1 MRKFSKSKKA
11 AILASIMG
19 GWMIGGSAFAANL
32 LITVPSNYGASNM
45 TAITG
50 SRVTD
55 KVDSKANVAVIE
67 SLNKDPG
74 TYSFV
79 LDGKSMFLLRQY
91 NYSTVDLIPSKVIGA
106 DTTWSKDEVYPSGI
120 ITKGAN
126 PHSAAGYNGYIYV
139 GDYDLGTI
147 GVVKYDKNVLTEEV
161 SKSRNLMEDLN
172 TYCGMSYSSPGWVH
186 GEGMVVKNGQLYV
199 VVSINPKGGYDPY
212 DDSIIMQYQIK
223 DDGSL
228 EYVNY
233 TCSARNPDSVKLN
246 NYNDILLHT
255 GIGGYQYVGHGNSE
269 SAITLATINNNVLN
283 QESKSVVLPENVKS
297 NGLDFRDMTVWP
309 NGTAYILAYNL
320 ATGGGG
326 SNLKVYK
333 TTVANLSSDNP
344 VNWEIVVEGNT
355 EGGGNTGVGT
365 GWFNKLFAEYYT
377 KRVWGEFGNNIVVY
391 TDGAVKPTYT
401 WSAYTLAGNTSYH
414 TFNSVS
420 LLSGDT
426 VFGNKALLT
435 TSREEG
441 LTSPSVTTTKVIN
454 INANSKTGDYFQR
467 ISGTDA
473 DSSVYSGVSSD
484 NSVYTFTADKTISLK
499 PNAWK
504 TQADLSN
511 NILAAVYAHDGND
524 VTVNAGSNTLQLQVQ
539 NGVATPVGVYAG
551 NGKSVTINAGK
562 LNIITIGAVNGNSLN
577 NAIMNDAGKSDA
589 SKITVNGD
597 VNISMNGS
605 YGGNGVAVQKTDR
618 WGEASYASDVAN
630 TITINGNLTIK
641 GADNETWGIPINA
654 DNVLSRFN
662 NAGIL
667 TQVEN
672 SRVDVS
678 GTADMD
684 VYGNGITTNAKNST
698 VSIGGGEINVPK
710 GMNYGYYTLGAY
722 QGTINVNTGKDGAA
736 AGNNSVKLG
745 GDIFALSTG
754 TVNVALTTGDSYLRG
769 IVDNGGTVN
778 MWLQNGASWINQAN
792 NTRYAQDNEDV
803 GSNGASHISKLTG
816 GSAGAAGVIF
826 QKSDSKNITI
836 DKYSGNTMVIY
847 EHDNSNP
854 EKILGGNFTVKT
866 AESGSAVA
874 LRTDSDGVNTS
885 SEATVNKVLDALAN
899 KLYYTDYVSGNR
911 NLDGQVQIAEGLT
924 AASAAKY
931 VGSVKYNDTTGQGS
945 LGEKISVQTE
955 TPEGDNS
962 DADKNFLVEKGDWHG
977 NNSGDNVNL
986 TLKDKASWSGDNIGS
1001 NMVVNAAD
1009 SVWTGDNKGAGTN
1022 VTLNASAWNGKNDGS
1037 KAVVTLKNK
1046 ASWSGD
1052 SSGSDLQLNLDDS
1065 DYNGNISGDRSS
1077 VTLGNGSNWEGNSS
1091 GKDAVININ
1100 NGSSWSGNVSGSG
1113 STLNM
1118 HGDNLWQV
1126 KGDNVLDSFNAGSIS
1141 KMRKAAAVASGSGAT
1156 VDMTDATAGNLT
1168 INKYNGKATFV
1179 YKHDANDVTKINGG
1193 DITIGAAT
1201 SSSGITLLTDSN
1213 GLETTNKYAIND
1225 ALNAL
1230 ANKLYYTGYLNGEKN
1245 LDGYVKIAEGLTSV
1259 SATKFAGNIGY
1270 DSKTGQGSLDKATV
1284 DYGTSIPNVQ
1294 SKTDFTTVVTGD
1306 YVTDKEYRDAGVLPD
1321 INNIY
1326 NFTKDA
1332 TTITTDSSAI
1342 TTAKDTTLKLNSHD
1356 MTITANSGDGIATT
1370 GGTLT
1375 VQDAGNFVVTGA
1387 KAINA
1392 NNSKVDITAVN
1403 ATLNGDV
1410 STNNAVTIKATK
1422 AAKVNGAVSADGA
1435 NAAVTIDSADTTI
1448 GSNVTANG
1456 KGAKVTAKN
1465 LSKLDGDVVTDA
1477 DGSVELNFKEGAS
1490 WTGDNSGNT
1499 TMSLSKGTWN
1509 GANNGKLNATL
1520 TNGTTW
1526 TGDSSGAGST
1536 IKLDASTWNGA
1547 NSGANADITLNN
1559 GASWSKGNT
1568 ADGVT
1573 VKADKAAWTGANGG
1587 AKANITLTN
1596 ASTWN
1601 GANTGA
1607 NAKVNLTD
1615 SSWTGDN
1622 SGSGL
1627 SLTANNSKWNGST
1640 SAAGSATLTNG
1651 SIWTGASANADFSLT
1666 LNGST
1671 WNNSGASSLKNFAGT
1686 NGIVDMSNAAASVTI
1701 GSYSGDATV
1710 IYKHNSNNPG
1720 EVYGGN
1726 FTVNSAENGS
1736 KITML
1741 TDNTGVDTTDED
1753 KINEALDALAGKLFY
1768 LGAVGGAESNLNGT
1782 VKIAEGLTAASVAK
1796 QTAGIVY
1803 DKTTGQ
1809 GSADHKTVTPG
1820 PVYPSEQDR
1829 TAFVT
1834 SITGEH
1840 LTDKEYRKAGV
1851 LSNTVDNNIYNFTKD
1866 ATTITTDSSAI
1877 TTAKDTTLKL
1887 NSHDMTITANSGDGI
1902 ATTGGTLT
1910 VQDAGNFV
1918 VTGAKAI
1925 NANNSK
1931 VDITAVNA
1939 TLNGDVTT
1947 NNTVMLKATK
1957 AAKVNGAVSA
1967 DGANSNVSISGTAS
1981 AAITGAVNANGA
1993 NAAVTIDSAD
2003 TTIGSD
2009 ITANGKGAKVTA
2021 KNLSKL
2027 DGNVATDADGNVEL
2041 NFKEGASWSG
2051 DNSGNTTMSL
2061 SKGTWSGANTGK
2073 LNVTL
2078 TNGTT
2083 WNGDSSGAGSTI
2095 KLDASTWSGANSG
2108 ADADIT
2114 LNNGASWSKGNTA
2127 DGVTVKADKAAWT
2140 GANGGAKANITL
2152 TNASTWNGANTGA
2165 NAKVNLTDSSWTGD
2179 NSGAGLSLTAN
2190 NSKWNGSTSTA
2201 GSATLT
2207 NGSIWTGASTSA
2219 DFALT
2224 LNGSTWNNSG
2234 ASSLKSFSGT
2244 NGIVDMTNTAASVT
2258 IGSYSGD
2265 ATVIYKHNS
2274 SNPGE
2279 VYGGNFTVTKA
2290 AANSK
2295 ISMLTDNTGVDTTD
2309 EDKINEA
2316 LDALAGKLF
2325 YLGAVGGAES
2335 NLNGTVKIAEGLTAA
2350 SVAKQTAGIV
2360 YDKTTGQG
2368 SADHKTVTPGP
2379 VYPSEQDRTAFVTSI
2394 TGEHLTD
2401 KEYRKAGVLSNTVD
2415 NNIYNF
2421 TKDATTI
2428 TTDSSAITTTK
2439 DTTLKLNSHDLTIT
2453 ANSGDGI
2460 ATTGGTL
2467 TVQNVGNFAVTGA
2480 KAINANNS
2488 KVDITAVNATLNGDV
2503 STNNVVN
2510 IKATKAAKVNGAV
2523 AADGANS
2530 NVSISG
2536 TASAA
2541 ISGAV
2546 SAVGANAAVTV
2557 DSADTTIGSDITANG
2572 KGAKVT
2578 AKNLSKLDGDVATD
2592 ADGSVELNFKEG
2604 ASWSGDNSGNTTMS
2618 LSKGTWNGANTG
2630 KLNAT
2635 LTNGTT
2641 WNGDSSGAGSTIKLD
2656 ASTWS
2661 GANSGANTDITLS
2674 NGASW
2679 TKGNTADGV
2688 TVKAEKATWTGA
2700 NGGAKA
2706 NITLTNASTWN
2717 GANTGANAI
2726 VNLIDSSWTGDN
2738 SGAGLSLTANNSKW
2752 NGSTNAAGSATLT
2765 NGSIWTGAST
2775 SADFSLTLNG
2785 STWNNSGA
2793 SSLKSFSGTNGI
2805 VDMTNAAA
2813 SVTIGSYSGDAT
2825 VIYKH
2830 NSSNPGEVYGGNFTV
2845 NSAKNGSKITML
2857 TDNTG
2862 VDTTDEDK
2870 INEALDALVGK
2881 LFYLGAI
2888 GGAENNLNGTVKIAE
2903 GLTAASAAKQTAGI
2917 VYDKTTGQ
2925 GSADHKTVTPGPVYP
2940 TEQDRTAFVTSITGE
2955 HLTDKEYRKAGV
2967 LSNTVD
2973 NNIYNF
2979 TKDATTITTDSSA
2992 ITTAKDTTLKL
3003 NSHDMTI
3010 TANSGDGIATTGG
3023 TLTVQDA
3030 GIFAVTGAKAI
3041 NANNSKVDITAVN
3054 ATLNGDVT
3062 TNNAVTIKATKAAK
3076 VNGAVSADG
3085 ANSNVSISGT
3095 ASAAITG
3102 AVNANG
3108 ANAAVTIDSADT
3120 TIGSDITANGK
3131 GAKVIAKNL
3140 SRLDGDVTTDADGSV
3155 ELGFKEGAS
3164 WTGDNGGNTTMSL
3177 SKGTWN
3183 GANNGKLNA
3192 TLTNGTTWTGDSS
3205 GAGSTIKLDASSW
3218 SGANSGAN
3226 ADITLSNGAS
3236 WTKGNTAD
3244 GVAVKA
3250 DKASWTGA
3258 NGGAKTNITLTN
3270 SVSWN
3275 GANTGSNATVN
3286 MTDSSWTGDNSGAGL
3301 SLTANNSK
3309 WNGSTSAAGS
3319 ATLTNGSIWTGAS
3332 TNADFAL
3339 TLNGSTW
3346 NNSGASS
3353 LKSFAGTNGI
3363 VDMTNAAA
3371 SVTIGSYSGDATVIY
3386 KHNSS
3391 NPSEVY
3397 GGNFTVTKAATN
3409 SKITMLT
3416 DNTGVDTTD
3425 EDKINEALDALAGRL
3440 FYLGAVGGA
3449 ENNLNGTVKI
3459 AEGLTAASVAKQ
3471 TAGIVYDKTTGQGSA
3486 DHKTVTPGP
3495 VYPSEQDR
3503 TAFVTSITGE
3513 HLTDKEYR
3521 KAGVLSNTVD
3531 NNIYNFTKDATT
3543 ITTAGSAITTAK
3555 DTTLKLNSHDMTITA
3570 NSGDGI
3576 ATTGGKLTV
3585 QDAGDFAV
3593 TGAKAINANNSK
3605 VDITAVNAT
3614 LNGDVSTNNAVMLKA
3629 TKAAKVNGAVA
3640 ANGANSNVSIS
3651 GEATTITGAVAADG
3665 ANSNVSISGTASAAI
3680 SGAVNA
3686 VGANAAVTID
3696 SADTTIGSDIT
3707 ANGKGAKVTAKNLSK
3722 LDGNVAT
3729 DADGSVELNFKEGA
3743 SWTGDN
3749 AGNTTMSLSKGTWN
3763 GDNTGKLNATL
3774 TNGTTWIGDSSG
3786 AGSTIKLDAS
3796 TWNGANSGANADITL
3811 NNGASWS
3818 KGNTA
3823 DGVTVKADKAA
3834 WTGANGGAKANIT
3847 LTNASTWNGANTGA
3861 NATVNLTDSSWT
3873 GDNSGAGLSLTANN
3887 SKWNGNTSAAGSATL
3902 TNGSIWTGASTNAD
3916 FALTLNGSTW
3926 NNSGASSLKNF
3937 AATNGIVDMTNAA
3950 ASVTIGSYSGDA
3962 TVIYKHN
3969 SSNPGEVYGGNFTVN
3984 SAKNGSKIT
3993 MLTDNT
3999 GVDTTDEDKI
4009 NEALDALAG
4018 KLFYL
4023 GAIGGA
4029 ENNLNGTVKIAEGLT
4044 ATSVAKQTAGIVYDK
4059 TTGQGS
4065 ADHKTVMPGPV
4076 YPTEQ
4081 DRTAFVTSITGEHF
4095 TDKEYRKAGV
4105 LSNTVDN
4112 NIYNFTKDATTI
4124 TTDSSA
4130 ITTAK
4135 DTTLKLNSH
4144 DMTITAN
4151 SGDGIA
4157 TTGGTLTVQDAGN
4170 FAVTGAKAIN
4180 ANNSKVDITAVNAT
4194 LNGDVTTNNIV
4205 TIKATKA
4212 AKVNGAVSANGTNA
4226 AVTIDSAD
4234 TTIGSDITANG
4245 KGAKVIAKN
4254 LSRLDG
4260 DVATDADGSVELNFK
4275 EGASWTGNNSG
4286 NTTMSLSKGTWN
4298 GANTGKLN
4306 ATLTNGTSWTGDSS
4320 GAGSTIKLD
4329 ASSWS
4334 GANSGANAD
4343 ITLTNGA
4350 SWTKGNT
4357 ADGVTVKADKAAW
4370 TGANGGAKANITL
4383 TNASTWNGANTG
4395 ANAIVNLTDSSWSGD
4410 NSGAGLSL
4418 TANNSKWNGSTS
4430 TAGSATLTN
4439 GSIWNGASTSADFA
4453 LTLNGSTWNNSGA
4466 SSLKSFN
4473 GTNGIVDMTNAAASV
4488 TIGSYSGDATVIY
4501 KHNSSNPGEVY
4512 GGNFTVNKAAANSK
4526 ITMLTDRS
4534 GVDFSD
4540 EDSIANAL
4548 NALANKLYYTGYITG
4563 ERNLTGYVKL
4573 AEGLTA
4579 SSIIKQTGDIAY
4591 DKTTGQGS
4599 LKDGSVTP
4607 NVTYP
4612 EAQTKDNFTSQITG
4626 EWKQDKEYKL
4636 AGVLHT
4642 DNAVY
4647 DFSKDRS
4654 IITTAGTSVGAGR
4667 DLQLQLNNKSMSL
4680 NSGADAVKADAITI
4694 AFKNLDKLDIKAA
4707 GQALVAENGGK
4718 IILHNTGAVTADSA
4732 FVANGAGSGIKA
4744 DGLTNITVGSG
4755 DAVKADAGSIEL
4767 AGSTVKGDVT
4777 ADNKGK
4783 ISINANNNAAGSIL
4797 TDITGNVLATAG
4809 SSVDIGLGTAD
4820 SKLTGDVSTAGDAVI
4835 NIYADMGIWTGN
4847 ADGDNVNLHLNS
4859 SKAQWNNIGNSKL
4872 RSLKGNGGI
4881 INQTDANAGNIDV
4894 GDYSGNVVVNYK
4906 HTADKDTASNTLNNI
4921 KFGGGSLN
4929 IDKAAEGSSITL
4941 RTDNSDNLSYTETDN
4956 IEKLFRELSK
4966 KLYYADAG
4974 SNPDNLSGHVEIAEG
4989 LTKVKVYGDINYGEH
5004 GQGNYKDGSIKR
5016 TDPEI
5021 IYGSSETAMMRG
5033 AKSAMASTALL
5044 WRSENSDMLQRMG
5057 DVRLDNEESGLWA
5070 RYYGG
5075 KNSFDAKNTKY
5086 STSFNAYQ
5094 LGYDKQLDN
5103 NKLFGAAVSYN
5114 KGKNTYEMGGHGD
5127 GKAVSLSVYG
5137 SWNSDK
5143 GHYADVIVKGGKLD
5157 NDYTVYNDM
5166 GHKLEGDYDTWGLSL
5181 SAEYGRRMQMQNG
5194 FYIDPSVQFTVGR
5207 VAGADYSAASDFLDS
5222 KGLKK
5227 DMYVSQDAFTSAIG
5241 RIGLG
5246 MGKTTDKAMFY
5257 TKFALAHEFSG
5268 DFTTTFAA
5276 ENEPTSST
5284 AVDFGGTWFEWQLG
5298 GSMKVNDNS
5307 YVYATFEK
5315 KFGGDTGSN
5324 DWRLDAGL
5332 RWSF

>member
-67 SLNKDPG
+67 SLNRDPG

-126 PHSAAGYNGYIYV
+126 PHSAVGYNGYIYV

-147 GVVKYDKNVLTEEV
+147 GIVKYDKNVLTEEV

-199 VVSINPKGGYDPY
+199 VVSINPNGGQNSY

-255 GIGGYQYVGHGNSE
+255 GIGGYQYVGQGNSE

-283 QESKSVVLPENVKS
+283 QASKSVVLPENVKS

-344 VNWEIVVEGNT
+344 VDWEIVVEGNT

-391 TDGAVKPTYT
+391 TDGASKPTYT
-401 WSAYTLAGNTSYH
+401 WSAYTLAGNTTYH

-441 LTSPSVTTTKVIN
+441 LTSPSVTTTKIVN
-454 INANSKTGDYFQR
+454 INANSKTGDYFQH

-473 DSSVYSGVSSD
+473 DSSIYSGVSSD

-539 NGVATPVGVYAG
+539 NSVATPVGVYAG

-577 NAIMNDAGKSDA
+577 NAIMNDAGKSAA

-630 TITINGNLTIK
+630 TITINGNLTVK
-641 GADNETWGIPINA
+641 GSDSETWGIPINA

-667 TQVEN
+667 AQVEN

-722 QGTINVNTGKDGAA
+722 QGTINVNTGKDGTA

-745 GDIFALSTG
+745 GDIFALKTG
-754 TVNVALTTGDSYLRG
+754 TVNVALTTDDSYLRG

-826 QKSDSKNITI
+826 QKSGSKDITI

-854 EKILGGNFTVKT
+854 ENILGGNFTVKT
-866 AESGSAVA
+866 AETGSAVA
-874 LRTDSDGVNTS
+874 LRTDSSGVNTS

-899 KLYYTDYVSGNR
+899 KLYYTDYVNGSR

-931 VGSVKYNDTTGQGS
+931 VSSVKYSDTTGQGS

-955 TPEGDNS
+955 TPEGDNT
-962 DADKNFLVEKGDWHG
+962 DADRNFLVEKGDWHG

-986 TLKDKASWSGDNIGS
+986 ALKDKASWTGNNSGS
-1001 NMVVNAAD
+1001 NMVVNATD
-1009 SVWTGDNKGAGTN
+1009 SAWTGDNKGTGINA
-1022 VTLNASAWNGKNDGS
+1022 TLNASDWNGKNDGS

-1046 ASWSGD
+1046 ASWTGD
-1052 SSGSDLQLNLDDS
+1052 SSGSDLQLTLDDS
-1065 DYNGNISGDRSS
+1065 DYNGNISGESSS
-1077 VTLGNGSNWEGNSS
+1077 VTLNNGSSWEGNSS
-1091 GKDAVININ
+1091 GRDVAVNIN
-1100 NGSSWSGNVSGSG
+1100 NGSSWSGNVIGSG

-1118 HGDNLWQV
+1118 HGDSLWKL

-1141 KMRKAAAVASGSGAT
+1141 KMRKAAAVAAGGGT
-1156 VDMTDATAGNLT
+1156 IVDMTDATAGNLT

-1179 YKHDANDVTKINGG
+1179 YQHDVNDVTKINGG
-1193 DITIGAAT
+1193 DITIGTAT
-1201 SSSGITLLTDSN
+1201 TGSGITLLTDSN

-1245 LDGYVKIAEGLTSV
+1245 LDGYVKIAEGLTSA

-1270 DSKTGQGSLDKATV
+1270 DSKTGQGSLDKETV

-1294 SKTDFTTVVTGD
+1294 AKTDFKSTVTGD

-1321 INNIY
+1321 TDNIY

-1332 TTITTDSSAI
+1332 TTITTAGSAV
-1342 TTAKDTTLKLNSHD
+1342 TTAKDTTLKLNNND
-1356 MTITANSGDGIATT
+1356 LTITANSGDGIATT

-1375 VQDAGNFVVTGA
+1375 VQNAGNFAVTGA

-1410 STNNAVTIKATK
+1410 STNNVVNIKATK
-1422 AAKVNGAVSADGA
+1422 AAKVNGAVSANGVNSSVSINGGEATTVTGAVNADGA

-1448 GSNVTANG
+1448 GSDVTANG

-1465 LSKLDGDVVTDA
+1465 IGKLDGDVATDA
-1477 DGSVELNFKEGAS
+1477 DGSVELNFKESAS
-1490 WTGDNSGNT
+1490 WTGDNAGNT
-1499 TMSLSKGTWN
+1499 TMSLSKGSWN
-1509 GANNGKLNATL
+1509 GANTGKLNATL
-1520 TNGTTW
+1520 TNGTSW

-1536 IKLDASTWNGA
+1536 IKLDGSAWSGA

-1596 ASTWN
+1596 GASWN
-1601 GANTGA
+1601 GANTGN
-1607 NAKVNLTD
+1607 NATVNLTD
-1615 SSWTGDN
+1615 S
-1622 SGSGL
+1622 
-1627 SLTANNSKWNGST
+1627 
-1640 SAAGSATLTNG
+1640 
-1651 SIWTGASANADFSLT
+1651 
-1666 LNGST
+1666 
-1671 WNNSGASSLKNFAGT
+1671 
-1686 NGIVDMSNAAASVTI
+1686 
-1701 GSYSGDATV
+1701 
-1710 IYKHNSNNPG
+1710 
-1720 EVYGGN
+1720 
-1726 FTVNSAENGS
+1726 
-1736 KITML
+1736 
-1741 TDNTGVDTTDED
+1741 
-1753 KINEALDALAGKLFY
+1753 
-1768 LGAVGGAESNLNGT
+1768 
-1782 VKIAEGLTAASVAK
+1782 
-1796 QTAGIVY
+1796 
-1803 DKTTGQ
+1803 
-1809 GSADHKTVTPG
+1809 
-1820 PVYPSEQDR
+1820 R
-1829 TAFVT
+1829 
-1834 SITGEH
+1834 
-1840 LTDKEYRKAGV
+1840 
-1851 LSNTVDNNIYNFTKD
+1851 
-1866 ATTITTDSSAI
+1866 
-1877 TTAKDTTLKL
+1877 
-1887 NSHDMTITANSGDGI
+1887 
-1902 ATTGGTLT
+1902 
-1910 VQDAGNFV
+1910 
-1918 VTGAKAI
+1918 
-1925 NANNSK
+1925 
-1931 VDITAVNA
+1931 
-1939 TLNGDVTT
+1939 
-1947 NNTVMLKATK
+1947 
-1957 AAKVNGAVSA
+1957 
-1967 DGANSNVSISGTAS
+1967 
-1981 AAITGAVNANGA
+1981 
-1993 NAAVTIDSAD
+1993 
-2003 TTIGSD
+2003 
-2009 ITANGKGAKVTA
+2009 
-2021 KNLSKL
+2021 
-2027 DGNVATDADGNVEL
+2027 
-2041 NFKEGASWSG
+2041 WSG
-2051 DNSGNTTMSL
+2051 DNSG
-2061 SKGTWSGANTGK
+2061 
-2073 LNVTL
+2073 V
-2078 TNGTT
+2078 
-2083 WNGDSSGAGSTI
+2083 
-2095 KLDASTWSGANSG
+2095 
-2108 ADADIT
+2108 
-2114 LNNGASWSKGNTA
+2114 
-2127 DGVTVKADKAAWT
+2127 
-2140 GANGGAKANITL
+2140 
-2152 TNASTWNGANTGA
+2152 
-2165 NAKVNLTDSSWTGD
+2165 
-2179 NSGAGLSLTAN
+2179 GLSLTAD
-2190 NSKWNGSTSTA
+2190 NSKWNGNANAA
-2201 GSATLT
+2201 GSAVLT
-2207 NGSIWTGASTSA
+2207 NGSIWTGASTS
-2219 DFALT
+2219 
-2224 LNGSTWNNSG
+2224 G
-2234 ASSLKSFSGT
+2234 
-2244 NGIVDMTNTAASVT
+2244 
-2258 IGSYSGD
+2258 
-2265 ATVIYKHNS
+2265 
-2274 SNPGE
+2274 
-2279 VYGGNFTVTKA
+2279 
-2290 AANSK
+2290 
-2295 ISMLTDNTGVDTTD
+2295 
-2309 EDKINEA
+2309 
-2316 LDALAGKLF
+2316 
-2325 YLGAVGGAES
+2325 
-2335 NLNGTVKIAEGLTAA
+2335 
-2350 SVAKQTAGIV
+2350 
-2360 YDKTTGQG
+2360 
-2368 SADHKTVTPGP
+2368 
-2379 VYPSEQDRTAFVTSI
+2379 
-2394 TGEHLTD
+2394 
-2401 KEYRKAGVLSNTVD
+2401 
-2415 NNIYNF
+2415 
-2421 TKDATTI
+2421 
-2428 TTDSSAITTTK
+2428 
-2439 DTTLKLNSHDLTIT
+2439 
-2453 ANSGDGI
+2453 
-2460 ATTGGTL
+2460 
-2467 TVQNVGNFAVTGA
+2467 
-2480 KAINANNS
+2480 
-2488 KVDITAVNATLNGDV
+2488 
-2503 STNNVVN
+2503 
-2510 IKATKAAKVNGAV
+2510 
-2523 AADGANS
+2523 
-2530 NVSISG
+2530 
-2536 TASAA
+2536 
-2541 ISGAV
+2541 
-2546 SAVGANAAVTV
+2546 
-2557 DSADTTIGSDITANG
+2557 
-2572 KGAKVT
+2572 
-2578 AKNLSKLDGDVATD
+2578 
-2592 ADGSVELNFKEG
+2592 
-2604 ASWSGDNSGNTTMS
+2604 
-2618 LSKGTWNGANTG
+2618 
-2630 KLNAT
+2630 
-2635 LTNGTT
+2635 
-2641 WNGDSSGAGSTIKLD
+2641 
-2656 ASTWS
+2656 
-2661 GANSGANTDITLS
+2661 
-2674 NGASW
+2674 
-2679 TKGNTADGV
+2679 
-2688 TVKAEKATWTGA
+2688 
-2700 NGGAKA
+2700 
-2706 NITLTNASTWN
+2706 
-2717 GANTGANAI
+2717 
-2726 VNLIDSSWTGDN
+2726 
-2738 SGAGLSLTANNSKW
+2738 
-2752 NGSTNAAGSATLT
+2752 
-2765 NGSIWTGAST
+2765 
-2775 SADFSLTLNG
+2775 DFSLTLNG

-2793 SSLKSFSGTNGI
+2793 SSLKSFNGTNGI

-2870 INEALDALVGK
+2870 INEALNALAGK
-2881 LFYLGAI
+2881 LFYTGAVGGAENNLNGTVKIAEGLTATSVAKQTAGIVYDKTTGQGSADHKTVTPGPVYPTEQDRTAFVTSITGEHLTDKEYRKAGVLSNTVDNNIYNFTKDATTITTAGSAVTTAKDTTLKLNNNDMTITANGGDGIATTGGTLTVKDAGSLTVNGAKAINANNSKVEITAVNAMLNGDVTTNNTVTIKVAKAAKVNGAVSANGANSSVSINGGEATTVTGAVSADGANAAVTIDSADTIIGNDITANGKGAKVTAKNIGKLDGDVATDADGSVELTFKEGAAWSGDNAGNTTMSLSKGSWNGANTGKLNATLTNGTTWTGDSSGAGSMIKLDASTWNGANSGANANVTLTNGASWSKGNTADGVTVKADKSTWTGANGGAKANITLSNSASWTGTNTGNNATISLTDSSWSGDNSGAGLSLTANNSKWNGNANAAGSATLTNGSSWTGASTSADFALTLNGSTWNNSGTSSLKSFNATNGIVDMTNAAASVTIGSYSGDATVIYKHNSSNPAEVYGGNFTVNNAKNGSKITMLTDNTGVDTTDEDKINEALDALAGKLFYTGAI

-2903 GLTAASAAKQTAGI
+2903 GLTATSVAKQTAGIVYDKTTGQGSADHKTVTPGPVYPTEQDRTAFVTSITGEHLTDKEYRKAGVLSNTVDNNIYNFTKDATTITTAGSAVTTAKDTTLKLNNNDMTITANSGDGIATTGGKLTVQNAGSLTVSGAKAINANNSKVDITAVNATLNGDVSTNNVVNIKATKAAKVNGAVSASGANSSVSISGTASAAISGAVSADGANAAVTIDSADTTIGSDITANGKGAKVTAKNLSKLYGDVTTDADGSVELNFREGASWTGDNSGNTTMSLSKGTWDGANTGKLNATLTNGTSWTGDSSGAGSIIKLDGSAWSGANSGAKANITLTNSASWTGANTGNDATISLTDSSWSGDNSGAGLSLTADNSKWNGSTSAAGSATLTNGSIWNGASTSADFALTLNGSTWNNSGASSLKSFTATNGIVDMTNAAASVTIGSYSGDATVIYKHNSSDPGEVYGGNFTVTSAKNGSKITMLTDNTGVDTTDEDKINEALDALAGKLFYTGAIGGAENNLNGTVKIAEGLTATSVAKQTAGI

-3003 NSHDMTI
+3003 NNHDMTI
-3010 TANSGDGIATTGG
+3010 TANGGDGIATTGG

-3030 GIFAVTGAKAI
+3030 GSLTVNGAKAI

-3054 ATLNGDVT
+3054 ATLNGDVS
-3062 TNNAVTIKATKAAK
+3062 TNNVVNIKVTKATK
-3076 VNGAVSADG
+3076 VNGAVSASG
-3085 ANSNVSISGT
+3085 ANSSVSINGT
-3095 ASAAITG
+3095 ASAAISG
-3102 AVNANG
+3102 AVSAVG
-3108 ANAAVTIDSADT
+3108 ANAVVTVDSADT

-3131 GAKVIAKNL
+3131 GAKVTAKNL
-3140 SRLDGDVTTDADGSV
+3140 SKLDGDVATDADGSV
-3155 ELGFKEGAS
+3155 ELNFKEGAS
-3164 WTGDNGGNTTMSL
+3164 WTGDNSGNTTMSLSKGSWNGANTGKLNAILTNGTSWTGDSSGAGSTIKLDASSWSGMNSGANANVTLTNGASWSKGNTADGVTVKADKSTWTGVNSGANTNITLTNATTWTGANNGANATVNLTDSNWSGDNSGANVTITANNSKWNGNANAAGSAVLINGSVWTGASTSGDFSLTLNNSTWNNSGASSLKSFTGTNGVVDMTNAAAGVTIGSYSGDATVIYKHNSSNPAEVYGGNFTVNKAAANSKITMLTDNTGVDTTDEDKINEALDALAGKLFYTGAIGGAENNLNGTVKIAEGLTATSVAKQTAGIVYDKTTGQGSADHKTVTPGPVYPTEQDRTAFVTSITGEHLTDKEYRKAGVLSNTVDNNIYNFTKDATTITTDSSVVTTAKDTTLKLNNHDLTITANGGDGIATIGGTLTVQGAGSLTVSGAKAINANNSKVDITAVNATLNGDVSTNNVVNIKATKAAKVNGAVSANGANAAVMIDSADTTIGSAITANGKGAKVTAKNLSKLDGDVTTDADSSVELNFKEGASWTGDNAGNTTMSL

-3183 GANNGKLNA
+3183 GANTGKLNA
-3192 TLTNGTTWTGDSS
+3192 MLTNGTTWTGDSS
-3205 GAGSTIKLDASSW
+3205 GAGSTIKLDASTW
-3218 SGANSGAN
+3218 NGANSGAN
-3226 ADITLSNGAS
+3226 TNITLTNSAS
-3236 WTKGNTAD
+3236 WSKGNTAD
-3244 GVAVKA
+3244 GVTVKA
-3250 DKASWTGA
+3250 DKSTWTGVNSGA
-3258 NGGAKTNITLTN
+3258 NANITLTN
-3270 SVSWN
+3270 ATTWTGANN
-3275 GANTGSNATVN
+3275 GANATVN
-3286 MTDSSWTGDNSGAGL
+3286 LTDSNWSGDNSGANVTI
-3301 SLTANNSK
+3301 TANNSK
-3309 WNGSTSAAGS
+3309 WNGNANAAGS
-3319 ATLTNGSIWTGAS
+3319 ATLTNGSSWTGAS
-3332 TNADFAL
+3332 TSADFAL

-3346 NNSGASS
+3346 NNSGTSS
-3353 LKSFAGTNGI
+3353 LKSFNATNGI

-3391 NPSEVY
+3391 NPAEVY
-3397 GGNFTVTKAATN
+3397 GGNFTVNNAKN
-3409 SKITMLT
+3409 GSKITMLT

-3425 EDKINEALDALAGRL
+3425 EDKINEALDALAGKL
-3440 FYLGAVGGA
+3440 FYTGAIGGA

-3459 AEGLTAASVAKQ
+3459 AEGLTATSVAKQ

-3495 VYPSEQDR
+3495 VYPTEQDR

-3555 DTTLKLNSHDMTITA
+3555 DTTLKLNNHDLTITA
-3570 NSGDGI
+3570 NGGDGI
-3576 ATTGGKLTV
+3576 ATTGGTLTV
-3585 QDAGDFAV
+3585 QDAGSLTV
-3593 TGAKAINANNSK
+3593 NGAKAINANNSK

-3614 LNGDVSTNNAVMLKA
+3614 LNGDVSTNNVVNIKA
-3629 TKAAKVNGAVA
+3629 TKAAKVNGAVS
-3640 ANGANSNVSIS
+3640 AN
-3651 GEATTITGAVAADG
+3651 
-3665 ANSNVSISGTASAAI
+3665 
-3680 SGAVNA
+3680 
-3686 VGANAAVTID
+3686 GANAAVTID

-3707 ANGKGAKVTAKNLSK
+3707 ANGNGAKVTVKNLSK
-3722 LDGNVAT
+3722 LNGDVAT

-3749 AGNTTMSLSKGTWN
+3749 S
-3763 GDNTGKLNATL
+3763 
-3774 TNGTTWIGDSSG
+3774 
-3786 AGSTIKLDAS
+3786 
-3796 TWNGANSGANADITL
+3796 
-3811 NNGASWS
+3811 
-3818 KGNTA
+3818 GNTA
-3823 DGVTVKADKAA
+3823 
-3834 WTGANGGAKANIT
+3834 
-3847 LTNASTWNGANTGA
+3847 
-3861 NATVNLTDSSWT
+3861 
-3873 GDNSGAGLSLTANN
+3873 
-3887 SKWNGNTSAAGSATL
+3887 
-3902 TNGSIWTGASTNAD
+3902 
-3916 FALTLNGSTW
+3916 
-3926 NNSGASSLKNF
+3926 
-3937 AATNGIVDMTNAA
+3937 
-3950 ASVTIGSYSGDA
+3950 
-3962 TVIYKHN
+3962 
-3969 SSNPGEVYGGNFTVN
+3969 
-3984 SAKNGSKIT
+3984 
-3993 MLTDNT
+3993 
-3999 GVDTTDEDKI
+3999 
-4009 NEALDALAG
+4009 
-4018 KLFYL
+4018 
-4023 GAIGGA
+4023 
-4029 ENNLNGTVKIAEGLT
+4029 
-4044 ATSVAKQTAGIVYDK
+4044 
-4059 TTGQGS
+4059 
-4065 ADHKTVMPGPV
+4065 
-4076 YPTEQ
+4076 
-4081 DRTAFVTSITGEHF
+4081 
-4095 TDKEYRKAGV
+4095 
-4105 LSNTVDN
+4105 
-4112 NIYNFTKDATTI
+4112 
-4124 TTDSSA
+4124 
-4130 ITTAK
+4130 
-4135 DTTLKLNSH
+4135 
-4144 DMTITAN
+4144 
-4151 SGDGIA
+4151 
-4157 TTGGTLTVQDAGN
+4157 
-4170 FAVTGAKAIN
+4170 
-4180 ANNSKVDITAVNAT
+4180 
-4194 LNGDVTTNNIV
+4194 
-4205 TIKATKA
+4205 
-4212 AKVNGAVSANGTNA
+4212 
-4226 AVTIDSAD
+4226 
-4234 TTIGSDITANG
+4234 
-4245 KGAKVIAKN
+4245 
-4254 LSRLDG
+4254 
-4260 DVATDADGSVELNFK
+4260 
-4275 EGASWTGNNSG
+4275 
-4286 NTTMSLSKGTWN
+4286 MSLSKGTWN

-4306 ATLTNGTSWTGDSS
+4306 ATLTNGTTWTGDSS

-4329 ASSWS
+4329 ASTWT
-4334 GANSGANAD
+4334 GANSGTNAN
-4343 ITLTNGA
+4343 ITLSNSA
-4350 SWTKGNT
+4350 S
-4357 ADGVTVKADKAAW
+4357 W
-4370 TGANGGAKANITL
+4370 TGANTGS
-4383 TNASTWNGANTG
+4383 NAT
-4395 ANAIVNLTDSSWSGD
+4395 VNLTDSSWSGD

-4579 SSIIKQTGDIAY
+4579 SSVIKQTGDIAY

-4694 AFKNLDKLDIKAA
+4694 EFKNLDKLDIKAA

-5207 VAGADYSAASDFLDS
+5207 IAGADYSAASDFLDS

-5324 DWRLDAGL
+5324 DWQLDAGL

>member
-11 AILASIMG
+11 AILASVMG

-454 INANSKTGDYFQR
+454 ININANSKTGDYFQR

-473 DSSVYSGVSSD
+473 DSSVYRGVSSD

-551 NGKSVTINAGK
+551 NGKNVTINAGK

-630 TITINGNLTIK
+630 TITINGNLTVK
-641 GADNETWGIPINA
+641 GADSETWGIPVNA

-667 TQVEN
+667 AQVEN

-684 VYGNGITTNAKNST
+684 VYGNGITTNAKNCT

-722 QGTINVNTGKDGAA
+722 QGTINVNTGKDGAT
-736 AGNNSVKLG
+736 AGSNSVKLG
-745 GDIFALSTG
+745 GDIFALPTG

-803 GSNGASHISKLTG
+803 GSNGASHISKLIG
-816 GSAGAAGVIF
+816 GNTGAAGVIF
-826 QKSDSKNITI
+826 QKSDSKDITI

-854 EKILGGNFTVKT
+854 ENILGGNFTVKT

-899 KLYYTDYVSGNR
+899 KLYYTDYVSGSR

-931 VGSVKYNDTTGQGS
+931 VGSVKYSDTTGQGS

-986 TLKDKASWSGDNIGS
+986 TLKDKASWSGDNSGS

-1118 HGDNLWQV
+1118 HGDSLWQL
-1126 KGDNVLDSFNAGSIS
+1126 KGDNVLDGFNAGSVS
-1141 KMRKAAAVASGSGAT
+1141 KMRKAAAVAAGGGTT

-1179 YKHDANDVTKINGG
+1179 YQHDVNDVTKINGG
-1193 DITIGAAT
+1193 DITIGTAT
-1201 SSSGITLLTDSN
+1201 TGSGITLLTDSN

-1245 LDGYVKIAEGLTSV
+1245 LDGYVKIAEGLTSA

-1270 DSKTGQGSLDKATV
+1270 DSKTGQGSLDKETV

-1294 SKTDFTTVVTGD
+1294 SKTDFKSTVTGD

-1321 INNIY
+1321 TDNIY

-1332 TTITTDSSAI
+1332 TTITTAGSAI

-1410 STNNAVTIKATK
+1410 STNNVVTIKATK

-1465 LSKLDGDVVTDA
+1465 LSKLDGDVATDD

-1536 IKLDASTWNGA
+1536 IKLDASSWSGM
-1547 NSGANADITLNN
+1547 NSGANANVTLNN

-1568 ADGVT
+1568 TDGVT

-1607 NAKVNLTD
+1607 NATVNLID

-1622 SGSGL
+1622 SGAGL

-1651 SIWTGASANADFSLT
+1651 SIWTGAS
-1666 LNGST
+1666 
-1671 WNNSGASSLKNFAGT
+1671 T
-1686 NGIVDMSNAAASVTI
+1686 N
-1701 GSYSGDATV
+1701 
-1710 IYKHNSNNPG
+1710 
-1720 EVYGGN
+1720 
-1726 FTVNSAENGS
+1726 
-1736 KITML
+1736 
-1741 TDNTGVDTTDED
+1741 
-1753 KINEALDALAGKLFY
+1753 
-1768 LGAVGGAESNLNGT
+1768 
-1782 VKIAEGLTAASVAK
+1782 
-1796 QTAGIVY
+1796 
-1803 DKTTGQ
+1803 
-1809 GSADHKTVTPG
+1809 
-1820 PVYPSEQDR
+1820 
-1829 TAFVT
+1829 
-1834 SITGEH
+1834 
-1840 LTDKEYRKAGV
+1840 
-1851 LSNTVDNNIYNFTKD
+1851 
-1866 ATTITTDSSAI
+1866 
-1877 TTAKDTTLKL
+1877 
-1887 NSHDMTITANSGDGI
+1887 
-1902 ATTGGTLT
+1902 
-1910 VQDAGNFV
+1910 
-1918 VTGAKAI
+1918 
-1925 NANNSK
+1925 
-1931 VDITAVNA
+1931 
-1939 TLNGDVTT
+1939 
-1947 NNTVMLKATK
+1947 
-1957 AAKVNGAVSA
+1957 
-1967 DGANSNVSISGTAS
+1967 
-1981 AAITGAVNANGA
+1981 
-1993 NAAVTIDSAD
+1993 
-2003 TTIGSD
+2003 
-2009 ITANGKGAKVTA
+2009 
-2021 KNLSKL
+2021 
-2027 DGNVATDADGNVEL
+2027 
-2041 NFKEGASWSG
+2041 
-2051 DNSGNTTMSL
+2051 
-2061 SKGTWSGANTGK
+2061 
-2073 LNVTL
+2073 
-2078 TNGTT
+2078 
-2083 WNGDSSGAGSTI
+2083 
-2095 KLDASTWSGANSG
+2095 
-2108 ADADIT
+2108 
-2114 LNNGASWSKGNTA
+2114 
-2127 DGVTVKADKAAWT
+2127 
-2140 GANGGAKANITL
+2140 
-2152 TNASTWNGANTGA
+2152 
-2165 NAKVNLTDSSWTGD
+2165 
-2179 NSGAGLSLTAN
+2179 
-2190 NSKWNGSTSTA
+2190 
-2201 GSATLT
+2201 
-2207 NGSIWTGASTSA
+2207 A

-2224 LNGSTWNNSG
+2224 LNGSIWNNSG
-2234 ASSLKSFSGT
+2234 ASSLKSFAGT
-2244 NGIVDMTNTAASVT
+2244 NGIVDMTNAAASVT

-2295 ISMLTDNTGVDTTD
+2295 ITMLTDNTGVDTTD

-2325 YLGAVGGAES
+2325 YLGAIGGAES

-2717 GANTGANAI
+2717 GTNTGSNAT
-2726 VNLIDSSWTGDN
+2726 VNMTDSSWTGDN

-2765 NGSIWTGAST
+2765 NGSIWTGASAN
-2775 SADFSLTLNG
+2775 ADFS
-2785 STWNNSGA
+2785 
-2793 SSLKSFSGTNGI
+2793 
-2805 VDMTNAAA
+2805 
-2813 SVTIGSYSGDAT
+2813 
-2825 VIYKH
+2825 
-2830 NSSNPGEVYGGNFTV
+2830 
-2845 NSAKNGSKITML
+2845 
-2857 TDNTG
+2857 
-2862 VDTTDEDK
+2862 
-2870 INEALDALVGK
+2870 
-2881 LFYLGAI
+2881 
-2888 GGAENNLNGTVKIAE
+2888 
-2903 GLTAASAAKQTAGI
+2903 
-2917 VYDKTTGQ
+2917 
-2925 GSADHKTVTPGPVYP
+2925 
-2940 TEQDRTAFVTSITGE
+2940 
-2955 HLTDKEYRKAGV
+2955 
-2967 LSNTVD
+2967 
-2973 NNIYNF
+2973 
-2979 TKDATTITTDSSA
+2979 
-2992 ITTAKDTTLKL
+2992 
-3003 NSHDMTI
+3003 
-3010 TANSGDGIATTGG
+3010 
-3023 TLTVQDA
+3023 
-3030 GIFAVTGAKAI
+3030 
-3041 NANNSKVDITAVN
+3041 
-3054 ATLNGDVT
+3054 
-3062 TNNAVTIKATKAAK
+3062 
-3076 VNGAVSADG
+3076 
-3085 ANSNVSISGT
+3085 
-3095 ASAAITG
+3095 
-3102 AVNANG
+3102 
-3108 ANAAVTIDSADT
+3108 
-3120 TIGSDITANGK
+3120 
-3131 GAKVIAKNL
+3131 
-3140 SRLDGDVTTDADGSV
+3140 
-3155 ELGFKEGAS
+3155 
-3164 WTGDNGGNTTMSL
+3164 
-3177 SKGTWN
+3177 
-3183 GANNGKLNA
+3183 
-3192 TLTNGTTWTGDSS
+3192 
-3205 GAGSTIKLDASSW
+3205 
-3218 SGANSGAN
+3218 
-3226 ADITLSNGAS
+3226 
-3236 WTKGNTAD
+3236 
-3244 GVAVKA
+3244 
-3250 DKASWTGA
+3250 
-3258 NGGAKTNITLTN
+3258 
-3270 SVSWN
+3270 
-3275 GANTGSNATVN
+3275 
-3286 MTDSSWTGDNSGAGL
+3286 
-3301 SLTANNSK
+3301 
-3309 WNGSTSAAGS
+3309 
-3319 ATLTNGSIWTGAS
+3319 
-3332 TNADFAL
+3332 
-3339 TLNGSTW
+3339 
-3346 NNSGASS
+3346 
-3353 LKSFAGTNGI
+3353 
-3363 VDMTNAAA
+3363 
-3371 SVTIGSYSGDATVIY
+3371 
-3386 KHNSS
+3386 
-3391 NPSEVY
+3391 
-3397 GGNFTVTKAATN
+3397 
-3409 SKITMLT
+3409 
-3416 DNTGVDTTD
+3416 
-3425 EDKINEALDALAGRL
+3425 
-3440 FYLGAVGGA
+3440 
-3449 ENNLNGTVKI
+3449 
-3459 AEGLTAASVAKQ
+3459 
-3471 TAGIVYDKTTGQGSA
+3471 
-3486 DHKTVTPGP
+3486 
-3495 VYPSEQDR
+3495 
-3503 TAFVTSITGE
+3503 
-3513 HLTDKEYR
+3513 
-3521 KAGVLSNTVD
+3521 
-3531 NNIYNFTKDATT
+3531 
-3543 ITTAGSAITTAK
+3543 
-3555 DTTLKLNSHDMTITA
+3555 
-3570 NSGDGI
+3570 
-3576 ATTGGKLTV
+3576 
-3585 QDAGDFAV
+3585 
-3593 TGAKAINANNSK
+3593 
-3605 VDITAVNAT
+3605 
-3614 LNGDVSTNNAVMLKA
+3614 
-3629 TKAAKVNGAVA
+3629 
-3640 ANGANSNVSIS
+3640 
-3651 GEATTITGAVAADG
+3651 
-3665 ANSNVSISGTASAAI
+3665 
-3680 SGAVNA
+3680 
-3686 VGANAAVTID
+3686 
-3696 SADTTIGSDIT
+3696 
-3707 ANGKGAKVTAKNLSK
+3707 
-3722 LDGNVAT
+3722 
-3729 DADGSVELNFKEGA
+3729 
-3743 SWTGDN
+3743 
-3749 AGNTTMSLSKGTWN
+3749 
-3763 GDNTGKLNATL
+3763 
-3774 TNGTTWIGDSSG
+3774 
-3786 AGSTIKLDAS
+3786 
-3796 TWNGANSGANADITL
+3796 
-3811 NNGASWS
+3811 
-3818 KGNTA
+3818 
-3823 DGVTVKADKAA
+3823 
-3834 WTGANGGAKANIT
+3834 
-3847 LTNASTWNGANTGA
+3847 
-3861 NATVNLTDSSWT
+3861 
-3873 GDNSGAGLSLTANN
+3873 
-3887 SKWNGNTSAAGSATL
+3887 
-3902 TNGSIWTGASTNAD
+3902 
-3916 FALTLNGSTW
+3916 LTLNGSTW

-4029 ENNLNGTVKIAEGLT
+4029 ESNLNGTVKIAEGLT
-4044 ATSVAKQTAGIVYDK
+4044 AASVAKQTAGIVYDK

-4065 ADHKTVMPGPV
+4065 ADHKTVTPGPV
-4076 YPTEQ
+4076 YPSEQ
-4081 DRTAFVTSITGEHF
+4081 DRTAFVTSITGEHL

-4170 FAVTGAKAIN
+4170 FVVTGAKAINANNSKVDITAVNATLNGDVSTNNVVTIKATKAAKVNGAVSADGANAAVTIDSADTTIGSNVTANGKGAKVTAKNLSKLDGDVTTDGNGSVELGFKEGASWTGDNAGNTTMSLSKGTWNGDNTGKLNATLTNGTTWNGDSSGADSTIKLDASTWSGANSGANTDITLSNGASWTKGNTADGVTVKADKASWTGANGGAKANITLTNASTWNGTNTGSNATVNMTDSSWTGDNSGAGLSLTANNSKWNGSTSTAGSATLTNGSIWTGVSTSADFALTLNGSAWNNSGASSLKNFAATNGIVDMTNAAASVTIGSYSGDATVIYKHNSSNPGEVYGGNFTVNSAKNGSKITMLTDNTGVDTTDEDKINEALDALAGKLFYLGAIGGAESNLNGTVKIAEGLTAASVAKQTAGIVYDKTTGQGSADHKTVTPGPVYPTEQDRTAFVTSITGKHLTDKEYRKAGVLSNTVDNNIYNFTKDATTITTDSSAITTAKDTTLKLNSYDMTITANSGDGIATSGGTLTVQDAGNFAVTGAKAIN

-4194 LNGDVTTNNIV
+4194 LNGDVTTNNAV
-4205 TIKATKA
+4205 KIKATKA
-4212 AKVNGAVSANGTNA
+4212 AKVNGAVSASGVNSNVSINGTASAAISGTVNAVGANA

-4234 TTIGSDITANG
+4234 TTIGSNVTANG
-4245 KGAKVIAKN
+4245 KGAKVTAKN
-4254 LSRLDG
+4254 LSKLDG

-4275 EGASWTGNNSG
+4275 EGASWTGDNSG
-4286 NTTMSLSKGTWN
+4286 NTTMSLSKGTWNGANNGKLNATLTNGTTWTGDSSGAGSTIKLDASTWSGANSGANTDITLSNGASWTKGNTADGVAVEADKASWTGANGGAKANITLTNASTWNGANTGANATVNLIDSSWTGDNSGAGLSLTANNSKWNGSTSAAGSATLTNGSIWTGASTNADFALTLNGSIWNNSGASSLKSFAGTNGIVDMTNAAASVTIGSYSGDATVIYKHNSSNPGEVYGGNFTVNSAKNGSKITMLTDRSGVDTTDEDKINEALDALAGKLFYLGAVGGVENNLNGTVKIAEGLTAASVAKQTAGIVYDKTTGQGSADHKTVTPGPVYPTEQDRTAFVTSITGEHLTDKEYRKAGVLSNTVDNNIYNFTKDATTITTAGSAITTAKDTTLKLNSHDMTITANSGDGIATTGGTLTVQDAGNFVVTGAKAINANNSKVDITAVNATLNGDVSTNNVVTIKATKAAKVNGAVSADGANAAVTIDSADTTIGSNVTANGKGAKVTAKNLSKLDGDVATDADGSVELNFKEGASWTGDNSGNTTMNLSKGTWN

-4395 ANAIVNLTDSSWSGD
+4395 ANAIVNLIDSSWTGD

-4430 TAGSATLTN
+4430 AAGSATLTN
-4439 GSIWNGASTSADFA
+4439 GSIWTGASTNADFA

-4466 SSLKSFN
+4466 SSLKSFA

-4512 GGNFTVNKAAANSK
+4512 GGNFTVTKAAANSK

-4548 NALANKLYYTGYITG
+4548 NSLANKLYYTGYITG
-4563 ERNLTGYVKL
+4563 ERNLAGYVKL

-4579 SSIIKQTGDIAY
+4579 SSVIKQTGDISY

-4667 DLQLQLNNKSMSL
+4667 DLQLLLNNKSMSL

-4694 AFKNLDKLDIKAA
+4694 EFKNLDKLDIKAA
-4707 GQALVAENGGK
+4707 GQALLAENGGK

-4767 AGSTVKGDVT
+4767 VGGTVKGDVT

-4809 SSVDIGLGTAD
+4809 SSVDIGLGTSD
-4820 SKLTGDVSTAGDAVI
+4820 SKLTGDVSTVGDAVI
-4835 NIYADMGIWTGN
+4835 NIYADMGVWTGN
-4847 ADGDNVNLHLNS
+4847 ADGDNVNLNLNS
-4859 SKAQWNNIGNSKL
+4859 NKAQWNNIGNSKL

-4881 INQTDANAGNIDV
+4881 INQTDAKAGNIDV
-4894 GDYSGNVVVNYK
+4894 GDYSGNIVVNYK
-4906 HTADKDTASNTLNNI
+4906 HTADKDTATNTLNNI
-4921 KFGGGSLN
+4921 KFGGGTLN

-5057 DVRLDNEESGLWA
+5057 DVRLANEESGLWA

-5086 STSFNAYQ
+5086 STSYDAYQ

-5103 NKLFGAAVSYN
+5103 NMLFGAAVSYN

-5137 SWNSDK
+5137 SWNGDK

-5227 DMYVSQDAFTSAIG
+5227 EMYVSQDAFTSAIG

-5246 MGKTTDKAMFY
+5246 IGKTNDKSMFY

>member
-126 PHSAAGYNGYIYV
+126 PHSAAGYNGYVYV

-172 TYCGMSYSSPGWVH
+172 KYCGMSYSSPGWVH

-344 VNWEIVVEGNT
+344 VDWEIVVEGST

-401 WSAYTLAGNTSYH
+401 WSAYELAGNTSYH

-441 LTSPSVTTTKVIN
+441 LTSPSVTTTKIVN

-539 NGVATPVGVYAG
+539 NSVATPVGVYAG
-551 NGKSVTINAGK
+551 NGKNVTINAGK

-577 NAIMNDAGKSDA
+577 NAIMNDAGKSAA

-630 TITINGNLTIK
+630 KITINGNLTIK
-641 GADNETWGIPINA
+641 GSDSETWGIPINA

-698 VSIGGGEINVPK
+698 VSVGGGEINVPK

-722 QGTINVNTGKDGAA
+722 QGTINVNNGKDGTA

-826 QKSDSKNITI
+826 QKSGSKDITI

-854 EKILGGNFTVKT
+854 ENILGGNFTVKT
-866 AESGSAVA
+866 AETGSAVA
-874 LRTDSDGVNTS
+874 LRTDSSGINTS
-885 SEATVNKVLDALAN
+885 SEATVNKVLNALAN
-899 KLYYTDYVSGNR
+899 KLYYTDYVNGSR
-911 NLDGQVQIAEGLT
+911 NLDGQVQITEGLT

-931 VGSVKYNDTTGQGS
+931 VGSVKYSDTTGQGS

-955 TPEGDNS
+955 TPEGDNT

-986 TLKDKASWSGDNIGS
+986 ALKDKASWTGNNSGS
-1001 NMVVNAAD
+1001 NMVVNATD
-1009 SVWTGDNKGAGTN
+1009 SAWTGDNKGAGTN

-1046 ASWSGD
+1046 ASWTGD
-1052 SSGSDLQLNLDDS
+1052 SSGSDLQLTLDNS
-1065 DYNGNISGDRSS
+1065 AYQGNIRGDRSS
-1077 VTLGNGSNWEGNSS
+1077 VTM
-1091 GKDAVININ
+1091 N
-1100 NGSSWSGNVSGSG
+1100 NGSSWSGNVIGSG

-1118 HGDNLWQV
+1118 HGDSLWQL
-1126 KGDNVLDSFNAGSIS
+1126 KGDNVLDSFNAGSVS
-1141 KMRKAAAVASGSGAT
+1141 KMRKAAAVAAGGGTT

-1179 YKHDANDVTKINGG
+1179 YQHDANDVTKINGG
-1193 DITIGAAT
+1193 DITIGTAT
-1201 SSSGITLLTDSN
+1201 TGSGITLLTDSN

-1245 LDGYVKIAEGLTSV
+1245 LDGYVKIAEGLTSA

-1294 SKTDFTTVVTGD
+1294 SKTDFKTTVTGD

-1321 INNIY
+1321 TDNIYNFTKDATTITTAGSAVTTAKDTTLKLNNNDMTITANSGDGIATTGGTLIVQDAGNLTVSGAKAINANNSKVDITAVNATLNGDVSTNNVVNIKATKAAKVNGAVSANGANAAVTIDSTDTTIGSDITANGNGAKVTAKNLSKLNGDVATDADGSVELNFKEGASWSGDNSGNTTMSLSKGTWNGANTGKLNATLTNGTTWTGDSSGAGSTIKLDASTWNGANSGANADITLTNGASWSKGNTADGVTVKADKAAWTGANGGANANITLTNATTWTGANNGANATVNLTDSSWTGDNSGAGLSLTANNSKWNGSTNTAGSATLTNGSIWNGASTSADFSLTLNGSTWNNSGASSLKSFNGTNGVVDMTNAAASVTIGSYSGDATVIYKHNSSNPAAVYGGNFTVNKAAANSKITMLTDNTGVDTTDEDKINEALDALAGKLFYTGAIGGAENNLNGTVKIAEGLTATSVAKQTAGIVYDKTTGQGSADHKTVTPGPVYPTEQDRTAFVTSITGEHFADKEYRKAGVLSNTVDNNIY

-1356 MTITANSGDGIATT
+1356 LTITANSGDGIATT
-1370 GGTLT
+1370 GGTLI
-1375 VQDAGNFVVTGA
+1375 VQDAGNLTVKGA

-1392 NNSKVDITAVN
+1392 NNSKVEITAVN

-1410 STNNAVTIKATK
+1410 STNNVVNIKATK
-1422 AAKVNGAVSADGA
+1422 AAKVNGAVSASGA
-1435 NAAVTIDSADTTI
+1435 NAAVSINGTASAAISGAVNADGANSTVTIDSADTII
-1448 GSNVTANG
+1448 GSDITANG

-1465 LSKLDGDVVTDA
+1465 LSKLDGNVATDA
-1477 DGSVELNFKEGAS
+1477 DGSVELNFKEGAAWS
-1490 WTGDNSGNT
+1490 GDNAGNT

-1509 GANNGKLNATL
+1509 GANTGKLNATL

-1536 IKLDASTWNGA
+1536 IKLDASSWSGA

-1587 AKANITLTN
+1587 AKANITLSN
-1596 ASTWN
+1596 SASWN
-1601 GANTGA
+1601 GANTGS
-1607 NAKVNLTD
+1607 NATVNLTD
-1615 SSWTGDN
+1615 SSWSGDN
-1622 SGSGL
+1622 SGAGL

-1651 SIWTGASANADFSLT
+1651 SIWTGASTSADFALT

-1671 WNNSGASSLKNFAGT
+1671 WNNSGASSLKSFTAT
-1686 NGIVDMSNAAASVTI
+1686 NGIVDMTNAAASVTI

-1710 IYKHNSNNPG
+1710 IYKHNSSNPG

-1726 FTVNSAENGS
+1726 FTVTKAAANS

-1768 LGAVGGAESNLNGT
+1768 TGAIGGAENNLNGT
-1782 VKIAEGLTAASVAK
+1782 VKIAEGLTAISVAK

-1887 NSHDMTITANSGDGI
+1887 NN
-1902 ATTGGTLT
+1902 
-1910 VQDAGNFV
+1910 
-1918 VTGAKAI
+1918 
-1925 NANNSK
+1925 
-1931 VDITAVNA
+1931 
-1939 TLNGDVTT
+1939 
-1947 NNTVMLKATK
+1947 
-1957 AAKVNGAVSA
+1957 
-1967 DGANSNVSISGTAS
+1967 
-1981 AAITGAVNANGA
+1981 
-1993 NAAVTIDSAD
+1993 
-2003 TTIGSD
+2003 
-2009 ITANGKGAKVTA
+2009 
-2021 KNLSKL
+2021 
-2027 DGNVATDADGNVEL
+2027 
-2041 NFKEGASWSG
+2041 
-2051 DNSGNTTMSL
+2051 
-2061 SKGTWSGANTGK
+2061 
-2073 LNVTL
+2073 
-2078 TNGTT
+2078 
-2083 WNGDSSGAGSTI
+2083 
-2095 KLDASTWSGANSG
+2095 
-2108 ADADIT
+2108 
-2114 LNNGASWSKGNTA
+2114 
-2127 DGVTVKADKAAWT
+2127 
-2140 GANGGAKANITL
+2140 
-2152 TNASTWNGANTGA
+2152 
-2165 NAKVNLTDSSWTGD
+2165 
-2179 NSGAGLSLTAN
+2179 
-2190 NSKWNGSTSTA
+2190 
-2201 GSATLT
+2201 
-2207 NGSIWTGASTSA
+2207 
-2219 DFALT
+2219 
-2224 LNGSTWNNSG
+2224 
-2234 ASSLKSFSGT
+2234 
-2244 NGIVDMTNTAASVT
+2244 
-2258 IGSYSGD
+2258 
-2265 ATVIYKHNS
+2265 
-2274 SNPGE
+2274 
-2279 VYGGNFTVTKA
+2279 
-2290 AANSK
+2290 
-2295 ISMLTDNTGVDTTD
+2295 
-2309 EDKINEA
+2309 
-2316 LDALAGKLF
+2316 
-2325 YLGAVGGAES
+2325 
-2335 NLNGTVKIAEGLTAA
+2335 
-2350 SVAKQTAGIV
+2350 
-2360 YDKTTGQG
+2360 
-2368 SADHKTVTPGP
+2368 
-2379 VYPSEQDRTAFVTSI
+2379 
-2394 TGEHLTD
+2394 
-2401 KEYRKAGVLSNTVD
+2401 
-2415 NNIYNF
+2415 
-2421 TKDATTI
+2421 
-2428 TTDSSAITTTK
+2428 
-2439 DTTLKLNSHDLTIT
+2439 HDLTIT

-2460 ATTGGTL
+2460 ATSGGKL
-2467 TVQNVGNFAVTGA
+2467 TVQNAGSLTVSGA

-2488 KVDITAVNATLNGDV
+2488 KVEITAVNATLNGDV

-2523 AADGANS
+2523 SANGANS
-2530 NVSISG
+2530 NVSING

-2546 SAVGANAAVTV
+2546 SAVGANAVVTV

-2604 ASWSGDNSGNTTMS
+2604 ASWTGDNSGNTTMS

-2635 LTNGTT
+2635 LTNGTSWT
-2641 WNGDSSGAGSTIKLD
+2641 GDSSGAGSTIKLD
-2656 ASTWS
+2656 ASSWS
-2661 GANSGANTDITLS
+2661 GMNSGANANVTLT

-2679 TKGNTADGV
+2679 SKGNTADGV
-2688 TVKAEKATWTGA
+2688 TVKADKATWTGA
-2700 NGGAKA
+2700 NSGA
-2706 NITLTNASTWN
+2706 NTTITLTNVTTWTGANN
-2717 GANTGANAI
+2717 GANAT
-2726 VNLIDSSWTGDN
+2726 VNLTDSSWSGDN
-2738 SGAGLSLTANNSKW
+2738 SGANVTITADNSKW
-2752 NGSTNAAGSATLT
+2752 NGNANAAGSATLT

-2785 STWNNSGA
+2785 STWNNSSA
-2793 SSLKSFSGTNGI
+2793 SSLKSFNATNGI

-2830 NSSNPGEVYGGNFTV
+2830 NSSNPAEVHGGNFTV
-2845 NSAKNGSKITML
+2845 NKAAANSKITML

-2870 INEALDALVGK
+2870 INEALDALAGK

-2888 GGAENNLNGTVKIAE
+2888 GGAESNLNGTVKIAE
-2903 GLTAASAAKQTAGI
+2903 GLTATSVAKQTAGI

-2955 HLTDKEYRKAGV
+2955 H
-2967 LSNTVD
+2967 
-2973 NNIYNF
+2973 
-2979 TKDATTITTDSSA
+2979 
-2992 ITTAKDTTLKL
+2992 
-3003 NSHDMTI
+3003 
-3010 TANSGDGIATTGG
+3010 
-3023 TLTVQDA
+3023 
-3030 GIFAVTGAKAI
+3030 FA
-3041 NANNSKVDITAVN
+3041 
-3054 ATLNGDVT
+3054 
-3062 TNNAVTIKATKAAK
+3062 
-3076 VNGAVSADG
+3076 
-3085 ANSNVSISGT
+3085 
-3095 ASAAITG
+3095 
-3102 AVNANG
+3102 
-3108 ANAAVTIDSADT
+3108 
-3120 TIGSDITANGK
+3120 
-3131 GAKVIAKNL
+3131 
-3140 SRLDGDVTTDADGSV
+3140 
-3155 ELGFKEGAS
+3155 
-3164 WTGDNGGNTTMSL
+3164 
-3177 SKGTWN
+3177 
-3183 GANNGKLNA
+3183 
-3192 TLTNGTTWTGDSS
+3192 
-3205 GAGSTIKLDASSW
+3205 
-3218 SGANSGAN
+3218 
-3226 ADITLSNGAS
+3226 
-3236 WTKGNTAD
+3236 
-3244 GVAVKA
+3244 
-3250 DKASWTGA
+3250 
-3258 NGGAKTNITLTN
+3258 
-3270 SVSWN
+3270 
-3275 GANTGSNATVN
+3275 
-3286 MTDSSWTGDNSGAGL
+3286 
-3301 SLTANNSK
+3301 
-3309 WNGSTSAAGS
+3309 
-3319 ATLTNGSIWTGAS
+3319 
-3332 TNADFAL
+3332 
-3339 TLNGSTW
+3339 
-3346 NNSGASS
+3346 
-3353 LKSFAGTNGI
+3353 
-3363 VDMTNAAA
+3363 
-3371 SVTIGSYSGDATVIY
+3371 
-3386 KHNSS
+3386 
-3391 NPSEVY
+3391 
-3397 GGNFTVTKAATN
+3397 
-3409 SKITMLT
+3409 
-3416 DNTGVDTTD
+3416 
-3425 EDKINEALDALAGRL
+3425 
-3440 FYLGAVGGA
+3440 
-3449 ENNLNGTVKI
+3449 
-3459 AEGLTAASVAKQ
+3459 
-3471 TAGIVYDKTTGQGSA
+3471 
-3486 DHKTVTPGP
+3486 
-3495 VYPSEQDR
+3495 
-3503 TAFVTSITGE
+3503 
-3513 HLTDKEYR
+3513 DKEYR

-3576 ATTGGKLTV
+3576 ATTGGTLTV
-3585 QDAGDFAV
+3585 QNVGSLTV
-3593 TGAKAINANNSK
+3593 SGAKAINANNSK

-3614 LNGDVSTNNAVMLKA
+3614 LNGDVSTNNVVNIKG
-3629 TKAAKVNGAVA
+3629 TKAAKVNGAVS
-3640 ANGANSNVSIS
+3640 ANGANSSVSI
-3651 GEATTITGAVAADG
+3651 
-3665 ANSNVSISGTASAAI
+3665 NGTASAAI
-3680 SGAVNA
+3680 SGAVSA
-3686 VGANAAVTID
+3686 VGANVAVTID
-3696 SADTTIGSDIT
+3696 SADTTIGSDVT
-3707 ANGKGAKVTAKNLSK
+3707 ANGKGAKVTAKNIGK

-3749 AGNTTMSLSKGTWN
+3749 SGNTTMSLSKGTWN
-3763 GDNTGKLNATL
+3763 GANTGKLNATL
-3774 TNGTTWIGDSSG
+3774 TNGTTWTGDSSG
-3786 AGSTIKLDAS
+3786 AGSTIKLDGS
-3796 TWNGANSGANADITL
+3796 SWSGMNSGANANVTL
-3811 NNGASWS
+3811 TNGASWS

-3834 WTGANGGAKANIT
+3834 WSGTNGGAKANIT
-3847 LTNASTWNGANTGA
+3847 LSNSASWTGTNTGN
-3861 NATVNLTDSSWT
+3861 NATISLTDSSWS
-3873 GDNSGAGLSLTANN
+3873 GDNSGAGLSLTADN
-3887 SKWNGNTSAAGSATL
+3887 SKWNGNANAAGSAVL
-3902 TNGSIWTGASTNAD
+3902 TNGSIWTGASTSGD
-3916 FALTLNGSTW
+3916 FSLTLNNSTW
-3926 NNSGASSLKNF
+3926 NNSGASSLKSFN
-3937 AATNGIVDMTNAA
+3937 ATNGIVDMTNAA

-3969 SSNPGEVYGGNFTVN
+3969 SSNPGEVYGGNFTVK

-3993 MLTDNT
+3993 MLTDNI

-4018 KLFYL
+4018 KLFYT

-4065 ADHKTVMPGPV
+4065 ADHKTVTPGPV

-4095 TDKEYRKAGV
+4095 ADKEYRKAGV

-4135 DTTLKLNSH
+4135 DTTLKLNNH

-4157 TTGGTLTVQDAGN
+4157 TSGGTLTVQNAGN
-4170 FAVTGAKAIN
+4170 FVVTGAKAIN

-4194 LNGDVTTNNIV
+4194 LNGDVTTNNTV
-4205 TIKATKA
+4205 TIKAAKA
-4212 AKVNGAVSANGTNA
+4212 AKVNGAVSANGANS

-4234 TTIGSDITANG
+4234 TTIGSDVTANG
-4245 KGAKVIAKN
+4245 KGAKVTAKN
-4254 LSRLDG
+4254 LSKLDG
-4260 DVATDADGSVELNFK
+4260 DVTTDADGSVELNFK
-4275 EGASWTGNNSG
+4275 EGAAWSGDNSG
-4286 NTTMSLSKGTWN
+4286 NTTMILSKGSWN

-4306 ATLTNGTSWTGDSS
+4306 ATLTNGTTWTGDSS
-4320 GAGSTIKLD
+4320 GAGSKIKLD

-4343 ITLTNGA
+4343 ITLNNGA
-4350 SWTKGNT
+4350 SWSKGNT

-4370 TGANGGAKANITL
+4370 TGANGGANANITL
-4383 TNASTWNGANTG
+4383 SNSASWTGTNTG
-4395 ANAIVNLTDSSWSGD
+4395 SNATVNLTDSSWSGD
-4410 NSGAGLSL
+4410 NSGANVTI
-4418 TANNSKWNGSTS
+4418 TANNSKWNGNANA
-4430 TAGSATLTN
+4430 AGSATLTN
-4439 GSIWNGASTSADFA
+4439 GSIWNGASTSGDFS

-4466 SSLKSFN
+4466 SSLKSFA

-4488 TIGSYSGDATVIY
+4488 SIGSYSGDATVIY

-4512 GGNFTVNKAAANSK
+4512 GGNFTVTSAKSGSK

-4548 NALANKLYYTGYITG
+4548 NSLANKLYYTGYITG

-4579 SSIIKQTGDIAY
+4579 SSVVKQTGDIAY

-4612 EAQTKDNFTSQITG
+4612 EEQTKDNFTSQITG

-4680 NSGADAVKADAITI
+4680 NSGADAVKADAITVE
-4694 AFKNLDKLDIKAA
+4694 FKNLDKLDIKAA
-4707 GQALVAENGGK
+4707 GQALLAENGGK
-4718 IILHNTGAVTADSA
+4718 IILHNTGVVTADSA
-4732 FVANGAGSGIKA
+4732 FIANGAGSGIKA

-4767 AGSTVKGDVT
+4767 AGGTVKGNVT

-4820 SKLTGDVSTAGDAVI
+4820 SKLTGDVSTVGDAVI
-4835 NIYADMGIWTGN
+4835 NIYADMGVWTGN

-4974 SNPDNLSGHVEIAEG
+4974 SNPNNLSGHVEIAEG

-5057 DVRLDNEESGLWA
+5057 DVRLANEESGLWA

-5127 GKAVSLSVYG
+5127 GKAVSLAVYG

-5207 VAGADYSAASDFLDS
+5207 VAGADYSASSDFLDS

-5284 AVDFGGTWFEWQLG
+5284 AVDFGGTWFEWQMG

>member
-106 DTTWSKDEVYPSGI
+106 DTTWSKDEVYPSGV

-126 PHSAAGYNGYIYV
+126 PHSAAGYNGYVYV

-172 TYCGMSYSSPGWVH
+172 KYCGMSYSSPGWVH

-344 VNWEIVVEGNT
+344 VDWEIVVEGST

-401 WSAYTLAGNTSYH
+401 WSAYELAGNTSYH

-441 LTSPSVTTTKVIN
+441 LTSPSVTTTKIVN

-539 NGVATPVGVYAG
+539 NSVATPVGVYAG
-551 NGKSVTINAGK
+551 NGKNITINAGK

-577 NAIMNDAGKSDA
+577 NAIMNDAGKSAA

-678 GTADMD
+678 GAADMD

-698 VSIGGGEINVPK
+698 VSVGGGEINVPK

-722 QGTINVNTGKDGAA
+722 QGTINVNTGKDGTA

-792 NTRYAQDNEDV
+792 NTRYSQDNEDV

-816 GSAGAAGVIF
+816 GSTGAAGVIF
-826 QKSDSKNITI
+826 QKSGSKDITI

-854 EKILGGNFTVKT
+854 ENILGGNFTVKT
-866 AESGSAVA
+866 AETGSAVA
-874 LRTDSDGVNTS
+874 LRTDSSGINTS
-885 SEATVNKVLDALAN
+885 SETTVNKVLDALAN
-899 KLYYTDYVSGNR
+899 KLYYTDYVNGSR

-931 VGSVKYNDTTGQGS
+931 AGSVKYSDTTGQGS

-955 TPEGDNS
+955 TPEGDNT

-986 TLKDKASWSGDNIGS
+986 ALKDKASWTGNNSGS
-1001 NMVVNAAD
+1001 NMVVKATD
-1009 SVWTGDNKGAGTN
+1009 SAWTGDNKGAGTN

-1046 ASWSGD
+1046 ASWTGD
-1052 SSGSDLQLNLDDS
+1052 SSGSDLQLTLDNS
-1065 DYNGNISGDRSS
+1065 AYQGNIRGDRSS
-1077 VTLGNGSNWEGNSS
+1077 VTL
-1091 GKDAVININ
+1091 N

-1118 HGDNLWQV
+1118 HGDSLWQL
-1126 KGDNVLDSFNAGSIS
+1126 KGDNVLDSFNAGSVS
-1141 KMRKAAAVASGSGAT
+1141 KMRKAAAVAAGCGTT

-1179 YKHDANDVTKINGG
+1179 YQHDVNDVTKINGG
-1193 DITIGAAT
+1193 DITIGTAT
-1201 SSSGITLLTDSN
+1201 TGSGITLLTDSN

-1245 LDGYVKIAEGLTSV
+1245 LDGYVKIAEGLTSA

-1284 DYGTSIPNVQ
+1284 DYGTSIPDVQ
-1294 SKTDFTTVVTGD
+1294 SKTDFKSTVTGD

-1321 INNIY
+1321 TDNIY

-1332 TTITTDSSAI
+1332 TTITTAGSSVA
-1342 TTAKDTTLKLNSHD
+1342 TAKDTTLKLNSHD
-1356 MTITANSGDGIATT
+1356 LTITANSGDGIATT
-1370 GGTLT
+1370 GGVLKVQNAGSLT
-1375 VQDAGNFVVTGA
+1375 VSGA

-1392 NNSKVDITAVN
+1392 NNSKVEITAVN

-1410 STNNAVTIKATK
+1410 STNNVVNIKATK
-1422 AAKVNGAVSADGA
+1422 AAKVNGAVSANGA

-1448 GSNVTANG
+1448 GSDVTANG

-1465 LSKLDGDVVTDA
+1465 LSKLNGNVATDA

-1490 WTGDNSGNT
+1490 WSGDNSGNT
-1499 TMSLSKGTWN
+1499 TMSLSKGSWN
-1509 GANNGKLNATL
+1509 GANTGKLNATL

-1536 IKLDASTWNGA
+1536 IKLDGSAWSGA
-1547 NSGANADITLNN
+1547 NSGANANVTLTN

-1573 VKADKAAWTGANGG
+1573 VKADKAAWTGANSG
-1587 AKANITLTN
+1587 ANTNITLTN
-1596 ASTWN
+1596 ASTW
-1601 GANTGA
+1601 TGA
-1607 NAKVNLTD
+1607 N
-1615 SSWTGDN
+1615 
-1622 SGSGL
+1622 
-1627 SLTANNSKWNGST
+1627 
-1640 SAAGSATLTNG
+1640 
-1651 SIWTGASANADFSLT
+1651 
-1666 LNGST
+1666 
-1671 WNNSGASSLKNFAGT
+1671 
-1686 NGIVDMSNAAASVTI
+1686 
-1701 GSYSGDATV
+1701 
-1710 IYKHNSNNPG
+1710 
-1720 EVYGGN
+1720 
-1726 FTVNSAENGS
+1726 
-1736 KITML
+1736 
-1741 TDNTGVDTTDED
+1741 
-1753 KINEALDALAGKLFY
+1753 
-1768 LGAVGGAESNLNGT
+1768 
-1782 VKIAEGLTAASVAK
+1782 
-1796 QTAGIVY
+1796 
-1803 DKTTGQ
+1803 
-1809 GSADHKTVTPG
+1809 
-1820 PVYPSEQDR
+1820 
-1829 TAFVT
+1829 
-1834 SITGEH
+1834 
-1840 LTDKEYRKAGV
+1840 
-1851 LSNTVDNNIYNFTKD
+1851 
-1866 ATTITTDSSAI
+1866 
-1877 TTAKDTTLKL
+1877 
-1887 NSHDMTITANSGDGI
+1887 
-1902 ATTGGTLT
+1902 
-1910 VQDAGNFV
+1910 
-1918 VTGAKAI
+1918 
-1925 NANNSK
+1925 
-1931 VDITAVNA
+1931 
-1939 TLNGDVTT
+1939 
-1947 NNTVMLKATK
+1947 
-1957 AAKVNGAVSA
+1957 
-1967 DGANSNVSISGTAS
+1967 
-1981 AAITGAVNANGA
+1981 NGA
-1993 NAAVTIDSAD
+1993 NATI
-2003 TTIGSD
+2003 
-2009 ITANGKGAKVTA
+2009 
-2021 KNLSKL
+2021 
-2027 DGNVATDADGNVEL
+2027 
-2041 NFKEGASWSG
+2041 
-2051 DNSGNTTMSL
+2051 
-2061 SKGTWSGANTGK
+2061 
-2073 LNVTL
+2073 
-2078 TNGTT
+2078 
-2083 WNGDSSGAGSTI
+2083 
-2095 KLDASTWSGANSG
+2095 
-2108 ADADIT
+2108 
-2114 LNNGASWSKGNTA
+2114 
-2127 DGVTVKADKAAWT
+2127 
-2140 GANGGAKANITL
+2140 
-2152 TNASTWNGANTGA
+2152 
-2165 NAKVNLTDSSWTGD
+2165 NLTDSSWTGD
-2179 NSGAGLSLTAN
+2179 NSGAGLSLTAD
-2190 NSKWNGSTSTA
+2190 NSKWNGNANAA
-2201 GSATLT
+2201 GSAVLT

-2234 ASSLKSFSGT
+2234 ASSLKSF
-2244 NGIVDMTNTAASVT
+2244 TA
-2258 IGSYSGD
+2258 
-2265 ATVIYKHNS
+2265 
-2274 SNPGE
+2274 
-2279 VYGGNFTVTKA
+2279 
-2290 AANSK
+2290 
-2295 ISMLTDNTGVDTTD
+2295 
-2309 EDKINEA
+2309 
-2316 LDALAGKLF
+2316 
-2325 YLGAVGGAES
+2325 
-2335 NLNGTVKIAEGLTAA
+2335 
-2350 SVAKQTAGIV
+2350 
-2360 YDKTTGQG
+2360 
-2368 SADHKTVTPGP
+2368 
-2379 VYPSEQDRTAFVTSI
+2379 
-2394 TGEHLTD
+2394 
-2401 KEYRKAGVLSNTVD
+2401 
-2415 NNIYNF
+2415 
-2421 TKDATTI
+2421 
-2428 TTDSSAITTTK
+2428 
-2439 DTTLKLNSHDLTIT
+2439 
-2453 ANSGDGI
+2453 
-2460 ATTGGTL
+2460 
-2467 TVQNVGNFAVTGA
+2467 
-2480 KAINANNS
+2480 
-2488 KVDITAVNATLNGDV
+2488 
-2503 STNNVVN
+2503 
-2510 IKATKAAKVNGAV
+2510 
-2523 AADGANS
+2523 
-2530 NVSISG
+2530 
-2536 TASAA
+2536 
-2541 ISGAV
+2541 
-2546 SAVGANAAVTV
+2546 
-2557 DSADTTIGSDITANG
+2557 
-2572 KGAKVT
+2572 
-2578 AKNLSKLDGDVATD
+2578 
-2592 ADGSVELNFKEG
+2592 
-2604 ASWSGDNSGNTTMS
+2604 
-2618 LSKGTWNGANTG
+2618 
-2630 KLNAT
+2630 
-2635 LTNGTT
+2635 
-2641 WNGDSSGAGSTIKLD
+2641 
-2656 ASTWS
+2656 
-2661 GANSGANTDITLS
+2661 
-2674 NGASW
+2674 
-2679 TKGNTADGV
+2679 
-2688 TVKAEKATWTGA
+2688 
-2700 NGGAKA
+2700 
-2706 NITLTNASTWN
+2706 
-2717 GANTGANAI
+2717 
-2726 VNLIDSSWTGDN
+2726 
-2738 SGAGLSLTANNSKW
+2738 
-2752 NGSTNAAGSATLT
+2752 
-2765 NGSIWTGAST
+2765 
-2775 SADFSLTLNG
+2775 
-2785 STWNNSGA
+2785 
-2793 SSLKSFSGTNGI
+2793 TNGI

-2845 NSAKNGSKITML
+2845 NKAAANSKITML

-2870 INEALDALVGK
+2870 INEALDALAGK
-2881 LFYLGAI
+2881 LFYTGAI

-2903 GLTAASAAKQTAGI
+2903 GLTATSVAKQTAGI

-3003 NSHDMTI
+3003 NNNDLTI
-3010 TANSGDGIATTGG
+3010 TASSGDGIATSGG
-3023 TLTVQDA
+3023 KLTVQDA
-3030 GIFAVTGAKAI
+3030 GSLTVSGAKAI
-3041 NANNSKVDITAVN
+3041 NANNSKVEITAVN

-3062 TNNAVTIKATKAAK
+3062 TNNAVNIKATKAAK
-3076 VNGAVSADG
+3076 VNGAVNANG
-3085 ANSNVSISGT
+3085 ANSSVSINGT
-3095 ASAAITG
+3095 ASAAISG
-3102 AVNANG
+3102 AVNADG

-3120 TIGSDITANGK
+3120 IIGSDITANGK
-3131 GAKVIAKNL
+3131 GAKVTAKNL
-3140 SRLDGDVTTDADGSV
+3140 SKLNGNVATDADGSV
-3155 ELGFKEGAS
+3155 ELNFKEGAS
-3164 WTGDNGGNTTMSL
+3164 WSGDNSGNTTMSL

-3183 GANNGKLNA
+3183 GANTGKLNA

-3218 SGANSGAN
+3218 SGMNSGAN
-3226 ADITLSNGAS
+3226 ADITLNNGAS
-3236 WTKGNTAD
+3236 WSKGNTAD
-3244 GVAVKA
+3244 GVTVKA
-3250 DKASWTGA
+3250 DKAAWTGA
-3258 NGGAKTNITLTN
+3258 NGGANANITLSN
-3270 SVSWN
+3270 SASWN

-3286 MTDSSWTGDNSGAGL
+3286 LTDSNWSGDNSGAGL

-3319 ATLTNGSIWTGAS
+3319 ATLTNGSSWTGAS
-3332 TNADFAL
+3332 TSADFAL

-3353 LKSFAGTNGI
+3353 LKSFNATNGI

-3371 SVTIGSYSGDATVIY
+3371 SVTIGSYSGGATVIY

-3391 NPSEVY
+3391 NPGEVY
-3397 GGNFTVTKAATN
+3397 GGNFTVNKAAAN

-3425 EDKINEALDALAGRL
+3425 EDKINEALDALAGKL
-3440 FYLGAVGGA
+3440 FYTGAIGGA

-3459 AEGLTAASVAKQ
+3459 AEGLTATSVAKQTAGIVYDKTTGQGSADHKTVTPGPVYPTEQDRTAFVTSITGEHLTDKEYRKAGVLSNTVDNNIYNFTKDATTITTDGSAITTAKDTTLKLNNNDMTITANSGDGIATTGGTLTVQDAGNLTVSGAKAINANNSKVEITAVNATLNGDVSTNNVVNIKATKAAKVNGAVSASGANSSVSINGTASAAISGAVSADGANAAVTIDSADTIIGSDITANGKGAKVTAKNLSKLDGDVATDADGSVELNFKEGAAWSGDNAGNTTMSLSKGTWNGANTGKLNATLTNGTSWNGDSSGAGSTIKLDASTWNGANSGANADITLTNGASWSKGNTADGVTVKADKSSWMGANGGANANITLGNASTWTGANNGANATVNLTDSSWSGDNSGANVTITANNSKWNGSTSAAGSAVLTNGSIWTGASTSADFALTLNGSTWNNSGASSLKSFNATNGIVDMTNAAASVTIGSYSGDATIIYKHNNSNPAEVYGGNFTVNNAKNGSKITMLTDNTGVDTTDEDKINEALDALAGKLFYTGAIGGAENNLNGTVKIAEGLTATSVAKQ

-3543 ITTAGSAITTAK
+3543 ITTAGSVVTTAK
-3555 DTTLKLNSHDMTITA
+3555 DTTLKLNNHDLTITA

-3576 ATTGGKLTV
+3576 ATSGATLTV
-3585 QDAGDFAV
+3585 QNAGSLTV
-3593 TGAKAINANNSK
+3593 SGAKAINANNSK

-3614 LNGDVSTNNAVMLKA
+3614 LNGDVSTNNVVNIKA
-3629 TKAAKVNGAVA
+3629 AKAAKVNGAVS
-3640 ANGANSNVSIS
+3640 ANGANSSVSI
-3651 GEATTITGAVAADG
+3651 
-3665 ANSNVSISGTASAAI
+3665 NGTASAAI

-3686 VGANAAVTID
+3686 DGANAAVTIDSADTIIGSDITANGKGAKVTAKNLSKLNGNVATDADGSVELNFKEGASWTGDNAGNTTMSLSKGSWNGANTGKLNATLTNGTSWTGDSSGAGSTIKLDGSSWSGMNSGANAYITLTNGASWSKGNTADGVTVKADKAAWTGANGGANANITLSNSASWNGANTGSNATVNLTDSSWSGDNSGANVTITANNSKWNGNANAAGSATLTNGSIWNGASTSGDFSLTLNNSSWNNGGASSLKSFNATNGIVDMTNAAASVTIGSYSGDATVIYKHNSSNPSEVYGGNFTVKSAKNGSKITMLTDNIGVDTTDEDKINEALDALAGKLFYTGAIGGAENNLNGTVKIAEGLTATSVAKQTAGIVYDKTTGQGSADHKTVTPGPVYPSEQDRTAFVTSITGEHFADKEYRKAGVLSNTLDNNIYNFTKDATTITTDSSAITTAKDTTLKLNSHDLTITANGGDGIATTGGTLTVQNAGSLTVSGAKAINANNSKVEITAVNATLNGDVSTNNVVNIKATKAAKVNGAVSADGANAAVTID
-3696 SADTTIGSDIT
+3696 SADTTIGSGIT

-3749 AGNTTMSLSKGTWN
+3749 SGNTTMSLSKGTWN
-3763 GDNTGKLNATL
+3763 GANTGKLNATL
-3774 TNGTTWIGDSSG
+3774 TNGTTWTGDSSG

-3796 TWNGANSGANADITL
+3796 SWSGMNSGANANVTL
-3811 NNGASWS
+3811 TNGASWT

-3823 DGVTVKADKAA
+3823 DDVTVKADKAA

-3847 LTNASTWNGANTGA
+3847 LSNSASWTGTNTGS

-3887 SKWNGNTSAAGSATL
+3887 SKWNGNANAAGSATL
-3902 TNGSIWTGASTNAD
+3902 TNGSIWNGASTSGD
-3916 FALTLNGSTW
+3916 FSLTLNGSTW
-3926 NNSGASSLKNF
+3926 NNSGASSLKSF
-3937 AATNGIVDMTNAA
+3937 AGTNGIVDMTNAA

-3993 MLTDNT
+3993 MLTD
-3999 GVDTTDEDKI
+3999 
-4009 NEALDALAG
+4009 
-4018 KLFYL
+4018 
-4023 GAIGGA
+4023 
-4029 ENNLNGTVKIAEGLT
+4029 
-4044 ATSVAKQTAGIVYDK
+4044 
-4059 TTGQGS
+4059 
-4065 ADHKTVMPGPV
+4065 
-4076 YPTEQ
+4076 
-4081 DRTAFVTSITGEHF
+4081 
-4095 TDKEYRKAGV
+4095 
-4105 LSNTVDN
+4105 
-4112 NIYNFTKDATTI
+4112 
-4124 TTDSSA
+4124 
-4130 ITTAK
+4130 
-4135 DTTLKLNSH
+4135 
-4144 DMTITAN
+4144 
-4151 SGDGIA
+4151 
-4157 TTGGTLTVQDAGN
+4157 
-4170 FAVTGAKAIN
+4170 
-4180 ANNSKVDITAVNAT
+4180 
-4194 LNGDVTTNNIV
+4194 
-4205 TIKATKA
+4205 
-4212 AKVNGAVSANGTNA
+4212 
-4226 AVTIDSAD
+4226 
-4234 TTIGSDITANG
+4234 
-4245 KGAKVIAKN
+4245 
-4254 LSRLDG
+4254 
-4260 DVATDADGSVELNFK
+4260 
-4275 EGASWTGNNSG
+4275 
-4286 NTTMSLSKGTWN
+4286 
-4298 GANTGKLN
+4298 
-4306 ATLTNGTSWTGDSS
+4306 
-4320 GAGSTIKLD
+4320 
-4329 ASSWS
+4329 
-4334 GANSGANAD
+4334 
-4343 ITLTNGA
+4343 
-4350 SWTKGNT
+4350 
-4357 ADGVTVKADKAAW
+4357 
-4370 TGANGGAKANITL
+4370 
-4383 TNASTWNGANTG
+4383 
-4395 ANAIVNLTDSSWSGD
+4395 
-4410 NSGAGLSL
+4410 
-4418 TANNSKWNGSTS
+4418 
-4430 TAGSATLTN
+4430 
-4439 GSIWNGASTSADFA
+4439 
-4453 LTLNGSTWNNSGA
+4453 
-4466 SSLKSFN
+4466 
-4473 GTNGIVDMTNAAASV
+4473 
-4488 TIGSYSGDATVIY
+4488 
-4501 KHNSSNPGEVY
+4501 
-4512 GGNFTVNKAAANSK
+4512 
-4526 ITMLTDRS
+4526 RS

-4548 NALANKLYYTGYITG
+4548 NSLANKLYYTGYITG

-4579 SSIIKQTGDIAY
+4579 SSVVKQTGDIAY

-4612 EAQTKDNFTSQITG
+4612 EEQTKDNFTSQITG

-4647 DFSKDRS
+4647 DFRKDRS

-4680 NSGADAVKADAITI
+4680 NSDADAVKADAITVE
-4694 AFKNLDKLDIKAA
+4694 FKNLDKLDIKAT
-4707 GQALVAENGGK
+4707 GQALLAENGGK

-4732 FVANGAGSGIKA
+4732 FIANGAGSSIKA

-4767 AGSTVKGDVT
+4767 TGGTVKGDVT

-4820 SKLTGDVSTAGDAVI
+4820 SKLTGDVSTVGDAVI
-4835 NIYADMGIWTGN
+4835 NIYADMGVWTGN

-5057 DVRLDNEESGLWA
+5057 DVRLANEESGLWA

>member
-126 PHSAAGYNGYIYV
+126 PHSAAGYNGYVYV

-344 VNWEIVVEGNT
+344 VDWEIVVEGST

-391 TDGAVKPTYT
+391 TDGASKPTYT
-401 WSAYTLAGNTSYH
+401 WSAYQLAGNTSYH

-441 LTSPSVTTTKVIN
+441 LTSPSVTTTKIVN

-524 VTVNAGSNTLQLQVQ
+524 ITVNAGSNTLQLQVQ
-539 NGVATPVGVYAG
+539 NSVATPVGVYAG

-577 NAIMNDAGKSDA
+577 NAIMNDAGKSAA

-641 GADNETWGIPINA
+641 GSDSETWGIPINA

-667 TQVEN
+667 AQVEN

-722 QGTINVNTGKDGAA
+722 QGTINVNTGKDGTA

-745 GDIFALSTG
+745 GDIFALKTG
-754 TVNVALTTGDSYLRG
+754 TVNVALTTDDSYLRG

-826 QKSDSKNITI
+826 QKSGSKNITI

-866 AESGSAVA
+866 AETGSAVA
-874 LRTDSDGVNTS
+874 LRTDSSGVNTS

-899 KLYYTDYVSGNR
+899 KLYYTDYVNGSR

-931 VGSVKYNDTTGQGS
+931 VSSVKYSDTTGQGS

-955 TPEGDNS
+955 TPEGDNT

-986 TLKDKASWSGDNIGS
+986 ALKGKASWTGNNSGS
-1001 NMVVNAAD
+1001 NMVVNATD
-1009 SVWTGDNKGAGTN
+1009 SAWTGDNKGTEINA
-1022 VTLNASAWNGKNDGS
+1022 TLNASDWNGKNDGS

-1046 ASWSGD
+1046 ASWTGD
-1052 SSGSDLQLNLDDS
+1052 SSGSDLQLTLDNS
-1065 DYNGNISGDRSS
+1065 AYQGNIRGDRSF
-1077 VTLGNGSNWEGNSS
+1077 VTL
-1091 GKDAVININ
+1091 N

-1118 HGDNLWQV
+1118 HGDTLWQL
-1126 KGDNVLDSFNAGSIS
+1126 KGDNVLDSFNTGSIS
-1141 KMRKAAAVASGSGAT
+1141 KMRKAAAVAAGGGTT

-1179 YKHDANDVTKINGG
+1179 YQHDVNDVTKINGG
-1193 DITIGAAT
+1193 DITIGTAT
-1201 SSSGITLLTDSN
+1201 TGSGITLLTDSN

-1245 LDGYVKIAEGLTSV
+1245 LDGYVKIAEGLTFA

-1270 DSKTGQGSLDKATV
+1270 DSKTGQGSLDKETV

-1294 SKTDFTTVVTGD
+1294 SKTDFKTTVTGD

-1321 INNIY
+1321 TDNIY

-1332 TTITTDSSAI
+1332 TTITTAGSAV
-1342 TTAKDTTLKLNSHD
+1342 TTAKDTTLKLNNND

-1375 VQDAGNFVVTGA
+1375 VQNAGNFAVTGA

-1392 NNSKVDITAVN
+1392 NNSKVEITAVN

-1410 STNNAVTIKATK
+1410 STNNVVNIKATK
-1422 AAKVNGAVSADGA
+1422 AAKVNGAVSASGANSSVSINGTASAAISGAVSADGA

-1448 GSNVTANG
+1448 GSDITANG

-1465 LSKLDGDVVTDA
+1465 LSKLDGNVATDA

-1490 WTGDNSGNT
+1490 WTGDNAGNT
-1499 TMSLSKGTWN
+1499 TMSLSKGSWN
-1509 GANNGKLNATL
+1509 GANTGKLNATL
-1520 TNGTTW
+1520 TNGTSW

-1536 IKLDASTWNGA
+1536 IKLDASSWSGM
-1547 NSGANADITLNN
+1547 NSGANANVTLTN
-1559 GASWSKGNT
+1559 GASWTKGNT

-1587 AKANITLTN
+1587 ANANITLGN
-1596 ASTWN
+1596 ASTWTSANN
-1601 GANTGA
+1601 GANAT
-1607 NAKVNLTD
+1607 VSLTD
-1615 SSWTGDN
+1615 SNWSGDN
-1622 SGSGL
+1622 SGAGL

-1640 SAAGSATLTNG
+1640 STAGSATLTNG
-1651 SIWTGASANADFSLT
+1651 SIWNGASTSADFSLT

-1671 WNNSGASSLKNFAGT
+1671 WNNSGASSLKSFNAT
-1686 NGIVDMSNAAASVTI
+1686 NGIVDMTNAAASVTI

-1710 IYKHNSNNPG
+1710 IYKHNSSDPG

-1726 FTVNSAENGS
+1726 FTVTKVAANS

-1768 LGAVGGAESNLNGT
+1768 TGAIGGAENNLNGT
-1782 VKIAEGLTAASVAK
+1782 VKIAEGLTATSVAK

-1820 PVYPSEQDR
+1820 PVYPTEQDR

-1866 ATTITTDSSAI
+1866 ATTITTAGSAV

-1887 NSHDMTITANSGDGI
+1887 NNNDMTITANSGDGI

-1910 VQDAGNFV
+1910 VQNAGNFA

-1931 VDITAVNA
+1931 VEITAVNA
-1939 TLNGDVTT
+1939 TLNGDVST
-1947 NNTVMLKATK
+1947 NNVVNIKATK

-1967 DGANSNVSISGTAS
+1967 SGANSSVSINGTAS
-1981 AAITGAVNANGA
+1981 AAISGAVSADGA

-2027 DGNVATDADGNVEL
+2027 DGNVATDADGSVEL
-2041 NFKEGASWSG
+2041 NFKEGASWTG
-2051 DNSGNTTMSL
+2051 DNAGNTTMSL
-2061 SKGTWSGANTGK
+2061 SKGSWNGANTGK
-2073 LNVTL
+2073 LNATL
-2078 TNGTT
+2078 TNGTSWT
-2083 WNGDSSGAGSTI
+2083 GDSSGAGSTI
-2095 KLDASTWSGANSG
+2095 KLDASSWSGMNSGAN
-2108 ADADIT
+2108 T
-2114 LNNGASWSKGNTA
+2114 
-2127 DGVTVKADKAAWT
+2127 
-2140 GANGGAKANITL
+2140 NITL
-2152 TNASTWNGANTGA
+2152 TNATTWTGANNGANAT
-2165 NAKVNLTDSSWTGD
+2165 VSLTDSNWSGD

-2207 NGSIWTGASTSA
+2207 NGSIW
-2219 DFALT
+2219 
-2224 LNGSTWNNSG
+2224 N
-2234 ASSLKSFSGT
+2234 
-2244 NGIVDMTNTAASVT
+2244 
-2258 IGSYSGD
+2258 
-2265 ATVIYKHNS
+2265 
-2274 SNPGE
+2274 
-2279 VYGGNFTVTKA
+2279 
-2290 AANSK
+2290 
-2295 ISMLTDNTGVDTTD
+2295 
-2309 EDKINEA
+2309 
-2316 LDALAGKLF
+2316 
-2325 YLGAVGGAES
+2325 
-2335 NLNGTVKIAEGLTAA
+2335 
-2350 SVAKQTAGIV
+2350 
-2360 YDKTTGQG
+2360 
-2368 SADHKTVTPGP
+2368 
-2379 VYPSEQDRTAFVTSI
+2379 
-2394 TGEHLTD
+2394 
-2401 KEYRKAGVLSNTVD
+2401 
-2415 NNIYNF
+2415 
-2421 TKDATTI
+2421 
-2428 TTDSSAITTTK
+2428 
-2439 DTTLKLNSHDLTIT
+2439 
-2453 ANSGDGI
+2453 
-2460 ATTGGTL
+2460 
-2467 TVQNVGNFAVTGA
+2467 
-2480 KAINANNS
+2480 
-2488 KVDITAVNATLNGDV
+2488 
-2503 STNNVVN
+2503 
-2510 IKATKAAKVNGAV
+2510 
-2523 AADGANS
+2523 
-2530 NVSISG
+2530 
-2536 TASAA
+2536 
-2541 ISGAV
+2541 
-2546 SAVGANAAVTV
+2546 
-2557 DSADTTIGSDITANG
+2557 
-2572 KGAKVT
+2572 
-2578 AKNLSKLDGDVATD
+2578 
-2592 ADGSVELNFKEG
+2592 
-2604 ASWSGDNSGNTTMS
+2604 
-2618 LSKGTWNGANTG
+2618 
-2630 KLNAT
+2630 
-2635 LTNGTT
+2635 
-2641 WNGDSSGAGSTIKLD
+2641 
-2656 ASTWS
+2656 
-2661 GANSGANTDITLS
+2661 
-2674 NGASW
+2674 
-2679 TKGNTADGV
+2679 
-2688 TVKAEKATWTGA
+2688 
-2700 NGGAKA
+2700 
-2706 NITLTNASTWN
+2706 
-2717 GANTGANAI
+2717 
-2726 VNLIDSSWTGDN
+2726 
-2738 SGAGLSLTANNSKW
+2738 
-2752 NGSTNAAGSATLT
+2752 
-2765 NGSIWTGAST
+2765 GAST

-2793 SSLKSFSGTNGI
+2793 SSLKSFNATNGI

-2830 NSSNPGEVYGGNFTV
+2830 NSSNPAEVHGGNFTV
-2845 NSAKNGSKITML
+2845 NKAAANSKITML

-2870 INEALDALVGK
+2870 INEALDALAGK
-2881 LFYLGAI
+2881 LFYTGAI

-2903 GLTAASAAKQTAGI
+2903 GLTATSVAKQTAGI

-2992 ITTAKDTTLKL
+2992 VTTAKDTTLKL
-3003 NSHDMTI
+3003 NNNDMTI

-3023 TLTVQDA
+3023 TLTVQNA
-3030 GIFAVTGAKAI
+3030 GNFAVTGAKAI
-3041 NANNSKVDITAVN
+3041 NANNSKV
-3054 ATLNGDVT
+3054 
-3062 TNNAVTIKATKAAK
+3062 
-3076 VNGAVSADG
+3076 
-3085 ANSNVSISGT
+3085 
-3095 ASAAITG
+3095 
-3102 AVNANG
+3102 
-3108 ANAAVTIDSADT
+3108 
-3120 TIGSDITANGK
+3120 
-3131 GAKVIAKNL
+3131 
-3140 SRLDGDVTTDADGSV
+3140 
-3155 ELGFKEGAS
+3155 E
-3164 WTGDNGGNTTMSL
+3164 
-3177 SKGTWN
+3177 
-3183 GANNGKLNA
+3183 
-3192 TLTNGTTWTGDSS
+3192 
-3205 GAGSTIKLDASSW
+3205 
-3218 SGANSGAN
+3218 
-3226 ADITLSNGAS
+3226 
-3236 WTKGNTAD
+3236 
-3244 GVAVKA
+3244 
-3250 DKASWTGA
+3250 
-3258 NGGAKTNITLTN
+3258 
-3270 SVSWN
+3270 
-3275 GANTGSNATVN
+3275 
-3286 MTDSSWTGDNSGAGL
+3286 
-3301 SLTANNSK
+3301 
-3309 WNGSTSAAGS
+3309 
-3319 ATLTNGSIWTGAS
+3319 
-3332 TNADFAL
+3332 
-3339 TLNGSTW
+3339 
-3346 NNSGASS
+3346 
-3353 LKSFAGTNGI
+3353 
-3363 VDMTNAAA
+3363 
-3371 SVTIGSYSGDATVIY
+3371 
-3386 KHNSS
+3386 
-3391 NPSEVY
+3391 
-3397 GGNFTVTKAATN
+3397 
-3409 SKITMLT
+3409 
-3416 DNTGVDTTD
+3416 
-3425 EDKINEALDALAGRL
+3425 
-3440 FYLGAVGGA
+3440 
-3449 ENNLNGTVKI
+3449 
-3459 AEGLTAASVAKQ
+3459 
-3471 TAGIVYDKTTGQGSA
+3471 
-3486 DHKTVTPGP
+3486 
-3495 VYPSEQDR
+3495 
-3503 TAFVTSITGE
+3503 
-3513 HLTDKEYR
+3513 
-3521 KAGVLSNTVD
+3521 
-3531 NNIYNFTKDATT
+3531 
-3543 ITTAGSAITTAK
+3543 
-3555 DTTLKLNSHDMTITA
+3555 
-3570 NSGDGI
+3570 
-3576 ATTGGKLTV
+3576 
-3585 QDAGDFAV
+3585 
-3593 TGAKAINANNSK
+3593 
-3605 VDITAVNAT
+3605 ITAVNAT
-3614 LNGDVSTNNAVMLKA
+3614 LNGDVSTNNVVNIKA
-3629 TKAAKVNGAVA
+3629 TKAAKVNGAVSA
-3640 ANGANSNVSIS
+3640 SGANSSVSI
-3651 GEATTITGAVAADG
+3651 
-3665 ANSNVSISGTASAAI
+3665 NGTASAAI
-3680 SGAVNA
+3680 SGAVSA
-3686 VGANAAVTID
+3686 DGANAAVTID

-3749 AGNTTMSLSKGTWN
+3749 AGNTTMSLSKGSWN
-3763 GDNTGKLNATL
+3763 GANTGKLNATL
-3774 TNGTTWIGDSSG
+3774 TNGTSWTGDSSG

-3796 TWNGANSGANADITL
+3796 SWSGMNSGANT
-3811 NNGASWS
+3811 
-3818 KGNTA
+3818 
-3823 DGVTVKADKAA
+3823 
-3834 WTGANGGAKANIT
+3834 NIT
-3847 LTNASTWNGANTGA
+3847 LTNATTWTGANNGA
-3861 NATVNLTDSSWT
+3861 NATVNMTDISWS
-3873 GDNSGAGLSLTANN
+3873 GDNSGANVTITANN
-3887 SKWNGNTSAAGSATL
+3887 SKWNGSTSAAGSATL
-3902 TNGSIWTGASTNAD
+3902 TNGSIWNGASTSAD
-3916 FALTLNGSTW
+3916 FSLTLNGSTW
-3926 NNSGASSLKNF
+3926 NNSGASSLKSFN
-3937 AATNGIVDMTNAA
+3937 ATNGIVDMTNAA

-3962 TVIYKHN
+3962 TIIYKHN
-3969 SSNPGEVYGGNFTVN
+3969 NSNPGEVYGGNFTVT
-3984 SAKNGSKIT
+3984 SAKSGSKIT

-4018 KLFYL
+4018 KLFYT

-4065 ADHKTVMPGPV
+4065 ADHKTVTPGPV

-4081 DRTAFVTSITGEHF
+4081 DRTAFVTSITGEHL

-4124 TTDSSA
+4124 TTAGSA
-4130 ITTAK
+4130 VTTAK
-4135 DTTLKLNSH
+4135 DTTLKLNNN

-4157 TTGGTLTVQDAGN
+4157 TTGGTLTVQNAGN

-4180 ANNSKVDITAVNAT
+4180 ANNSKVEITAVNAT
-4194 LNGDVTTNNIV
+4194 LNGDVSTNNV
-4205 TIKATKA
+4205 VNIKATKA
-4212 AKVNGAVSANGTNA
+4212 AKVNGAVSASGANSSVSINGTASAAISGAVSADGANA

-4245 KGAKVIAKN
+4245 KGAKVTAKN
-4254 LSRLDG
+4254 LSKLDG
-4260 DVATDADGSVELNFK
+4260 NVATDADGSVELNFK
-4275 EGASWTGNNSG
+4275 EGASWTGDNAG
-4286 NTTMSLSKGTWN
+4286 NTTMSLSKGSWN

-4334 GANSGANAD
+4334 GMNSGANANV
-4343 ITLTNGA
+4343 TLTNGA

-4357 ADGVTVKADKAAW
+4357 ADGVTVKADKATW

-4383 TNASTWNGANTG
+4383 TNSASWTGTNTG
-4395 ANAIVNLTDSSWSGD
+4395 SNATISLTDSNWTGD
-4410 NSGAGLSL
+4410 NSGANVTI

-4430 TAGSATLTN
+4430 AAGSATLTN
-4439 GSIWNGASTSADFA
+4439 GSIWNGASTSADFS

-4473 GTNGIVDMTNAAASV
+4473 ATNGIVDMTNAAASV

-4501 KHNSSNPGEVY
+4501 KHNSSNPAEVYGGNFTVTSAKSGSKITMLTDNTGVDTTDEDKINEALDALAGKLFYTGAIGGAENNLNGTVKIAEGLTATSVAKQTAGIVYDKTTGQGSADHKTVTPGPVYPTEQDRTAFVTSITGEHLTDKEYRKAGVLSNTVDNNIYNFTKDATTITTDSSAVTTAKDTTLKLNNNDMTITANSGDGIATTGGTLTVQNAGNFAVTGAKAINANNSKVEITAVNATLNGDVSTNNVVNIKATKAAKVNGAVSASGANSSVSINGTASAAISGAVSADGANAAVTIDSADTTIGSDITANGKGAKVTAKNLSKLDGNVATDADGSVELNFKEGASWTGDNAGNTTMSLSKGSWNGANTGKLNATLTNGTSWTGDSSGAGSTIKLDASTWNGANSGANADITLTNGASWSKGNTADGVTVKADKAAWTGANGGANANITLTNATTWTGANNGANATVNMTDISWSGDNSGANVTITANNSKWNGSTSAAGSATLTNGSIWNGASTSADFSLTLNGSTWNNSGASSLKSFNATNGIVDMTNAAASVTIGSYSGDATVIYKHNSSNPAEVY

-4579 SSIIKQTGDIAY
+4579 SSVIKQTGDIAY

-4680 NSGADAVKADAITI
+4680 NSGADAVKADVITI
-4694 AFKNLDKLDIKAA
+4694 EFKNLDKLDIKAA
-4707 GQALVAENGGK
+4707 GQALLAENGGK

-4767 AGSTVKGDVT
+4767 AGGTVKGDVT

-5137 SWNSDK
+5137 SWNSEK

-5268 DFTTTFAA
+5268 EFTTTFAA

-5284 AVDFGGTWFEWQLG
+5284 AVDFGGTWLEWQLG

>member
-106 DTTWSKDEVYPSGI
+106 DTTWSKDEVYPSGV

-172 TYCGMSYSSPGWVH
+172 NYCGMSYSSPGWVH

-344 VNWEIVVEGNT
+344 VDWEIVVEGST

-391 TDGAVKPTYT
+391 TDGASKPTYT
-401 WSAYTLAGNTSYH
+401 WSAYELAGNTSYH

-441 LTSPSVTTTKVIN
+441 LTSPSVTTTKIVN

-504 TQADLSN
+504 TQADLRN

-539 NGVATPVGVYAG
+539 NSVATPVGVYAG
-551 NGKSVTINAGK
+551 NGKNITINAGK

-577 NAIMNDAGKSDA
+577 NAIMNDAGKSAA

-641 GADNETWGIPINA
+641 GSDSETWGIPINA

-667 TQVEN
+667 AQVEN

-722 QGTINVNTGKDGAA
+722 QGTINVNTGKDGTA

-745 GDIFALSTG
+745 GDIFALKTG
-754 TVNVALTTGDSYLRG
+754 TVNVALTTDDSYLRG

-826 QKSDSKNITI
+826 QKSGSKNITI

-854 EKILGGNFTVKT
+854 ENILGGNFTVKT
-866 AESGSAVA
+866 AETGSAVA
-874 LRTDSDGVNTS
+874 LRTDSSGVNTS

-899 KLYYTDYVSGNR
+899 KLYYTDYVNGSR

-931 VGSVKYNDTTGQGS
+931 VGSVKYSDTTGQGS

-955 TPEGDNS
+955 TPEGDNT

-986 TLKDKASWSGDNIGS
+986 ALKGKASWTGNNSGS
-1001 NMVVNAAD
+1001 NMVVNATD
-1009 SVWTGDNKGAGTN
+1009 SAWTGDNKGAGIN
-1022 VTLNASAWNGKNDGS
+1022 ATLNASDWNGKNDGS

-1046 ASWSGD
+1046 ASWTGD
-1052 SSGSDLQLNLDDS
+1052 SSGSDLQLTLDNS
-1065 DYNGNISGDRSS
+1065 AYQGNIRGDRSS
-1077 VTLGNGSNWEGNSS
+1077 VTL
-1091 GKDAVININ
+1091 N
-1100 NGSSWSGNVSGSG
+1100 NGSSWSGNVIGSG

-1118 HGDNLWQV
+1118 HGDSLWQL
-1126 KGDNVLDSFNAGSIS
+1126 KGDNVLDSFNTGSIS
-1141 KMRKAAAVASGSGAT
+1141 KMRKAAAVATGGGTT

-1179 YKHDANDVTKINGG
+1179 YQHDVNDVTKINGG
-1193 DITIGAAT
+1193 NITIGTAT
-1201 SSSGITLLTDSN
+1201 TGSGITLLTDSN

-1245 LDGYVKIAEGLTSV
+1245 IDGYVKIAEGLTSA

-1294 SKTDFTTVVTGD
+1294 SKTDFKTTVTGD

-1321 INNIY
+1321 TDNIY

-1332 TTITTDSSAI
+1332 TSIMTAGSAV
-1342 TTAKDTTLKLNSHD
+1342 TTAKDTTLKLNNHD
-1356 MTITANSGDGIATT
+1356 MTITANSGDGIATS
-1370 GGTLT
+1370 GG
-1375 VQDAGNFVVTGA
+1375 
-1387 KAINA
+1387 K
-1392 NNSKVDITAVN
+1392 
-1403 ATLNGDV
+1403 
-1410 STNNAVTIKATK
+1410 
-1422 AAKVNGAVSADGA
+1422 
-1435 NAAVTIDSADTTI
+1435 
-1448 GSNVTANG
+1448 
-1456 KGAKVTAKN
+1456 
-1465 LSKLDGDVVTDA
+1465 
-1477 DGSVELNFKEGAS
+1477 
-1490 WTGDNSGNT
+1490 
-1499 TMSLSKGTWN
+1499 
-1509 GANNGKLNATL
+1509 
-1520 TNGTTW
+1520 
-1526 TGDSSGAGST
+1526 
-1536 IKLDASTWNGA
+1536 
-1547 NSGANADITLNN
+1547 
-1559 GASWSKGNT
+1559 
-1568 ADGVT
+1568 
-1573 VKADKAAWTGANGG
+1573 
-1587 AKANITLTN
+1587 
-1596 ASTWN
+1596 
-1601 GANTGA
+1601 
-1607 NAKVNLTD
+1607 
-1615 SSWTGDN
+1615 
-1622 SGSGL
+1622 
-1627 SLTANNSKWNGST
+1627 
-1640 SAAGSATLTNG
+1640 
-1651 SIWTGASANADFSLT
+1651 
-1666 LNGST
+1666 
-1671 WNNSGASSLKNFAGT
+1671 
-1686 NGIVDMSNAAASVTI
+1686 
-1701 GSYSGDATV
+1701 
-1710 IYKHNSNNPG
+1710 
-1720 EVYGGN
+1720 
-1726 FTVNSAENGS
+1726 
-1736 KITML
+1736 
-1741 TDNTGVDTTDED
+1741 
-1753 KINEALDALAGKLFY
+1753 
-1768 LGAVGGAESNLNGT
+1768 
-1782 VKIAEGLTAASVAK
+1782 
-1796 QTAGIVY
+1796 
-1803 DKTTGQ
+1803 
-1809 GSADHKTVTPG
+1809 
-1820 PVYPSEQDR
+1820 
-1829 TAFVT
+1829 
-1834 SITGEH
+1834 
-1840 LTDKEYRKAGV
+1840 
-1851 LSNTVDNNIYNFTKD
+1851 
-1866 ATTITTDSSAI
+1866 
-1877 TTAKDTTLKL
+1877 
-1887 NSHDMTITANSGDGI
+1887 
-1902 ATTGGTLT
+1902 
-1910 VQDAGNFV
+1910 
-1918 VTGAKAI
+1918 
-1925 NANNSK
+1925 
-1931 VDITAVNA
+1931 
-1939 TLNGDVTT
+1939 
-1947 NNTVMLKATK
+1947 
-1957 AAKVNGAVSA
+1957 
-1967 DGANSNVSISGTAS
+1967 
-1981 AAITGAVNANGA
+1981 
-1993 NAAVTIDSAD
+1993 
-2003 TTIGSD
+2003 
-2009 ITANGKGAKVTA
+2009 
-2021 KNLSKL
+2021 
-2027 DGNVATDADGNVEL
+2027 
-2041 NFKEGASWSG
+2041 
-2051 DNSGNTTMSL
+2051 
-2061 SKGTWSGANTGK
+2061 
-2073 LNVTL
+2073 
-2078 TNGTT
+2078 
-2083 WNGDSSGAGSTI
+2083 
-2095 KLDASTWSGANSG
+2095 
-2108 ADADIT
+2108 
-2114 LNNGASWSKGNTA
+2114 
-2127 DGVTVKADKAAWT
+2127 
-2140 GANGGAKANITL
+2140 
-2152 TNASTWNGANTGA
+2152 
-2165 NAKVNLTDSSWTGD
+2165 
-2179 NSGAGLSLTAN
+2179 
-2190 NSKWNGSTSTA
+2190 
-2201 GSATLT
+2201 
-2207 NGSIWTGASTSA
+2207 
-2219 DFALT
+2219 
-2224 LNGSTWNNSG
+2224 
-2234 ASSLKSFSGT
+2234 
-2244 NGIVDMTNTAASVT
+2244 
-2258 IGSYSGD
+2258 
-2265 ATVIYKHNS
+2265 
-2274 SNPGE
+2274 
-2279 VYGGNFTVTKA
+2279 
-2290 AANSK
+2290 
-2295 ISMLTDNTGVDTTD
+2295 
-2309 EDKINEA
+2309 
-2316 LDALAGKLF
+2316 
-2325 YLGAVGGAES
+2325 
-2335 NLNGTVKIAEGLTAA
+2335 
-2350 SVAKQTAGIV
+2350 
-2360 YDKTTGQG
+2360 
-2368 SADHKTVTPGP
+2368 
-2379 VYPSEQDRTAFVTSI
+2379 
-2394 TGEHLTD
+2394 
-2401 KEYRKAGVLSNTVD
+2401 
-2415 NNIYNF
+2415 
-2421 TKDATTI
+2421 
-2428 TTDSSAITTTK
+2428 
-2439 DTTLKLNSHDLTIT
+2439 
-2453 ANSGDGI
+2453 
-2460 ATTGGTL
+2460 L
-2467 TVQNVGNFAVTGA
+2467 TVQNAGSLTVSGA

-2523 AADGANS
+2523 SASGANS
-2530 NVSISG
+2530 SVSING

-2546 SAVGANAAVTV
+2546 SADGANAAVTI

-2578 AKNLSKLDGDVATD
+2578 AKNLSKLDGDVTTD

-2604 ASWSGDNSGNTTMS
+2604 ASWTGDNSGNTTMS

-2641 WNGDSSGAGSTIKLD
+2641 WTGDSSGAGSIIKLD
-2656 ASTWS
+2656 GSAWS
-2661 GANSGANTDITLS
+2661 GANSGANADITLT

-2679 TKGNTADGV
+2679 SKGNTADGV
-2688 TVKAEKATWTGA
+2688 TVKADKAAWTGA
-2700 NGGAKA
+2700 NGGANT
-2706 NITLTNASTWN
+2706 NITLTNTTTWTGANN
-2717 GANTGANAI
+2717 GANAT
-2726 VNLIDSSWTGDN
+2726 VNLTDSSWSGDN
-2738 SGAGLSLTANNSKW
+2738 SGANVTITANNSKW
-2752 NGSTNAAGSATLT
+2752 NGSTNAAGSAVLT

-2775 SADFSLTLNG
+2775 SADFALTLNG

-2793 SSLKSFSGTNGI
+2793 SSLKSFNVTNGI

-2845 NSAKNGSKITML
+2845 NNAKNGSKITML

-2870 INEALDALVGK
+2870 INEALDALAGK
-2881 LFYLGAI
+2881 LFYTGAI

-2903 GLTAASAAKQTAGI
+2903 GLTATSVAKQTAGI

-2967 LSNTVD
+2967 LSNTID

-3003 NSHDMTI
+3003 NNNDMTI
-3010 TANSGDGIATTGG
+3010 TANGGDGIATTSG

-3030 GIFAVTGAKAI
+3030 GSLTVSGAKAI
-3041 NANNSKVDITAVN
+3041 NANNSKVEITAVN
-3054 ATLNGDVT
+3054 ATLNGDVS
-3062 TNNAVTIKATKAAK
+3062 TNNVVNIKATKAAK
-3076 VNGAVSADG
+3076 VNGAVSANG
-3085 ANSNVSISGT
+3085 ANSSVSINGGEAT
-3095 ASAAITG
+3095 TVTG
-3102 AVNANG
+3102 AVNADG

-3131 GAKVIAKNL
+3131 GAKVTAKNL
-3140 SRLDGDVTTDADGSV
+3140 SKLDGDVTTDADGSV
-3155 ELGFKEGAS
+3155 ELNFKEGAS
-3164 WTGDNGGNTTMSL
+3164 WTGDNSGNTTMSL
-3177 SKGTWN
+3177 SKGSWN
-3183 GANNGKLNA
+3183 GANTGKLNA

-3205 GAGSTIKLDASSW
+3205 GAGSMIKLDASTW
-3218 SGANSGAN
+3218 NGANSGAN
-3226 ADITLSNGAS
+3226 ANVTLTNGAS
-3236 WTKGNTAD
+3236 WSKGNTAD
-3244 GVAVKA
+3244 GVTVKA
-3250 DKASWTGA
+3250 DKSTWTGA
-3258 NGGAKTNITLTN
+3258 NGGAKANITLSN
-3270 SVSWN
+3270 SASWT
-3275 GANTGSNATVN
+3275 GTNTGNNATISL
-3286 MTDSSWTGDNSGAGL
+3286 TDSSWSGDNSGANV
-3301 SLTANNSK
+3301 TIIANNSK
-3309 WNGSTSAAGS
+3309 WNGSTSATGS

-3353 LKSFAGTNGI
+3353 LKSFNATNGI

-3371 SVTIGSYSGDATVIY
+3371 GVTIGSYSGDATVIY

-3391 NPSEVY
+3391 NPAEVY
-3397 GGNFTVTKAATN
+3397 GGNFTVT
-3409 SKITMLT
+3409 
-3416 DNTGVDTTD
+3416 
-3425 EDKINEALDALAGRL
+3425 
-3440 FYLGAVGGA
+3440 
-3449 ENNLNGTVKI
+3449 
-3459 AEGLTAASVAKQ
+3459 
-3471 TAGIVYDKTTGQGSA
+3471 
-3486 DHKTVTPGP
+3486 
-3495 VYPSEQDR
+3495 
-3503 TAFVTSITGE
+3503 
-3513 HLTDKEYR
+3513 
-3521 KAGVLSNTVD
+3521 
-3531 NNIYNFTKDATT
+3531 
-3543 ITTAGSAITTAK
+3543 
-3555 DTTLKLNSHDMTITA
+3555 
-3570 NSGDGI
+3570 
-3576 ATTGGKLTV
+3576 
-3585 QDAGDFAV
+3585 
-3593 TGAKAINANNSK
+3593 
-3605 VDITAVNAT
+3605 
-3614 LNGDVSTNNAVMLKA
+3614 
-3629 TKAAKVNGAVA
+3629 
-3640 ANGANSNVSIS
+3640 
-3651 GEATTITGAVAADG
+3651 
-3665 ANSNVSISGTASAAI
+3665 
-3680 SGAVNA
+3680 
-3686 VGANAAVTID
+3686 
-3696 SADTTIGSDIT
+3696 
-3707 ANGKGAKVTAKNLSK
+3707 
-3722 LDGNVAT
+3722 
-3729 DADGSVELNFKEGA
+3729 
-3743 SWTGDN
+3743 
-3749 AGNTTMSLSKGTWN
+3749 
-3763 GDNTGKLNATL
+3763 
-3774 TNGTTWIGDSSG
+3774 
-3786 AGSTIKLDAS
+3786 
-3796 TWNGANSGANADITL
+3796 
-3811 NNGASWS
+3811 
-3818 KGNTA
+3818 
-3823 DGVTVKADKAA
+3823 
-3834 WTGANGGAKANIT
+3834 
-3847 LTNASTWNGANTGA
+3847 
-3861 NATVNLTDSSWT
+3861 
-3873 GDNSGAGLSLTANN
+3873 
-3887 SKWNGNTSAAGSATL
+3887 
-3902 TNGSIWTGASTNAD
+3902 
-3916 FALTLNGSTW
+3916 
-3926 NNSGASSLKNF
+3926 
-3937 AATNGIVDMTNAA
+3937 
-3950 ASVTIGSYSGDA
+3950 
-3962 TVIYKHN
+3962 
-3969 SSNPGEVYGGNFTVN
+3969 
-3984 SAKNGSKIT
+3984 SAKSGSKIT

-4018 KLFYL
+4018 KLFYT

-4065 ADHKTVMPGPV
+4065 ADHKTVTPGPV

-4081 DRTAFVTSITGEHF
+4081 DRTAFVTSITGEHL

-4105 LSNTVDN
+4105 LSNTIDN

-4135 DTTLKLNSH
+4135 DTTLKLNNH
-4144 DMTITAN
+4144 NLTITAN

-4157 TTGGTLTVQDAGN
+4157 TSSGKLTVQDAGSLT
-4170 FAVTGAKAIN
+4170 VKGAKAIN

-4194 LNGDVTTNNIV
+4194 LNGDVSTNNV
-4205 TIKATKA
+4205 VNIKATKA
-4212 AKVNGAVSANGTNA
+4212 AKVNGAVSASGANSSVSISGTASAAISGAVSAVGANA
-4226 AVTIDSAD
+4226 VVTVDSAD

-4245 KGAKVIAKN
+4245 KGAKVTAKN
-4254 LSRLDG
+4254 LSKLDG

-4275 EGASWTGNNSG
+4275 EGASWTGDNSG

-4306 ATLTNGTSWTGDSS
+4306 ATLTNGTTWTGDSS
-4320 GAGSTIKLD
+4320 GAGSIIKLD
-4329 ASSWS
+4329 GSAWS

-4350 SWTKGNT
+4350 SWSKGNT
-4357 ADGVTVKADKAAW
+4357 ADGVTVKADKSTW

-4383 TNASTWNGANTG
+4383 TNSASWTGTNTG
-4395 ANAIVNLTDSSWSGD
+4395 NNATISLTDSSWTGD

-4418 TANNSKWNGSTS
+4418 TVDNSKWNGSTNA
-4430 TAGSATLTN
+4430 AGSAVLTN
-4439 GSIWNGASTSADFA
+4439 GSSWTGASTSGDFS
-4453 LTLNGSTWNNSGA
+4453 LTLNNSTWNNSGA

-4473 GTNGIVDMTNAAASV
+4473 ATNGIVDMTNAAASV

-4512 GGNFTVNKAAANSK
+4512 GGNFTVNNAKNGSKITMLTDNTGVDTTDEDKINEALDALAGKLFYTGAIGGAENNLNGTVKIAEGLTATSVAKQTAGIVYDKTTGQGSADHKTVTPGPVYPTEQDRTAFVTSITGEHLTDKEYRKAGVLSNTIDNNIYNFTKDATTITTDSSAITTAKDTTLKLNNHNLTITANSGDGIATSSGKLTVQDAGSLTVKGAKAINANNSKVDITAVNATLNGDVTTNNTVTIKVAKAAKVNGAVSANGANSNVSINGTDSVAITGAVNADGANSTVTIDSADTTIGSDITANGKGAKVTAKNLSKLDGDVATDADGSVELNFKEGASWTGDNSGNTTMSLSKGSWNGANTGKLNATLTNGTSWTGDSSGAGSTIKLYASSWSGANSGANADITLNNGASWSKGNTADGVTVKADKAAWTGANGGANANITLGNASTWTGANNGANATVNLTDSSWSGDNSGANVTITANNSKWNGNANAAGSATLTNGSIWNGASTSADFSLTLNGGTWNNSGASNLKSFNATNGIVDMTNAAASVTIGSYSGDATVIYKHNSSNPGEVYGGNFTVNNAKNGSKITMLTDNTGVDTTDEDKINEALDALAGKLFYTGAIGGAENNLNGTVKIAEGLTATSVAKQTAGIVYDKTTGQGSADHKTVTPGPVYPTEQDRTAFVTSITGEHLTDKEYRKAGVLSNTIDNNIYNFTKDATTITTDSSAITTAKDTTLKLNNNDMTITANSGDGIATTGGTLTVQNAGNFAVTGAKAINANNSKVEITAVNATLNGDVSTNNVVNIKATKAAKVNGAVSANGANAAVTIDSADTTIGSDITANGKGAKVTAKNLSKLDGDVTTDADGSVELNFKEGASWTGDNSGNTTMSLSKGSWNGANTGKLNATLTNGTSWTGDSSGAGSTIKLYASSWSGANSGANADITLNNGASWSKGNTADGVTVKADKATWTGANSGANTNITLTNSASWTGTNTGNNATINLTDSSWSGDNSGANVTITANNSKWNGNANAAGSAVLTNGSIWTGASTSADFALTLNGSTWNNSSASSLKSFTGTNGVVDMTNAAAGVTIGSYSGDATVIYKHNSSNPAEVYGGNFTVNKAAANSK

-4548 NALANKLYYTGYITG
+4548 NSLANKLYYTGYITG

-4579 SSIIKQTGDIAY
+4579 SSVIKQTGDISY

-4694 AFKNLDKLDIKAA
+4694 EFKNLDKLDIKAA
-4707 GQALVAENGGK
+4707 GQALLAENGGK

-4767 AGSTVKGDVT
+4767 AGGTVKGDVT

>member
-344 VNWEIVVEGNT
+344 VDWEIVVEGST

-391 TDGAVKPTYT
+391 TDGASKPTYT
-401 WSAYTLAGNTSYH
+401 WSAYELAGNTSYH

-441 LTSPSVTTTKVIN
+441 LTSPSVTTTKIVN

-539 NGVATPVGVYAG
+539 NSVATPVGVYAG

-577 NAIMNDAGKSDA
+577 NAIMNDAGKSAA

-618 WGEASYASDVAN
+618 WGEESYASDVAN

-641 GADNETWGIPINA
+641 GSDSETWGIPINA

-667 TQVEN
+667 AQVEN

-722 QGTINVNTGKDGAA
+722 QGTINVNTGKDGVT
-736 AGNNSVKLG
+736 AGQNSVKLG
-745 GDIFALSTG
+745 GDIFALKTG
-754 TVNVALTTGDSYLRG
+754 TVNVALTTDDSYLRG

-866 AESGSAVA
+866 AETGSAVA
-874 LRTDSDGVNTS
+874 LRTDSSGVNTS

-899 KLYYTDYVSGNR
+899 KLYYTDYVNGSR

-931 VGSVKYNDTTGQGS
+931 VSSVKYSDTTGQGS

-955 TPEGDNS
+955 TPEGDNT

-986 TLKDKASWSGDNIGS
+986 ALKDKASWTGNNSGS
-1001 NMVVNAAD
+1001 NMVVNATD
-1009 SVWTGDNKGAGTN
+1009 SAWTGDNKGTGINA
-1022 VTLNASAWNGKNDGS
+1022 TLNASDWNGKNDGS

-1046 ASWSGD
+1046 ASWTGD
-1052 SSGSDLQLNLDDS
+1052 SSGSDLQLTLDDS
-1065 DYNGNISGDRSS
+1065 AYQGNIRGDRSS
-1077 VTLGNGSNWEGNSS
+1077 VTL
-1091 GKDAVININ
+1091 N

-1118 HGDNLWQV
+1118 HGDSLWQL

-1141 KMRKAAAVASGSGAT
+1141 KMRKAAAVAAGGGTT

-1179 YKHDANDVTKINGG
+1179 YQHDVNDVTKINGG
-1193 DITIGAAT
+1193 DITIGTAT
-1201 SSSGITLLTDSN
+1201 TGSGITLLTDSN

-1245 LDGYVKIAEGLTSV
+1245 LDGYVKIAEGLTSA

-1294 SKTDFTTVVTGD
+1294 SKTDFKSTVTGD
-1306 YVTDKEYRDAGVLPD
+1306 YVTDKEYRDAGVLPNTD
-1321 INNIY
+1321 NIY

-1332 TTITTDSSAI
+1332 TTITTAGSAV
-1342 TTAKDTTLKLNSHD
+1342 TTAKDTTLKLNNND

-1370 GGTLT
+1370 GATLT
-1375 VQDAGNFVVTGA
+1375 VQDAGSLTVSGA

-1392 NNSKVDITAVN
+1392 NNSKVEITAVN

-1410 STNNAVTIKATK
+1410 STNNVVNIKATK
-1422 AAKVNGAVSADGA
+1422 AAKVNGAVSASGANSSVSINGGEATTVTGAVSADGA
-1435 NAAVTIDSADTTI
+1435 NAAVTIDSADTII
-1448 GSNVTANG
+1448 GSDITANG
-1456 KGAKVTAKN
+1456 NGAKVTAKN
-1465 LSKLDGDVVTDA
+1465 LSKLNGNVATDA

-1499 TMSLSKGTWN
+1499 AMSLSKGSWN
-1509 GANNGKLNATL
+1509 GANTGKLNATL

-1526 TGDSSGAGST
+1526 TGDSSGTGST
-1536 IKLDASTWNGA
+1536 IKLDAS
-1547 NSGANADITLNN
+1547 
-1559 GASWSKGNT
+1559 SWSGM
-1568 ADGVT
+1568 
-1573 VKADKAAWTGANGG
+1573 NGG

-1596 ASTWN
+1596 SASWT
-1601 GANTGA
+1601 GTNTGN
-1607 NAKVNLTD
+1607 NATISLTD
-1615 SSWTGDN
+1615 SSWSGDN
-1622 SGSGL
+1622 SGANVTI
-1627 SLTANNSKWNGST
+1627 TADNSKWNGST

-1651 SIWTGASANADFSLT
+1651 SIWNGASTSADFSLT

-1671 WNNSGASSLKNFAGT
+1671 WNNSGASSLKSSTGT
-1686 NGIVDMSNAAASVTI
+1686 NGIVDMTNAAAGVTI

-1710 IYKHNSNNPG
+1710 IYKHNNSNPS

-1726 FTVNSAENGS
+1726 FTVTSAKSGS

-1768 LGAVGGAESNLNGT
+1768 TGAIGGAENNLNGT
-1782 VKIAEGLTAASVAK
+1782 VKIAEGLTATSVAK

-1820 PVYPSEQDR
+1820 PVYPTEQDR

-1866 ATTITTDSSAI
+1866 ATTITTAGSAV

-1887 NSHDMTITANSGDGI
+1887 NNHDMTITANGGDGI
-1902 ATTGGTLT
+1902 ATSGG
-1910 VQDAGNFV
+1910 
-1918 VTGAKAI
+1918 K
-1925 NANNSK
+1925 
-1931 VDITAVNA
+1931 
-1939 TLNGDVTT
+1939 
-1947 NNTVMLKATK
+1947 
-1957 AAKVNGAVSA
+1957 
-1967 DGANSNVSISGTAS
+1967 
-1981 AAITGAVNANGA
+1981 
-1993 NAAVTIDSAD
+1993 
-2003 TTIGSD
+2003 
-2009 ITANGKGAKVTA
+2009 
-2021 KNLSKL
+2021 
-2027 DGNVATDADGNVEL
+2027 
-2041 NFKEGASWSG
+2041 
-2051 DNSGNTTMSL
+2051 
-2061 SKGTWSGANTGK
+2061 
-2073 LNVTL
+2073 
-2078 TNGTT
+2078 
-2083 WNGDSSGAGSTI
+2083 
-2095 KLDASTWSGANSG
+2095 
-2108 ADADIT
+2108 
-2114 LNNGASWSKGNTA
+2114 
-2127 DGVTVKADKAAWT
+2127 
-2140 GANGGAKANITL
+2140 
-2152 TNASTWNGANTGA
+2152 
-2165 NAKVNLTDSSWTGD
+2165 
-2179 NSGAGLSLTAN
+2179 
-2190 NSKWNGSTSTA
+2190 
-2201 GSATLT
+2201 
-2207 NGSIWTGASTSA
+2207 
-2219 DFALT
+2219 
-2224 LNGSTWNNSG
+2224 
-2234 ASSLKSFSGT
+2234 
-2244 NGIVDMTNTAASVT
+2244 
-2258 IGSYSGD
+2258 
-2265 ATVIYKHNS
+2265 
-2274 SNPGE
+2274 
-2279 VYGGNFTVTKA
+2279 
-2290 AANSK
+2290 
-2295 ISMLTDNTGVDTTD
+2295 
-2309 EDKINEA
+2309 
-2316 LDALAGKLF
+2316 
-2325 YLGAVGGAES
+2325 
-2335 NLNGTVKIAEGLTAA
+2335 
-2350 SVAKQTAGIV
+2350 
-2360 YDKTTGQG
+2360 
-2368 SADHKTVTPGP
+2368 
-2379 VYPSEQDRTAFVTSI
+2379 
-2394 TGEHLTD
+2394 
-2401 KEYRKAGVLSNTVD
+2401 
-2415 NNIYNF
+2415 
-2421 TKDATTI
+2421 
-2428 TTDSSAITTTK
+2428 
-2439 DTTLKLNSHDLTIT
+2439 
-2453 ANSGDGI
+2453 
-2460 ATTGGTL
+2460 L
-2467 TVQNVGNFAVTGA
+2467 TVQNAGSLTVSGA

-2523 AADGANS
+2523 SASGANS
-2530 NVSISG
+2530 SVSING
-2536 TASAA
+2536 GEATTVT
-2541 ISGAV
+2541 GAV
-2546 SAVGANAAVTV
+2546 SADGANAAVTI
-2557 DSADTTIGSDITANG
+2557 DSADTIIGSDITANG
-2572 KGAKVT
+2572 NGAKVT
-2578 AKNLSKLDGDVATD
+2578 AKNLSKLNGNVATD

-2604 ASWSGDNSGNTTMS
+2604 ASWTGDNSGNTTMS

-2635 LTNGTT
+2635 LTNGTSWT
-2641 WNGDSSGAGSTIKLD
+2641 GDSSGAGSTIKLD
-2656 ASTWS
+2656 GSAWN
-2661 GANSGANTDITLS
+2661 GANSGVNADITL
-2674 NGASW
+2674 NNA
-2679 TKGNTADGV
+2679 T
-2688 TVKAEKATWTGA
+2688 TWTGA
-2700 NGGAKA
+2700 N
-2706 NITLTNASTWN
+2706 N
-2717 GANTGANAI
+2717 GANAT
-2726 VNLIDSSWTGDN
+2726 VNLTDSSWSGDN
-2738 SGAGLSLTANNSKW
+2738 SGANVTIIANNSKW
-2752 NGSTNAAGSATLT
+2752 NGSTSATGSATLT

-2775 SADFSLTLNG
+2775 NADFALTLNG

-2793 SSLKSFSGTNGI
+2793 SSLKSFNATNGI

-2813 SVTIGSYSGDAT
+2813 GVTIGSYSGDAT

-2830 NSSNPGEVYGGNFTV
+2830 NSSDPGEVYGGNFTV
-2845 NSAKNGSKITML
+2845 TKAAANSKITML

-2870 INEALDALVGK
+2870 INEALDALAGK
-2881 LFYLGAI
+2881 LFYTGAI

-2903 GLTAASAAKQTAGI
+2903 GLTATSVAKQTAGI

-3010 TANSGDGIATTGG
+3010 TANSGNGIATTGG

-3030 GIFAVTGAKAI
+3030 GNFVVTGAKAI

-3062 TNNAVTIKATKAAK
+3062 TNNTVTIKAAKAAK
-3076 VNGAVSADG
+3076 VNGAVSANG
-3085 ANSNVSISGT
+3085 ANSSVSINGGEAT
-3095 ASAAITG
+3095 TVTG
-3102 AVNANG
+3102 AVSADG

-3120 TIGSDITANGK
+3120 I
-3131 GAKVIAKNL
+3131 
-3140 SRLDGDVTTDADGSV
+3140 
-3155 ELGFKEGAS
+3155 
-3164 WTGDNGGNTTMSL
+3164 
-3177 SKGTWN
+3177 
-3183 GANNGKLNA
+3183 
-3192 TLTNGTTWTGDSS
+3192 
-3205 GAGSTIKLDASSW
+3205 
-3218 SGANSGAN
+3218 
-3226 ADITLSNGAS
+3226 
-3236 WTKGNTAD
+3236 
-3244 GVAVKA
+3244 
-3250 DKASWTGA
+3250 
-3258 NGGAKTNITLTN
+3258 
-3270 SVSWN
+3270 
-3275 GANTGSNATVN
+3275 
-3286 MTDSSWTGDNSGAGL
+3286 
-3301 SLTANNSK
+3301 
-3309 WNGSTSAAGS
+3309 
-3319 ATLTNGSIWTGAS
+3319 
-3332 TNADFAL
+3332 
-3339 TLNGSTW
+3339 
-3346 NNSGASS
+3346 
-3353 LKSFAGTNGI
+3353 
-3363 VDMTNAAA
+3363 
-3371 SVTIGSYSGDATVIY
+3371 
-3386 KHNSS
+3386 
-3391 NPSEVY
+3391 
-3397 GGNFTVTKAATN
+3397 
-3409 SKITMLT
+3409 
-3416 DNTGVDTTD
+3416 
-3425 EDKINEALDALAGRL
+3425 
-3440 FYLGAVGGA
+3440 
-3449 ENNLNGTVKI
+3449 
-3459 AEGLTAASVAKQ
+3459 
-3471 TAGIVYDKTTGQGSA
+3471 
-3486 DHKTVTPGP
+3486 
-3495 VYPSEQDR
+3495 
-3503 TAFVTSITGE
+3503 
-3513 HLTDKEYR
+3513 
-3521 KAGVLSNTVD
+3521 
-3531 NNIYNFTKDATT
+3531 
-3543 ITTAGSAITTAK
+3543 
-3555 DTTLKLNSHDMTITA
+3555 
-3570 NSGDGI
+3570 
-3576 ATTGGKLTV
+3576 
-3585 QDAGDFAV
+3585 
-3593 TGAKAINANNSK
+3593 
-3605 VDITAVNAT
+3605 
-3614 LNGDVSTNNAVMLKA
+3614 
-3629 TKAAKVNGAVA
+3629 
-3640 ANGANSNVSIS
+3640 
-3651 GEATTITGAVAADG
+3651 
-3665 ANSNVSISGTASAAI
+3665 
-3680 SGAVNA
+3680 
-3686 VGANAAVTID
+3686 
-3696 SADTTIGSDIT
+3696 IGSDIT

-3722 LDGNVAT
+3722 LNGNVAT

-3743 SWTGDN
+3743 AWSGDN
-3749 AGNTTMSLSKGTWN
+3749 AGNTTMSLSKGSWN
-3763 GDNTGKLNATL
+3763 GANTGKLNATL
-3774 TNGTTWIGDSSG
+3774 TNGTSWTGDSSG
-3786 AGSTIKLDAS
+3786 AGSTIKLDGS
-3796 TWNGANSGANADITL
+3796 VWSGANSGANADITL
-3811 NNGASWS
+3811 TNGASWS

-3834 WTGANGGAKANIT
+3834 WTGANSGANTNIT
-3847 LTNASTWNGANTGA
+3847 LTNATTWTGANNGA
-3861 NATVNLTDSSWT
+3861 NATVNLTDSSWS
-3873 GDNSGAGLSLTANN
+3873 GDNSGANVTITANN
-3887 SKWNGNTSAAGSATL
+3887 SKWNGNANAAGSAVL
-3902 TNGSIWTGASTNAD
+3902 TNGSVWTGASTSAD
-3916 FALTLNGSTW
+3916 FALTLNNSTW
-3926 NNSGASSLKNF
+3926 NNSGASSLRSF
-3937 AATNGIVDMTNAA
+3937 TGTNGIVDMTNAA
-3950 ASVTIGSYSGDA
+3950 ASVTIGSYSGDT

-3969 SSNPGEVYGGNFTVN
+3969 SSNPGEVYGGNFTVT
-3984 SAKNGSKIT
+3984 SAKSGSKIT

-4018 KLFYL
+4018 KLFYT

-4065 ADHKTVMPGPV
+4065 ADHKTVTPGPV

-4081 DRTAFVTSITGEHF
+4081 DRTAFVTSITGEHL

-4135 DTTLKLNSH
+4135 DTTLKLNNH
-4144 DMTITAN
+4144 DLTITAN
-4151 SGDGIA
+4151 GSDGIA
-4157 TTGGTLTVQDAGN
+4157 TSGGKLTVQNAGN
-4170 FAVTGAKAIN
+4170 FAVTGAKAINANNSKVEITAVNATLNGDVSTNNIVNIKATKAAKVNGAVSASGANSSVSINGGEATTVTGAVSADGANAAVTIDSADTIIGSDITANGNGAKVTAKNLSKLNGNVATDADGSVELNFKEGASWTGDNSGNTAMSLSKGTWNGANTGKLNATLTNGTSWTGDSSGAGSTIKLDGSSWSGMNSGVNANVTLTNGASWSKGNTADGVTVKADKATWTGANGGAKANITLTNSASWTGTNTGNNATISLTDSSWSGDNSGANVTITADNSKWNGSTSAAGSATLTNGSIWNGASTSADFSLTLNGSTWNNSGASSLKSSTGTNGIVDMTNAAAGVTIGSYSGDATVIYKHNSSNPAEVYGGNFTVNKAAANSKITMLTDNTGVDTTDEDKINEALDALAGKLFYTGAIGGAENNLNGTVKIAEGLTATSVAKQTAGIVYDKTTGQGSADHKTVTPGPVYPTEQDRTAFVTSITGEHLTDKEYRKAGVLSNTVDNNIYNFTKDATTITTDSSAVTTAKDTTLKLNNHDMMITANGGDGIATSGGKLTVQNAGSLTVKGAKAIN

-4194 LNGDVTTNNIV
+4194 LNGDVSTNNV
-4205 TIKATKA
+4205 VNIKATKA
-4212 AKVNGAVSANGTNA
+4212 AKVNGAVSASGANSSVSINGGEATTVTGAVSADGANA

-4234 TTIGSDITANG
+4234 TIIGSDITANG
-4245 KGAKVIAKN
+4245 KGAKVTAKN
-4254 LSRLDG
+4254 LSKLNG
-4260 DVATDADGSVELNFK
+4260 NVATDADGSVELNFK
-4275 EGASWTGNNSG
+4275 EGAAWSGDNAG
-4286 NTTMSLSKGTWN
+4286 NTAMSLSKGTWN

-4329 ASSWS
+4329 ASTWN

-4350 SWTKGNT
+4350 SWSKGNT
-4357 ADGVTVKADKAAW
+4357 ADGVTVKAVKAAW

-4383 TNASTWNGANTG
+4383 TNSASWTGTNTG
-4395 ANAIVNLTDSSWSGD
+4395 NNATISLTDSNWTGD
-4410 NSGAGLSL
+4410 NSGVGLSL

-4473 GTNGIVDMTNAAASV
+4473 ATNGIVDMTNAAASV

-4501 KHNSSNPGEVY
+4501 KHNSSDPGEVY

-4548 NALANKLYYTGYITG
+4548 NSLANKLYYTGYITG

-4579 SSIIKQTGDIAY
+4579 SSVIKQTGDIAY

-4694 AFKNLDKLDIKAA
+4694 EFKNLDKLDIKAA
-4707 GQALVAENGGK
+4707 GQALLAENGGK

-4767 AGSTVKGDVT
+4767 AGGTVKGDVT

>member
-126 PHSAAGYNGYIYV
+126 PHSAAGYNGYVYV

-172 TYCGMSYSSPGWVH
+172 KYCGMSYSSPGWVH

-344 VNWEIVVEGNT
+344 VDWEIVVEGST

-401 WSAYTLAGNTSYH
+401 WSAYELAGNTSYH

-441 LTSPSVTTTKVIN
+441 LTSPSVTTTKIVN

-539 NGVATPVGVYAG
+539 NSVATPVGVYAG

-577 NAIMNDAGKSDA
+577 NAIMNDAGKSAA

-641 GADNETWGIPINA
+641 GSDSETWGIPINA

-722 QGTINVNTGKDGAA
+722 QGTINVNTGKDGTA

-745 GDIFALSTG
+745 GDIFALKTG
-754 TVNVALTTGDSYLRG
+754 TVNVALTTDDSYLRG

-816 GSAGAAGVIF
+816 GSTGAAGVIF
-826 QKSDSKNITI
+826 QKSGSKDITI

-854 EKILGGNFTVKT
+854 ENILGGNFTVKT
-866 AESGSAVA
+866 AETGSAVA
-874 LRTDSDGVNTS
+874 LRTDSSGVNTS

-899 KLYYTDYVSGNR
+899 KLYYTDYVNGSR

-931 VGSVKYNDTTGQGS
+931 VGSVKYSDTTGQGS

-955 TPEGDNS
+955 TPEGDNT

-986 TLKDKASWSGDNIGS
+986 ALKDKAIWTGNNSGS
-1001 NMVVNAAD
+1001 NMVVNATD
-1009 SVWTGDNKGAGTN
+1009 SAWTGDNKGAGTN
-1022 VTLNASAWNGKNDGS
+1022 VTLNASDWNGKNDGS

-1046 ASWSGD
+1046 ASWTGD
-1052 SSGSDLQLNLDDS
+1052 SSGSDLQLTLDNS
-1065 DYNGNISGDRSS
+1065 AYQGNIRGDRSS
-1077 VTLGNGSNWEGNSS
+1077 VTL
-1091 GKDAVININ
+1091 N
-1100 NGSSWSGNVSGSG
+1100 NGSSWSGNVIGSG

-1118 HGDNLWQV
+1118 HGDSLWQL
-1126 KGDNVLDSFNAGSIS
+1126 KGDSVLDSFNAGSVS
-1141 KMRKAAAVASGSGAT
+1141 KMRKAAAVAAGGGTT

-1179 YKHDANDVTKINGG
+1179 YQHDVNDVTKINGG
-1193 DITIGAAT
+1193 DITIGTAT
-1201 SSSGITLLTDSN
+1201 TGSGITLLTDSN

-1245 LDGYVKIAEGLTSV
+1245 LDGYVKIAEGLTSA

-1294 SKTDFTTVVTGD
+1294 SKTDFKSTVTGD

-1321 INNIY
+1321 TDNIY

-1332 TTITTDSSAI
+1332 TTITTAGSAI
-1342 TTAKDTTLKLNSHD
+1342 TTAKDTTLKLN
-1356 MTITANSGDGIATT
+1356 N
-1370 GGTLT
+1370 
-1375 VQDAGNFVVTGA
+1375 
-1387 KAINA
+1387 
-1392 NNSKVDITAVN
+1392 
-1403 ATLNGDV
+1403 
-1410 STNNAVTIKATK
+1410 
-1422 AAKVNGAVSADGA
+1422 
-1435 NAAVTIDSADTTI
+1435 
-1448 GSNVTANG
+1448 
-1456 KGAKVTAKN
+1456 
-1465 LSKLDGDVVTDA
+1465 
-1477 DGSVELNFKEGAS
+1477 
-1490 WTGDNSGNT
+1490 
-1499 TMSLSKGTWN
+1499 
-1509 GANNGKLNATL
+1509 
-1520 TNGTTW
+1520 
-1526 TGDSSGAGST
+1526 
-1536 IKLDASTWNGA
+1536 
-1547 NSGANADITLNN
+1547 
-1559 GASWSKGNT
+1559 
-1568 ADGVT
+1568 
-1573 VKADKAAWTGANGG
+1573 
-1587 AKANITLTN
+1587 
-1596 ASTWN
+1596 
-1601 GANTGA
+1601 
-1607 NAKVNLTD
+1607 
-1615 SSWTGDN
+1615 
-1622 SGSGL
+1622 
-1627 SLTANNSKWNGST
+1627 
-1640 SAAGSATLTNG
+1640 
-1651 SIWTGASANADFSLT
+1651 
-1666 LNGST
+1666 
-1671 WNNSGASSLKNFAGT
+1671 
-1686 NGIVDMSNAAASVTI
+1686 
-1701 GSYSGDATV
+1701 
-1710 IYKHNSNNPG
+1710 
-1720 EVYGGN
+1720 
-1726 FTVNSAENGS
+1726 
-1736 KITML
+1736 
-1741 TDNTGVDTTDED
+1741 
-1753 KINEALDALAGKLFY
+1753 
-1768 LGAVGGAESNLNGT
+1768 
-1782 VKIAEGLTAASVAK
+1782 
-1796 QTAGIVY
+1796 
-1803 DKTTGQ
+1803 
-1809 GSADHKTVTPG
+1809 
-1820 PVYPSEQDR
+1820 
-1829 TAFVT
+1829 
-1834 SITGEH
+1834 
-1840 LTDKEYRKAGV
+1840 
-1851 LSNTVDNNIYNFTKD
+1851 
-1866 ATTITTDSSAI
+1866 
-1877 TTAKDTTLKL
+1877 
-1887 NSHDMTITANSGDGI
+1887 
-1902 ATTGGTLT
+1902 
-1910 VQDAGNFV
+1910 
-1918 VTGAKAI
+1918 
-1925 NANNSK
+1925 
-1931 VDITAVNA
+1931 
-1939 TLNGDVTT
+1939 
-1947 NNTVMLKATK
+1947 
-1957 AAKVNGAVSA
+1957 
-1967 DGANSNVSISGTAS
+1967 
-1981 AAITGAVNANGA
+1981 
-1993 NAAVTIDSAD
+1993 
-2003 TTIGSD
+2003 
-2009 ITANGKGAKVTA
+2009 
-2021 KNLSKL
+2021 
-2027 DGNVATDADGNVEL
+2027 
-2041 NFKEGASWSG
+2041 
-2051 DNSGNTTMSL
+2051 
-2061 SKGTWSGANTGK
+2061 
-2073 LNVTL
+2073 
-2078 TNGTT
+2078 
-2083 WNGDSSGAGSTI
+2083 
-2095 KLDASTWSGANSG
+2095 
-2108 ADADIT
+2108 
-2114 LNNGASWSKGNTA
+2114 
-2127 DGVTVKADKAAWT
+2127 
-2140 GANGGAKANITL
+2140 
-2152 TNASTWNGANTGA
+2152 
-2165 NAKVNLTDSSWTGD
+2165 
-2179 NSGAGLSLTAN
+2179 
-2190 NSKWNGSTSTA
+2190 
-2201 GSATLT
+2201 
-2207 NGSIWTGASTSA
+2207 
-2219 DFALT
+2219 
-2224 LNGSTWNNSG
+2224 
-2234 ASSLKSFSGT
+2234 
-2244 NGIVDMTNTAASVT
+2244 
-2258 IGSYSGD
+2258 
-2265 ATVIYKHNS
+2265 
-2274 SNPGE
+2274 
-2279 VYGGNFTVTKA
+2279 
-2290 AANSK
+2290 
-2295 ISMLTDNTGVDTTD
+2295 
-2309 EDKINEA
+2309 
-2316 LDALAGKLF
+2316 
-2325 YLGAVGGAES
+2325 
-2335 NLNGTVKIAEGLTAA
+2335 
-2350 SVAKQTAGIV
+2350 
-2360 YDKTTGQG
+2360 
-2368 SADHKTVTPGP
+2368 
-2379 VYPSEQDRTAFVTSI
+2379 
-2394 TGEHLTD
+2394 
-2401 KEYRKAGVLSNTVD
+2401 
-2415 NNIYNF
+2415 
-2421 TKDATTI
+2421 
-2428 TTDSSAITTTK
+2428 
-2439 DTTLKLNSHDLTIT
+2439 HDLTIT
-2453 ANSGDGI
+2453 ANGGDGI
-2460 ATTGGTL
+2460 ATSGGKL
-2467 TVQNVGNFAVTGA
+2467 TVQNAGSLTVSGA

-2523 AADGANS
+2523 NANGANS
-2530 NVSISG
+2530 SVSING

-2546 SAVGANAAVTV
+2546 SADGANAAVTI
-2557 DSADTTIGSDITANG
+2557 DSADTTIGSDVTANG

-2578 AKNLSKLDGDVATD
+2578 AKNLSKLDGNVATD

-2635 LTNGTT
+2635 LTNGTSWT
-2641 WNGDSSGAGSTIKLD
+2641 GDSSGAGSTIKLD
-2656 ASTWS
+2656 ASTWN
-2661 GANSGANTDITLS
+2661 GANSGANADITLT

-2688 TVKAEKATWTGA
+2688 TVKADKAAWTGA

-2706 NITLTNASTWN
+2706 NITLSNSASWN
-2717 GANTGANAI
+2717 GANTGSNAT
-2726 VNLIDSSWTGDN
+2726 VNLTDSSWSGDN
-2738 SGAGLSLTANNSKW
+2738 SGANVTITANNSKW

-2765 NGSIWTGAST
+2765 NGSIWNGAST
-2775 SADFSLTLNG
+2775 SADFALTLNG

-2793 SSLKSFSGTNGI
+2793 SSLKSFTGTNGI

-2830 NSSNPGEVYGGNFTV
+2830 NNSNPGEVYGGNFTV
-2845 NSAKNGSKITML
+2845 NKAAANSKITML

-2870 INEALDALVGK
+2870 INEALDALAGK
-2881 LFYLGAI
+2881 LFYTGAI

-2903 GLTAASAAKQTAGI
+2903 GLTATSVAKQTAGI

-2992 ITTAKDTTLKL
+2992 VTTAKDTTLKL
-3003 NSHDMTI
+3003 NNNDLTI
-3010 TANSGDGIATTGG
+3010 TANGGDGIATSGG
-3023 TLTVQDA
+3023 KLTVQDA
-3030 GIFAVTGAKAI
+3030 GSLTVKGAKAI

-3054 ATLNGDVT
+3054 ATLNGDVS
-3062 TNNAVTIKATKAAK
+3062 TNNVVNIKATKAAK
-3076 VNGAVSADG
+3076 VNGAVSANG
-3085 ANSNVSISGT
+3085 ANSSVSINGGEAT
-3095 ASAAITG
+3095 TVTG
-3102 AVNANG
+3102 AVSADG

-3120 TIGSDITANGK
+3120 TIGNDITANGK
-3131 GAKVIAKNL
+3131 GAKVTAKNL
-3140 SRLDGDVTTDADGSV
+3140 SKLNGNVATDADGSV
-3155 ELGFKEGAS
+3155 ELNFKEGAAWS
-3164 WTGDNGGNTTMSL
+3164 GDNAGNTAMSL

-3183 GANNGKLNA
+3183 GANTGKLNA

-3205 GAGSTIKLDASSW
+3205 GAGSTIKLDGSSW
-3218 SGANSGAN
+3218 SGMNSGAN
-3226 ADITLSNGAS
+3226 ANVTLTNGAS
-3236 WTKGNTAD
+3236 WSKGNTAD
-3244 GVAVKA
+3244 GVTVKA
-3250 DKASWTGA
+3250 DKAAWTGVNSGA
-3258 NGGAKTNITLTN
+3258 NTNITLTN
-3270 SVSWN
+3270 ATTWTGANN
-3275 GANTGSNATVN
+3275 GANATVN
-3286 MTDSSWTGDNSGAGL
+3286 LTDSSWSGDNSGAGL
-3301 SLTANNSK
+3301 SLTADNSK
-3309 WNGSTSAAGS
+3309 WNGNANAAGS
-3319 ATLTNGSIWTGAS
+3319 AVLTNGSIWTGAS
-3332 TNADFAL
+3332 TSADFAL

-3346 NNSGASS
+3346 NNSGVSS
-3353 LKSFAGTNGI
+3353 LKSFTGTNGV

-3371 SVTIGSYSGDATVIY
+3371 SVTIGSYSGDATIIY
-3386 KHNSS
+3386 KHNSN
-3391 NPSEVY
+3391 NPADVY
-3397 GGNFTVTKAATN
+3397 GGNFTVKSAKN
-3409 SKITMLT
+3409 GSKITMLT

-3425 EDKINEALDALAGRL
+3425 EDKINEALDALAGKL
-3440 FYLGAVGGA
+3440 FYTGAIGGA

-3459 AEGLTAASVAKQ
+3459 AEGLTATSVAKQ

-3495 VYPSEQDR
+3495 VYPTEQDR

-3543 ITTAGSAITTAK
+3543 ITTDSSAVTTAK
-3555 DTTLKLNSHDMTITA
+3555 DTTLKLNNNDLTITA
-3570 NSGDGI
+3570 NGGDGI
-3576 ATTGGKLTV
+3576 ATTGGTLTV
-3585 QDAGDFAV
+3585 QNVGSLIV
-3593 TGAKAINANNSK
+3593 SGAKAINANNSK
-3605 VDITAVNAT
+3605 VEITAVNAT
-3614 LNGDVSTNNAVMLKA
+3614 LNGDVSTNNVVNIKA
-3629 TKAAKVNGAVA
+3629 TKAAKVNGAVSA
-3640 ANGANSNVSIS
+3640 SGANAAVSINGTDS
-3651 GEATTITGAVAADG
+3651 VAITGVVNADG
-3665 ANSNVSISGTASAAI
+3665 ANST
-3680 SGAVNA
+3680 
-3686 VGANAAVTID
+3686 VTID
-3696 SADTTIGSDIT
+3696 SADTIIGSDIT
-3707 ANGKGAKVTAKNLSK
+3707 ANGKGAKVTAKNIGK
-3722 LDGNVAT
+3722 LDGDVAT

-3743 SWTGDN
+3743 SWSGDNAGNTAMSLSKGTWNGANTGKLNATLTNGTSWTGDSSGAGSTIKLDASTWNGANSGANADITLTNGASWTKGNTADGVTVKADKAAWTGANGGAKANITLTDSASWTGTNTGNNATISLTDSNWTGDNSGVGLSLTANNSKWNGSTNTAGSATLTNGSIWTGASTNADFALTLNGSTWNNSGASSLKSFNATNGIVDMTNAAAGVTIGSYSGDATVIYKHNSSNPAEVYGGNFTVNNAKNGSKITMLTDNTGVDTTDEDKINEALDALAGKLFYTGAIGGAENNLNGTVKIAEGLTATSVAKQTAGIVYDKTTGQGSADHKTVTPGPVYPTEQDRTAFVTSITGEHLTDKEYRKAGVLSNTVDNNIYNFTKDATTITTDSSAVTTAKDTTLKLNNNDLTITANGGDGIATTGGTLTVQNAGSLTVKGAKAINANNSKVEITAVNATLNGGVSTNNAVTIKATKSAKVNGAVSANGANAAVTIDSADTIIGSDITANGKGAKVTAKNIGKLDGDVTTDADGSVELNFKEGAAWSGDN

-3763 GDNTGKLNATL
+3763 GANTGKLNATL
-3774 TNGTTWIGDSSG
+3774 TNGTSWTGDSSG

-3823 DGVTVKADKAA
+3823 DGVTVKADKAS
-3834 WTGANGGAKANIT
+3834 WMGANGGANANIT
-3847 LTNASTWNGANTGA
+3847 LGNASTWTGANNGA
-3861 NATVNLTDSSWT
+3861 NATVNLTDSSWS
-3873 GDNSGAGLSLTANN
+3873 GDNSGANVTITANN
-3887 SKWNGNTSAAGSATL
+3887 SKWNGSTNAAGSATL
-3902 TNGSIWTGASTNAD
+3902 TNGSSWTGASTSAD
-3916 FALTLNGSTW
+3916 FSLTLNGSTW
-3926 NNSGASSLKNF
+3926 NNSGASSLKSFN
-3937 AATNGIVDMTNAA
+3937 ATNGIVDMTNAA

-3969 SSNPGEVYGGNFTVN
+3969 SSNPGEVYGGNFTV
-3984 SAKNGSKIT
+3984 T
-3993 MLTDNT
+3993 
-3999 GVDTTDEDKI
+3999 
-4009 NEALDALAG
+4009 
-4018 KLFYL
+4018 
-4023 GAIGGA
+4023 
-4029 ENNLNGTVKIAEGLT
+4029 
-4044 ATSVAKQTAGIVYDK
+4044 
-4059 TTGQGS
+4059 
-4065 ADHKTVMPGPV
+4065 
-4076 YPTEQ
+4076 
-4081 DRTAFVTSITGEHF
+4081 
-4095 TDKEYRKAGV
+4095 
-4105 LSNTVDN
+4105 
-4112 NIYNFTKDATTI
+4112 
-4124 TTDSSA
+4124 
-4130 ITTAK
+4130 
-4135 DTTLKLNSH
+4135 
-4144 DMTITAN
+4144 
-4151 SGDGIA
+4151 
-4157 TTGGTLTVQDAGN
+4157 
-4170 FAVTGAKAIN
+4170 
-4180 ANNSKVDITAVNAT
+4180 
-4194 LNGDVTTNNIV
+4194 
-4205 TIKATKA
+4205 
-4212 AKVNGAVSANGTNA
+4212 
-4226 AVTIDSAD
+4226 
-4234 TTIGSDITANG
+4234 
-4245 KGAKVIAKN
+4245 
-4254 LSRLDG
+4254 
-4260 DVATDADGSVELNFK
+4260 
-4275 EGASWTGNNSG
+4275 
-4286 NTTMSLSKGTWN
+4286 
-4298 GANTGKLN
+4298 
-4306 ATLTNGTSWTGDSS
+4306 
-4320 GAGSTIKLD
+4320 
-4329 ASSWS
+4329 
-4334 GANSGANAD
+4334 
-4343 ITLTNGA
+4343 
-4350 SWTKGNT
+4350 
-4357 ADGVTVKADKAAW
+4357 
-4370 TGANGGAKANITL
+4370 
-4383 TNASTWNGANTG
+4383 
-4395 ANAIVNLTDSSWSGD
+4395 
-4410 NSGAGLSL
+4410 
-4418 TANNSKWNGSTS
+4418 
-4430 TAGSATLTN
+4430 
-4439 GSIWNGASTSADFA
+4439 
-4453 LTLNGSTWNNSGA
+4453 
-4466 SSLKSFN
+4466 
-4473 GTNGIVDMTNAAASV
+4473 
-4488 TIGSYSGDATVIY
+4488 
-4501 KHNSSNPGEVY
+4501 
-4512 GGNFTVNKAAANSK
+4512 KAAANSK

-4548 NALANKLYYTGYITG
+4548 NSLANKLYYTGYITG

-4579 SSIIKQTGDIAY
+4579 SSVVKQTGDIAY
-4591 DKTTGQGS
+4591 DKTIGQGS

-4612 EAQTKDNFTSQITG
+4612 EEQTKDNFTSQITG

-4647 DFSKDRS
+4647 DFRKDRS

-4667 DLQLQLNNKSMSL
+4667 DLQMQLNNKSMSL
-4680 NSGADAVKADAITI
+4680 NSGADAVKADAITVE
-4694 AFKNLDKLDIKAA
+4694 FKNLDKLDIKAA
-4707 GQALVAENGGK
+4707 GQALLAENGGK
-4718 IILHNTGAVTADSA
+4718 IILHNTGVVTADSA
-4732 FVANGAGSGIKA
+4732 FIANGAGSGIKA

-4767 AGSTVKGDVT
+4767 AGGTVKGNVT

-4820 SKLTGDVSTAGDAVI
+4820 SKLTGDVSTVGDAVI
-4835 NIYADMGIWTGN
+4835 NIYADMGVWTGN

-4974 SNPDNLSGHVEIAEG
+4974 SNPNNLSGHVEIAEG

-5057 DVRLDNEESGLWA
+5057 DVRLANEESGLWA

-5127 GKAVSLSVYG
+5127 GKAVSLAVYG

-5207 VAGADYSAASDFLDS
+5207 VAGADYSASSDFLDS

-5284 AVDFGGTWFEWQLG
+5284 AVDFGGTWFEWQMG

>member
-106 DTTWSKDEVYPSGI
+106 DTTWSKDGVYPSGI

-126 PHSAAGYNGYIYV
+126 PHSAAGHNGYIYV

-344 VNWEIVVEGNT
+344 VDWEIVVEGST

-401 WSAYTLAGNTSYH
+401 WSAYELAGNTSYH

-441 LTSPSVTTTKVIN
+441 LTSPSVTTTKIVN

-539 NGVATPVGVYAG
+539 NSVATPVGVYAG
-551 NGKSVTINAGK
+551 NGKNITINAGK

-577 NAIMNDAGKSDA
+577 NAIMNDAGKSAA

-641 GADNETWGIPINA
+641 GSDSETWGIPINA

-698 VSIGGGEINVPK
+698 VSVGGGEINVPK

-722 QGTINVNTGKDGAA
+722 QGTINVNTGKDGTA

-745 GDIFALSTG
+745 GDIFALKTG
-754 TVNVALTTGDSYLRG
+754 TVNVALTTDDSYLRG

-803 GSNGASHISKLTG
+803 GSNGLSHLTKLIG
-816 GSAGAAGVIF
+816 GSSSREGIIF
-826 QKSDSKNITI
+826 QKNDSKDITV
-836 DKYSGNTMVIY
+836 DNYSGSTMLIY
-847 EHDNSNP
+847 SHDSKSP
-854 EKILGGNFTVKT
+854 TSILGGNFTVGN
-866 AESGSAVA
+866 AAAGSAIT
-874 LRTDSDGVNTS
+874 LRTDSSGINMGSDDDKN
-885 SEATVNKVLDALAN
+885 AVLNALAN
-899 KLYYTDYVSGNR
+899 KLYYTGYTNGENNLSGYAQ
-911 NLDGQVQIAEGLT
+911 LAEGLT
-924 AASAAKY
+924 AASESVFFGNIKY
-931 VGSVKYNDTTGQGS
+931 SSVDGQGS
-945 LGEKISVQTE
+945 LDGSGEGAK
-955 TPEGDNS
+955 PEMPSGNNS
-962 DADKNFLVEKGDWHG
+962 EGNKHFLVNDDIWNGS
-977 NNSGDNVNL
+977 NSGDNVNL
-986 TLKDKASWSGDNIGS
+986 ALKDKASWTGNNSGS
-1001 NMVVNAAD
+1001 NMVVNATD
-1009 SVWTGDNKGAGTN
+1009 SAWTGDNKGAGTN
-1022 VTLNASAWNGKNDGS
+1022 VTLNASDWNGKNDGS

-1046 ASWSGD
+1046 ASWTGD
-1052 SSGSDLQLNLDDS
+1052 SSGSDLQLTLDNS
-1065 DYNGNISGDRSS
+1065 AYQGNIRGDRSS
-1077 VTLGNGSNWEGNSS
+1077 VTL
-1091 GKDAVININ
+1091 N
-1100 NGSSWSGNVSGSG
+1100 NGSSWSGNVIGSG

-1118 HGDNLWQV
+1118 HGDSLWQL
-1126 KGDNVLDSFNAGSIS
+1126 KGDNVLDSFNTGSIS
-1141 KMRKAAAVASGSGAT
+1141 KMRKAAAVAAGGGTT

-1179 YKHDANDVTKINGG
+1179 YQHDVNDVTKINGG
-1193 DITIGAAT
+1193 DITIGTAT
-1201 SSSGITLLTDSN
+1201 TGSGITLLTDSN

-1230 ANKLYYTGYLNGEKN
+1230 ANKLYYTGYLKGEKN
-1245 LDGYVKIAEGLTSV
+1245 LDGYVKIAEGLTSA

-1294 SKTDFTTVVTGD
+1294 SKTDFKTTVTGD
-1306 YVTDKEYRDAGVLPD
+1306 YVTDKEYRDAGVLSD
-1321 INNIY
+1321 TDNIY

-1342 TTAKDTTLKLNSHD
+1342 TTAKDTTLKLNSYD
-1356 MTITANSGDGIATT
+1356 LTITANGGDGIATT
-1370 GGTLT
+1370 SGTLT
-1375 VQDAGNFVVTGA
+1375 VQDAGN
-1387 KAINA
+1387 
-1392 NNSKVDITAVN
+1392 
-1403 ATLNGDV
+1403 L
-1410 STNNAVTIKATK
+1410 
-1422 AAKVNGAVSADGA
+1422 
-1435 NAAVTIDSADTTI
+1435 
-1448 GSNVTANG
+1448 
-1456 KGAKVTAKN
+1456 
-1465 LSKLDGDVVTDA
+1465 
-1477 DGSVELNFKEGAS
+1477 
-1490 WTGDNSGNT
+1490 
-1499 TMSLSKGTWN
+1499 
-1509 GANNGKLNATL
+1509 
-1520 TNGTTW
+1520 
-1526 TGDSSGAGST
+1526 
-1536 IKLDASTWNGA
+1536 
-1547 NSGANADITLNN
+1547 
-1559 GASWSKGNT
+1559 
-1568 ADGVT
+1568 T
-1573 VKADKAAWTGANGG
+1573 VK
-1587 AKANITLTN
+1587 
-1596 ASTWN
+1596 
-1601 GANTGA
+1601 
-1607 NAKVNLTD
+1607 
-1615 SSWTGDN
+1615 
-1622 SGSGL
+1622 
-1627 SLTANNSKWNGST
+1627 
-1640 SAAGSATLTNG
+1640 
-1651 SIWTGASANADFSLT
+1651 
-1666 LNGST
+1666 
-1671 WNNSGASSLKNFAGT
+1671 
-1686 NGIVDMSNAAASVTI
+1686 
-1701 GSYSGDATV
+1701 
-1710 IYKHNSNNPG
+1710 
-1720 EVYGGN
+1720 
-1726 FTVNSAENGS
+1726 
-1736 KITML
+1736 
-1741 TDNTGVDTTDED
+1741 
-1753 KINEALDALAGKLFY
+1753 
-1768 LGAVGGAESNLNGT
+1768 
-1782 VKIAEGLTAASVAK
+1782 
-1796 QTAGIVY
+1796 
-1803 DKTTGQ
+1803 
-1809 GSADHKTVTPG
+1809 
-1820 PVYPSEQDR
+1820 
-1829 TAFVT
+1829 
-1834 SITGEH
+1834 
-1840 LTDKEYRKAGV
+1840 
-1851 LSNTVDNNIYNFTKD
+1851 
-1866 ATTITTDSSAI
+1866 
-1877 TTAKDTTLKL
+1877 
-1887 NSHDMTITANSGDGI
+1887 
-1902 ATTGGTLT
+1902 
-1910 VQDAGNFV
+1910 
-1918 VTGAKAI
+1918 
-1925 NANNSK
+1925 
-1931 VDITAVNA
+1931 
-1939 TLNGDVTT
+1939 
-1947 NNTVMLKATK
+1947 
-1957 AAKVNGAVSA
+1957 
-1967 DGANSNVSISGTAS
+1967 
-1981 AAITGAVNANGA
+1981 
-1993 NAAVTIDSAD
+1993 
-2003 TTIGSD
+2003 
-2009 ITANGKGAKVTA
+2009 
-2021 KNLSKL
+2021 
-2027 DGNVATDADGNVEL
+2027 
-2041 NFKEGASWSG
+2041 
-2051 DNSGNTTMSL
+2051 
-2061 SKGTWSGANTGK
+2061 
-2073 LNVTL
+2073 
-2078 TNGTT
+2078 
-2083 WNGDSSGAGSTI
+2083 
-2095 KLDASTWSGANSG
+2095 
-2108 ADADIT
+2108 
-2114 LNNGASWSKGNTA
+2114 
-2127 DGVTVKADKAAWT
+2127 
-2140 GANGGAKANITL
+2140 
-2152 TNASTWNGANTGA
+2152 
-2165 NAKVNLTDSSWTGD
+2165 
-2179 NSGAGLSLTAN
+2179 
-2190 NSKWNGSTSTA
+2190 
-2201 GSATLT
+2201 
-2207 NGSIWTGASTSA
+2207 
-2219 DFALT
+2219 
-2224 LNGSTWNNSG
+2224 
-2234 ASSLKSFSGT
+2234 
-2244 NGIVDMTNTAASVT
+2244 
-2258 IGSYSGD
+2258 
-2265 ATVIYKHNS
+2265 
-2274 SNPGE
+2274 
-2279 VYGGNFTVTKA
+2279 
-2290 AANSK
+2290 
-2295 ISMLTDNTGVDTTD
+2295 
-2309 EDKINEA
+2309 
-2316 LDALAGKLF
+2316 
-2325 YLGAVGGAES
+2325 
-2335 NLNGTVKIAEGLTAA
+2335 
-2350 SVAKQTAGIV
+2350 
-2360 YDKTTGQG
+2360 
-2368 SADHKTVTPGP
+2368 
-2379 VYPSEQDRTAFVTSI
+2379 
-2394 TGEHLTD
+2394 
-2401 KEYRKAGVLSNTVD
+2401 
-2415 NNIYNF
+2415 
-2421 TKDATTI
+2421 
-2428 TTDSSAITTTK
+2428 
-2439 DTTLKLNSHDLTIT
+2439 
-2453 ANSGDGI
+2453 
-2460 ATTGGTL
+2460 
-2467 TVQNVGNFAVTGA
+2467 GA

-2510 IKATKAAKVNGAV
+2510 IKATKAAKLNGAV
-2523 AADGANS
+2523 SASGANAA
-2530 NVSISG
+2530 VSING
-2536 TASAA
+2536 TDSVA

-2546 SAVGANAAVTV
+2546 SADGANAAVTI
-2557 DSADTTIGSDITANG
+2557 DSADTTIGSDVTANG
-2572 KGAKVT
+2572 NGAKVT
-2578 AKNLSKLDGDVATD
+2578 AKNIGKLDGNVATD

-2641 WNGDSSGAGSTIKLD
+2641 W
-2656 ASTWS
+2656 
-2661 GANSGANTDITLS
+2661 
-2674 NGASW
+2674 
-2679 TKGNTADGV
+2679 
-2688 TVKAEKATWTGA
+2688 
-2700 NGGAKA
+2700 
-2706 NITLTNASTWN
+2706 
-2717 GANTGANAI
+2717 
-2726 VNLIDSSWTGDN
+2726 
-2738 SGAGLSLTANNSKW
+2738 
-2752 NGSTNAAGSATLT
+2752 
-2765 NGSIWTGAST
+2765 
-2775 SADFSLTLNG
+2775 
-2785 STWNNSGA
+2785 
-2793 SSLKSFSGTNGI
+2793 
-2805 VDMTNAAA
+2805 
-2813 SVTIGSYSGDAT
+2813 
-2825 VIYKH
+2825 
-2830 NSSNPGEVYGGNFTV
+2830 
-2845 NSAKNGSKITML
+2845 
-2857 TDNTG
+2857 
-2862 VDTTDEDK
+2862 
-2870 INEALDALVGK
+2870 
-2881 LFYLGAI
+2881 
-2888 GGAENNLNGTVKIAE
+2888 
-2903 GLTAASAAKQTAGI
+2903 
-2917 VYDKTTGQ
+2917 
-2925 GSADHKTVTPGPVYP
+2925 
-2940 TEQDRTAFVTSITGE
+2940 
-2955 HLTDKEYRKAGV
+2955 
-2967 LSNTVD
+2967 
-2973 NNIYNF
+2973 
-2979 TKDATTITTDSSA
+2979 
-2992 ITTAKDTTLKL
+2992 
-3003 NSHDMTI
+3003 
-3010 TANSGDGIATTGG
+3010 
-3023 TLTVQDA
+3023 
-3030 GIFAVTGAKAI
+3030 
-3041 NANNSKVDITAVN
+3041 
-3054 ATLNGDVT
+3054 
-3062 TNNAVTIKATKAAK
+3062 
-3076 VNGAVSADG
+3076 
-3085 ANSNVSISGT
+3085 
-3095 ASAAITG
+3095 
-3102 AVNANG
+3102 
-3108 ANAAVTIDSADT
+3108 
-3120 TIGSDITANGK
+3120 
-3131 GAKVIAKNL
+3131 
-3140 SRLDGDVTTDADGSV
+3140 
-3155 ELGFKEGAS
+3155 
-3164 WTGDNGGNTTMSL
+3164 
-3177 SKGTWN
+3177 
-3183 GANNGKLNA
+3183 
-3192 TLTNGTTWTGDSS
+3192 TGDSS
-3205 GAGSTIKLDASSW
+3205 GAGSTIKLDGSSW
-3218 SGANSGAN
+3218 SGMNSGTNAN
-3226 ADITLSNGAS
+3226 
-3236 WTKGNTAD
+3236 
-3244 GVAVKA
+3244 V
-3250 DKASWTGA
+3250 
-3258 NGGAKTNITLTN
+3258 TLT
-3270 SVSWN
+3270 
-3275 GANTGSNATVN
+3275 
-3286 MTDSSWTGDNSGAGL
+3286 
-3301 SLTANNSK
+3301 
-3309 WNGSTSAAGS
+3309 
-3319 ATLTNGSIWTGAS
+3319 
-3332 TNADFAL
+3332 
-3339 TLNGSTW
+3339 
-3346 NNSGASS
+3346 
-3353 LKSFAGTNGI
+3353 
-3363 VDMTNAAA
+3363 
-3371 SVTIGSYSGDATVIY
+3371 
-3386 KHNSS
+3386 
-3391 NPSEVY
+3391 
-3397 GGNFTVTKAATN
+3397 
-3409 SKITMLT
+3409 
-3416 DNTGVDTTD
+3416 
-3425 EDKINEALDALAGRL
+3425 
-3440 FYLGAVGGA
+3440 
-3449 ENNLNGTVKI
+3449 
-3459 AEGLTAASVAKQ
+3459 
-3471 TAGIVYDKTTGQGSA
+3471 
-3486 DHKTVTPGP
+3486 
-3495 VYPSEQDR
+3495 
-3503 TAFVTSITGE
+3503 
-3513 HLTDKEYR
+3513 
-3521 KAGVLSNTVD
+3521 
-3531 NNIYNFTKDATT
+3531 
-3543 ITTAGSAITTAK
+3543 
-3555 DTTLKLNSHDMTITA
+3555 
-3570 NSGDGI
+3570 
-3576 ATTGGKLTV
+3576 
-3585 QDAGDFAV
+3585 
-3593 TGAKAINANNSK
+3593 
-3605 VDITAVNAT
+3605 
-3614 LNGDVSTNNAVMLKA
+3614 
-3629 TKAAKVNGAVA
+3629 
-3640 ANGANSNVSIS
+3640 
-3651 GEATTITGAVAADG
+3651 
-3665 ANSNVSISGTASAAI
+3665 
-3680 SGAVNA
+3680 
-3686 VGANAAVTID
+3686 
-3696 SADTTIGSDIT
+3696 
-3707 ANGKGAKVTAKNLSK
+3707 
-3722 LDGNVAT
+3722 
-3729 DADGSVELNFKEGA
+3729 
-3743 SWTGDN
+3743 
-3749 AGNTTMSLSKGTWN
+3749 
-3763 GDNTGKLNATL
+3763 
-3774 TNGTTWIGDSSG
+3774 
-3786 AGSTIKLDAS
+3786 
-3796 TWNGANSGANADITL
+3796 
-3811 NNGASWS
+3811 NGASWS

-3823 DGVTVKADKAA
+3823 DGVTVKADKST

-3847 LTNASTWNGANTGA
+3847 LS
-3861 NATVNLTDSSWT
+3861 
-3873 GDNSGAGLSLTANN
+3873 NS
-3887 SKWNGNTSAAGSATL
+3887 
-3902 TNGSIWTGASTNAD
+3902 
-3916 FALTLNGSTW
+3916 
-3926 NNSGASSLKNF
+3926 
-3937 AATNGIVDMTNAA
+3937 
-3950 ASVTIGSYSGDA
+3950 
-3962 TVIYKHN
+3962 
-3969 SSNPGEVYGGNFTVN
+3969 
-3984 SAKNGSKIT
+3984 
-3993 MLTDNT
+3993 
-3999 GVDTTDEDKI
+3999 
-4009 NEALDALAG
+4009 
-4018 KLFYL
+4018 
-4023 GAIGGA
+4023 
-4029 ENNLNGTVKIAEGLT
+4029 
-4044 ATSVAKQTAGIVYDK
+4044 
-4059 TTGQGS
+4059 
-4065 ADHKTVMPGPV
+4065 
-4076 YPTEQ
+4076 
-4081 DRTAFVTSITGEHF
+4081 
-4095 TDKEYRKAGV
+4095 
-4105 LSNTVDN
+4105 
-4112 NIYNFTKDATTI
+4112 
-4124 TTDSSA
+4124 
-4130 ITTAK
+4130 
-4135 DTTLKLNSH
+4135 
-4144 DMTITAN
+4144 
-4151 SGDGIA
+4151 
-4157 TTGGTLTVQDAGN
+4157 
-4170 FAVTGAKAIN
+4170 
-4180 ANNSKVDITAVNAT
+4180 
-4194 LNGDVTTNNIV
+4194 
-4205 TIKATKA
+4205 
-4212 AKVNGAVSANGTNA
+4212 
-4226 AVTIDSAD
+4226 
-4234 TTIGSDITANG
+4234 
-4245 KGAKVIAKN
+4245 
-4254 LSRLDG
+4254 
-4260 DVATDADGSVELNFK
+4260 
-4275 EGASWTGNNSG
+4275 ASWTG
-4286 NTTMSLSKGTWN
+4286 T
-4298 GANTGKLN
+4298 NTGN
-4306 ATLTNGTSWTGDSS
+4306 DATIS
-4320 GAGSTIKLD
+4320 
-4329 ASSWS
+4329 
-4334 GANSGANAD
+4334 
-4343 ITLTNGA
+4343 
-4350 SWTKGNT
+4350 
-4357 ADGVTVKADKAAW
+4357 
-4370 TGANGGAKANITL
+4370 
-4383 TNASTWNGANTG
+4383 
-4395 ANAIVNLTDSSWSGD
+4395 LTDSSWSGD

-4430 TAGSATLTN
+4430 AAGSATLTN

-4512 GGNFTVNKAAANSK
+4512 GGNFTVTKAASNSK

-4548 NALANKLYYTGYITG
+4548 NSLANKLYYTGYITG

-4579 SSIIKQTGDIAY
+4579 SSVVKQTGDIAY

-4612 EAQTKDNFTSQITG
+4612 EEQTKDNFTSQITG

-4647 DFSKDRS
+4647 NFSKDRS

-4680 NSGADAVKADAITI
+4680 NSDADAVKADAITVE
-4694 AFKNLDKLDIKAA
+4694 FKNFDKLDIKAT
-4707 GQALVAENGGK
+4707 GQALLAENGGK

-4732 FVANGAGSGIKA
+4732 FIANGAGSSIKA

-4767 AGSTVKGDVT
+4767 AGGTVKGNVT

-5057 DVRLDNEESGLWA
+5057 DVRLANEESGLWA

>member
-391 TDGAVKPTYT
+391 TDGAAKPTYT

-551 NGKSVTINAGK
+551 NGKNVTINAGK

-577 NAIMNDAGKSDA
+577 NAIMNDAGKSAA

-630 TITINGNLTIK
+630 TITINGNLTVK
-641 GADNETWGIPINA
+641 GADSETWGIPVNA

-667 TQVEN
+667 AQVEN
-672 SRVDVS
+672 SRIDVG

-722 QGTINVNTGKDGAA
+722 QGTINVNTGKDGAT
-736 AGNNSVKLG
+736 AGSNSVKLG

-803 GSNGASHISKLTG
+803 GSNGASHISKLIG
-816 GSAGAAGVIF
+816 GSTGAAGVIF
-826 QKSDSKNITI
+826 QKSDSKDITI

-854 EKILGGNFTVKT
+854 ENILGGNFTVKT

-874 LRTDSDGVNTS
+874 LRTDSNGVNTS

-931 VGSVKYNDTTGQGS
+931 VASVKYSDTTGQGS

-986 TLKDKASWSGDNIGS
+986 TLKDKASWSGDNSGS

-1022 VTLNASAWNGKNDGS
+1022 VTLKASAWNGKNDGS

-1052 SSGSDLQLNLDDS
+1052 SKGSDLQLNLDDS

-1077 VTLGNGSNWEGNSS
+1077 VTLGNSSNWEGNSS

-1118 HGDNLWQV
+1118 HGDNLWQL
-1126 KGDNVLDSFNAGSIS
+1126 KGDNVLDGFNAGSVS
-1141 KMRKAAAVASGSGAT
+1141 KMRKATAVASGSGAT

-1201 SSSGITLLTDSN
+1201 SGSGITLLTDSN

-1245 LDGYVKIAEGLTSV
+1245 LDGYVKIAEGLTSA

-1270 DSKTGQGSLDKATV
+1270 DSKTGQGGLDKATV

-1370 GGTLT
+1370 GGKLT
-1375 VQDAGNFVVTGA
+1375 VQD
-1387 KAINA
+1387 
-1392 NNSKVDITAVN
+1392 
-1403 ATLNGDV
+1403 
-1410 STNNAVTIKATK
+1410 
-1422 AAKVNGAVSADGA
+1422 
-1435 NAAVTIDSADTTI
+1435 
-1448 GSNVTANG
+1448 
-1456 KGAKVTAKN
+1456 
-1465 LSKLDGDVVTDA
+1465 
-1477 DGSVELNFKEGAS
+1477 
-1490 WTGDNSGNT
+1490 
-1499 TMSLSKGTWN
+1499 
-1509 GANNGKLNATL
+1509 
-1520 TNGTTW
+1520 
-1526 TGDSSGAGST
+1526 
-1536 IKLDASTWNGA
+1536 
-1547 NSGANADITLNN
+1547 
-1559 GASWSKGNT
+1559 
-1568 ADGVT
+1568 
-1573 VKADKAAWTGANGG
+1573 
-1587 AKANITLTN
+1587 
-1596 ASTWN
+1596 
-1601 GANTGA
+1601 
-1607 NAKVNLTD
+1607 
-1615 SSWTGDN
+1615 
-1622 SGSGL
+1622 
-1627 SLTANNSKWNGST
+1627 
-1640 SAAGSATLTNG
+1640 
-1651 SIWTGASANADFSLT
+1651 
-1666 LNGST
+1666 
-1671 WNNSGASSLKNFAGT
+1671 
-1686 NGIVDMSNAAASVTI
+1686 
-1701 GSYSGDATV
+1701 
-1710 IYKHNSNNPG
+1710 
-1720 EVYGGN
+1720 
-1726 FTVNSAENGS
+1726 
-1736 KITML
+1736 
-1741 TDNTGVDTTDED
+1741 
-1753 KINEALDALAGKLFY
+1753 
-1768 LGAVGGAESNLNGT
+1768 
-1782 VKIAEGLTAASVAK
+1782 
-1796 QTAGIVY
+1796 
-1803 DKTTGQ
+1803 
-1809 GSADHKTVTPG
+1809 
-1820 PVYPSEQDR
+1820 
-1829 TAFVT
+1829 
-1834 SITGEH
+1834 
-1840 LTDKEYRKAGV
+1840 
-1851 LSNTVDNNIYNFTKD
+1851 
-1866 ATTITTDSSAI
+1866 
-1877 TTAKDTTLKL
+1877 
-1887 NSHDMTITANSGDGI
+1887 
-1902 ATTGGTLT
+1902 
-1910 VQDAGNFV
+1910 
-1918 VTGAKAI
+1918 
-1925 NANNSK
+1925 
-1931 VDITAVNA
+1931 
-1939 TLNGDVTT
+1939 
-1947 NNTVMLKATK
+1947 
-1957 AAKVNGAVSA
+1957 
-1967 DGANSNVSISGTAS
+1967 
-1981 AAITGAVNANGA
+1981 
-1993 NAAVTIDSAD
+1993 
-2003 TTIGSD
+2003 
-2009 ITANGKGAKVTA
+2009 
-2021 KNLSKL
+2021 
-2027 DGNVATDADGNVEL
+2027 
-2041 NFKEGASWSG
+2041 
-2051 DNSGNTTMSL
+2051 
-2061 SKGTWSGANTGK
+2061 
-2073 LNVTL
+2073 
-2078 TNGTT
+2078 
-2083 WNGDSSGAGSTI
+2083 
-2095 KLDASTWSGANSG
+2095 
-2108 ADADIT
+2108 
-2114 LNNGASWSKGNTA
+2114 
-2127 DGVTVKADKAAWT
+2127 
-2140 GANGGAKANITL
+2140 
-2152 TNASTWNGANTGA
+2152 
-2165 NAKVNLTDSSWTGD
+2165 
-2179 NSGAGLSLTAN
+2179 
-2190 NSKWNGSTSTA
+2190 
-2201 GSATLT
+2201 
-2207 NGSIWTGASTSA
+2207 
-2219 DFALT
+2219 
-2224 LNGSTWNNSG
+2224 
-2234 ASSLKSFSGT
+2234 
-2244 NGIVDMTNTAASVT
+2244 
-2258 IGSYSGD
+2258 
-2265 ATVIYKHNS
+2265 
-2274 SNPGE
+2274 
-2279 VYGGNFTVTKA
+2279 
-2290 AANSK
+2290 
-2295 ISMLTDNTGVDTTD
+2295 
-2309 EDKINEA
+2309 
-2316 LDALAGKLF
+2316 
-2325 YLGAVGGAES
+2325 
-2335 NLNGTVKIAEGLTAA
+2335 
-2350 SVAKQTAGIV
+2350 
-2360 YDKTTGQG
+2360 
-2368 SADHKTVTPGP
+2368 
-2379 VYPSEQDRTAFVTSI
+2379 
-2394 TGEHLTD
+2394 
-2401 KEYRKAGVLSNTVD
+2401 
-2415 NNIYNF
+2415 
-2421 TKDATTI
+2421 
-2428 TTDSSAITTTK
+2428 
-2439 DTTLKLNSHDLTIT
+2439 
-2453 ANSGDGI
+2453 
-2460 ATTGGTL
+2460 
-2467 TVQNVGNFAVTGA
+2467 VGNFAVTGA

-2503 STNNVVN
+2503 TTNNAVT

-2546 SAVGANAAVTV
+2546 SADGANAAVTI

-2578 AKNLSKLDGDVATD
+2578 AKHLSKLDGDVATD

-2604 ASWSGDNSGNTTMS
+2604 ASWTGDNSGNTTMS

-2661 GANSGANTDITLS
+2661 GANSGANSNVTLS

-2700 NGGAKA
+2700 NGGTKA

-2717 GANTGANAI
+2717 GTNTGSDAT
-2726 VNLIDSSWTGDN
+2726 VNLTDSSWTGDN

-2752 NGSTNAAGSATLT
+2752 NGSTSAAGSATLT

-2775 SADFSLTLNG
+2775 SADFALTLNG

-2793 SSLKSFSGTNGI
+2793 SSLKSFTATNGI

-2830 NSSNPGEVYGGNFTV
+2830 NSSNPAEVYGGNFTV
-2845 NSAKNGSKITML
+2845 TSAKSGSKITML

-2870 INEALDALVGK
+2870 INEALDALAGK
-2881 LFYLGAI
+2881 LFYTGAI

-2903 GLTAASAAKQTAGI
+2903 GLTATSVAKQTAGIVYDKTTGQGRADHKTVTPGPVYPTEQDRTAFVTSITGEHLTDKEYRKAGVLSNTVDNNIYNFTKDATTITTDSSAVTTAKDTTLKLNNNDLTITANSGDGIATSGGKLTVQDAGSLTVSGAKAINANNSKVDITAVNATLNGDVSTNNVVNIKATKAAKVNGAVSANGANAAVTIDSADTTIGSDITANGKGAKVTAKNLSKLDGDVTTDADGSVELNFKEGAAWSGDNAGNTAMSLSKGSWNGANTGKLNATLTNGTSWTGDSSGAGSTIKLDASTWNGANSGANANVTLTNGASWTKGNTADGVTVKADKATWTGANSGANTNITLTNATTWTGANNGANATVNLTDSNWSGDNSGANVTITANNSKWNGSTSAAGSATLTNGSVWTGASTSADFALTLNGSTWNNSGASSLKSFNATNGIVDMTNAAASVTIGSYSGDATIIYKHNNSNPGEVYGGNFTVKSAKSGSKITMLTDNTGVDTTDEDKINEALDALSGKLFYTGAIGGAENNLNGTVKIAEGLTATSVAKQTAGI

-2940 TEQDRTAFVTSITGE
+2940 TEQDRTAFVTSITGEHLTDKEYRKAGVLSNTVDNNIYNFTKDATTITTDSSAVTTAKDTTLKLNNNDLTITANSGDGIATSGGKLTVQDAGSLTVSGAKAINANNSKVDITAVNATLNGDVSTNNVVNIKATKAAKVNGAVSASGANSSVSINGTASAAISGAVSADGANAAVTIDSADTIIGSDITANGNGAKVTAKNLSKLDGDVATDADGSVELNFKEGASWTGDNSGNTTMSLSKGSWNGANTGKLNATLTNGTSWTGDSSGAGSTIKLDASSWSGMNSGANANVTLTNGASWSKGNTADGVTVKADKSTWTGANGGAKANITLNNSASWTGTNTGNNATISLTDSNWSGDNSGVGLSLTANNSKWNGSTSAAGSAVLTNGSIWTGASTSGDFSLTLNNSTWNNSGASSLKSFNATNGIVDMTNAAAGVTIGSYSGDATVIYKHNSSNPGEVYGGNFTVKSAKSGSKITMLTDNTGVDTTDEDKINEALDALSGKLFYTGAIGGAENNLNGTVKIAEGLTATSVAKQTAGIVYDKTTGQGSADHKTVTPGPVYPTEQDRTAFVTSITGEHLTDKEYRKAGVLSNTVDNNIYNFTKDATTITTTGSAITTAKDTTLKLNSHDMTITANSGDGIATTGGTLTVQDAGSLTVSGAKAINANNSKVDITAVNATLNGDVSTNNVVNIKATKAAKVNGAVSASGANSSVSINGTASAAISGAVSADGANAAVTIDSADTIIGSDITANGNGAKVTAKNLSKLDGDVATDADGSVELNFKEGASWTGDNSGNTTMSLSKGSWNGANTGKLNATLTNGTSWTGDSSGAGSTIKLDASSWSGMNSGANANVTLTNGASWSKGNTADGVTVKADKSTWTGVNSGANTNITLTNATTWTGANNGANATVNLTDSNWSGDNSGANVTITANNSKWNGSTSAAGSATLTNGSVWTGASTSADFALTLNGSTWNNSGASSLKSFNATNGIVDMTNAAASVTIGSYSGDATVIYKHNSSNPAEVYGGNFTVTSAKSGSKITMLTDNTGVDTTDEDKINEALDALAGKLFYLGAIGGAESNLNGTVKIAEGLTATSVAKQTAGIVYDKTTGQGSANHKTVTPGPVYPSEQDRTVFVTSITGE

-3076 VNGAVSADG
+3076 VNGAVAADG

-3095 ASAAITG
+3095 ASAAISG
-3102 AVNANG
+3102 AVSADG

-3131 GAKVIAKNL
+3131 GAKVTAKHL
-3140 SRLDGDVTTDADGSV
+3140 SKLDGDVATDADGSV
-3155 ELGFKEGAS
+3155 ELNFKEGAS
-3164 WTGDNGGNTTMSL
+3164 WTGDNSGNTTMSL

-3183 GANNGKLNA
+3183 GANTGKLNA
-3192 TLTNGTTWTGDSS
+3192 TLTNGTTWNGDSS
-3205 GAGSTIKLDASSW
+3205 GAGSTIKLDASTW

-3226 ADITLSNGAS
+3226 SNVTLSNGAS

-3244 GVAVKA
+3244 GVTVKA
-3250 DKASWTGA
+3250 EKATWTGA
-3258 NGGAKTNITLTN
+3258 NGGTKANITLTN
-3270 SVSWN
+3270 ASTWN
-3275 GANTGSNATVN
+3275 GTNTGSNATVN
-3286 MTDSSWTGDNSGAGL
+3286 MTDSSWTSDNSGAGL

-3309 WNGSTSAAGS
+3309 WNGSTNAAGS

-3332 TNADFAL
+3332 TSADFSL

-3391 NPSEVY
+3391 NP
-3397 GGNFTVTKAATN
+3397 
-3409 SKITMLT
+3409 
-3416 DNTGVDTTD
+3416 
-3425 EDKINEALDALAGRL
+3425 
-3440 FYLGAVGGA
+3440 
-3449 ENNLNGTVKI
+3449 
-3459 AEGLTAASVAKQ
+3459 
-3471 TAGIVYDKTTGQGSA
+3471 
-3486 DHKTVTPGP
+3486 
-3495 VYPSEQDR
+3495 
-3503 TAFVTSITGE
+3503 
-3513 HLTDKEYR
+3513 
-3521 KAGVLSNTVD
+3521 
-3531 NNIYNFTKDATT
+3531 
-3543 ITTAGSAITTAK
+3543 
-3555 DTTLKLNSHDMTITA
+3555 
-3570 NSGDGI
+3570 
-3576 ATTGGKLTV
+3576 
-3585 QDAGDFAV
+3585 
-3593 TGAKAINANNSK
+3593 
-3605 VDITAVNAT
+3605 
-3614 LNGDVSTNNAVMLKA
+3614 
-3629 TKAAKVNGAVA
+3629 
-3640 ANGANSNVSIS
+3640 
-3651 GEATTITGAVAADG
+3651 
-3665 ANSNVSISGTASAAI
+3665 
-3680 SGAVNA
+3680 
-3686 VGANAAVTID
+3686 
-3696 SADTTIGSDIT
+3696 
-3707 ANGKGAKVTAKNLSK
+3707 
-3722 LDGNVAT
+3722 
-3729 DADGSVELNFKEGA
+3729 
-3743 SWTGDN
+3743 
-3749 AGNTTMSLSKGTWN
+3749 
-3763 GDNTGKLNATL
+3763 
-3774 TNGTTWIGDSSG
+3774 
-3786 AGSTIKLDAS
+3786 
-3796 TWNGANSGANADITL
+3796 
-3811 NNGASWS
+3811 
-3818 KGNTA
+3818 
-3823 DGVTVKADKAA
+3823 
-3834 WTGANGGAKANIT
+3834 
-3847 LTNASTWNGANTGA
+3847 
-3861 NATVNLTDSSWT
+3861 
-3873 GDNSGAGLSLTANN
+3873 
-3887 SKWNGNTSAAGSATL
+3887 
-3902 TNGSIWTGASTNAD
+3902 
-3916 FALTLNGSTW
+3916 
-3926 NNSGASSLKNF
+3926 
-3937 AATNGIVDMTNAA
+3937 
-3950 ASVTIGSYSGDA
+3950 
-3962 TVIYKHN
+3962 
-3969 SSNPGEVYGGNFTVN
+3969 GEVYGGNFTVS
-3984 SAKNGSKIT
+3984 SAK
-3993 MLTDNT
+3993 
-3999 GVDTTDEDKI
+3999 
-4009 NEALDALAG
+4009 
-4018 KLFYL
+4018 
-4023 GAIGGA
+4023 
-4029 ENNLNGTVKIAEGLT
+4029 
-4044 ATSVAKQTAGIVYDK
+4044 
-4059 TTGQGS
+4059 
-4065 ADHKTVMPGPV
+4065 
-4076 YPTEQ
+4076 
-4081 DRTAFVTSITGEHF
+4081 
-4095 TDKEYRKAGV
+4095 
-4105 LSNTVDN
+4105 
-4112 NIYNFTKDATTI
+4112 
-4124 TTDSSA
+4124 
-4130 ITTAK
+4130 
-4135 DTTLKLNSH
+4135 
-4144 DMTITAN
+4144 
-4151 SGDGIA
+4151 DG
-4157 TTGGTLTVQDAGN
+4157 
-4170 FAVTGAKAIN
+4170 
-4180 ANNSKVDITAVNAT
+4180 
-4194 LNGDVTTNNIV
+4194 
-4205 TIKATKA
+4205 
-4212 AKVNGAVSANGTNA
+4212 
-4226 AVTIDSAD
+4226 
-4234 TTIGSDITANG
+4234 
-4245 KGAKVIAKN
+4245 
-4254 LSRLDG
+4254 
-4260 DVATDADGSVELNFK
+4260 
-4275 EGASWTGNNSG
+4275 
-4286 NTTMSLSKGTWN
+4286 
-4298 GANTGKLN
+4298 
-4306 ATLTNGTSWTGDSS
+4306 
-4320 GAGSTIKLD
+4320 
-4329 ASSWS
+4329 
-4334 GANSGANAD
+4334 
-4343 ITLTNGA
+4343 
-4350 SWTKGNT
+4350 
-4357 ADGVTVKADKAAW
+4357 
-4370 TGANGGAKANITL
+4370 
-4383 TNASTWNGANTG
+4383 
-4395 ANAIVNLTDSSWSGD
+4395 
-4410 NSGAGLSL
+4410 
-4418 TANNSKWNGSTS
+4418 
-4430 TAGSATLTN
+4430 
-4439 GSIWNGASTSADFA
+4439 
-4453 LTLNGSTWNNSGA
+4453 
-4466 SSLKSFN
+4466 
-4473 GTNGIVDMTNAAASV
+4473 
-4488 TIGSYSGDATVIY
+4488 
-4501 KHNSSNPGEVY
+4501 
-4512 GGNFTVNKAAANSK
+4512 SK

-4548 NALANKLYYTGYITG
+4548 NSLANKLYYTGYITG

-4579 SSIIKQTGDIAY
+4579 SSVVKQTGDIAY

-4647 DFSKDRS
+4647 DFSKDSS

-4680 NSGADAVKADAITI
+4680 NSGADAVKADAITVE
-4694 AFKNLDKLDIKAA
+4694 FKNLDKLDIKAA
-4707 GQALVAENGGK
+4707 GQGLLAENGGK

-4767 AGSTVKGDVT
+4767 AGGTVKGDVT

-4783 ISINANNNAAGSIL
+4783 ISINANNNAAGSTL
-4797 TDITGNVLATAG
+4797 TDITGNVLAASG

-4820 SKLTGDVSTAGDAVI
+4820 SKLTGDVSTVGDAVI
-4835 NIYADMGIWTGN
+4835 NIYADMGVWTGN
-4847 ADGDNVNLHLNS
+4847 ADGDNVNLNLNS
-4859 SKAQWNNIGNSKL
+4859 NKAQWNNIGNSKL
-4872 RSLKGNGGI
+4872 RSLNGNGGI

-4894 GDYSGNVVVNYK
+4894 GDYSGNIVVNYK
-4906 HTADKDTASNTLNNI
+4906 HTADKDIATNTLNNI
-4921 KFGGGSLN
+4921 KFGGGTLN

-5057 DVRLDNEESGLWA
+5057 DVRLANEESGLWA

-5103 NKLFGAAVSYN
+5103 NMLFGAAVSYN

-5157 NDYTVYNDM
+5157 NDYIVYNDM

-5246 MGKTTDKAMFY
+5246 IGKTNDKSMFY

>member
-55 KVDSKANVAVIE
+55 KVDSKANIAVIE
-67 SLNKDPG
+67 SLNRDPG

-172 TYCGMSYSSPGWVH
+172 KYCGMSYSSPGWVH

-344 VNWEIVVEGNT
+344 VDWEIVVEGST

-401 WSAYTLAGNTSYH
+401 WSAYELAGNTSYH

-441 LTSPSVTTTKVIN
+441 LTSPSVTTTKIVN

-539 NGVATPVGVYAG
+539 NSVATPVGVYAG
-551 NGKSVTINAGK
+551 NGKNVTINAGK

-577 NAIMNDAGKSDA
+577 NAIMNDAGKSAA

-641 GADNETWGIPINA
+641 GSDSETWGIPINA

-698 VSIGGGEINVPK
+698 VSVGGGEINVPK

-722 QGTINVNTGKDGAA
+722 QGTINVNTGKDGTA

-745 GDIFALSTG
+745 GDIFALKTG
-754 TVNVALTTGDSYLRG
+754 TVNVALTTDDSYLRG

-826 QKSDSKNITI
+826 QKSGSKDITI

-854 EKILGGNFTVKT
+854 ENILGGNFTVKT
-866 AESGSAVA
+866 AETGSAVA
-874 LRTDSDGVNTS
+874 LRTDSSGVNTS

-899 KLYYTDYVSGNR
+899 KLYYTDYVSGSR

-931 VGSVKYNDTTGQGS
+931 VGSVKYSDTTGQGS

-955 TPEGDNS
+955 TPEGDNT

-986 TLKDKASWSGDNIGS
+986 ALKDKASWTGNNSGS
-1001 NMVVNAAD
+1001 NIVVNATD
-1009 SVWTGDNKGAGTN
+1009 SAWTGDNKGAGTN

-1046 ASWSGD
+1046 ASWTGD
-1052 SSGSDLQLNLDDS
+1052 SSGSDLQLTLDNS
-1065 DYNGNISGDRSS
+1065 AYQGNIRGDRSS
-1077 VTLGNGSNWEGNSS
+1077 VTL
-1091 GKDAVININ
+1091 N
-1100 NGSSWSGNVSGSG
+1100 NGSSWSGNVIGSG

-1118 HGDNLWQV
+1118 HGDSLWQL

-1141 KMRKAAAVASGSGAT
+1141 KMRKAAAVAAGGGTT

-1179 YKHDANDVTKINGG
+1179 YQHDVNDVTKINGG
-1193 DITIGAAT
+1193 DITIGTAT
-1201 SSSGITLLTDSN
+1201 TGSGITLLTDSN

-1245 LDGYVKIAEGLTSV
+1245 LDGYVKIAEGLTSA

-1294 SKTDFTTVVTGD
+1294 SKTDFKSTVTGD

-1321 INNIY
+1321 TDNIY

-1332 TTITTDSSAI
+1332 TTITTAGSAV
-1342 TTAKDTTLKLNSHD
+1342 TTAKDTTLKLNNHD
-1356 MTITANSGDGIATT
+1356 LTITANSGDGIATS

-1375 VQDAGNFVVTGA
+1375 VQDAGNLTVKGA

-1392 NNSKVDITAVN
+1392 NNSKVEITAVN
-1403 ATLNGDV
+1403 VTLNGDV
-1410 STNNAVTIKATK
+1410 STNNAVT
-1422 AAKVNGAVSADGA
+1422 
-1435 NAAVTIDSADTTI
+1435 
-1448 GSNVTANG
+1448 
-1456 KGAKVTAKN
+1456 
-1465 LSKLDGDVVTDA
+1465 
-1477 DGSVELNFKEGAS
+1477 
-1490 WTGDNSGNT
+1490 
-1499 TMSLSKGTWN
+1499 
-1509 GANNGKLNATL
+1509 
-1520 TNGTTW
+1520 
-1526 TGDSSGAGST
+1526 
-1536 IKLDASTWNGA
+1536 
-1547 NSGANADITLNN
+1547 
-1559 GASWSKGNT
+1559 
-1568 ADGVT
+1568 
-1573 VKADKAAWTGANGG
+1573 
-1587 AKANITLTN
+1587 
-1596 ASTWN
+1596 
-1601 GANTGA
+1601 
-1607 NAKVNLTD
+1607 
-1615 SSWTGDN
+1615 
-1622 SGSGL
+1622 
-1627 SLTANNSKWNGST
+1627 
-1640 SAAGSATLTNG
+1640 
-1651 SIWTGASANADFSLT
+1651 
-1666 LNGST
+1666 
-1671 WNNSGASSLKNFAGT
+1671 
-1686 NGIVDMSNAAASVTI
+1686 
-1701 GSYSGDATV
+1701 
-1710 IYKHNSNNPG
+1710 
-1720 EVYGGN
+1720 
-1726 FTVNSAENGS
+1726 
-1736 KITML
+1736 
-1741 TDNTGVDTTDED
+1741 
-1753 KINEALDALAGKLFY
+1753 
-1768 LGAVGGAESNLNGT
+1768 
-1782 VKIAEGLTAASVAK
+1782 
-1796 QTAGIVY
+1796 
-1803 DKTTGQ
+1803 
-1809 GSADHKTVTPG
+1809 
-1820 PVYPSEQDR
+1820 
-1829 TAFVT
+1829 
-1834 SITGEH
+1834 
-1840 LTDKEYRKAGV
+1840 
-1851 LSNTVDNNIYNFTKD
+1851 
-1866 ATTITTDSSAI
+1866 
-1877 TTAKDTTLKL
+1877 
-1887 NSHDMTITANSGDGI
+1887 
-1902 ATTGGTLT
+1902 
-1910 VQDAGNFV
+1910 
-1918 VTGAKAI
+1918 
-1925 NANNSK
+1925 
-1931 VDITAVNA
+1931 
-1939 TLNGDVTT
+1939 
-1947 NNTVMLKATK
+1947 LKATK

-1967 DGANSNVSISGTAS
+1967 S
-1981 AAITGAVNANGA
+1981 GA

-2003 TTIGSD
+2003 TIIGSD

-2027 DGNVATDADGNVEL
+2027 NGN
-2041 NFKEGASWSG
+2041 
-2051 DNSGNTTMSL
+2051 
-2061 SKGTWSGANTGK
+2061 
-2073 LNVTL
+2073 
-2078 TNGTT
+2078 
-2083 WNGDSSGAGSTI
+2083 
-2095 KLDASTWSGANSG
+2095 
-2108 ADADIT
+2108 
-2114 LNNGASWSKGNTA
+2114 
-2127 DGVTVKADKAAWT
+2127 
-2140 GANGGAKANITL
+2140 
-2152 TNASTWNGANTGA
+2152 
-2165 NAKVNLTDSSWTGD
+2165 
-2179 NSGAGLSLTAN
+2179 
-2190 NSKWNGSTSTA
+2190 
-2201 GSATLT
+2201 
-2207 NGSIWTGASTSA
+2207 
-2219 DFALT
+2219 
-2224 LNGSTWNNSG
+2224 
-2234 ASSLKSFSGT
+2234 
-2244 NGIVDMTNTAASVT
+2244 
-2258 IGSYSGD
+2258 
-2265 ATVIYKHNS
+2265 
-2274 SNPGE
+2274 
-2279 VYGGNFTVTKA
+2279 
-2290 AANSK
+2290 
-2295 ISMLTDNTGVDTTD
+2295 
-2309 EDKINEA
+2309 
-2316 LDALAGKLF
+2316 
-2325 YLGAVGGAES
+2325 
-2335 NLNGTVKIAEGLTAA
+2335 
-2350 SVAKQTAGIV
+2350 
-2360 YDKTTGQG
+2360 
-2368 SADHKTVTPGP
+2368 
-2379 VYPSEQDRTAFVTSI
+2379 
-2394 TGEHLTD
+2394 
-2401 KEYRKAGVLSNTVD
+2401 
-2415 NNIYNF
+2415 
-2421 TKDATTI
+2421 
-2428 TTDSSAITTTK
+2428 
-2439 DTTLKLNSHDLTIT
+2439 
-2453 ANSGDGI
+2453 
-2460 ATTGGTL
+2460 
-2467 TVQNVGNFAVTGA
+2467 
-2480 KAINANNS
+2480 
-2488 KVDITAVNATLNGDV
+2488 
-2503 STNNVVN
+2503 
-2510 IKATKAAKVNGAV
+2510 
-2523 AADGANS
+2523 
-2530 NVSISG
+2530 
-2536 TASAA
+2536 
-2541 ISGAV
+2541 
-2546 SAVGANAAVTV
+2546 
-2557 DSADTTIGSDITANG
+2557 
-2572 KGAKVT
+2572 
-2578 AKNLSKLDGDVATD
+2578 VATD

-2635 LTNGTT
+2635 LTNGTSWT
-2641 WNGDSSGAGSTIKLD
+2641 GDSSGAGSTIKLD
-2656 ASTWS
+2656 ASSWN
-2661 GANSGANTDITLS
+2661 GANSGANANVTLT

-2679 TKGNTADGV
+2679 SKGNTADGV
-2688 TVKAEKATWTGA
+2688 TVKADKAAWTGA

-2706 NITLTNASTWN
+2706 NITLTNSASWT
-2717 GANTGANAI
+2717 GTNTGNDATI
-2726 VNLIDSSWTGDN
+2726 SLTDSNWTGDN
-2738 SGAGLSLTANNSKW
+2738 SGANVTITANNSKW
-2752 NGSTNAAGSATLT
+2752 NGNANAAGSATLT

-2793 SSLKSFSGTNGI
+2793 SSLKSFNATNGI

-2845 NSAKNGSKITML
+2845 TSAKSGSKITML

-2870 INEALDALVGK
+2870 INEALDALAGK
-2881 LFYLGAI
+2881 LFYTGAI

-2903 GLTAASAAKQTAGI
+2903 GLTATSVAKQTAGIVYDKTTGQGSADHKTVTPGPVYPTEQDRTAFVTSITGEHLTDKEYRKAGVLSNTVDNNIYNFTKDATTITTAGSAITTAKDTTLKLNSHDLTITANGGDGIATTGGKLTVQDAGSLTVSGAKAINANNSKVDITAVNATLNGDVSTNNVVNIKAAKAAKVNGAVSANGANSSVSINGTASAAISGAVSADGANAAVTIDSADTIIGSDITANGKGAKVTAKNLSKLDGDVATDADGSVELNFKEGASWTGDNAGNTTMSLSKGIWNGANTGKLNATLTNGTSWNGDSSGAGSTIKLDASTWNGANSGANADITLTNGASWSKGNTADGVTVKADKSSWMGANGGANANITLGNASTWTGANNGANATVNLTDSSWSGDNSGANVTITANNSKWNGSTSAAGSAVLTNGSIWTGASTSADFALTLNGSTWNNSGASSLKSFNATNGIVDMTNAAASVTIGSYSGDATVIYKHNSSNPAEVYGGNFTVNKAAANSKITMLTDNTGVDTTDEDKINEALDALAGKLFYTGAIGGAENNLNGTVKIAEGLTATSVAKQTAGI

-3003 NSHDMTI
+3003 NSHDLTI

-3030 GIFAVTGAKAI
+3030 GNLTVKGAKAI
-3041 NANNSKVDITAVN
+3041 NANNSKV
-3054 ATLNGDVT
+3054 
-3062 TNNAVTIKATKAAK
+3062 
-3076 VNGAVSADG
+3076 
-3085 ANSNVSISGT
+3085 
-3095 ASAAITG
+3095 
-3102 AVNANG
+3102 
-3108 ANAAVTIDSADT
+3108 
-3120 TIGSDITANGK
+3120 
-3131 GAKVIAKNL
+3131 
-3140 SRLDGDVTTDADGSV
+3140 
-3155 ELGFKEGAS
+3155 E
-3164 WTGDNGGNTTMSL
+3164 
-3177 SKGTWN
+3177 
-3183 GANNGKLNA
+3183 
-3192 TLTNGTTWTGDSS
+3192 
-3205 GAGSTIKLDASSW
+3205 
-3218 SGANSGAN
+3218 
-3226 ADITLSNGAS
+3226 
-3236 WTKGNTAD
+3236 
-3244 GVAVKA
+3244 
-3250 DKASWTGA
+3250 
-3258 NGGAKTNITLTN
+3258 
-3270 SVSWN
+3270 
-3275 GANTGSNATVN
+3275 
-3286 MTDSSWTGDNSGAGL
+3286 
-3301 SLTANNSK
+3301 
-3309 WNGSTSAAGS
+3309 
-3319 ATLTNGSIWTGAS
+3319 
-3332 TNADFAL
+3332 
-3339 TLNGSTW
+3339 
-3346 NNSGASS
+3346 
-3353 LKSFAGTNGI
+3353 
-3363 VDMTNAAA
+3363 
-3371 SVTIGSYSGDATVIY
+3371 
-3386 KHNSS
+3386 
-3391 NPSEVY
+3391 
-3397 GGNFTVTKAATN
+3397 
-3409 SKITMLT
+3409 
-3416 DNTGVDTTD
+3416 
-3425 EDKINEALDALAGRL
+3425 
-3440 FYLGAVGGA
+3440 
-3449 ENNLNGTVKI
+3449 
-3459 AEGLTAASVAKQ
+3459 
-3471 TAGIVYDKTTGQGSA
+3471 
-3486 DHKTVTPGP
+3486 
-3495 VYPSEQDR
+3495 
-3503 TAFVTSITGE
+3503 
-3513 HLTDKEYR
+3513 
-3521 KAGVLSNTVD
+3521 
-3531 NNIYNFTKDATT
+3531 
-3543 ITTAGSAITTAK
+3543 
-3555 DTTLKLNSHDMTITA
+3555 
-3570 NSGDGI
+3570 
-3576 ATTGGKLTV
+3576 
-3585 QDAGDFAV
+3585 
-3593 TGAKAINANNSK
+3593 
-3605 VDITAVNAT
+3605 ITAVNAT
-3614 LNGDVSTNNAVMLKA
+3614 LNGDVSTNNVVNIKA
-3629 TKAAKVNGAVA
+3629 TKAAKVNGAVSA
-3640 ANGANSNVSIS
+3640 SGANSSVSI
-3651 GEATTITGAVAADG
+3651 
-3665 ANSNVSISGTASAAI
+3665 NGTASAAI
-3680 SGAVNA
+3680 SGAVSA
-3686 VGANAAVTID
+3686 DGANAAVTID
-3696 SADTTIGSDIT
+3696 SEDTTIIGSDIT

-3722 LDGNVAT
+3722 LNGNVAT

-3743 SWTGDN
+3743 SWSGDN
-3749 AGNTTMSLSKGTWN
+3749 SGNTTMSLSKGTWN
-3763 GDNTGKLNATL
+3763 GANTGKLNATL
-3774 TNGTTWIGDSSG
+3774 TNGTSWTGDSSG

-3796 TWNGANSGANADITL
+3796 SWNGANSGANANVTL
-3811 NNGASWS
+3811 TNGASWS

-3847 LTNASTWNGANTGA
+3847 LSNSASWNGANTGS
-3861 NATVNLTDSSWT
+3861 NATVNLTDSSWS
-3873 GDNSGAGLSLTANN
+3873 GDNSGAGLSLTADN
-3887 SKWNGNTSAAGSATL
+3887 SKWNGSTNTAGSATL
-3902 TNGSIWTGASTNAD
+3902 TNGSIWNGASTSAD
-3916 FALTLNGSTW
+3916 FSLTLNGSTW
-3926 NNSGASSLKNF
+3926 NNSGASSLKSF
-3937 AATNGIVDMTNAA
+3937 AGTNGIVDMTNAA

-3993 MLTDNT
+3993 MLTD
-3999 GVDTTDEDKI
+3999 
-4009 NEALDALAG
+4009 
-4018 KLFYL
+4018 
-4023 GAIGGA
+4023 
-4029 ENNLNGTVKIAEGLT
+4029 
-4044 ATSVAKQTAGIVYDK
+4044 
-4059 TTGQGS
+4059 
-4065 ADHKTVMPGPV
+4065 
-4076 YPTEQ
+4076 
-4081 DRTAFVTSITGEHF
+4081 
-4095 TDKEYRKAGV
+4095 
-4105 LSNTVDN
+4105 
-4112 NIYNFTKDATTI
+4112 
-4124 TTDSSA
+4124 
-4130 ITTAK
+4130 
-4135 DTTLKLNSH
+4135 
-4144 DMTITAN
+4144 
-4151 SGDGIA
+4151 
-4157 TTGGTLTVQDAGN
+4157 
-4170 FAVTGAKAIN
+4170 
-4180 ANNSKVDITAVNAT
+4180 
-4194 LNGDVTTNNIV
+4194 
-4205 TIKATKA
+4205 
-4212 AKVNGAVSANGTNA
+4212 
-4226 AVTIDSAD
+4226 
-4234 TTIGSDITANG
+4234 
-4245 KGAKVIAKN
+4245 
-4254 LSRLDG
+4254 
-4260 DVATDADGSVELNFK
+4260 
-4275 EGASWTGNNSG
+4275 
-4286 NTTMSLSKGTWN
+4286 
-4298 GANTGKLN
+4298 
-4306 ATLTNGTSWTGDSS
+4306 
-4320 GAGSTIKLD
+4320 
-4329 ASSWS
+4329 
-4334 GANSGANAD
+4334 
-4343 ITLTNGA
+4343 
-4350 SWTKGNT
+4350 
-4357 ADGVTVKADKAAW
+4357 
-4370 TGANGGAKANITL
+4370 
-4383 TNASTWNGANTG
+4383 
-4395 ANAIVNLTDSSWSGD
+4395 
-4410 NSGAGLSL
+4410 
-4418 TANNSKWNGSTS
+4418 
-4430 TAGSATLTN
+4430 
-4439 GSIWNGASTSADFA
+4439 
-4453 LTLNGSTWNNSGA
+4453 
-4466 SSLKSFN
+4466 
-4473 GTNGIVDMTNAAASV
+4473 
-4488 TIGSYSGDATVIY
+4488 
-4501 KHNSSNPGEVY
+4501 
-4512 GGNFTVNKAAANSK
+4512 
-4526 ITMLTDRS
+4526 RS

-4548 NALANKLYYTGYITG
+4548 NSLANKLYYTGYITG

-4579 SSIIKQTGDIAY
+4579 SSVVKQTGDIAY

-4680 NSGADAVKADAITI
+4680 NSGADAVKADAITVE
-4694 AFKNLDKLDIKAA
+4694 FKNLDKLDIKAA
-4707 GQALVAENGGK
+4707 GQALLAENGGK
-4718 IILHNTGAVTADSA
+4718 IILHNTGVVTADSA
-4732 FVANGAGSGIKA
+4732 FIANGAGSGIKA

-4767 AGSTVKGDVT
+4767 AGGTVKGNVT

-4820 SKLTGDVSTAGDAVI
+4820 SKLTGDVSTVGDAVI
-4835 NIYADMGIWTGN
+4835 NIYADMGVWTGN

-4974 SNPDNLSGHVEIAEG
+4974 SNPNNLSGHVEIAEG

-5057 DVRLDNEESGLWA
+5057 DVRLANEESGLWA

-5103 NKLFGAAVSYN
+5103 NELFGAAVSYN

-5127 GKAVSLSVYG
+5127 GKAVSLAVYG

-5284 AVDFGGTWFEWQLG
+5284 AVDFGGTWFEWQMG

>member
-126 PHSAAGYNGYIYV
+126 PHSAAGYNGYVYV

-172 TYCGMSYSSPGWVH
+172 KYCGMSYSSPGWVH

-283 QESKSVVLPENVKS
+283 QESKSVVLLENVKS

-344 VNWEIVVEGNT
+344 VDWEIVVEGST

-401 WSAYTLAGNTSYH
+401 WSAYELAGNTSYH

-441 LTSPSVTTTKVIN
+441 LTSPSVTTTKIVN

-539 NGVATPVGVYAG
+539 NSVATPVGVYAG
-551 NGKSVTINAGK
+551 NGKNVTINAGK

-577 NAIMNDAGKSDA
+577 NAIMNDAGKSAA

-641 GADNETWGIPINA
+641 GSDSETWGIPINA

-722 QGTINVNTGKDGAA
+722 QGTINVNTGKDGTA

-745 GDIFALSTG
+745 GDIFALKTG
-754 TVNVALTTGDSYLRG
+754 TVNVALTTDDSYLRG

-826 QKSDSKNITI
+826 QKSGSKDITI

-854 EKILGGNFTVKT
+854 ENILGGNFTVKT
-866 AESGSAVA
+866 AETGSAVA
-874 LRTDSDGVNTS
+874 LRTDSSGVNTS

-899 KLYYTDYVSGNR
+899 KLYYTDYVNGSR

-931 VGSVKYNDTTGQGS
+931 VGSVKYSDTTGQGS

-955 TPEGDNS
+955 TPEGDNT

-986 TLKDKASWSGDNIGS
+986 ALKDKASWTGNNSGS
-1001 NMVVNAAD
+1001 NMVVDAAD
-1009 SVWTGDNKGAGTN
+1009 SAWTGDNKGAGTN

-1046 ASWSGD
+1046 ASWTGD
-1052 SSGSDLQLNLDDS
+1052 SSGSDLQLTLDNS
-1065 DYNGNISGDRSS
+1065 AYQGNIRGDRSS
-1077 VTLGNGSNWEGNSS
+1077 VTL
-1091 GKDAVININ
+1091 N
-1100 NGSSWSGNVSGSG
+1100 NGSSWSGNVIGSG

-1118 HGDNLWQV
+1118 HGDSLWQL
-1126 KGDNVLDSFNAGSIS
+1126 KGDNVLDSFNTGSVS
-1141 KMRKAAAVASGSGAT
+1141 KMRKAAAVAAGGGTT
-1156 VDMTDATAGNLT
+1156 VDMTDAAAGNLT

-1179 YKHDANDVTKINGG
+1179 YQHDVNNVTKINGG
-1193 DITIGAAT
+1193 DITIGTAT
-1201 SSSGITLLTDSN
+1201 TGSGITLLTDSN

-1245 LDGYVKIAEGLTSV
+1245 LDGYVKIAEGLTSA

-1294 SKTDFTTVVTGD
+1294 SKTDFKTTVTGD

-1321 INNIY
+1321 TDNIY

-1342 TTAKDTTLKLNSHD
+1342 TTAKDTTLKLNNND
-1356 MTITANSGDGIATT
+1356 LTITANSGDGIATSS
-1370 GGTLT
+1370 GKLT
-1375 VQDAGNFVVTGA
+1375 VQDAGSLTVSGA

-1392 NNSKVDITAVN
+1392 NNSKVEITAVN

-1410 STNNAVTIKATK
+1410 STNNVVNIKATK
-1422 AAKVNGAVSADGA
+1422 AAKVNGAVSASGANSSVSINGTASAAISGAVNADGA

-1448 GSNVTANG
+1448 GSDITANG

-1465 LSKLDGDVVTDA
+1465 LSKLDGDVTTDA
-1477 DGSVELNFKEGAS
+1477 DGSVELNFKEGAAWS
-1490 WTGDNSGNT
+1490 GDNAGNT
-1499 TMSLSKGTWN
+1499 AMSLSKGSWN
-1509 GANNGKLNATL
+1509 GANTGKLNATL

-1526 TGDSSGAGST
+1526 TGDSSGVGST
-1536 IKLDASTWNGA
+1536 IKLDASSWSGM
-1547 NSGANADITLNN
+1547 NSGENANVTLTN

-1596 ASTWN
+1596 SASWN
-1601 GANTGA
+1601 GANTGS
-1607 NAKVNLTD
+1607 NATVNLTD
-1615 SSWTGDN
+1615 SSW
-1622 SGSGL
+1622 S
-1627 SLTANNSKWNGST
+1627 
-1640 SAAGSATLTNG
+1640 
-1651 SIWTGASANADFSLT
+1651 
-1666 LNGST
+1666 
-1671 WNNSGASSLKNFAGT
+1671 
-1686 NGIVDMSNAAASVTI
+1686 
-1701 GSYSGDATV
+1701 
-1710 IYKHNSNNPG
+1710 
-1720 EVYGGN
+1720 
-1726 FTVNSAENGS
+1726 
-1736 KITML
+1736 
-1741 TDNTGVDTTDED
+1741 
-1753 KINEALDALAGKLFY
+1753 
-1768 LGAVGGAESNLNGT
+1768 
-1782 VKIAEGLTAASVAK
+1782 
-1796 QTAGIVY
+1796 
-1803 DKTTGQ
+1803 
-1809 GSADHKTVTPG
+1809 
-1820 PVYPSEQDR
+1820 
-1829 TAFVT
+1829 
-1834 SITGEH
+1834 
-1840 LTDKEYRKAGV
+1840 
-1851 LSNTVDNNIYNFTKD
+1851 
-1866 ATTITTDSSAI
+1866 
-1877 TTAKDTTLKL
+1877 
-1887 NSHDMTITANSGDGI
+1887 
-1902 ATTGGTLT
+1902 
-1910 VQDAGNFV
+1910 
-1918 VTGAKAI
+1918 
-1925 NANNSK
+1925 
-1931 VDITAVNA
+1931 
-1939 TLNGDVTT
+1939 
-1947 NNTVMLKATK
+1947 
-1957 AAKVNGAVSA
+1957 
-1967 DGANSNVSISGTAS
+1967 
-1981 AAITGAVNANGA
+1981 
-1993 NAAVTIDSAD
+1993 
-2003 TTIGSD
+2003 
-2009 ITANGKGAKVTA
+2009 
-2021 KNLSKL
+2021 
-2027 DGNVATDADGNVEL
+2027 
-2041 NFKEGASWSG
+2041 
-2051 DNSGNTTMSL
+2051 
-2061 SKGTWSGANTGK
+2061 
-2073 LNVTL
+2073 
-2078 TNGTT
+2078 
-2083 WNGDSSGAGSTI
+2083 
-2095 KLDASTWSGANSG
+2095 
-2108 ADADIT
+2108 
-2114 LNNGASWSKGNTA
+2114 
-2127 DGVTVKADKAAWT
+2127 
-2140 GANGGAKANITL
+2140 
-2152 TNASTWNGANTGA
+2152 
-2165 NAKVNLTDSSWTGD
+2165 
-2179 NSGAGLSLTAN
+2179 
-2190 NSKWNGSTSTA
+2190 
-2201 GSATLT
+2201 
-2207 NGSIWTGASTSA
+2207 
-2219 DFALT
+2219 
-2224 LNGSTWNNSG
+2224 
-2234 ASSLKSFSGT
+2234 
-2244 NGIVDMTNTAASVT
+2244 
-2258 IGSYSGD
+2258 
-2265 ATVIYKHNS
+2265 
-2274 SNPGE
+2274 
-2279 VYGGNFTVTKA
+2279 
-2290 AANSK
+2290 
-2295 ISMLTDNTGVDTTD
+2295 
-2309 EDKINEA
+2309 
-2316 LDALAGKLF
+2316 
-2325 YLGAVGGAES
+2325 
-2335 NLNGTVKIAEGLTAA
+2335 
-2350 SVAKQTAGIV
+2350 
-2360 YDKTTGQG
+2360 
-2368 SADHKTVTPGP
+2368 
-2379 VYPSEQDRTAFVTSI
+2379 
-2394 TGEHLTD
+2394 
-2401 KEYRKAGVLSNTVD
+2401 
-2415 NNIYNF
+2415 
-2421 TKDATTI
+2421 
-2428 TTDSSAITTTK
+2428 
-2439 DTTLKLNSHDLTIT
+2439 
-2453 ANSGDGI
+2453 
-2460 ATTGGTL
+2460 
-2467 TVQNVGNFAVTGA
+2467 
-2480 KAINANNS
+2480 
-2488 KVDITAVNATLNGDV
+2488 
-2503 STNNVVN
+2503 
-2510 IKATKAAKVNGAV
+2510 
-2523 AADGANS
+2523 
-2530 NVSISG
+2530 
-2536 TASAA
+2536 
-2541 ISGAV
+2541 
-2546 SAVGANAAVTV
+2546 
-2557 DSADTTIGSDITANG
+2557 
-2572 KGAKVT
+2572 
-2578 AKNLSKLDGDVATD
+2578 
-2592 ADGSVELNFKEG
+2592 
-2604 ASWSGDNSGNTTMS
+2604 
-2618 LSKGTWNGANTG
+2618 
-2630 KLNAT
+2630 
-2635 LTNGTT
+2635 
-2641 WNGDSSGAGSTIKLD
+2641 
-2656 ASTWS
+2656 
-2661 GANSGANTDITLS
+2661 
-2674 NGASW
+2674 
-2679 TKGNTADGV
+2679 
-2688 TVKAEKATWTGA
+2688 
-2700 NGGAKA
+2700 
-2706 NITLTNASTWN
+2706 
-2717 GANTGANAI
+2717 
-2726 VNLIDSSWTGDN
+2726 GDN

-2752 NGSTNAAGSATLT
+2752 NGSTNAAGSAVLT

-2793 SSLKSFSGTNGI
+2793 SSLKSFN
-2805 VDMTNAAA
+2805 
-2813 SVTIGSYSGDAT
+2813 
-2825 VIYKH
+2825 
-2830 NSSNPGEVYGGNFTV
+2830 
-2845 NSAKNGSKITML
+2845 
-2857 TDNTG
+2857 
-2862 VDTTDEDK
+2862 
-2870 INEALDALVGK
+2870 
-2881 LFYLGAI
+2881 
-2888 GGAENNLNGTVKIAE
+2888 
-2903 GLTAASAAKQTAGI
+2903 
-2917 VYDKTTGQ
+2917 
-2925 GSADHKTVTPGPVYP
+2925 
-2940 TEQDRTAFVTSITGE
+2940 
-2955 HLTDKEYRKAGV
+2955 
-2967 LSNTVD
+2967 
-2973 NNIYNF
+2973 
-2979 TKDATTITTDSSA
+2979 
-2992 ITTAKDTTLKL
+2992 
-3003 NSHDMTI
+3003 
-3010 TANSGDGIATTGG
+3010 
-3023 TLTVQDA
+3023 
-3030 GIFAVTGAKAI
+3030 
-3041 NANNSKVDITAVN
+3041 
-3054 ATLNGDVT
+3054 
-3062 TNNAVTIKATKAAK
+3062 
-3076 VNGAVSADG
+3076 
-3085 ANSNVSISGT
+3085 
-3095 ASAAITG
+3095 
-3102 AVNANG
+3102 
-3108 ANAAVTIDSADT
+3108 
-3120 TIGSDITANGK
+3120 
-3131 GAKVIAKNL
+3131 
-3140 SRLDGDVTTDADGSV
+3140 
-3155 ELGFKEGAS
+3155 
-3164 WTGDNGGNTTMSL
+3164 
-3177 SKGTWN
+3177 
-3183 GANNGKLNA
+3183 
-3192 TLTNGTTWTGDSS
+3192 
-3205 GAGSTIKLDASSW
+3205 
-3218 SGANSGAN
+3218 
-3226 ADITLSNGAS
+3226 
-3236 WTKGNTAD
+3236 
-3244 GVAVKA
+3244 
-3250 DKASWTGA
+3250 
-3258 NGGAKTNITLTN
+3258 
-3270 SVSWN
+3270 
-3275 GANTGSNATVN
+3275 
-3286 MTDSSWTGDNSGAGL
+3286 
-3301 SLTANNSK
+3301 
-3309 WNGSTSAAGS
+3309 
-3319 ATLTNGSIWTGAS
+3319 
-3332 TNADFAL
+3332 
-3339 TLNGSTW
+3339 
-3346 NNSGASS
+3346 
-3353 LKSFAGTNGI
+3353 
-3363 VDMTNAAA
+3363 
-3371 SVTIGSYSGDATVIY
+3371 
-3386 KHNSS
+3386 
-3391 NPSEVY
+3391 
-3397 GGNFTVTKAATN
+3397 
-3409 SKITMLT
+3409 
-3416 DNTGVDTTD
+3416 
-3425 EDKINEALDALAGRL
+3425 
-3440 FYLGAVGGA
+3440 
-3449 ENNLNGTVKI
+3449 
-3459 AEGLTAASVAKQ
+3459 
-3471 TAGIVYDKTTGQGSA
+3471 
-3486 DHKTVTPGP
+3486 
-3495 VYPSEQDR
+3495 
-3503 TAFVTSITGE
+3503 
-3513 HLTDKEYR
+3513 
-3521 KAGVLSNTVD
+3521 
-3531 NNIYNFTKDATT
+3531 
-3543 ITTAGSAITTAK
+3543 
-3555 DTTLKLNSHDMTITA
+3555 
-3570 NSGDGI
+3570 
-3576 ATTGGKLTV
+3576 
-3585 QDAGDFAV
+3585 
-3593 TGAKAINANNSK
+3593 
-3605 VDITAVNAT
+3605 
-3614 LNGDVSTNNAVMLKA
+3614 
-3629 TKAAKVNGAVA
+3629 
-3640 ANGANSNVSIS
+3640 
-3651 GEATTITGAVAADG
+3651 
-3665 ANSNVSISGTASAAI
+3665 
-3680 SGAVNA
+3680 
-3686 VGANAAVTID
+3686 
-3696 SADTTIGSDIT
+3696 
-3707 ANGKGAKVTAKNLSK
+3707 
-3722 LDGNVAT
+3722 
-3729 DADGSVELNFKEGA
+3729 
-3743 SWTGDN
+3743 
-3749 AGNTTMSLSKGTWN
+3749 
-3763 GDNTGKLNATL
+3763 
-3774 TNGTTWIGDSSG
+3774 
-3786 AGSTIKLDAS
+3786 
-3796 TWNGANSGANADITL
+3796 
-3811 NNGASWS
+3811 
-3818 KGNTA
+3818 
-3823 DGVTVKADKAA
+3823 
-3834 WTGANGGAKANIT
+3834 
-3847 LTNASTWNGANTGA
+3847 
-3861 NATVNLTDSSWT
+3861 
-3873 GDNSGAGLSLTANN
+3873 
-3887 SKWNGNTSAAGSATL
+3887 
-3902 TNGSIWTGASTNAD
+3902 
-3916 FALTLNGSTW
+3916 
-3926 NNSGASSLKNF
+3926 
-3937 AATNGIVDMTNAA
+3937 ATNGIVDMTNAA

-3969 SSNPGEVYGGNFTVN
+3969 SSNPGEVYGGNFTV
-3984 SAKNGSKIT
+3984 T
-3993 MLTDNT
+3993 
-3999 GVDTTDEDKI
+3999 
-4009 NEALDALAG
+4009 
-4018 KLFYL
+4018 
-4023 GAIGGA
+4023 
-4029 ENNLNGTVKIAEGLT
+4029 
-4044 ATSVAKQTAGIVYDK
+4044 
-4059 TTGQGS
+4059 
-4065 ADHKTVMPGPV
+4065 
-4076 YPTEQ
+4076 
-4081 DRTAFVTSITGEHF
+4081 
-4095 TDKEYRKAGV
+4095 
-4105 LSNTVDN
+4105 
-4112 NIYNFTKDATTI
+4112 
-4124 TTDSSA
+4124 
-4130 ITTAK
+4130 
-4135 DTTLKLNSH
+4135 
-4144 DMTITAN
+4144 
-4151 SGDGIA
+4151 
-4157 TTGGTLTVQDAGN
+4157 
-4170 FAVTGAKAIN
+4170 
-4180 ANNSKVDITAVNAT
+4180 
-4194 LNGDVTTNNIV
+4194 
-4205 TIKATKA
+4205 
-4212 AKVNGAVSANGTNA
+4212 
-4226 AVTIDSAD
+4226 
-4234 TTIGSDITANG
+4234 
-4245 KGAKVIAKN
+4245 
-4254 LSRLDG
+4254 
-4260 DVATDADGSVELNFK
+4260 
-4275 EGASWTGNNSG
+4275 
-4286 NTTMSLSKGTWN
+4286 
-4298 GANTGKLN
+4298 
-4306 ATLTNGTSWTGDSS
+4306 
-4320 GAGSTIKLD
+4320 
-4329 ASSWS
+4329 
-4334 GANSGANAD
+4334 
-4343 ITLTNGA
+4343 
-4350 SWTKGNT
+4350 
-4357 ADGVTVKADKAAW
+4357 
-4370 TGANGGAKANITL
+4370 
-4383 TNASTWNGANTG
+4383 
-4395 ANAIVNLTDSSWSGD
+4395 
-4410 NSGAGLSL
+4410 
-4418 TANNSKWNGSTS
+4418 
-4430 TAGSATLTN
+4430 
-4439 GSIWNGASTSADFA
+4439 
-4453 LTLNGSTWNNSGA
+4453 
-4466 SSLKSFN
+4466 
-4473 GTNGIVDMTNAAASV
+4473 
-4488 TIGSYSGDATVIY
+4488 
-4501 KHNSSNPGEVY
+4501 
-4512 GGNFTVNKAAANSK
+4512 KAAANSK

-4548 NALANKLYYTGYITG
+4548 NSLANKLYYTGYITG

-4579 SSIIKQTGDIAY
+4579 SSVVKQTGDIAY
-4591 DKTTGQGS
+4591 DKMTGQGS

-4612 EAQTKDNFTSQITG
+4612 EEQTKDNFTSQITG

-4647 DFSKDRS
+4647 DFRKDRS

-4680 NSGADAVKADAITI
+4680 NSGADAVKADAII
-4694 AFKNLDKLDIKAA
+4694 VEFKNLDKLDIKAA
-4707 GQALVAENGGK
+4707 GQALLAENGGK

-4767 AGSTVKGDVT
+4767 AGGTVKGDVT

-4820 SKLTGDVSTAGDAVI
+4820 SKLTGDVSTVGDAVI
-4835 NIYADMGIWTGN
+4835 NIYADMGVWTGN

-5057 DVRLDNEESGLWA
+5057 DVRLANEESGLWA

-5094 LGYDKQLDN
+5094 LGYDKKLDN
-5103 NKLFGAAVSYN
+5103 NMLFGAAVSYN

-5284 AVDFGGTWFEWQLG
+5284 AVDFGGTWFEWQMG

>member
-172 TYCGMSYSSPGWVH
+172 NYCGMSYSSPGWVH

-344 VNWEIVVEGNT
+344 VDWEIVVEGST

-391 TDGAVKPTYT
+391 TDGASKPTYT
-401 WSAYTLAGNTSYH
+401 WSAYELAGNTSYH

-441 LTSPSVTTTKVIN
+441 LTSPSVTTTKIVN

-504 TQADLSN
+504 TQADLRN

-539 NGVATPVGVYAG
+539 NSVATPVGVYAG
-551 NGKSVTINAGK
+551 NGKNITINAGK

-577 NAIMNDAGKSDA
+577 NAIMNDAGKSAA

-641 GADNETWGIPINA
+641 GSDSETWGIPINA

-667 TQVEN
+667 AQVEN

-722 QGTINVNTGKDGAA
+722 QGTINVNTGKDGTA

-745 GDIFALSTG
+745 GDIFALKTG
-754 TVNVALTTGDSYLRG
+754 TVNVALTTDDSYLRG

-826 QKSDSKNITI
+826 QKSGSKNITI

-854 EKILGGNFTVKT
+854 ENILGGNFTVKN
-866 AESGSAVA
+866 AETGSAVA
-874 LRTDSDGVNTS
+874 LRTDSSGVNTS
-885 SEATVNKVLDALAN
+885 SEATINKILDALAN
-899 KLYYTDYVSGNR
+899 KLYYTDYVNGSR

-931 VGSVKYNDTTGQGS
+931 VSSVKYSDTTGQGS

-955 TPEGDNS
+955 TPEGDNTE
-962 DADKNFLVEKGDWHG
+962 ADKNFLVEKGDWHG

-986 TLKDKASWSGDNIGS
+986 ALKDKASWTGNNSGS
-1001 NMVVNAAD
+1001 NMVVNATD
-1009 SVWTGDNKGAGTN
+1009 SAWTGDNKGTGINA
-1022 VTLNASAWNGKNDGS
+1022 TLNASDWNGKNDGS

-1046 ASWSGD
+1046 ASWTGD
-1052 SSGSDLQLNLDDS
+1052 SSGSDLQLTLDNS
-1065 DYNGNISGDRSS
+1065 VYQGNIRGDRSS
-1077 VTLGNGSNWEGNSS
+1077 VTL
-1091 GKDAVININ
+1091 N
-1100 NGSSWSGNVSGSG
+1100 NGSSWSGNVIGSG

-1118 HGDNLWQV
+1118 HGDSLWQL

-1141 KMRKAAAVASGSGAT
+1141 KMRKATAVAAGGGTT
-1156 VDMTDATAGNLT
+1156 VDMTDAAAGNLT

-1179 YKHDANDVTKINGG
+1179 YQHDVNDVTKINGG
-1193 DITIGAAT
+1193 DITIGTAT
-1201 SSSGITLLTDSN
+1201 TGSGITLLTDSN

-1230 ANKLYYTGYLNGEKN
+1230 ANKLYYTGYLKGEKN
-1245 LDGYVKIAEGLTSV
+1245 LDGYVKIAEGLTSA

-1294 SKTDFTTVVTGD
+1294 SKTDFKSTVTGD

-1321 INNIY
+1321 TDNIY

-1332 TTITTDSSAI
+1332 TTITTAGSAV
-1342 TTAKDTTLKLNSHD
+1342 TTAKDTTLKLNNND
-1356 MTITANSGDGIATT
+1356 MTITANGGDGIATS
-1370 GGTLT
+1370 GGKLT
-1375 VQDAGNFVVTGA
+1375 VQDAGSLTVSGA

-1392 NNSKVDITAVN
+1392 NNSKVEITAVN

-1410 STNNAVTIKATK
+1410 STNNVVNIKATK
-1422 AAKVNGAVSADGA
+1422 AAKVNGAVSA
-1435 NAAVTIDSADTTI
+1435 S
-1448 GSNVTANG
+1448 
-1456 KGAKVTAKN
+1456 
-1465 LSKLDGDVVTDA
+1465 
-1477 DGSVELNFKEGAS
+1477 
-1490 WTGDNSGNT
+1490 
-1499 TMSLSKGTWN
+1499 
-1509 GANNGKLNATL
+1509 
-1520 TNGTTW
+1520 
-1526 TGDSSGAGST
+1526 
-1536 IKLDASTWNGA
+1536 GA
-1547 NSGANADITLNN
+1547 NSSVSIN
-1559 GASWSKGNT
+1559 GT
-1568 ADGVT
+1568 A
-1573 VKADKAAWTGANGG
+1573 
-1587 AKANITLTN
+1587 
-1596 ASTWN
+1596 
-1601 GANTGA
+1601 
-1607 NAKVNLTD
+1607 
-1615 SSWTGDN
+1615 
-1622 SGSGL
+1622 
-1627 SLTANNSKWNGST
+1627 
-1640 SAAGSATLTNG
+1640 SAAIS
-1651 SIWTGASANADFSLT
+1651 
-1666 LNGST
+1666 
-1671 WNNSGASSLKNFAGT
+1671 
-1686 NGIVDMSNAAASVTI
+1686 
-1701 GSYSGDATV
+1701 
-1710 IYKHNSNNPG
+1710 
-1720 EVYGGN
+1720 
-1726 FTVNSAENGS
+1726 
-1736 KITML
+1736 
-1741 TDNTGVDTTDED
+1741 
-1753 KINEALDALAGKLFY
+1753 
-1768 LGAVGGAESNLNGT
+1768 
-1782 VKIAEGLTAASVAK
+1782 
-1796 QTAGIVY
+1796 
-1803 DKTTGQ
+1803 
-1809 GSADHKTVTPG
+1809 
-1820 PVYPSEQDR
+1820 
-1829 TAFVT
+1829 
-1834 SITGEH
+1834 
-1840 LTDKEYRKAGV
+1840 
-1851 LSNTVDNNIYNFTKD
+1851 
-1866 ATTITTDSSAI
+1866 
-1877 TTAKDTTLKL
+1877 
-1887 NSHDMTITANSGDGI
+1887 
-1902 ATTGGTLT
+1902 
-1910 VQDAGNFV
+1910 
-1918 VTGAKAI
+1918 
-1925 NANNSK
+1925 
-1931 VDITAVNA
+1931 
-1939 TLNGDVTT
+1939 
-1947 NNTVMLKATK
+1947 
-1957 AAKVNGAVSA
+1957 GAVSA
-1967 DGANSNVSISGTAS
+1967 DGV
-1981 AAITGAVNANGA
+1981 

-2027 DGNVATDADGNVEL
+2027 NGDVATDADGSVEL
-2041 NFKEGASWSG
+2041 TFKEGAAWSG
-2051 DNSGNTTMSL
+2051 DNAGNTTMSL
-2061 SKGTWSGANTGK
+2061 SKGSWNGANTGK
-2073 LNVTL
+2073 LNATL
-2078 TNGTT
+2078 TNGTS

-2095 KLDASTWSGANSG
+2095 KLDASSWSGMNSGAN
-2108 ADADIT
+2108 ANVT
-2114 LNNGASWSKGNTA
+2114 LTNGASWSKGNTA
-2127 DGVTVKADKAAWT
+2127 DGVTVKADKATWT

-2152 TNASTWNGANTGA
+2152 TNATTWTGANNGANAT
-2165 NAKVNLTDSSWTGD
+2165 VNLTDSSWSGD
-2179 NSGAGLSLTAN
+2179 NSGANVTITAN
-2190 NSKWNGSTSTA
+2190 NSKWNGSTSAA

-2207 NGSIWTGASTSA
+2207 NGSSWTGASTSA
-2219 DFALT
+2219 DFSLT
-2224 LNGSTWNNSG
+2224 LNGSIWNNSG
-2234 ASSLKSFSGT
+2234 ASSLKSFTGT
-2244 NGIVDMTNTAASVT
+2244 NGVVDMTNAAAGVT

-2274 SNPGE
+2274 SNP
-2279 VYGGNFTVTKA
+2279 A
-2290 AANSK
+2290 
-2295 ISMLTDNTGVDTTD
+2295 
-2309 EDKINEA
+2309 
-2316 LDALAGKLF
+2316 
-2325 YLGAVGGAES
+2325 
-2335 NLNGTVKIAEGLTAA
+2335 
-2350 SVAKQTAGIV
+2350 
-2360 YDKTTGQG
+2360 
-2368 SADHKTVTPGP
+2368 
-2379 VYPSEQDRTAFVTSI
+2379 
-2394 TGEHLTD
+2394 
-2401 KEYRKAGVLSNTVD
+2401 
-2415 NNIYNF
+2415 
-2421 TKDATTI
+2421 
-2428 TTDSSAITTTK
+2428 
-2439 DTTLKLNSHDLTIT
+2439 
-2453 ANSGDGI
+2453 
-2460 ATTGGTL
+2460 
-2467 TVQNVGNFAVTGA
+2467 
-2480 KAINANNS
+2480 
-2488 KVDITAVNATLNGDV
+2488 
-2503 STNNVVN
+2503 
-2510 IKATKAAKVNGAV
+2510 
-2523 AADGANS
+2523 
-2530 NVSISG
+2530 
-2536 TASAA
+2536 
-2541 ISGAV
+2541 
-2546 SAVGANAAVTV
+2546 
-2557 DSADTTIGSDITANG
+2557 
-2572 KGAKVT
+2572 
-2578 AKNLSKLDGDVATD
+2578 
-2592 ADGSVELNFKEG
+2592 
-2604 ASWSGDNSGNTTMS
+2604 
-2618 LSKGTWNGANTG
+2618 
-2630 KLNAT
+2630 
-2635 LTNGTT
+2635 
-2641 WNGDSSGAGSTIKLD
+2641 
-2656 ASTWS
+2656 
-2661 GANSGANTDITLS
+2661 
-2674 NGASW
+2674 
-2679 TKGNTADGV
+2679 
-2688 TVKAEKATWTGA
+2688 
-2700 NGGAKA
+2700 
-2706 NITLTNASTWN
+2706 
-2717 GANTGANAI
+2717 
-2726 VNLIDSSWTGDN
+2726 
-2738 SGAGLSLTANNSKW
+2738 
-2752 NGSTNAAGSATLT
+2752 
-2765 NGSIWTGAST
+2765 
-2775 SADFSLTLNG
+2775 
-2785 STWNNSGA
+2785 
-2793 SSLKSFSGTNGI
+2793 
-2805 VDMTNAAA
+2805 
-2813 SVTIGSYSGDAT
+2813 
-2825 VIYKH
+2825 
-2830 NSSNPGEVYGGNFTV
+2830 EVYGGNFTV
-2845 NSAKNGSKITML
+2845 NKAAANSKITML

-2870 INEALDALVGK
+2870 INEALDTLAGK
-2881 LFYLGAI
+2881 LFYTGAI

-2903 GLTAASAAKQTAGI
+2903 GLTATSVAKQTAGI

-3003 NSHDMTI
+3003 NNHDLTI
-3010 TANSGDGIATTGG
+3010 TASSGDGIATTGA

-3030 GIFAVTGAKAI
+3030 G
-3041 NANNSKVDITAVN
+3041 
-3054 ATLNGDVT
+3054 
-3062 TNNAVTIKATKAAK
+3062 
-3076 VNGAVSADG
+3076 
-3085 ANSNVSISGT
+3085 
-3095 ASAAITG
+3095 
-3102 AVNANG
+3102 
-3108 ANAAVTIDSADT
+3108 
-3120 TIGSDITANGK
+3120 
-3131 GAKVIAKNL
+3131 
-3140 SRLDGDVTTDADGSV
+3140 
-3155 ELGFKEGAS
+3155 
-3164 WTGDNGGNTTMSL
+3164 
-3177 SKGTWN
+3177 
-3183 GANNGKLNA
+3183 
-3192 TLTNGTTWTGDSS
+3192 
-3205 GAGSTIKLDASSW
+3205 
-3218 SGANSGAN
+3218 
-3226 ADITLSNGAS
+3226 
-3236 WTKGNTAD
+3236 
-3244 GVAVKA
+3244 
-3250 DKASWTGA
+3250 
-3258 NGGAKTNITLTN
+3258 
-3270 SVSWN
+3270 
-3275 GANTGSNATVN
+3275 
-3286 MTDSSWTGDNSGAGL
+3286 
-3301 SLTANNSK
+3301 SLTVS
-3309 WNGSTSAAGS
+3309 
-3319 ATLTNGSIWTGAS
+3319 
-3332 TNADFAL
+3332 
-3339 TLNGSTW
+3339 
-3346 NNSGASS
+3346 
-3353 LKSFAGTNGI
+3353 
-3363 VDMTNAAA
+3363 
-3371 SVTIGSYSGDATVIY
+3371 
-3386 KHNSS
+3386 
-3391 NPSEVY
+3391 
-3397 GGNFTVTKAATN
+3397 
-3409 SKITMLT
+3409 
-3416 DNTGVDTTD
+3416 
-3425 EDKINEALDALAGRL
+3425 
-3440 FYLGAVGGA
+3440 
-3449 ENNLNGTVKI
+3449 
-3459 AEGLTAASVAKQ
+3459 
-3471 TAGIVYDKTTGQGSA
+3471 
-3486 DHKTVTPGP
+3486 
-3495 VYPSEQDR
+3495 
-3503 TAFVTSITGE
+3503 
-3513 HLTDKEYR
+3513 
-3521 KAGVLSNTVD
+3521 
-3531 NNIYNFTKDATT
+3531 
-3543 ITTAGSAITTAK
+3543 
-3555 DTTLKLNSHDMTITA
+3555 
-3570 NSGDGI
+3570 
-3576 ATTGGKLTV
+3576 
-3585 QDAGDFAV
+3585 
-3593 TGAKAINANNSK
+3593 GAKAINANNSK

-3614 LNGDVSTNNAVMLKA
+3614 LNGDVSTNNV
-3629 TKAAKVNGAVA
+3629 VN
-3640 ANGANSNVSIS
+3640 
-3651 GEATTITGAVAADG
+3651 
-3665 ANSNVSISGTASAAI
+3665 
-3680 SGAVNA
+3680 
-3686 VGANAAVTID
+3686 
-3696 SADTTIGSDIT
+3696 
-3707 ANGKGAKVTAKNLSK
+3707 
-3722 LDGNVAT
+3722 
-3729 DADGSVELNFKEGA
+3729 
-3743 SWTGDN
+3743 
-3749 AGNTTMSLSKGTWN
+3749 
-3763 GDNTGKLNATL
+3763 
-3774 TNGTTWIGDSSG
+3774 
-3786 AGSTIKLDAS
+3786 
-3796 TWNGANSGANADITL
+3796 
-3811 NNGASWS
+3811 
-3818 KGNTA
+3818 
-3823 DGVTVKADKAA
+3823 
-3834 WTGANGGAKANIT
+3834 
-3847 LTNASTWNGANTGA
+3847 
-3861 NATVNLTDSSWT
+3861 
-3873 GDNSGAGLSLTANN
+3873 
-3887 SKWNGNTSAAGSATL
+3887 
-3902 TNGSIWTGASTNAD
+3902 
-3916 FALTLNGSTW
+3916 
-3926 NNSGASSLKNF
+3926 
-3937 AATNGIVDMTNAA
+3937 
-3950 ASVTIGSYSGDA
+3950 
-3962 TVIYKHN
+3962 
-3969 SSNPGEVYGGNFTVN
+3969 
-3984 SAKNGSKIT
+3984 
-3993 MLTDNT
+3993 
-3999 GVDTTDEDKI
+3999 
-4009 NEALDALAG
+4009 
-4018 KLFYL
+4018 
-4023 GAIGGA
+4023 
-4029 ENNLNGTVKIAEGLT
+4029 
-4044 ATSVAKQTAGIVYDK
+4044 
-4059 TTGQGS
+4059 
-4065 ADHKTVMPGPV
+4065 
-4076 YPTEQ
+4076 
-4081 DRTAFVTSITGEHF
+4081 
-4095 TDKEYRKAGV
+4095 
-4105 LSNTVDN
+4105 
-4112 NIYNFTKDATTI
+4112 
-4124 TTDSSA
+4124 
-4130 ITTAK
+4130 
-4135 DTTLKLNSH
+4135 
-4144 DMTITAN
+4144 
-4151 SGDGIA
+4151 
-4157 TTGGTLTVQDAGN
+4157 
-4170 FAVTGAKAIN
+4170 
-4180 ANNSKVDITAVNAT
+4180 
-4194 LNGDVTTNNIV
+4194 
-4205 TIKATKA
+4205 IKATKA
-4212 AKVNGAVSANGTNA
+4212 AKVNGAVSANGANA

-4234 TTIGSDITANG
+4234 TIIGSDITANG

-4254 LSRLDG
+4254 LSKLDG

-4275 EGASWTGNNSG
+4275 ESAAWSGDNAG

-4329 ASSWS
+4329 ASTWN

-4350 SWTKGNT
+4350 SWSKGNT

-4370 TGANGGAKANITL
+4370 TGANGGANANITL
-4383 TNASTWNGANTG
+4383 TNATTWTGANNGANAT
-4395 ANAIVNLTDSSWSGD
+4395 VNMTDISWSGD
-4410 NSGAGLSL
+4410 NSGANVTI

-4430 TAGSATLTN
+4430 AAGSATLTN
-4439 GSIWNGASTSADFA
+4439 GSIWNGASTSADFS

-4466 SSLKSFN
+4466 SSLKSFT
-4473 GTNGIVDMTNAAASV
+4473 GTNGIVDMTNVAAGV

-4501 KHNSSNPGEVY
+4501 KHNSSNPAEVY

-4579 SSIIKQTGDIAY
+4579 SSVIKQTGDIAY

-4694 AFKNLDKLDIKAA
+4694 EFKNLDKLDIKAA
-4707 GQALVAENGGK
+4707 GQALLAENGGK

-4767 AGSTVKGDVT
+4767 AGGTVKGDVT

-4941 RTDNSDNLSYTETDN
+4941 KTDNSDNLSYTETDN

-5207 VAGADYSAASDFLDS
+5207 IAGADYSAASDFLDS

-5284 AVDFGGTWFEWQLG
+5284 AVDFGGTWLEWQLG

>member
-126 PHSAAGYNGYIYV
+126 PHSAAGHNGYIYV

-172 TYCGMSYSSPGWVH
+172 KYCGMSYSSPGWVH

-344 VNWEIVVEGNT
+344 VDWEIVVEGST

-401 WSAYTLAGNTSYH
+401 WSAYELAGNTSYH

-441 LTSPSVTTTKVIN
+441 LTSPSVTTTKIVN

-539 NGVATPVGVYAG
+539 NSVATPVGVYAG
-551 NGKSVTINAGK
+551 NGKNITINAGK

-577 NAIMNDAGKSDA
+577 NAIMNDAGKSAA

-641 GADNETWGIPINA
+641 GSDSETWGIPINA

-698 VSIGGGEINVPK
+698 VSVGGGEINVPK

-722 QGTINVNTGKDGAA
+722 QGTINVNTGKDGTA

-792 NTRYAQDNEDV
+792 NTRYSQDNEDV

-826 QKSDSKNITI
+826 QKSGSKDITI

-854 EKILGGNFTVKT
+854 ENILGGNFTVKT
-866 AESGSAVA
+866 AETGSAVA
-874 LRTDSDGVNTS
+874 LRTDSSGVNTS

-899 KLYYTDYVSGNR
+899 KLYYTDYVNGSR

-931 VGSVKYNDTTGQGS
+931 VGSVKYSDTTGQGS

-955 TPEGDNS
+955 TPEGDNT

-986 TLKDKASWSGDNIGS
+986 ALKDKASWTGNNSGS
-1001 NMVVNAAD
+1001 NIVVNATD
-1009 SVWTGDNKGAGTN
+1009 SAWTGDNKGAGTN

-1046 ASWSGD
+1046 ASWTGD
-1052 SSGSDLQLNLDDS
+1052 SSGSDLQLTLDNS
-1065 DYNGNISGDRSS
+1065 AYQGNIRGDRSS
-1077 VTLGNGSNWEGNSS
+1077 VTL
-1091 GKDAVININ
+1091 N
-1100 NGSSWSGNVSGSG
+1100 NGSSWSGNVIGSG

-1118 HGDNLWQV
+1118 HGDSLWQL

-1141 KMRKAAAVASGSGAT
+1141 KMRKAAAVAAGGGTT
-1156 VDMTDATAGNLT
+1156 VDMTDAAAGNLT

-1179 YKHDANDVTKINGG
+1179 YQHDVNDVTKINGG
-1193 DITIGAAT
+1193 DITIGTAT
-1201 SSSGITLLTDSN
+1201 TGSGITLLTDSN

-1245 LDGYVKIAEGLTSV
+1245 LDGYVKIAEGLTSA

-1294 SKTDFTTVVTGD
+1294 SKTDFKTTVTGD

-1321 INNIY
+1321 TDNIY

-1332 TTITTDSSAI
+1332 TTITTAGSAV
-1342 TTAKDTTLKLNSHD
+1342 TTAKDTTLKLNNHD
-1356 MTITANSGDGIATT
+1356 LTITANGGDGIATS
-1370 GGTLT
+1370 GGTLI
-1375 VQDAGNFVVTGA
+1375 VQDAGNLTVKGA

-1392 NNSKVDITAVN
+1392 NNSKVEITAVN

-1410 STNNAVTIKATK
+1410 ITNNVVNIKATK
-1422 AAKVNGAVSADGA
+1422 AAKVNGAVSANGANSSVSINGGEATTVTGAVNADGA
-1435 NAAVTIDSADTTI
+1435 NAAVTIDSEDTTI
-1448 GSNVTANG
+1448 GSDITANG

-1465 LSKLDGDVVTDA
+1465 LSKLDGDVATDA
-1477 DGSVELNFKEGAS
+1477 DGSVELNFKEGAAWS
-1490 WTGDNSGNT
+1490 GDNSGNT
-1499 TMSLSKGTWN
+1499 AMSLSKGRWN
-1509 GANNGKLNATL
+1509 GANTGKLNATL

-1536 IKLDASTWNGA
+1536 IKLDASSWSGM
-1547 NSGANADITLNN
+1547 NSGANANVALNN

-1587 AKANITLTN
+1587 ANTNITLTN
-1596 ASTWN
+1596 TTTWTGANN
-1601 GANTGA
+1601 GANAT
-1607 NAKVNLTD
+1607 VNLTD
-1615 SSWTGDN
+1615 SSWSGDN
-1622 SGSGL
+1622 SGAGL
-1627 SLTANNSKWNGST
+1627 SLTANNSKWNGNAN
-1640 SAAGSATLTNG
+1640 AAGSAVLTNG
-1651 SIWTGASANADFSLT
+1651 SVWTGASTSADFALT
-1666 LNGST
+1666 LKGST
-1671 WNNSGASSLKNFAGT
+1671 WNNSGASSLKSFTGT
-1686 NGIVDMSNAAASVTI
+1686 NGIVDMTNAAASVTI

-1710 IYKHNSNNPG
+1710 IYKHNSSNPG

-1726 FTVNSAENGS
+1726 FTVKSAKSGS

-1768 LGAVGGAESNLNGT
+1768 TGAIGGAENNLNGT
-1782 VKIAEGLTAASVAK
+1782 VKIAEGLTATSVAK

-1887 NSHDMTITANSGDGI
+1887 NNHDLTITANSGDGI
-1902 ATTGGTLT
+1902 AITGGTLT
-1910 VQDAGNFV
+1910 VQDAGNLTV
-1918 VTGAKAI
+1918 KGAKAI

-1939 TLNGDVTT
+1939 TLNGDVST
-1947 NNTVMLKATK
+1947 NNVVNIKATK

-1967 DGANSNVSISGTAS
+1967 SGANSSVSINGTAS
-1981 AAITGAVNANGA
+1981 VAISGAVSADGA

-2027 DGNVATDADGNVEL
+2027 DGNVATDADGSVEL
-2041 NFKEGASWSG
+2041 TFKEGASWTG
-2051 DNSGNTTMSL
+2051 DNAGNTTMSL
-2061 SKGTWSGANTGK
+2061 SKGIWNGANTGK
-2073 LNVTL
+2073 LNATL

-2095 KLDASTWSGANSG
+2095 KLDASTWSGMNSGENANITLINGASWTKGNTADGVTVKADKAAWTGANGGAKANITLTDSASWTGTNTGNNATISLTDSSWTGDNSGAGLSLTADNSKWNGSTSTAGSAVLTNGSIWTGASTSGDFSLTLNNSTWNNSGASSLRSFNATNGIVDMTNAAAGVTIGSYSGDATVIYKHNSSNPAEVHGGNFTVNKAAANSKITMLTDNTGVDTTDEDKINEALDALAGKLFYLGAIGGAESNLNGTVKIAEGLTATSVAKQTAGIVYDKTTGQGSADHKTVTPGPVYPTEQDRTAFVTSITGEHFADKEYRKAGVLSNTVDNNIYNFTKDATTITTDSSAITTAKDTTLKLNSHDLTITASSGDGIATTGGMLTVQDAGNLTVKGAKAINANNSKVDITAVNATLNGDVTTNNAVTIKATKAAKVNGAVSASGANSSVSISGTASAAISGAVSANGANAAVTIDSADTTIGSGIIANGKGAKVTAKNLGKLNGNVATDADGSVELNFKEGASWSGDNAGNTAMSLSKGTWNGANTGKLNATLTNGTTWNGDSSGAGSTIKLDGSAWNGANSGVNADITLTNGASWSKGNTADGVTVKADKAAWTGANGGAKANITLSNSASWTGANTGSNATVNLTDSSWTGDNSGAGLSLTANNSKWNGSTSTAGSAVLTNGSIWNGASTSGDFSLTLNNSTWNNSGASSLKSFNATNGIVDMTNAAASVTIGSYSGDATVIYKHNSSNPAEVHGGNFTVNKAAANSKITMLTDNTGVDTTDEDKINEALDALAGKLFYLGAIGGAESNLNGTVKIAEGLTATSVAKQTAGIVYDKTTGQGSADHKTVTPGPVYPTEQDRTAFVTSITGEHFADKEYRKAGVLSNTVDNNIYNFTKDATTITTDSSAITTAKDTTLKLNNHDLTITANGGDGIATTGGTLTVQNAGNLTVKGAKAINANNSKVEITAVNATLNGDVSTNNVVNIKATKAAKVNGAVSANGANAAVTIDSADTIIGSDITANGKGAKVTAKNLSKLNGNVATDADGSVELNFKEGASWTGDNSGNTTMSLSKGSWNGANTGKLNATLTNGTSWTGDSSGAGSTIKLDASTWNGANSG
-2108 ADADIT
+2108 ANADIT

-2152 TNASTWNGANTGA
+2152 RNSASWNGANTGS
-2165 NAKVNLTDSSWTGD
+2165 NATVNLTDSSWSGN

-2190 NSKWNGSTSTA
+2190 NSKWNGSTNTA

-2219 DFALT
+2219 DFSLT
-2224 LNGSTWNNSG
+2224 LNNSTWNNSG
-2234 ASSLKSFSGT
+2234 ASSLKSFTGT
-2244 NGIVDMTNTAASVT
+2244 NGVVDMTNAAAGVT

-2279 VYGGNFTVTKA
+2279 VYGGNFTVKSA
-2290 AANSK
+2290 KSGSK
-2295 ISMLTDNTGVDTTD
+2295 ITMLTDNTGVDTTD

-2325 YLGAVGGAES
+2325 YLGAIGGAES
-2335 NLNGTVKIAEGLTAA
+2335 NLNGTVKIAEGLTAT

-2379 VYPSEQDRTAFVTSI
+2379 VYPTEQDRTAFVTSI
-2394 TGEHLTD
+2394 TGEHFAD

-2428 TTDSSAITTTK
+2428 TTDSSAITTAK

-2467 TVQNVGNFAVTGA
+2467 TVQDAGNLTVKGA

-2488 KVDITAVNATLNGDV
+2488 KVEITAVNATLNGDV

-2510 IKATKAAKVNGAV
+2510 IKATKSAKVNGAV
-2523 AADGANS
+2523 S
-2530 NVSISG
+2530 
-2536 TASAA
+2536 AS
-2541 ISGAV
+2541 
-2546 SAVGANAAVTV
+2546 GANAAVTI
-2557 DSADTTIGSDITANG
+2557 DSADTIIGSDITANG

-2578 AKNLSKLDGDVATD
+2578 AKNISKLDGDVTTD

-2604 ASWSGDNSGNTTMS
+2604 AAWSGDNSGNTTMS

-2641 WNGDSSGAGSTIKLD
+2641 WTGDSSGAGSTIKLD
-2656 ASTWS
+2656 ASSWS
-2661 GANSGANTDITLS
+2661 GMNSGANADITLT

-2679 TKGNTADGV
+2679 SKGNTADGV
-2688 TVKAEKATWTGA
+2688 TVKADKAAWTGVNSGA
-2700 NGGAKA
+2700 NT
-2706 NITLTNASTWN
+2706 NITLTNATTWTGANN
-2717 GANTGANAI
+2717 GANAT
-2726 VNLIDSSWTGDN
+2726 VNLTDSSWSGDN
-2738 SGAGLSLTANNSKW
+2738 SGANVTITANNSKW
-2752 NGSTNAAGSATLT
+2752 NGSTSTAGSAVLT
-2765 NGSIWTGAST
+2765 NGSIWNGAST
-2775 SADFSLTLNG
+2775 SADFALTLNG

-2793 SSLKSFSGTNGI
+2793 SSLKSFTGTNGI

-2830 NSSNPGEVYGGNFTV
+2830 NSSNPAEVHGGNFTV
-2845 NSAKNGSKITML
+2845 NKAAANSKITML

-2870 INEALDALVGK
+2870 INEALDALAGK

-2888 GGAENNLNGTVKIAE
+2888 GGAESNLNGTVKIAE
-2903 GLTAASAAKQTAGI
+2903 GLTATSVAKQTAGI

-3003 NSHDMTI
+3003 NNNDMTI

-3023 TLTVQDA
+3023 KMTVQDA
-3030 GIFAVTGAKAI
+3030 GSLTVSGAKAI
-3041 NANNSKVDITAVN
+3041 NANNSKVEITAVN
-3054 ATLNGDVT
+3054 ATLNGDVS
-3062 TNNAVTIKATKAAK
+3062 TNNVVNIKATKAAK
-3076 VNGAVSADG
+3076 VNGAVSA
-3085 ANSNVSISGT
+3085 
-3095 ASAAITG
+3095 
-3102 AVNANG
+3102 NG

-3120 TIGSDITANGK
+3120 IIGSDIIANGK
-3131 GAKVIAKNL
+3131 GAKVTAKNL
-3140 SRLDGDVTTDADGSV
+3140 SKLNGNVATDADGSV
-3155 ELGFKEGAS
+3155 ELNFKEGAS
-3164 WTGDNGGNTTMSL
+3164 WTGDNSGNTTMSL

-3183 GANNGKLNA
+3183 GANTGKLNA

-3218 SGANSGAN
+3218 SGMNSGAN
-3226 ADITLSNGAS
+3226 A
-3236 WTKGNTAD
+3236 
-3244 GVAVKA
+3244 
-3250 DKASWTGA
+3250 
-3258 NGGAKTNITLTN
+3258 
-3270 SVSWN
+3270 
-3275 GANTGSNATVN
+3275 
-3286 MTDSSWTGDNSGAGL
+3286 
-3301 SLTANNSK
+3301 
-3309 WNGSTSAAGS
+3309 
-3319 ATLTNGSIWTGAS
+3319 
-3332 TNADFAL
+3332 
-3339 TLNGSTW
+3339 
-3346 NNSGASS
+3346 
-3353 LKSFAGTNGI
+3353 
-3363 VDMTNAAA
+3363 
-3371 SVTIGSYSGDATVIY
+3371 
-3386 KHNSS
+3386 
-3391 NPSEVY
+3391 
-3397 GGNFTVTKAATN
+3397 
-3409 SKITMLT
+3409 
-3416 DNTGVDTTD
+3416 
-3425 EDKINEALDALAGRL
+3425 
-3440 FYLGAVGGA
+3440 
-3449 ENNLNGTVKI
+3449 
-3459 AEGLTAASVAKQ
+3459 
-3471 TAGIVYDKTTGQGSA
+3471 
-3486 DHKTVTPGP
+3486 
-3495 VYPSEQDR
+3495 
-3503 TAFVTSITGE
+3503 
-3513 HLTDKEYR
+3513 
-3521 KAGVLSNTVD
+3521 
-3531 NNIYNFTKDATT
+3531 
-3543 ITTAGSAITTAK
+3543 
-3555 DTTLKLNSHDMTITA
+3555 
-3570 NSGDGI
+3570 
-3576 ATTGGKLTV
+3576 
-3585 QDAGDFAV
+3585 
-3593 TGAKAINANNSK
+3593 
-3605 VDITAVNAT
+3605 
-3614 LNGDVSTNNAVMLKA
+3614 
-3629 TKAAKVNGAVA
+3629 
-3640 ANGANSNVSIS
+3640 
-3651 GEATTITGAVAADG
+3651 
-3665 ANSNVSISGTASAAI
+3665 
-3680 SGAVNA
+3680 
-3686 VGANAAVTID
+3686 
-3696 SADTTIGSDIT
+3696 
-3707 ANGKGAKVTAKNLSK
+3707 
-3722 LDGNVAT
+3722 NVA
-3729 DADGSVELNFKEGA
+3729 
-3743 SWTGDN
+3743 
-3749 AGNTTMSLSKGTWN
+3749 
-3763 GDNTGKLNATL
+3763 
-3774 TNGTTWIGDSSG
+3774 
-3786 AGSTIKLDAS
+3786 
-3796 TWNGANSGANADITL
+3796 L

-3847 LTNASTWNGANTGA
+3847 LTNSASWNGANTGS
-3861 NATVNLTDSSWT
+3861 NATVNLTDSNWS
-3873 GDNSGAGLSLTANN
+3873 GDNSGANVTINANN
-3887 SKWNGNTSAAGSATL
+3887 SKWNGN
-3902 TNGSIWTGASTNAD
+3902 
-3916 FALTLNGSTW
+3916 
-3926 NNSGASSLKNF
+3926 
-3937 AATNGIVDMTNAA
+3937 
-3950 ASVTIGSYSGDA
+3950 
-3962 TVIYKHN
+3962 
-3969 SSNPGEVYGGNFTVN
+3969 
-3984 SAKNGSKIT
+3984 
-3993 MLTDNT
+3993 
-3999 GVDTTDEDKI
+3999 
-4009 NEALDALAG
+4009 
-4018 KLFYL
+4018 
-4023 GAIGGA
+4023 
-4029 ENNLNGTVKIAEGLT
+4029 
-4044 ATSVAKQTAGIVYDK
+4044 
-4059 TTGQGS
+4059 
-4065 ADHKTVMPGPV
+4065 
-4076 YPTEQ
+4076 
-4081 DRTAFVTSITGEHF
+4081 
-4095 TDKEYRKAGV
+4095 
-4105 LSNTVDN
+4105 
-4112 NIYNFTKDATTI
+4112 
-4124 TTDSSA
+4124 
-4130 ITTAK
+4130 
-4135 DTTLKLNSH
+4135 
-4144 DMTITAN
+4144 
-4151 SGDGIA
+4151 
-4157 TTGGTLTVQDAGN
+4157 
-4170 FAVTGAKAIN
+4170 
-4180 ANNSKVDITAVNAT
+4180 
-4194 LNGDVTTNNIV
+4194 
-4205 TIKATKA
+4205 
-4212 AKVNGAVSANGTNA
+4212 
-4226 AVTIDSAD
+4226 
-4234 TTIGSDITANG
+4234 
-4245 KGAKVIAKN
+4245 
-4254 LSRLDG
+4254 
-4260 DVATDADGSVELNFK
+4260 
-4275 EGASWTGNNSG
+4275 
-4286 NTTMSLSKGTWN
+4286 
-4298 GANTGKLN
+4298 
-4306 ATLTNGTSWTGDSS
+4306 
-4320 GAGSTIKLD
+4320 
-4329 ASSWS
+4329 
-4334 GANSGANAD
+4334 ANA
-4343 ITLTNGA
+4343 
-4350 SWTKGNT
+4350 
-4357 ADGVTVKADKAAW
+4357 
-4370 TGANGGAKANITL
+4370 
-4383 TNASTWNGANTG
+4383 
-4395 ANAIVNLTDSSWSGD
+4395 
-4410 NSGAGLSL
+4410 
-4418 TANNSKWNGSTS
+4418 
-4430 TAGSATLTN
+4430 AGSATLTN

-4466 SSLKSFN
+4466 SSLRSFT
-4473 GTNGIVDMTNAAASV
+4473 GTNGVVDMTNAAAGV
-4488 TIGSYSGDATVIY
+4488 TIGSYSGDTTVIY

-4548 NALANKLYYTGYITG
+4548 NSLANKLYYTGYITG

-4579 SSIIKQTGDIAY
+4579 SSVVKQTGDIAY

-4694 AFKNLDKLDIKAA
+4694 EFKNLNKMDIKAT
-4707 GQALVAENGGK
+4707 GQALLAENGGK

-4732 FVANGAGSGIKA
+4732 FIANGAGSSIKA

-4767 AGSTVKGDVT
+4767 AGGTVKGDVT

-4820 SKLTGDVSTAGDAVI
+4820 SKLTGDVSTVGDAVI
-4835 NIYADMGIWTGN
+4835 NIYADMGVWTGN
-4847 ADGDNVNLHLNS
+4847 ADGDNVNLNLNS

-5057 DVRLDNEESGLWA
+5057 DVRLANEESGLWA

-5103 NKLFGAAVSYN
+5103 NMLFGAAVSYN

-5127 GKAVSLSVYG
+5127 GKAVSLAVYG

>member
-11 AILASIMG
+11 AILASVMG

-454 INANSKTGDYFQR
+454 ININANSKTGDYFQR

-473 DSSVYSGVSSD
+473 DSSVYRGVSSD

-551 NGKSVTINAGK
+551 NGKNVTINAGK

-630 TITINGNLTIK
+630 TITINGNLTVK
-641 GADNETWGIPINA
+641 GADSETWGIPVNA

-667 TQVEN
+667 AQVEN

-684 VYGNGITTNAKNST
+684 VYGNGITTNAKNCT

-722 QGTINVNTGKDGAA
+722 QGTINVNTGKDGAT
-736 AGNNSVKLG
+736 AGSNSVKLG
-745 GDIFALSTG
+745 GDIFALPTG

-803 GSNGASHISKLTG
+803 GSNGASHISKLIG
-816 GSAGAAGVIF
+816 GNTGAAGVIF
-826 QKSDSKNITI
+826 QKSDSKDITI

-854 EKILGGNFTVKT
+854 ENILGGNFTVKT

-899 KLYYTDYVSGNR
+899 KLYYTDYVSGSR

-931 VGSVKYNDTTGQGS
+931 VGSVKYSDTTGQGS

-986 TLKDKASWSGDNIGS
+986 TLKDKASWSGDNSGS

-1118 HGDNLWQV
+1118 HGDSLWQL
-1126 KGDNVLDSFNAGSIS
+1126 KGDNVLDGFNAGSVS
-1141 KMRKAAAVASGSGAT
+1141 KMRKAAAVAAGGGTT

-1179 YKHDANDVTKINGG
+1179 YQHDVNDVTKINGG
-1193 DITIGAAT
+1193 DITIGTAT
-1201 SSSGITLLTDSN
+1201 TGSGITLLTDSN

-1245 LDGYVKIAEGLTSV
+1245 LDGYVKIAEGLTSA

-1270 DSKTGQGSLDKATV
+1270 DSKTGQGSLDKETV

-1294 SKTDFTTVVTGD
+1294 SKTDFKSTVTGD

-1321 INNIY
+1321 TDNIY

-1332 TTITTDSSAI
+1332 TTITTAGSAI

-1410 STNNAVTIKATK
+1410 STNNVVTIKATK

-1465 LSKLDGDVVTDA
+1465 LSKLDGDVATDA

-1499 TMSLSKGTWN
+1499 TMN
-1509 GANNGKLNATL
+1509 
-1520 TNGTTW
+1520 
-1526 TGDSSGAGST
+1526 
-1536 IKLDASTWNGA
+1536 
-1547 NSGANADITLNN
+1547 
-1559 GASWSKGNT
+1559 
-1568 ADGVT
+1568 
-1573 VKADKAAWTGANGG
+1573 
-1587 AKANITLTN
+1587 
-1596 ASTWN
+1596 
-1601 GANTGA
+1601 
-1607 NAKVNLTD
+1607 
-1615 SSWTGDN
+1615 
-1622 SGSGL
+1622 
-1627 SLTANNSKWNGST
+1627 
-1640 SAAGSATLTNG
+1640 
-1651 SIWTGASANADFSLT
+1651 
-1666 LNGST
+1666 
-1671 WNNSGASSLKNFAGT
+1671 
-1686 NGIVDMSNAAASVTI
+1686 
-1701 GSYSGDATV
+1701 
-1710 IYKHNSNNPG
+1710 
-1720 EVYGGN
+1720 
-1726 FTVNSAENGS
+1726 
-1736 KITML
+1736 
-1741 TDNTGVDTTDED
+1741 
-1753 KINEALDALAGKLFY
+1753 
-1768 LGAVGGAESNLNGT
+1768 
-1782 VKIAEGLTAASVAK
+1782 
-1796 QTAGIVY
+1796 
-1803 DKTTGQ
+1803 
-1809 GSADHKTVTPG
+1809 
-1820 PVYPSEQDR
+1820 
-1829 TAFVT
+1829 
-1834 SITGEH
+1834 
-1840 LTDKEYRKAGV
+1840 
-1851 LSNTVDNNIYNFTKD
+1851 
-1866 ATTITTDSSAI
+1866 
-1877 TTAKDTTLKL
+1877 
-1887 NSHDMTITANSGDGI
+1887 
-1902 ATTGGTLT
+1902 
-1910 VQDAGNFV
+1910 
-1918 VTGAKAI
+1918 
-1925 NANNSK
+1925 
-1931 VDITAVNA
+1931 
-1939 TLNGDVTT
+1939 
-1947 NNTVMLKATK
+1947 
-1957 AAKVNGAVSA
+1957 
-1967 DGANSNVSISGTAS
+1967 
-1981 AAITGAVNANGA
+1981 
-1993 NAAVTIDSAD
+1993 
-2003 TTIGSD
+2003 
-2009 ITANGKGAKVTA
+2009 
-2021 KNLSKL
+2021 
-2027 DGNVATDADGNVEL
+2027 
-2041 NFKEGASWSG
+2041 
-2051 DNSGNTTMSL
+2051 
-2061 SKGTWSGANTGK
+2061 
-2073 LNVTL
+2073 
-2078 TNGTT
+2078 
-2083 WNGDSSGAGSTI
+2083 
-2095 KLDASTWSGANSG
+2095 
-2108 ADADIT
+2108 
-2114 LNNGASWSKGNTA
+2114 
-2127 DGVTVKADKAAWT
+2127 
-2140 GANGGAKANITL
+2140 
-2152 TNASTWNGANTGA
+2152 
-2165 NAKVNLTDSSWTGD
+2165 
-2179 NSGAGLSLTAN
+2179 
-2190 NSKWNGSTSTA
+2190 
-2201 GSATLT
+2201 
-2207 NGSIWTGASTSA
+2207 
-2219 DFALT
+2219 
-2224 LNGSTWNNSG
+2224 
-2234 ASSLKSFSGT
+2234 
-2244 NGIVDMTNTAASVT
+2244 
-2258 IGSYSGD
+2258 
-2265 ATVIYKHNS
+2265 
-2274 SNPGE
+2274 
-2279 VYGGNFTVTKA
+2279 
-2290 AANSK
+2290 
-2295 ISMLTDNTGVDTTD
+2295 
-2309 EDKINEA
+2309 
-2316 LDALAGKLF
+2316 
-2325 YLGAVGGAES
+2325 
-2335 NLNGTVKIAEGLTAA
+2335 
-2350 SVAKQTAGIV
+2350 
-2360 YDKTTGQG
+2360 
-2368 SADHKTVTPGP
+2368 
-2379 VYPSEQDRTAFVTSI
+2379 
-2394 TGEHLTD
+2394 
-2401 KEYRKAGVLSNTVD
+2401 
-2415 NNIYNF
+2415 
-2421 TKDATTI
+2421 
-2428 TTDSSAITTTK
+2428 
-2439 DTTLKLNSHDLTIT
+2439 
-2453 ANSGDGI
+2453 
-2460 ATTGGTL
+2460 
-2467 TVQNVGNFAVTGA
+2467 
-2480 KAINANNS
+2480 
-2488 KVDITAVNATLNGDV
+2488 
-2503 STNNVVN
+2503 
-2510 IKATKAAKVNGAV
+2510 
-2523 AADGANS
+2523 
-2530 NVSISG
+2530 
-2536 TASAA
+2536 
-2541 ISGAV
+2541 
-2546 SAVGANAAVTV
+2546 
-2557 DSADTTIGSDITANG
+2557 
-2572 KGAKVT
+2572 
-2578 AKNLSKLDGDVATD
+2578 
-2592 ADGSVELNFKEG
+2592 
-2604 ASWSGDNSGNTTMS
+2604 
-2618 LSKGTWNGANTG
+2618 
-2630 KLNAT
+2630 
-2635 LTNGTT
+2635 
-2641 WNGDSSGAGSTIKLD
+2641 
-2656 ASTWS
+2656 
-2661 GANSGANTDITLS
+2661 
-2674 NGASW
+2674 
-2679 TKGNTADGV
+2679 
-2688 TVKAEKATWTGA
+2688 
-2700 NGGAKA
+2700 
-2706 NITLTNASTWN
+2706 
-2717 GANTGANAI
+2717 
-2726 VNLIDSSWTGDN
+2726 
-2738 SGAGLSLTANNSKW
+2738 
-2752 NGSTNAAGSATLT
+2752 
-2765 NGSIWTGAST
+2765 
-2775 SADFSLTLNG
+2775 
-2785 STWNNSGA
+2785 
-2793 SSLKSFSGTNGI
+2793 
-2805 VDMTNAAA
+2805 
-2813 SVTIGSYSGDAT
+2813 
-2825 VIYKH
+2825 
-2830 NSSNPGEVYGGNFTV
+2830 
-2845 NSAKNGSKITML
+2845 
-2857 TDNTG
+2857 
-2862 VDTTDEDK
+2862 
-2870 INEALDALVGK
+2870 
-2881 LFYLGAI
+2881 
-2888 GGAENNLNGTVKIAE
+2888 
-2903 GLTAASAAKQTAGI
+2903 
-2917 VYDKTTGQ
+2917 
-2925 GSADHKTVTPGPVYP
+2925 
-2940 TEQDRTAFVTSITGE
+2940 
-2955 HLTDKEYRKAGV
+2955 
-2967 LSNTVD
+2967 
-2973 NNIYNF
+2973 
-2979 TKDATTITTDSSA
+2979 
-2992 ITTAKDTTLKL
+2992 
-3003 NSHDMTI
+3003 
-3010 TANSGDGIATTGG
+3010 
-3023 TLTVQDA
+3023 
-3030 GIFAVTGAKAI
+3030 
-3041 NANNSKVDITAVN
+3041 
-3054 ATLNGDVT
+3054 
-3062 TNNAVTIKATKAAK
+3062 
-3076 VNGAVSADG
+3076 
-3085 ANSNVSISGT
+3085 
-3095 ASAAITG
+3095 
-3102 AVNANG
+3102 
-3108 ANAAVTIDSADT
+3108 
-3120 TIGSDITANGK
+3120 
-3131 GAKVIAKNL
+3131 
-3140 SRLDGDVTTDADGSV
+3140 
-3155 ELGFKEGAS
+3155 
-3164 WTGDNGGNTTMSL
+3164 
-3177 SKGTWN
+3177 
-3183 GANNGKLNA
+3183 
-3192 TLTNGTTWTGDSS
+3192 
-3205 GAGSTIKLDASSW
+3205 
-3218 SGANSGAN
+3218 
-3226 ADITLSNGAS
+3226 
-3236 WTKGNTAD
+3236 
-3244 GVAVKA
+3244 
-3250 DKASWTGA
+3250 
-3258 NGGAKTNITLTN
+3258 
-3270 SVSWN
+3270 
-3275 GANTGSNATVN
+3275 
-3286 MTDSSWTGDNSGAGL
+3286 
-3301 SLTANNSK
+3301 
-3309 WNGSTSAAGS
+3309 
-3319 ATLTNGSIWTGAS
+3319 
-3332 TNADFAL
+3332 
-3339 TLNGSTW
+3339 
-3346 NNSGASS
+3346 
-3353 LKSFAGTNGI
+3353 
-3363 VDMTNAAA
+3363 
-3371 SVTIGSYSGDATVIY
+3371 
-3386 KHNSS
+3386 
-3391 NPSEVY
+3391 
-3397 GGNFTVTKAATN
+3397 
-3409 SKITMLT
+3409 
-3416 DNTGVDTTD
+3416 
-3425 EDKINEALDALAGRL
+3425 
-3440 FYLGAVGGA
+3440 
-3449 ENNLNGTVKI
+3449 
-3459 AEGLTAASVAKQ
+3459 
-3471 TAGIVYDKTTGQGSA
+3471 
-3486 DHKTVTPGP
+3486 
-3495 VYPSEQDR
+3495 
-3503 TAFVTSITGE
+3503 
-3513 HLTDKEYR
+3513 
-3521 KAGVLSNTVD
+3521 
-3531 NNIYNFTKDATT
+3531 
-3543 ITTAGSAITTAK
+3543 
-3555 DTTLKLNSHDMTITA
+3555 
-3570 NSGDGI
+3570 
-3576 ATTGGKLTV
+3576 
-3585 QDAGDFAV
+3585 
-3593 TGAKAINANNSK
+3593 
-3605 VDITAVNAT
+3605 
-3614 LNGDVSTNNAVMLKA
+3614 
-3629 TKAAKVNGAVA
+3629 
-3640 ANGANSNVSIS
+3640 
-3651 GEATTITGAVAADG
+3651 
-3665 ANSNVSISGTASAAI
+3665 
-3680 SGAVNA
+3680 
-3686 VGANAAVTID
+3686 
-3696 SADTTIGSDIT
+3696 
-3707 ANGKGAKVTAKNLSK
+3707 
-3722 LDGNVAT
+3722 
-3729 DADGSVELNFKEGA
+3729 
-3743 SWTGDN
+3743 
-3749 AGNTTMSLSKGTWN
+3749 
-3763 GDNTGKLNATL
+3763 
-3774 TNGTTWIGDSSG
+3774 
-3786 AGSTIKLDAS
+3786 
-3796 TWNGANSGANADITL
+3796 
-3811 NNGASWS
+3811 
-3818 KGNTA
+3818 
-3823 DGVTVKADKAA
+3823 
-3834 WTGANGGAKANIT
+3834 
-3847 LTNASTWNGANTGA
+3847 
-3861 NATVNLTDSSWT
+3861 
-3873 GDNSGAGLSLTANN
+3873 
-3887 SKWNGNTSAAGSATL
+3887 
-3902 TNGSIWTGASTNAD
+3902 
-3916 FALTLNGSTW
+3916 
-3926 NNSGASSLKNF
+3926 
-3937 AATNGIVDMTNAA
+3937 
-3950 ASVTIGSYSGDA
+3950 
-3962 TVIYKHN
+3962 
-3969 SSNPGEVYGGNFTVN
+3969 
-3984 SAKNGSKIT
+3984 
-3993 MLTDNT
+3993 
-3999 GVDTTDEDKI
+3999 
-4009 NEALDALAG
+4009 
-4018 KLFYL
+4018 
-4023 GAIGGA
+4023 
-4029 ENNLNGTVKIAEGLT
+4029 
-4044 ATSVAKQTAGIVYDK
+4044 
-4059 TTGQGS
+4059 
-4065 ADHKTVMPGPV
+4065 
-4076 YPTEQ
+4076 
-4081 DRTAFVTSITGEHF
+4081 
-4095 TDKEYRKAGV
+4095 
-4105 LSNTVDN
+4105 
-4112 NIYNFTKDATTI
+4112 
-4124 TTDSSA
+4124 
-4130 ITTAK
+4130 
-4135 DTTLKLNSH
+4135 
-4144 DMTITAN
+4144 
-4151 SGDGIA
+4151 
-4157 TTGGTLTVQDAGN
+4157 
-4170 FAVTGAKAIN
+4170 
-4180 ANNSKVDITAVNAT
+4180 
-4194 LNGDVTTNNIV
+4194 
-4205 TIKATKA
+4205 
-4212 AKVNGAVSANGTNA
+4212 
-4226 AVTIDSAD
+4226 
-4234 TTIGSDITANG
+4234 
-4245 KGAKVIAKN
+4245 
-4254 LSRLDG
+4254 
-4260 DVATDADGSVELNFK
+4260 
-4275 EGASWTGNNSG
+4275 
-4286 NTTMSLSKGTWN
+4286 LSKGTWN

-4395 ANAIVNLTDSSWSGD
+4395 ANATVNLIDSSWTGD

-4430 TAGSATLTN
+4430 AAGSATLTN
-4439 GSIWNGASTSADFA
+4439 GSIWTGASTNADFA
-4453 LTLNGSTWNNSGA
+4453 LTLNGSIWNNSGA
-4466 SSLKSFN
+4466 SSLKSFA

-4512 GGNFTVNKAAANSK
+4512 GGNFTVTKAAANSK

-4548 NALANKLYYTGYITG
+4548 NSLANKLYYTGYITG
-4563 ERNLTGYVKL
+4563 ERNLAGYVKL

-4579 SSIIKQTGDIAY
+4579 SSVIKQTGDISY

-4667 DLQLQLNNKSMSL
+4667 DLQLLLNNKSMSL

-4694 AFKNLDKLDIKAA
+4694 EFKNLDKLDIKAA
-4707 GQALVAENGGK
+4707 GQALLAENGGK

-4767 AGSTVKGDVT
+4767 VGGTVKGDVT

-4809 SSVDIGLGTAD
+4809 SSVDIGLGTSD
-4820 SKLTGDVSTAGDAVI
+4820 SKLTGDVSTVGDAVI
-4835 NIYADMGIWTGN
+4835 NIYADMGVWTGN
-4847 ADGDNVNLHLNS
+4847 ADGDNVNLNLNS
-4859 SKAQWNNIGNSKL
+4859 NKAQWNNIGNSKL

-4881 INQTDANAGNIDV
+4881 INQTDAKAGNIDV
-4894 GDYSGNVVVNYK
+4894 GDYSGNIVVNYK
-4906 HTADKDTASNTLNNI
+4906 HTADKDTATNTLNNI
-4921 KFGGGSLN
+4921 KFGGGTLN

-5057 DVRLDNEESGLWA
+5057 DVRLANEESGLWA

-5086 STSFNAYQ
+5086 STSYDAYQ

-5103 NKLFGAAVSYN
+5103 NMLFGAAVSYN

-5137 SWNSDK
+5137 SWNGDK

-5227 DMYVSQDAFTSAIG
+5227 EMYVSQDAFTSAIG

-5246 MGKTTDKAMFY
+5246 IGKTNDKSMFY

>member
-126 PHSAAGYNGYIYV
+126 PHSAAGHNGYIYV

-172 TYCGMSYSSPGWVH
+172 KYCGMSYSSPGWVH

-344 VNWEIVVEGNT
+344 VDWEIVVEGST

-401 WSAYTLAGNTSYH
+401 WSAYELAGNTSYH

-441 LTSPSVTTTKVIN
+441 LTSPSVTTTKIVN

-539 NGVATPVGVYAG
+539 NSVATPVGVYAG
-551 NGKSVTINAGK
+551 NGKNITINAGK

-577 NAIMNDAGKSDA
+577 NAIMNDAGKSAA

-641 GADNETWGIPINA
+641 GSDSETWGIPINA

-667 TQVEN
+667 AQVEN

-698 VSIGGGEINVPK
+698 VSVGGGEINVPK

-722 QGTINVNTGKDGAA
+722 QGTINVNTGKDGTA

-745 GDIFALSTG
+745 GDIFALKTG
-754 TVNVALTTGDSYLRG
+754 TVNVALTTDDSYLRG

-826 QKSDSKNITI
+826 QKSGSKDITI

-854 EKILGGNFTVKT
+854 ENILGGNFTVKT
-866 AESGSAVA
+866 AETGSAVA
-874 LRTDSDGVNTS
+874 LRTDSSGVNTS

-899 KLYYTDYVSGNR
+899 KLYYTDYVNGSR

-931 VGSVKYNDTTGQGS
+931 VSSVKYSDTTGQGS

-955 TPEGDNS
+955 TPEGDNT

-986 TLKDKASWSGDNIGS
+986 ALKDKAIWTGNNSGS
-1001 NMVVNAAD
+1001 NMVVNATD
-1009 SVWTGDNKGAGTN
+1009 SAWTGDNKGAGTN

-1037 KAVVTLKNK
+1037 KAVVALKNK
-1046 ASWSGD
+1046 ASWTGD
-1052 SSGSDLQLNLDDS
+1052 SSGSDLQLTLDNS
-1065 DYNGNISGDRSS
+1065 AYQGNIRGDRSS
-1077 VTLGNGSNWEGNSS
+1077 VTL
-1091 GKDAVININ
+1091 N
-1100 NGSSWSGNVSGSG
+1100 NGSSWSGNVIGSG
-1113 STLNM
+1113 STLHM
-1118 HGDNLWQV
+1118 HGDSLWQL
-1126 KGDNVLDSFNAGSIS
+1126 KGDNVLDSFNAGSVS
-1141 KMRKAAAVASGSGAT
+1141 KMRKAAAVAAGGGTT

-1179 YKHDANDVTKINGG
+1179 YQHDANDVTKINGG

-1201 SSSGITLLTDSN
+1201 SGSGITLLTDSN

-1230 ANKLYYTGYLNGEKN
+1230 ANKLYYTGYLKGEKN
-1245 LDGYVKIAEGLTSV
+1245 LDGYVKIAEGLTSA

-1294 SKTDFTTVVTGD
+1294 SKTDFKSTVTGD

-1321 INNIY
+1321 TDNIY

-1332 TTITTDSSAI
+1332 TTITTAGSAV
-1342 TTAKDTTLKLNSHD
+1342 TTAKDTTLKLNNHD
-1356 MTITANSGDGIATT
+1356 LTITANSGDGIATS

-1375 VQDAGNFVVTGA
+1375 VQDAGNLTVKGA

-1392 NNSKVDITAVN
+1392 NNSKVEITAVN
-1403 ATLNGDV
+1403 ATLNGDLT
-1410 STNNAVTIKATK
+1410 TNNAVTIKATK
-1422 AAKVNGAVSADGA
+1422 SAKVNGAVSANGANAAVSINGTASAAISGAVSADGA
-1435 NAAVTIDSADTTI
+1435 NAAVTIDSADI
-1448 GSNVTANG
+1448 
-1456 KGAKVTAKN
+1456 
-1465 LSKLDGDVVTDA
+1465 
-1477 DGSVELNFKEGAS
+1477 
-1490 WTGDNSGNT
+1490 
-1499 TMSLSKGTWN
+1499 
-1509 GANNGKLNATL
+1509 
-1520 TNGTTW
+1520 
-1526 TGDSSGAGST
+1526 
-1536 IKLDASTWNGA
+1536 I
-1547 NSGANADITLNN
+1547 
-1559 GASWSKGNT
+1559 
-1568 ADGVT
+1568 
-1573 VKADKAAWTGANGG
+1573 
-1587 AKANITLTN
+1587 
-1596 ASTWN
+1596 
-1601 GANTGA
+1601 
-1607 NAKVNLTD
+1607 
-1615 SSWTGDN
+1615 
-1622 SGSGL
+1622 
-1627 SLTANNSKWNGST
+1627 
-1640 SAAGSATLTNG
+1640 
-1651 SIWTGASANADFSLT
+1651 
-1666 LNGST
+1666 
-1671 WNNSGASSLKNFAGT
+1671 
-1686 NGIVDMSNAAASVTI
+1686 
-1701 GSYSGDATV
+1701 
-1710 IYKHNSNNPG
+1710 
-1720 EVYGGN
+1720 
-1726 FTVNSAENGS
+1726 
-1736 KITML
+1736 
-1741 TDNTGVDTTDED
+1741 
-1753 KINEALDALAGKLFY
+1753 
-1768 LGAVGGAESNLNGT
+1768 
-1782 VKIAEGLTAASVAK
+1782 
-1796 QTAGIVY
+1796 
-1803 DKTTGQ
+1803 
-1809 GSADHKTVTPG
+1809 
-1820 PVYPSEQDR
+1820 
-1829 TAFVT
+1829 
-1834 SITGEH
+1834 
-1840 LTDKEYRKAGV
+1840 
-1851 LSNTVDNNIYNFTKD
+1851 
-1866 ATTITTDSSAI
+1866 
-1877 TTAKDTTLKL
+1877 
-1887 NSHDMTITANSGDGI
+1887 
-1902 ATTGGTLT
+1902 
-1910 VQDAGNFV
+1910 
-1918 VTGAKAI
+1918 
-1925 NANNSK
+1925 
-1931 VDITAVNA
+1931 
-1939 TLNGDVTT
+1939 
-1947 NNTVMLKATK
+1947 
-1957 AAKVNGAVSA
+1957 
-1967 DGANSNVSISGTAS
+1967 
-1981 AAITGAVNANGA
+1981 
-1993 NAAVTIDSAD
+1993 
-2003 TTIGSD
+2003 IGSD

-2027 DGNVATDADGNVEL
+2027 NGN
-2041 NFKEGASWSG
+2041 
-2051 DNSGNTTMSL
+2051 
-2061 SKGTWSGANTGK
+2061 
-2073 LNVTL
+2073 
-2078 TNGTT
+2078 
-2083 WNGDSSGAGSTI
+2083 
-2095 KLDASTWSGANSG
+2095 
-2108 ADADIT
+2108 
-2114 LNNGASWSKGNTA
+2114 
-2127 DGVTVKADKAAWT
+2127 
-2140 GANGGAKANITL
+2140 
-2152 TNASTWNGANTGA
+2152 
-2165 NAKVNLTDSSWTGD
+2165 
-2179 NSGAGLSLTAN
+2179 
-2190 NSKWNGSTSTA
+2190 
-2201 GSATLT
+2201 
-2207 NGSIWTGASTSA
+2207 
-2219 DFALT
+2219 
-2224 LNGSTWNNSG
+2224 
-2234 ASSLKSFSGT
+2234 
-2244 NGIVDMTNTAASVT
+2244 
-2258 IGSYSGD
+2258 
-2265 ATVIYKHNS
+2265 
-2274 SNPGE
+2274 
-2279 VYGGNFTVTKA
+2279 
-2290 AANSK
+2290 
-2295 ISMLTDNTGVDTTD
+2295 
-2309 EDKINEA
+2309 
-2316 LDALAGKLF
+2316 
-2325 YLGAVGGAES
+2325 
-2335 NLNGTVKIAEGLTAA
+2335 
-2350 SVAKQTAGIV
+2350 
-2360 YDKTTGQG
+2360 
-2368 SADHKTVTPGP
+2368 
-2379 VYPSEQDRTAFVTSI
+2379 
-2394 TGEHLTD
+2394 
-2401 KEYRKAGVLSNTVD
+2401 
-2415 NNIYNF
+2415 
-2421 TKDATTI
+2421 
-2428 TTDSSAITTTK
+2428 
-2439 DTTLKLNSHDLTIT
+2439 
-2453 ANSGDGI
+2453 
-2460 ATTGGTL
+2460 
-2467 TVQNVGNFAVTGA
+2467 
-2480 KAINANNS
+2480 
-2488 KVDITAVNATLNGDV
+2488 
-2503 STNNVVN
+2503 
-2510 IKATKAAKVNGAV
+2510 
-2523 AADGANS
+2523 
-2530 NVSISG
+2530 
-2536 TASAA
+2536 
-2541 ISGAV
+2541 
-2546 SAVGANAAVTV
+2546 
-2557 DSADTTIGSDITANG
+2557 
-2572 KGAKVT
+2572 
-2578 AKNLSKLDGDVATD
+2578 VATD

-2641 WNGDSSGAGSTIKLD
+2641 WTGDSSGAGSTIKLD
-2656 ASTWS
+2656 ASSWS
-2661 GANSGANTDITLS
+2661 GMNSGANADITLN

-2679 TKGNTADGV
+2679 SKGNTADGV
-2688 TVKAEKATWTGA
+2688 TVKADKAAWTGA

-2706 NITLTNASTWN
+2706 NITLSNSASWN
-2717 GANTGANAI
+2717 GANTGSNAT
-2726 VNLIDSSWTGDN
+2726 VNLTDSNWSGDN

-2752 NGSTNAAGSATLT
+2752 NGSTSAAGSATLT
-2765 NGSIWTGAST
+2765 NGSSWTGAST
-2775 SADFSLTLNG
+2775 SADFALTLNG

-2793 SSLKSFSGTNGI
+2793 SSLKSFNATNGI

-2830 NSSNPGEVYGGNFTV
+2830 NSSNPAEVYGGNFTV
-2845 NSAKNGSKITML
+2845 NKAAANSKITML

-2870 INEALDALVGK
+2870 INEALDALAGK
-2881 LFYLGAI
+2881 LFYTGAI

-2903 GLTAASAAKQTAGI
+2903 GLTATSVAKQTAGIVYDKTTGQGSADHKTVTPGPVYPTEQDRTAFVTSITGEHLTDKEYRKAGVLSNTIDNNIYNFTKDATTITTAGSAITTAKDTTLKLNSHDLTITANSGDGIATTGGTLTVQNAGSLTVSGAKAINANNSKVEITAVNATLNGDVSTNNVVNIKATKAAKVNGAVSASGANSSVSINGTASAAISGAVSADGANAAVTIDSADSTIGSNITANGKGAKVTAKNLSKLDGDVTTDADGSVELKFKEGAAWSGDNAGNTTMSLSKGSWNGANTGKLNATLTNGTSWTGDSSGAGSTIKLDASSWSGMNSGANADITLNNGASWSKGNTADGVTVKADKAAWTGANGGAKANITLSNSASWNGANTGSNATVNLTDSSWSGDNSGAGLSLTANNSKWNGNANAAGSATLTNGSSWTGASTSADFSLTLNGSTWNNSGASSLKSFNATNGIVDMTNAAASVTIGSYSGDATVIYKHNSSNPAEVYGGNFTVNKAAANSKITMLTDNTGVDTTDEDKINEALDALAGKLFYTGAIGGAENNLNGTVKIAEGLTATSVAKQTAGI

-3003 NSHDMTI
+3003 NNNDMTI
-3010 TANSGDGIATTGG
+3010 TANSGDGIATTGA

-3030 GIFAVTGAKAI
+3030 GNLTVSGAKAI
-3041 NANNSKVDITAVN
+3041 NANNSKVEITAVN

-3076 VNGAVSADG
+3076 VNGAVSASG
-3085 ANSNVSISGT
+3085 ANAAVSINGT
-3095 ASAAITG
+3095 ASAAISG
-3102 AVNANG
+3102 AVNADG
-3108 ANAAVTIDSADT
+3108 ANSTVTIDSADT
-3120 TIGSDITANGK
+3120 IIGSDITANGK
-3131 GAKVIAKNL
+3131 GAKVTAKNL
-3140 SRLDGDVTTDADGSV
+3140 SKLEGNVATDADGSV
-3155 ELGFKEGAS
+3155 ELNFKEGAS
-3164 WTGDNGGNTTMSL
+3164 WTGDNSGNTTMSL
-3177 SKGTWN
+3177 SKGIWN
-3183 GANNGKLNA
+3183 GANTGKLKA

-3226 ADITLSNGAS
+3226 ADITLNNGAS
-3236 WTKGNTAD
+3236 WSKGNTAD
-3244 GVAVKA
+3244 GVTVKA
-3250 DKASWTGA
+3250 DKAAWTGA
-3258 NGGAKTNITLTN
+3258 NGGAKANITLSN
-3270 SVSWN
+3270 SASWN

-3286 MTDSSWTGDNSGAGL
+3286 LTDSNWSGDNSGAGL

-3319 ATLTNGSIWTGAS
+3319 ATLTNGSSWTGAS
-3332 TNADFAL
+3332 TSADFAL

-3353 LKSFAGTNGI
+3353 LKSFNATNGI

-3391 NPSEVY
+3391 NPAEVY
-3397 GGNFTVTKAATN
+3397 GGNFTVNKAAAN

-3425 EDKINEALDALAGRL
+3425 EDKINEALDALAGKL
-3440 FYLGAVGGA
+3440 FYTGAIGGA

-3459 AEGLTAASVAKQ
+3459 AEGLTATSVAKQ

-3495 VYPSEQDR
+3495 VYPTEQDR

-3543 ITTAGSAITTAK
+3543 ITTDSSAITTAK
-3555 DTTLKLNSHDMTITA
+3555 DTTLKLNNNDMTITA

-3576 ATTGGKLTV
+3576 ATTGATLTV
-3585 QDAGDFAV
+3585 QNAGSLTV
-3593 TGAKAINANNSK
+3593 IGAKAINANNSK

-3614 LNGDVSTNNAVMLKA
+3614 LNGGVSTNNAVTIKA
-3629 TKAAKVNGAVA
+3629 TKSAKVNGAVSA
-3640 ANGANSNVSIS
+3640 SGANSSVSI
-3651 GEATTITGAVAADG
+3651 
-3665 ANSNVSISGTASAAI
+3665 NGTASAAI

-3686 VGANAAVTID
+3686 DGANAAVTID
-3696 SADTTIGSDIT
+3696 SKDTTIGSDIT

-3749 AGNTTMSLSKGTWN
+3749 SGNTTMSLSKGIWNGANTGKLKATLTNGTTWTGDSSGAGSTIKLDASSWSGANSGANADITLNNGASWSKGNTADGVTVKADKAAWTGANGGAKANITLSNSASWTGANIGSNATINLTDSSWSGDNSGAGLSLTADNSKWNGSTNAAGSATLTSGSIWNGASTSADFSLTLNGSTWNNSGASSLKSFNATNGIVDMTNTAASVTIGSYSGDATVIYKHNSSNPAEVYGGNFTVNKAAANSKITMLTDNTGVDTTDEDKINEALDALAGKLFYTGAIGGAENNLNGTVKIAEGLTATSVAKQTAGIVYDKTTGQGSADHKTVTPGPVYPTEQDRTAFVTSITGEHFADKEYRKAGVLSNTIDNNIYNFTKDATTITTAGSAVTTAKDTTLKLNNHDLTITANGGDGIATTGGTLTVQNAGSLTVSGAKAINANNSNVDITAVNATLNGDVTTNNTVTIKAAKAAKVNGVVSANGANAAVTIDSADTIIGSDITANGKGAKVTAKNLSKLDGDVATDADGSVELNFKEGASWSGDNSGNTTMSLSKGTWN
-3763 GDNTGKLNATL
+3763 GANIGKLNATL
-3774 TNGTTWIGDSSG
+3774 TNGTSWTGDSSG

-3847 LTNASTWNGANTGA
+3847 LSNSASWNGANTGS

-3887 SKWNGNTSAAGSATL
+3887 SKWNGSTSTAGSAVL
-3902 TNGSIWTGASTNAD
+3902 TNGSIWNGASTSAD
-3916 FALTLNGSTW
+3916 FSLTLNGSTW
-3926 NNSGASSLKNF
+3926 NNSGASSLKSF
-3937 AATNGIVDMTNAA
+3937 TGTNGIVDMTNAA
-3950 ASVTIGSYSGDA
+3950 AGVTIGSYSGDA

-3969 SSNPGEVYGGNFTVN
+3969 SSNP
-3984 SAKNGSKIT
+3984 A
-3993 MLTDNT
+3993 
-3999 GVDTTDEDKI
+3999 
-4009 NEALDALAG
+4009 
-4018 KLFYL
+4018 
-4023 GAIGGA
+4023 
-4029 ENNLNGTVKIAEGLT
+4029 
-4044 ATSVAKQTAGIVYDK
+4044 
-4059 TTGQGS
+4059 
-4065 ADHKTVMPGPV
+4065 
-4076 YPTEQ
+4076 
-4081 DRTAFVTSITGEHF
+4081 
-4095 TDKEYRKAGV
+4095 
-4105 LSNTVDN
+4105 
-4112 NIYNFTKDATTI
+4112 
-4124 TTDSSA
+4124 
-4130 ITTAK
+4130 
-4135 DTTLKLNSH
+4135 
-4144 DMTITAN
+4144 
-4151 SGDGIA
+4151 
-4157 TTGGTLTVQDAGN
+4157 
-4170 FAVTGAKAIN
+4170 
-4180 ANNSKVDITAVNAT
+4180 
-4194 LNGDVTTNNIV
+4194 
-4205 TIKATKA
+4205 
-4212 AKVNGAVSANGTNA
+4212 
-4226 AVTIDSAD
+4226 
-4234 TTIGSDITANG
+4234 
-4245 KGAKVIAKN
+4245 
-4254 LSRLDG
+4254 
-4260 DVATDADGSVELNFK
+4260 
-4275 EGASWTGNNSG
+4275 
-4286 NTTMSLSKGTWN
+4286 
-4298 GANTGKLN
+4298 
-4306 ATLTNGTSWTGDSS
+4306 
-4320 GAGSTIKLD
+4320 
-4329 ASSWS
+4329 
-4334 GANSGANAD
+4334 
-4343 ITLTNGA
+4343 
-4350 SWTKGNT
+4350 
-4357 ADGVTVKADKAAW
+4357 
-4370 TGANGGAKANITL
+4370 
-4383 TNASTWNGANTG
+4383 
-4395 ANAIVNLTDSSWSGD
+4395 
-4410 NSGAGLSL
+4410 
-4418 TANNSKWNGSTS
+4418 
-4430 TAGSATLTN
+4430 
-4439 GSIWNGASTSADFA
+4439 
-4453 LTLNGSTWNNSGA
+4453 
-4466 SSLKSFN
+4466 
-4473 GTNGIVDMTNAAASV
+4473 
-4488 TIGSYSGDATVIY
+4488 
-4501 KHNSSNPGEVY
+4501 EVY

-4548 NALANKLYYTGYITG
+4548 NSLANKLYYTGYITG

-4579 SSIIKQTGDIAY
+4579 SSVVKQTGDIAY

-4612 EAQTKDNFTSQITG
+4612 EEQTKDNFTSQITG

-4680 NSGADAVKADAITI
+4680 NSGADAVKADAITVE
-4694 AFKNLDKLDIKAA
+4694 FKNLDKLDIKAA
-4707 GQALVAENGGK
+4707 GQALLAENGGK

-4732 FVANGAGSGIKA
+4732 FIANGAGSGIKA

-4767 AGSTVKGDVT
+4767 AGGTVKGNVT

-4820 SKLTGDVSTAGDAVI
+4820 SKLTGDVSTVGDAVI
-4835 NIYADMGIWTGN
+4835 NIYADMGVWTGN

-5057 DVRLDNEESGLWA
+5057 DVRLANEESGLWA

-5127 GKAVSLSVYG
+5127 GKAVSLAVYG

-5284 AVDFGGTWFEWQLG
+5284 AIDFGGTWFEWQLG

>member
-126 PHSAAGYNGYIYV
+126 PHSAAGYNGYVYV

-147 GVVKYDKNVLTEEV
+147 GVVKYDKNVLTEEI

-172 TYCGMSYSSPGWVH
+172 NYCGMSYSSPGWVH

-344 VNWEIVVEGNT
+344 VDWEIVVEGST

-391 TDGAVKPTYT
+391 TDGASKPTYT
-401 WSAYTLAGNTSYH
+401 WSAYQLAGNTSYH

-441 LTSPSVTTTKVIN
+441 LTSPSVTTTKIVN

-539 NGVATPVGVYAG
+539 NSVATPVGVYAG

-577 NAIMNDAGKSDA
+577 NAIMNDAGKSAA

-641 GADNETWGIPINA
+641 GSDSETWGIPINA

-722 QGTINVNTGKDGAA
+722 QGTINVNTGKDGTA

-745 GDIFALSTG
+745 GDIFALKTG
-754 TVNVALTTGDSYLRG
+754 TVNVALTTDDSYLRG

-866 AESGSAVA
+866 AETGSAVA
-874 LRTDSDGVNTS
+874 LRTDSSGVNTS

-899 KLYYTDYVSGNR
+899 KLYYTDYVNGSR

-931 VGSVKYNDTTGQGS
+931 VSSVKYSDTTGQGS

-955 TPEGDNS
+955 TPEGDNTE
-962 DADKNFLVEKGDWHG
+962 ADKNFLVEKGDWHG

-986 TLKDKASWSGDNIGS
+986 ALKDKASWTGNNSGS
-1001 NMVVNAAD
+1001 NMVVNATD
-1009 SVWTGDNKGAGTN
+1009 SAWTGDNKGAEIN
-1022 VTLNASAWNGKNDGS
+1022 ATLNASDWNGKNDGS

-1046 ASWSGD
+1046 ASWTGD
-1052 SSGSDLQLNLDDS
+1052 SSGSDLQLTLDDS
-1065 DYNGNISGDRSS
+1065 DYNGNISGESSS
-1077 VTLGNGSNWEGNSS
+1077 VTLNNGSSWEGNSS
-1091 GKDAVININ
+1091 GRDVAVNIN
-1100 NGSSWSGNVSGSG
+1100 NGSSWSGNVIGSG

-1118 HGDNLWQV
+1118 HGDSLWQL

-1141 KMRKAAAVASGSGAT
+1141 KMRKAAAVAAGGGTT

-1179 YKHDANDVTKINGG
+1179 YQHDVNDVTKINGG
-1193 DITIGAAT
+1193 DITIGTAT
-1201 SSSGITLLTDSN
+1201 TGSGITLLTDSN

-1245 LDGYVKIAEGLTSV
+1245 LDGYVKIAEGLTSA

-1294 SKTDFTTVVTGD
+1294 SKIDFKTTVTGD

-1321 INNIY
+1321 TDNIY

-1332 TTITTDSSAI
+1332 TTITTAGSAV
-1342 TTAKDTTLKLNSHD
+1342 TTAKDTTLKLNNHD

-1375 VQDAGNFVVTGA
+1375 VQDVGSLTVSGA

-1410 STNNAVTIKATK
+1410 TTNNTVTIKAAK
-1422 AAKVNGAVSADGA
+1422 AAKVNGAVSASGANSSVSINGTASAVISGAITANGA
-1435 NAAVTIDSADTTI
+1435 NAAVTVDSKDTTI
-1448 GSNVTANG
+1448 GSDITANG

-1465 LSKLDGDVVTDA
+1465 LSKLDGDVTTDA
-1477 DGSVELNFKEGAS
+1477 DGSVELNFKEGAAWS
-1490 WTGDNSGNT
+1490 GDNAGNT
-1499 TMSLSKGTWN
+1499 TMSLSKGSWN
-1509 GANNGKLNATL
+1509 GANTGKLNATL
-1520 TNGTTW
+1520 TNGTSW

-1536 IKLDASTWNGA
+1536 IKLDASSWSGM
-1547 NSGANADITLNN
+1547 NSGANANVTLTN

-1573 VKADKAAWTGANGG
+1573 VKADKSTWTGANGG

-1596 ASTWN
+1596 SASWN
-1601 GANTGA
+1601 GANTGN
-1607 NAKVNLTD
+1607 NATVNLTD
-1615 SSWTGDN
+1615 SRWSGDN
-1622 SGSGL
+1622 SGVGL
-1627 SLTANNSKWNGST
+1627 SLTADNSKWNGNAN
-1640 SAAGSATLTNG
+1640 AAGSAVLTNG
-1651 SIWTGASANADFSLT
+1651 SIWTGASTSGDFSLT

-1671 WNNSGASSLKNFAGT
+1671 WNNRGASSLKSFNGT
-1686 NGIVDMSNAAASVTI
+1686 NGIVDMTNAAASVTI

-1710 IYKHNSNNPG
+1710 IYKHNSSNPG

-1726 FTVNSAENGS
+1726 FTVTSAKSGS

-1768 LGAVGGAESNLNGT
+1768 LGAIGGAESNLNGT
-1782 VKIAEGLTAASVAK
+1782 VKIAEGLTATSVAK

-1887 NSHDMTITANSGDGI
+1887 NNHDLTITANGGDGI
-1902 ATTGGTLT
+1902 ATTGATLT
-1910 VQDAGNFV
+1910 VQDAGSLTV
-1918 VTGAKAI
+1918 SGAKAI

-1939 TLNGDVTT
+1939 TLNGDVST
-1947 NNTVMLKATK
+1947 NNVVNIKATK
-1957 AAKVNGAVSA
+1957 AAKVNGAVS
-1967 DGANSNVSISGTAS
+1967 
-1981 AAITGAVNANGA
+1981 ANGA

-2027 DGNVATDADGNVEL
+2027 DGDVTTDADGSVEL
-2041 NFKEGASWSG
+2041 NFKEGASWTG
-2051 DNSGNTTMSL
+2051 DNAGNTTMSL
-2061 SKGTWSGANTGK
+2061 SKGSWNGANTGK
-2073 LNVTL
+2073 LNATL
-2078 TNGTT
+2078 TNGTSWT
-2083 WNGDSSGAGSTI
+2083 GDSSGAGSTI
-2095 KLDASTWSGANSG
+2095 KLDGSSWSGMNSGAN
-2108 ADADIT
+2108 ANVT
-2114 LNNGASWSKGNTA
+2114 LTNGASWTKGNTA
-2127 DGVTVKADKAAWT
+2127 DGVTVKADKSSWT

-2152 TNASTWNGANTGA
+2152 SNSASWNGANTGS
-2165 NAKVNLTDSSWTGD
+2165 NATVNLTDSNWTGD
-2179 NSGAGLSLTAN
+2179 NSGVGLSLTAN
-2190 NSKWNGSTSTA
+2190 NSKWNGSTNTA

-2207 NGSIWTGASTSA
+2207 NGSIWNGASTSA

-2234 ASSLKSFSGT
+2234 ASSLKSFNAT
-2244 NGIVDMTNTAASVT
+2244 NGIVDMTNAAASVT

-2274 SNPGE
+2274 SDPGE

-2295 ISMLTDNTGVDTTD
+2295 ITMLTDNTGVDTTD

-2325 YLGAVGGAES
+2325 YTGAIGGAEN
-2335 NLNGTVKIAEGLTAA
+2335 NLNGTVKIAEGLTAT

-2428 TTDSSAITTTK
+2428 TTDSSAITTAK
-2439 DTTLKLNSHDLTIT
+2439 DTTLKLNNHDLTIT

-2460 ATTGGTL
+2460 ATTGATL
-2467 TVQNVGNFAVTGA
+2467 TVQDAGSLTVSGA

-2503 STNNVVN
+2503 TTNNAVN
-2510 IKATKAAKVNGAV
+2510 IKATKAAKVNSAV
-2523 AADGANS
+2523 SANGANS
-2530 NVSISG
+2530 SVSING
-2536 TASAA
+2536 GEATTVT
-2541 ISGAV
+2541 GAV
-2546 SAVGANAAVTV
+2546 SADGANAAVTI

-2604 ASWSGDNSGNTTMS
+2604 ASWTGDNAGNTTMS
-2618 LSKGTWNGANTG
+2618 LSKGSWNGANTG

-2635 LTNGTT
+2635 LTNGTSWT
-2641 WNGDSSGAGSTIKLD
+2641 GDSSGAGSTIKLD
-2656 ASTWS
+2656 ASSWS
-2661 GANSGANTDITLS
+2661 GMNSGANANVTLT

-2679 TKGNTADGV
+2679 SKGNTADGV
-2688 TVKAEKATWTGA
+2688 TVKADKATWTGA

-2706 NITLTNASTWN
+2706 NITLTNSASWT
-2717 GANTGANAI
+2717 GTNTGNNATI
-2726 VNLIDSSWTGDN
+2726 SLTDSSWSGDN
-2738 SGAGLSLTANNSKW
+2738 SGANVTITANNSKW
-2752 NGSTNAAGSATLT
+2752 NGSTSAAGSATLT
-2765 NGSIWTGAST
+2765 NGSSWTGAST
-2775 SADFSLTLNG
+2775 SADFSLTLNN

-2793 SSLKSFSGTNGI
+2793 SSLKSFNATNGI

-2830 NSSNPGEVYGGNFTV
+2830 NSSDPGEVYGGNFTV
-2845 NSAKNGSKITML
+2845 TKAAANSKITML

-2870 INEALDALVGK
+2870 INEALDALAGK
-2881 LFYLGAI
+2881 LFYTGAI

-2903 GLTAASAAKQTAGI
+2903 GLTATSVAKQTAGI

-2979 TKDATTITTDSSA
+2979 TKDATTITTAGSA
-2992 ITTAKDTTLKL
+2992 VTTAKDTTLKL
-3003 NSHDMTI
+3003 NNNDLTI
-3010 TANSGDGIATTGG
+3010 TANGGDGIATSGG
-3023 TLTVQDA
+3023 KLTVQNA
-3030 GIFAVTGAKAI
+3030 GSLTVSGAKAI

-3062 TNNAVTIKATKAAK
+3062 TNNAVNIKATKAAK
-3076 VNGAVSADG
+3076 VNSAVSANG
-3085 ANSNVSISGT
+3085 ANSSVSINGGEAT
-3095 ASAAITG
+3095 TVTG
-3102 AVNANG
+3102 AVNADG

-3120 TIGSDITANGK
+3120 IIGSDITANGK
-3131 GAKVIAKNL
+3131 GAKVTAKNL
-3140 SRLDGDVTTDADGSV
+3140 SKLDGDVTTDADGSV
-3155 ELGFKEGAS
+3155 ELNFKEGAS
-3164 WTGDNGGNTTMSL
+3164 WTGDNAGNTTMSL
-3177 SKGTWN
+3177 SKGSWN
-3183 GANNGKLNA
+3183 GANTGKLNA
-3192 TLTNGTTWTGDSS
+3192 TLTNGTSWTGDSS

-3218 SGANSGAN
+3218 SGMNSGAN
-3226 ADITLSNGAS
+3226 ANVTLTNGAS
-3236 WTKGNTAD
+3236 WSKGNTAD
-3244 GVAVKA
+3244 GVTVKA
-3250 DKASWTGA
+3250 DKAAWTGA
-3258 NGGAKTNITLTN
+3258 NGGANTNITLTN
-3270 SVSWN
+3270 ATTWT
-3275 GANTGSNATVN
+3275 GANNGDNATVN
-3286 MTDSSWTGDNSGAGL
+3286 LTDSSWSGDNSGAGL

-3319 ATLTNGSIWTGAS
+3319 AVLTNGSIWNGAS
-3332 TNADFAL
+3332 TSADFAL

-3353 LKSFAGTNGI
+3353 LKSFNATNGI

-3391 NPSEVY
+3391 DPGEVY
-3397 GGNFTVTKAATN
+3397 GGNFTVTKAAAN

-3425 EDKINEALDALAGRL
+3425 EDKINEALDALAGKL
-3440 FYLGAVGGA
+3440 FYLGAIGGA
-3449 ENNLNGTVKI
+3449 ESNLNGTVKI
-3459 AEGLTAASVAKQ
+3459 AEGLTATSVAKQ

-3543 ITTAGSAITTAK
+3543 ITTDSSAITTAK
-3555 DTTLKLNSHDMTITA
+3555 DTTLKLNNHDLTIIA

-3576 ATTGGKLTV
+3576 ATTGGTLTV
-3585 QDAGDFAV
+3585 QNAGNFAV

-3605 VDITAVNAT
+3605 VEITAVNAT
-3614 LNGDVSTNNAVMLKA
+3614 LNGDVSTNNVVNIKA
-3629 TKAAKVNGAVA
+3629 TKAAKVNGAVSA
-3640 ANGANSNVSIS
+3640 SGANSSVSI
-3651 GEATTITGAVAADG
+3651 
-3665 ANSNVSISGTASAAI
+3665 NGTASAAI
-3680 SGAVNA
+3680 SGAVSA
-3686 VGANAAVTID
+3686 VGANAVVTVD

-3707 ANGKGAKVTAKNLSK
+3707 ANGKGAKVTAKNI
-3722 LDGNVAT
+3722 
-3729 DADGSVELNFKEGA
+3729 
-3743 SWTGDN
+3743 
-3749 AGNTTMSLSKGTWN
+3749 
-3763 GDNTGKLNATL
+3763 GK
-3774 TNGTTWIGDSSG
+3774 
-3786 AGSTIKLDAS
+3786 
-3796 TWNGANSGANADITL
+3796 
-3811 NNGASWS
+3811 
-3818 KGNTA
+3818 
-3823 DGVTVKADKAA
+3823 
-3834 WTGANGGAKANIT
+3834 
-3847 LTNASTWNGANTGA
+3847 
-3861 NATVNLTDSSWT
+3861 
-3873 GDNSGAGLSLTANN
+3873 
-3887 SKWNGNTSAAGSATL
+3887 
-3902 TNGSIWTGASTNAD
+3902 
-3916 FALTLNGSTW
+3916 
-3926 NNSGASSLKNF
+3926 
-3937 AATNGIVDMTNAA
+3937 
-3950 ASVTIGSYSGDA
+3950 
-3962 TVIYKHN
+3962 
-3969 SSNPGEVYGGNFTVN
+3969 
-3984 SAKNGSKIT
+3984 
-3993 MLTDNT
+3993 
-3999 GVDTTDEDKI
+3999 
-4009 NEALDALAG
+4009 
-4018 KLFYL
+4018 
-4023 GAIGGA
+4023 
-4029 ENNLNGTVKIAEGLT
+4029 
-4044 ATSVAKQTAGIVYDK
+4044 
-4059 TTGQGS
+4059 
-4065 ADHKTVMPGPV
+4065 
-4076 YPTEQ
+4076 
-4081 DRTAFVTSITGEHF
+4081 
-4095 TDKEYRKAGV
+4095 
-4105 LSNTVDN
+4105 
-4112 NIYNFTKDATTI
+4112 
-4124 TTDSSA
+4124 
-4130 ITTAK
+4130 
-4135 DTTLKLNSH
+4135 
-4144 DMTITAN
+4144 
-4151 SGDGIA
+4151 
-4157 TTGGTLTVQDAGN
+4157 
-4170 FAVTGAKAIN
+4170 
-4180 ANNSKVDITAVNAT
+4180 
-4194 LNGDVTTNNIV
+4194 
-4205 TIKATKA
+4205 
-4212 AKVNGAVSANGTNA
+4212 
-4226 AVTIDSAD
+4226 
-4234 TTIGSDITANG
+4234 
-4245 KGAKVIAKN
+4245 
-4254 LSRLDG
+4254 LDG
-4260 DVATDADGSVELNFK
+4260 DVATDADGSVELTFK
-4275 EGASWTGNNSG
+4275 EGAAWSGDNAG
-4286 NTTMSLSKGTWN
+4286 NTTMSLSKGSWN

-4334 GANSGANAD
+4334 GMNSGANANV
-4343 ITLTNGA
+4343 TLTNGA
-4350 SWTKGNT
+4350 SWSKGNT
-4357 ADGVTVKADKAAW
+4357 ADGVTVKADKSTW

-4383 TNASTWNGANTG
+4383 TNSASWTSTNTG
-4395 ANAIVNLTDSSWSGD
+4395 NNATISLTDSNWSGD

-4418 TANNSKWNGSTS
+4418 TANNSKWNGSTNA
-4430 TAGSATLTN
+4430 AGSAVLTN
-4439 GSIWNGASTSADFA
+4439 GSVWTGASTSGDFS
-4453 LTLNGSTWNNSGA
+4453 LTLNNSTWNNSGA
-4466 SSLKSFN
+4466 SSLKSFT

-4501 KHNSSNPGEVY
+4501 KHNSSNPAEVY

-4548 NALANKLYYTGYITG
+4548 NSLANKLYYTGYITG

-4579 SSIIKQTGDIAY
+4579 SSVIKQTGDIAY

-4694 AFKNLDKLDIKAA
+4694 EFKNLDKLDIKAA
-4707 GQALVAENGGK
+4707 GQALLAENGGK

-4767 AGSTVKGDVT
+4767 VGGTVKGDVT

>member
-126 PHSAAGYNGYIYV
+126 PHSAAGYNGYVYV

-172 TYCGMSYSSPGWVH
+172 KYCGMSYSSPGWVH

-344 VNWEIVVEGNT
+344 VDWEIVVEGST

-401 WSAYTLAGNTSYH
+401 WSAYELAGNTSYH

-441 LTSPSVTTTKVIN
+441 LTSPSVTTTKIVN

-539 NGVATPVGVYAG
+539 NSVATPVGVYAG
-551 NGKSVTINAGK
+551 NGKNVTINAGK

-577 NAIMNDAGKSDA
+577 NAIMNDAGKSAA

-641 GADNETWGIPINA
+641 GSDSETWGIPINA

-698 VSIGGGEINVPK
+698 VSVGGGEINVPK

-722 QGTINVNTGKDGAA
+722 QGTINVNTGKDGTA

-745 GDIFALSTG
+745 GDIFALKTG
-754 TVNVALTTGDSYLRG
+754 TVNVALTTDDSYLRG

-826 QKSDSKNITI
+826 QKSGSKDITI

-854 EKILGGNFTVKT
+854 ENILGGNFTVKT
-866 AESGSAVA
+866 AETGSAVA
-874 LRTDSDGVNTS
+874 LRTDSSGVNTS

-899 KLYYTDYVSGNR
+899 KLYYTDYVSGSR

-931 VGSVKYNDTTGQGS
+931 VGSVKYSDTTGQGS

-955 TPEGDNS
+955 TPEGDNT
-962 DADKNFLVEKGDWHG
+962 DADKNFLLEKGDWHG

-986 TLKDKASWSGDNIGS
+986 ALKDKAIWTGNNSGS
-1001 NMVVNAAD
+1001 NMVVNATD
-1009 SVWTGDNKGAGTN
+1009 SAWTGDNKGAGTN

-1046 ASWSGD
+1046 ASWTGD
-1052 SSGSDLQLNLDDS
+1052 SSGSDLQLTLDNS
-1065 DYNGNISGDRSS
+1065 AYQGNIRGDRSS
-1077 VTLGNGSNWEGNSS
+1077 VTL
-1091 GKDAVININ
+1091 N
-1100 NGSSWSGNVSGSG
+1100 NGSSWSGNVIGSG

-1118 HGDNLWQV
+1118 HGDSLWQL
-1126 KGDNVLDSFNAGSIS
+1126 KGDNVLDSFNAGSVS
-1141 KMRKAAAVASGSGAT
+1141 KMRKAAAVAAGGGTT

-1179 YKHDANDVTKINGG
+1179 YQHDANDVTKINGG

-1201 SSSGITLLTDSN
+1201 SGSGITLLTDSN

-1230 ANKLYYTGYLNGEKN
+1230 ANKLYYTGYLKGEKN
-1245 LDGYVKIAEGLTSV
+1245 LDGYVKIAEGLTSA

-1294 SKTDFTTVVTGD
+1294 SKTDFKSTVTGD
-1306 YVTDKEYRDAGVLPD
+1306 YVTDREYRDAGVLPD
-1321 INNIY
+1321 TDNIY

-1332 TTITTDSSAI
+1332 TTITTAGSAV
-1342 TTAKDTTLKLNSHD
+1342 TTAKDTTLKLN
-1356 MTITANSGDGIATT
+1356 N
-1370 GGTLT
+1370 
-1375 VQDAGNFVVTGA
+1375 
-1387 KAINA
+1387 
-1392 NNSKVDITAVN
+1392 
-1403 ATLNGDV
+1403 
-1410 STNNAVTIKATK
+1410 
-1422 AAKVNGAVSADGA
+1422 
-1435 NAAVTIDSADTTI
+1435 
-1448 GSNVTANG
+1448 
-1456 KGAKVTAKN
+1456 
-1465 LSKLDGDVVTDA
+1465 
-1477 DGSVELNFKEGAS
+1477 
-1490 WTGDNSGNT
+1490 
-1499 TMSLSKGTWN
+1499 
-1509 GANNGKLNATL
+1509 
-1520 TNGTTW
+1520 
-1526 TGDSSGAGST
+1526 
-1536 IKLDASTWNGA
+1536 
-1547 NSGANADITLNN
+1547 
-1559 GASWSKGNT
+1559 
-1568 ADGVT
+1568 
-1573 VKADKAAWTGANGG
+1573 
-1587 AKANITLTN
+1587 
-1596 ASTWN
+1596 
-1601 GANTGA
+1601 
-1607 NAKVNLTD
+1607 
-1615 SSWTGDN
+1615 
-1622 SGSGL
+1622 
-1627 SLTANNSKWNGST
+1627 
-1640 SAAGSATLTNG
+1640 
-1651 SIWTGASANADFSLT
+1651 
-1666 LNGST
+1666 
-1671 WNNSGASSLKNFAGT
+1671 
-1686 NGIVDMSNAAASVTI
+1686 
-1701 GSYSGDATV
+1701 
-1710 IYKHNSNNPG
+1710 
-1720 EVYGGN
+1720 
-1726 FTVNSAENGS
+1726 
-1736 KITML
+1736 
-1741 TDNTGVDTTDED
+1741 
-1753 KINEALDALAGKLFY
+1753 
-1768 LGAVGGAESNLNGT
+1768 
-1782 VKIAEGLTAASVAK
+1782 
-1796 QTAGIVY
+1796 
-1803 DKTTGQ
+1803 
-1809 GSADHKTVTPG
+1809 
-1820 PVYPSEQDR
+1820 
-1829 TAFVT
+1829 
-1834 SITGEH
+1834 
-1840 LTDKEYRKAGV
+1840 
-1851 LSNTVDNNIYNFTKD
+1851 
-1866 ATTITTDSSAI
+1866 
-1877 TTAKDTTLKL
+1877 
-1887 NSHDMTITANSGDGI
+1887 
-1902 ATTGGTLT
+1902 
-1910 VQDAGNFV
+1910 
-1918 VTGAKAI
+1918 
-1925 NANNSK
+1925 
-1931 VDITAVNA
+1931 
-1939 TLNGDVTT
+1939 
-1947 NNTVMLKATK
+1947 
-1957 AAKVNGAVSA
+1957 
-1967 DGANSNVSISGTAS
+1967 
-1981 AAITGAVNANGA
+1981 
-1993 NAAVTIDSAD
+1993 
-2003 TTIGSD
+2003 
-2009 ITANGKGAKVTA
+2009 
-2021 KNLSKL
+2021 
-2027 DGNVATDADGNVEL
+2027 
-2041 NFKEGASWSG
+2041 
-2051 DNSGNTTMSL
+2051 
-2061 SKGTWSGANTGK
+2061 
-2073 LNVTL
+2073 
-2078 TNGTT
+2078 
-2083 WNGDSSGAGSTI
+2083 
-2095 KLDASTWSGANSG
+2095 
-2108 ADADIT
+2108 
-2114 LNNGASWSKGNTA
+2114 
-2127 DGVTVKADKAAWT
+2127 
-2140 GANGGAKANITL
+2140 
-2152 TNASTWNGANTGA
+2152 
-2165 NAKVNLTDSSWTGD
+2165 
-2179 NSGAGLSLTAN
+2179 
-2190 NSKWNGSTSTA
+2190 
-2201 GSATLT
+2201 
-2207 NGSIWTGASTSA
+2207 
-2219 DFALT
+2219 
-2224 LNGSTWNNSG
+2224 
-2234 ASSLKSFSGT
+2234 
-2244 NGIVDMTNTAASVT
+2244 
-2258 IGSYSGD
+2258 
-2265 ATVIYKHNS
+2265 
-2274 SNPGE
+2274 
-2279 VYGGNFTVTKA
+2279 
-2290 AANSK
+2290 
-2295 ISMLTDNTGVDTTD
+2295 
-2309 EDKINEA
+2309 
-2316 LDALAGKLF
+2316 
-2325 YLGAVGGAES
+2325 
-2335 NLNGTVKIAEGLTAA
+2335 
-2350 SVAKQTAGIV
+2350 
-2360 YDKTTGQG
+2360 
-2368 SADHKTVTPGP
+2368 
-2379 VYPSEQDRTAFVTSI
+2379 
-2394 TGEHLTD
+2394 
-2401 KEYRKAGVLSNTVD
+2401 
-2415 NNIYNF
+2415 
-2421 TKDATTI
+2421 
-2428 TTDSSAITTTK
+2428 
-2439 DTTLKLNSHDLTIT
+2439 HDLTIT

-2460 ATTGGTL
+2460 ATTGGKLAVQDAGNL
-2467 TVQNVGNFAVTGA
+2467 TVKGA

-2488 KVDITAVNATLNGDV
+2488 KVEITAVNATLNGDV

-2523 AADGANS
+2523 SASGANS
-2530 NVSISG
+2530 SVSISG

-2546 SAVGANAAVTV
+2546 SAVGANAVVTV

-2578 AKNLSKLDGDVATD
+2578 AKNLSKLDGDVTTD

-2641 WNGDSSGAGSTIKLD
+2641 WTGDSSGAGSTIKLD
-2656 ASTWS
+2656 ASSWS
-2661 GANSGANTDITLS
+2661 GMNSGANANVTLT

-2679 TKGNTADGV
+2679 SKGNTADGV
-2688 TVKAEKATWTGA
+2688 TVKADKAAWTGA
-2700 NGGAKA
+2700 NGGANA
-2706 NITLTNASTWN
+2706 DITLTNSASWT
-2717 GANTGANAI
+2717 GTNTGNNATI
-2726 VNLIDSSWTGDN
+2726 SLTDSSWSGDN
-2738 SGAGLSLTANNSKW
+2738 SGANVTITADNSKW
-2752 NGSTNAAGSATLT
+2752 NGNANAAGSAVLT

-2793 SSLKSFSGTNGI
+2793 SSLKSFNATNGI

-2845 NSAKNGSKITML
+2845 KSAKNGSKITML

-2870 INEALDALVGK
+2870 INEALDALAGK
-2881 LFYLGAI
+2881 LFYTGAI

-2903 GLTAASAAKQTAGI
+2903 GLTTASVAKQTAGI

-3003 NSHDMTI
+3003 NNHDLTI

-3030 GIFAVTGAKAI
+3030 GSLTVSGAKAI

-3054 ATLNGDVT
+3054 ATLNGDVS
-3062 TNNAVTIKATKAAK
+3062 TNNVVNIKATKAAK
-3076 VNGAVSADG
+3076 VNGAVSA
-3085 ANSNVSISGT
+3085 
-3095 ASAAITG
+3095 
-3102 AVNANG
+3102 NG
-3108 ANAAVTIDSADT
+3108 ANAAVTIDSEDT

-3131 GAKVIAKNL
+3131 GAKVTAKNL
-3140 SRLDGDVTTDADGSV
+3140 SKLDGDVTTDADGSV
-3155 ELGFKEGAS
+3155 ELNFKEGAS
-3164 WTGDNGGNTTMSL
+3164 WSGDNSGNTTMSL

-3183 GANNGKLNA
+3183 GANTGKLNA

-3218 SGANSGAN
+3218 SGMNSGAN
-3226 ADITLSNGAS
+3226 AN
-3236 WTKGNTAD
+3236 
-3244 GVAVKA
+3244 V
-3250 DKASWTGA
+3250 
-3258 NGGAKTNITLTN
+3258 TLT
-3270 SVSWN
+3270 
-3275 GANTGSNATVN
+3275 
-3286 MTDSSWTGDNSGAGL
+3286 
-3301 SLTANNSK
+3301 
-3309 WNGSTSAAGS
+3309 
-3319 ATLTNGSIWTGAS
+3319 
-3332 TNADFAL
+3332 
-3339 TLNGSTW
+3339 
-3346 NNSGASS
+3346 
-3353 LKSFAGTNGI
+3353 
-3363 VDMTNAAA
+3363 
-3371 SVTIGSYSGDATVIY
+3371 
-3386 KHNSS
+3386 
-3391 NPSEVY
+3391 
-3397 GGNFTVTKAATN
+3397 
-3409 SKITMLT
+3409 
-3416 DNTGVDTTD
+3416 
-3425 EDKINEALDALAGRL
+3425 
-3440 FYLGAVGGA
+3440 
-3449 ENNLNGTVKI
+3449 
-3459 AEGLTAASVAKQ
+3459 
-3471 TAGIVYDKTTGQGSA
+3471 
-3486 DHKTVTPGP
+3486 
-3495 VYPSEQDR
+3495 
-3503 TAFVTSITGE
+3503 
-3513 HLTDKEYR
+3513 
-3521 KAGVLSNTVD
+3521 
-3531 NNIYNFTKDATT
+3531 
-3543 ITTAGSAITTAK
+3543 
-3555 DTTLKLNSHDMTITA
+3555 
-3570 NSGDGI
+3570 
-3576 ATTGGKLTV
+3576 
-3585 QDAGDFAV
+3585 
-3593 TGAKAINANNSK
+3593 
-3605 VDITAVNAT
+3605 
-3614 LNGDVSTNNAVMLKA
+3614 
-3629 TKAAKVNGAVA
+3629 
-3640 ANGANSNVSIS
+3640 
-3651 GEATTITGAVAADG
+3651 
-3665 ANSNVSISGTASAAI
+3665 
-3680 SGAVNA
+3680 
-3686 VGANAAVTID
+3686 
-3696 SADTTIGSDIT
+3696 
-3707 ANGKGAKVTAKNLSK
+3707 
-3722 LDGNVAT
+3722 
-3729 DADGSVELNFKEGA
+3729 
-3743 SWTGDN
+3743 
-3749 AGNTTMSLSKGTWN
+3749 
-3763 GDNTGKLNATL
+3763 
-3774 TNGTTWIGDSSG
+3774 
-3786 AGSTIKLDAS
+3786 
-3796 TWNGANSGANADITL
+3796 
-3811 NNGASWS
+3811 NGASWS

-3847 LTNASTWNGANTGA
+3847 LSNSASWNGANTGS
-3861 NATVNLTDSSWT
+3861 NATVNLKDSSWS

-3887 SKWNGNTSAAGSATL
+3887 SKWNGSTSTAGSAVL
-3902 TNGSIWTGASTNAD
+3902 TNGSIWNGASTSAD
-3916 FALTLNGSTW
+3916 FSLTLNGSTW
-3926 NNSGASSLKNF
+3926 NNSGASSLKSF

-3969 SSNPGEVYGGNFTVN
+3969 SSNPGEVYGGNFTV
-3984 SAKNGSKIT
+3984 T
-3993 MLTDNT
+3993 
-3999 GVDTTDEDKI
+3999 
-4009 NEALDALAG
+4009 
-4018 KLFYL
+4018 
-4023 GAIGGA
+4023 
-4029 ENNLNGTVKIAEGLT
+4029 
-4044 ATSVAKQTAGIVYDK
+4044 
-4059 TTGQGS
+4059 
-4065 ADHKTVMPGPV
+4065 
-4076 YPTEQ
+4076 
-4081 DRTAFVTSITGEHF
+4081 
-4095 TDKEYRKAGV
+4095 
-4105 LSNTVDN
+4105 
-4112 NIYNFTKDATTI
+4112 
-4124 TTDSSA
+4124 
-4130 ITTAK
+4130 
-4135 DTTLKLNSH
+4135 
-4144 DMTITAN
+4144 
-4151 SGDGIA
+4151 
-4157 TTGGTLTVQDAGN
+4157 
-4170 FAVTGAKAIN
+4170 
-4180 ANNSKVDITAVNAT
+4180 
-4194 LNGDVTTNNIV
+4194 
-4205 TIKATKA
+4205 
-4212 AKVNGAVSANGTNA
+4212 
-4226 AVTIDSAD
+4226 
-4234 TTIGSDITANG
+4234 
-4245 KGAKVIAKN
+4245 
-4254 LSRLDG
+4254 
-4260 DVATDADGSVELNFK
+4260 
-4275 EGASWTGNNSG
+4275 
-4286 NTTMSLSKGTWN
+4286 
-4298 GANTGKLN
+4298 
-4306 ATLTNGTSWTGDSS
+4306 
-4320 GAGSTIKLD
+4320 
-4329 ASSWS
+4329 
-4334 GANSGANAD
+4334 
-4343 ITLTNGA
+4343 
-4350 SWTKGNT
+4350 
-4357 ADGVTVKADKAAW
+4357 
-4370 TGANGGAKANITL
+4370 
-4383 TNASTWNGANTG
+4383 
-4395 ANAIVNLTDSSWSGD
+4395 
-4410 NSGAGLSL
+4410 
-4418 TANNSKWNGSTS
+4418 
-4430 TAGSATLTN
+4430 
-4439 GSIWNGASTSADFA
+4439 
-4453 LTLNGSTWNNSGA
+4453 
-4466 SSLKSFN
+4466 
-4473 GTNGIVDMTNAAASV
+4473 
-4488 TIGSYSGDATVIY
+4488 
-4501 KHNSSNPGEVY
+4501 
-4512 GGNFTVNKAAANSK
+4512 KAAANSK

-4548 NALANKLYYTGYITG
+4548 NSLANKLYYTGYITG

-4579 SSIIKQTGDIAY
+4579 SSVVKQTGDIAY

-4612 EAQTKDNFTSQITG
+4612 EEQTKDNFTSQITG

-4647 DFSKDRS
+4647 DFRKDRS

-4680 NSGADAVKADAITI
+4680 NPGADAVKADAII
-4694 AFKNLDKLDIKAA
+4694 VEFKNLDKLDIKAA
-4707 GQALVAENGGK
+4707 GQALLAENGGK

-4767 AGSTVKGDVT
+4767 AGGTVKGDVT

-4820 SKLTGDVSTAGDAVI
+4820 SKLTGDVSTVGDAVI
-4835 NIYADMGIWTGN
+4835 NIYADMGVWTGN

-4974 SNPDNLSGHVEIAEG
+4974 SNPNNLSGHVEFAEG

-5044 WRSENSDMLQRMG
+5044 WRSENSDMLQRIG
-5057 DVRLDNEESGLWA
+5057 DVRLANEESGLWA

-5127 GKAVSLSVYG
+5127 GKAVSLAVYG

-5207 VAGADYSAASDFLDS
+5207 VAGADYSASSDFLDS

>member
-19 GWMIGGSAFAANL
+19 GWMIGCSAFAANL

-172 TYCGMSYSSPGWVH
+172 NYCGMSYSSPGWVH

-344 VNWEIVVEGNT
+344 VDWEIVVEGST

-391 TDGAVKPTYT
+391 TDGASKPTYT
-401 WSAYTLAGNTSYH
+401 WSAYELAGNTSYH

-441 LTSPSVTTTKVIN
+441 LTSPSVTTTKIVN

-539 NGVATPVGVYAG
+539 NSVATPVGVYAG

-577 NAIMNDAGKSDA
+577 NAIMNDAGKSAA

-641 GADNETWGIPINA
+641 GSDSETWGIPINA

-722 QGTINVNTGKDGAA
+722 QGTINVNTGKDGTA

-745 GDIFALSTG
+745 GDIFALKTG
-754 TVNVALTTGDSYLRG
+754 TVNVALTTDDSYLRG

-826 QKSDSKNITI
+826 QKSGSKNITI

-866 AESGSAVA
+866 AETGSAVA
-874 LRTDSDGVNTS
+874 LRTDSSGVNTS

-899 KLYYTDYVSGNR
+899 KLYYTDYVNGSR
-911 NLDGQVQIAEGLT
+911 NLDGQVQIGEGLT

-931 VGSVKYNDTTGQGS
+931 VSSVKYSDTTGQGS

-955 TPEGDNS
+955 TPEGDNT

-986 TLKDKASWSGDNIGS
+986 ALKDKASWTGNNSGS

-1009 SVWTGDNKGAGTN
+1009 SAWTGDNKGTGINA
-1022 VTLNASAWNGKNDGS
+1022 TLNASDWNGKNDGS

-1046 ASWSGD
+1046 ASWTGD
-1052 SSGSDLQLNLDDS
+1052 SSGSDLQLTLDNS
-1065 DYNGNISGDRSS
+1065 AYQGNIRGDRSS
-1077 VTLGNGSNWEGNSS
+1077 VTL
-1091 GKDAVININ
+1091 N
-1100 NGSSWSGNVSGSG
+1100 NGSSWSGNVIGSG

-1118 HGDNLWQV
+1118 HGDSLWQL

-1141 KMRKAAAVASGSGAT
+1141 KMRKAAAVAAGGGTT
-1156 VDMTDATAGNLT
+1156 VDMTDAAAGNLT

-1179 YKHDANDVTKINGG
+1179 YQHDVNDVTKINGG
-1193 DITIGAAT
+1193 DITIGTAT
-1201 SSSGITLLTDSN
+1201 TGSGITLLTDSN

-1245 LDGYVKIAEGLTSV
+1245 LDGYVKIAEGLTSA

-1294 SKTDFTTVVTGD
+1294 SKTDFKTTVTGD

-1321 INNIY
+1321 TDNIY

-1332 TTITTDSSAI
+1332 TTIATAGSAV
-1342 TTAKDTTLKLNSHD
+1342 TTAKDTTLKLNNND

-1375 VQDAGNFVVTGA
+1375 VQ
-1387 KAINA
+1387 NA
-1392 NNSKVDITAVN
+1392 
-1403 ATLNGDV
+1403 
-1410 STNNAVTIKATK
+1410 
-1422 AAKVNGAVSADGA
+1422 
-1435 NAAVTIDSADTTI
+1435 
-1448 GSNVTANG
+1448 
-1456 KGAKVTAKN
+1456 
-1465 LSKLDGDVVTDA
+1465 
-1477 DGSVELNFKEGAS
+1477 
-1490 WTGDNSGNT
+1490 
-1499 TMSLSKGTWN
+1499 
-1509 GANNGKLNATL
+1509 
-1520 TNGTTW
+1520 
-1526 TGDSSGAGST
+1526 
-1536 IKLDASTWNGA
+1536 
-1547 NSGANADITLNN
+1547 
-1559 GASWSKGNT
+1559 
-1568 ADGVT
+1568 
-1573 VKADKAAWTGANGG
+1573 
-1587 AKANITLTN
+1587 
-1596 ASTWN
+1596 
-1601 GANTGA
+1601 
-1607 NAKVNLTD
+1607 
-1615 SSWTGDN
+1615 
-1622 SGSGL
+1622 
-1627 SLTANNSKWNGST
+1627 
-1640 SAAGSATLTNG
+1640 
-1651 SIWTGASANADFSLT
+1651 
-1666 LNGST
+1666 
-1671 WNNSGASSLKNFAGT
+1671 
-1686 NGIVDMSNAAASVTI
+1686 
-1701 GSYSGDATV
+1701 
-1710 IYKHNSNNPG
+1710 
-1720 EVYGGN
+1720 
-1726 FTVNSAENGS
+1726 
-1736 KITML
+1736 
-1741 TDNTGVDTTDED
+1741 
-1753 KINEALDALAGKLFY
+1753 
-1768 LGAVGGAESNLNGT
+1768 
-1782 VKIAEGLTAASVAK
+1782 
-1796 QTAGIVY
+1796 
-1803 DKTTGQ
+1803 
-1809 GSADHKTVTPG
+1809 
-1820 PVYPSEQDR
+1820 
-1829 TAFVT
+1829 
-1834 SITGEH
+1834 
-1840 LTDKEYRKAGV
+1840 
-1851 LSNTVDNNIYNFTKD
+1851 
-1866 ATTITTDSSAI
+1866 
-1877 TTAKDTTLKL
+1877 
-1887 NSHDMTITANSGDGI
+1887 
-1902 ATTGGTLT
+1902 
-1910 VQDAGNFV
+1910 
-1918 VTGAKAI
+1918 
-1925 NANNSK
+1925 
-1931 VDITAVNA
+1931 
-1939 TLNGDVTT
+1939 
-1947 NNTVMLKATK
+1947 
-1957 AAKVNGAVSA
+1957 
-1967 DGANSNVSISGTAS
+1967 
-1981 AAITGAVNANGA
+1981 
-1993 NAAVTIDSAD
+1993 
-2003 TTIGSD
+2003 
-2009 ITANGKGAKVTA
+2009 
-2021 KNLSKL
+2021 
-2027 DGNVATDADGNVEL
+2027 
-2041 NFKEGASWSG
+2041 
-2051 DNSGNTTMSL
+2051 
-2061 SKGTWSGANTGK
+2061 
-2073 LNVTL
+2073 
-2078 TNGTT
+2078 
-2083 WNGDSSGAGSTI
+2083 
-2095 KLDASTWSGANSG
+2095 
-2108 ADADIT
+2108 
-2114 LNNGASWSKGNTA
+2114 
-2127 DGVTVKADKAAWT
+2127 
-2140 GANGGAKANITL
+2140 
-2152 TNASTWNGANTGA
+2152 
-2165 NAKVNLTDSSWTGD
+2165 
-2179 NSGAGLSLTAN
+2179 
-2190 NSKWNGSTSTA
+2190 
-2201 GSATLT
+2201 
-2207 NGSIWTGASTSA
+2207 
-2219 DFALT
+2219 
-2224 LNGSTWNNSG
+2224 
-2234 ASSLKSFSGT
+2234 
-2244 NGIVDMTNTAASVT
+2244 
-2258 IGSYSGD
+2258 
-2265 ATVIYKHNS
+2265 
-2274 SNPGE
+2274 
-2279 VYGGNFTVTKA
+2279 
-2290 AANSK
+2290 
-2295 ISMLTDNTGVDTTD
+2295 
-2309 EDKINEA
+2309 
-2316 LDALAGKLF
+2316 
-2325 YLGAVGGAES
+2325 
-2335 NLNGTVKIAEGLTAA
+2335 
-2350 SVAKQTAGIV
+2350 
-2360 YDKTTGQG
+2360 
-2368 SADHKTVTPGP
+2368 
-2379 VYPSEQDRTAFVTSI
+2379 
-2394 TGEHLTD
+2394 
-2401 KEYRKAGVLSNTVD
+2401 
-2415 NNIYNF
+2415 
-2421 TKDATTI
+2421 
-2428 TTDSSAITTTK
+2428 
-2439 DTTLKLNSHDLTIT
+2439 
-2453 ANSGDGI
+2453 
-2460 ATTGGTL
+2460 
-2467 TVQNVGNFAVTGA
+2467 GNFAVTGA

-2488 KVDITAVNATLNGDV
+2488 KVEITAVNATLNGDV
-2503 STNNVVN
+2503 TTNNAVN
-2510 IKATKAAKVNGAV
+2510 IKATKAAKVNGTVNAN
-2523 AADGANS
+2523 GANS
-2530 NVSISG
+2530 SVSISG

-2546 SAVGANAAVTV
+2546 NADGANAAVTI

-2604 ASWSGDNSGNTTMS
+2604 ASWTGDNSGNTAMS
-2618 LSKGTWNGANTG
+2618 LSKGSWNGANTG

-2641 WNGDSSGAGSTIKLD
+2641 WTGDSSGTGSTIKLD
-2656 ASTWS
+2656 ASSWS
-2661 GANSGANTDITLS
+2661 GMNSGANTNVTLT
-2674 NGASW
+2674 NGSSW

-2688 TVKAEKATWTGA
+2688 TVKADKAAWTGA
-2700 NGGAKA
+2700 NGGAKS
-2706 NITLTNASTWN
+2706 NITLSNSASWT
-2717 GANTGANAI
+2717 GTNTGNNATI
-2726 VNLIDSSWTGDN
+2726 SLTDSSWSGDN
-2738 SGAGLSLTANNSKW
+2738 SGANVTITADNSKW
-2752 NGSTNAAGSATLT
+2752 NGNANAAGSAVLT

-2775 SADFSLTLNG
+2775 SADFALTLNG

-2793 SSLKSFSGTNGI
+2793 SSLKSFNATNGI

-2845 NSAKNGSKITML
+2845 KSAKSGSKITML

-2870 INEALDALVGK
+2870 INEALDALAGK
-2881 LFYLGAI
+2881 LFYTGAI

-2903 GLTAASAAKQTAGI
+2903 GLTATSVAKQTAGI

-3003 NSHDMTI
+3003 NNNDMTI

-3023 TLTVQDA
+3023 TLTVQNA
-3030 GIFAVTGAKAI
+3030 GSLTVSGAKAI

-3054 ATLNGDVT
+3054 ATLNGDVS
-3062 TNNAVTIKATKAAK
+3062 TNNVVNIKATKAAK
-3076 VNGAVSADG
+3076 VNGAVSASG
-3085 ANSNVSISGT
+3085 ANSSVSINGT
-3095 ASAAITG
+3095 ASAAISG
-3102 AVNANG
+3102 AVSAVG
-3108 ANAAVTIDSADT
+3108 ANAVVTVDSADT

-3131 GAKVIAKNL
+3131 GAKVTAKNL
-3140 SRLDGDVTTDADGSV
+3140 SKLDGDVATDADGSV
-3155 ELGFKEGAS
+3155 ELNFKEGAS
-3164 WTGDNGGNTTMSL
+3164 WTGDNSGNTTMSL

-3183 GANNGKLNA
+3183 GANTGKLNA
-3192 TLTNGTTWTGDSS
+3192 TLTNGTSWTGDSS
-3205 GAGSTIKLDASSW
+3205 GAGSTIKLDASTW
-3218 SGANSGAN
+3218 NGANSGAN
-3226 ADITLSNGAS
+3226 ANVTLTNGAS
-3236 WTKGNTAD
+3236 WSKGNTAD
-3244 GVAVKA
+3244 GVTVKA
-3250 DKASWTGA
+3250 DKSTWTGA
-3258 NGGAKTNITLTN
+3258 NGGAKANITLSN
-3270 SVSWN
+3270 SASWT
-3275 GANTGSNATVN
+3275 GTNTGNNATISL
-3286 MTDSSWTGDNSGAGL
+3286 TDSSWSGDNSGAGL

-3309 WNGSTSAAGS
+3309 WNGNANAAGS
-3319 ATLTNGSIWTGAS
+3319 ATLTNGSSWTGAS
-3332 TNADFAL
+3332 TSADFAL

-3353 LKSFAGTNGI
+3353 LKSFNATNGI

-3391 NPSEVY
+3391 NPAEVY
-3397 GGNFTVTKAATN
+3397 GGNFTVNNAKN
-3409 SKITMLT
+3409 GSKITMLT

-3425 EDKINEALDALAGRL
+3425 EDKINEALDALAGKL
-3440 FYLGAVGGA
+3440 FYTGAIGGA

-3459 AEGLTAASVAKQ
+3459 AEGLTATSVAKQ

-3495 VYPSEQDR
+3495 VYPTEQDR

-3543 ITTAGSAITTAK
+3543 ITTAGSAVTTAK
-3555 DTTLKLNSHDMTITA
+3555 DTTLKLNNNDMTITA

-3585 QDAGDFAV
+3585 QNAGSLTV
-3593 TGAKAINANNSK
+3593 SGAKAINANNSK

-3614 LNGDVSTNNAVMLKA
+3614 LNGDVSTNNVVNIKA
-3629 TKAAKVNGAVA
+3629 TKAAKVNGAVSA
-3640 ANGANSNVSIS
+3640 SGANSSVSINGTASAAISGAVSAVGANAVVTVDSADTTIGSDITANGKGAKVTAKNLSKLDGDVATDADGSVELNFKEGASWTGDNSGNTAMSLSKGSWNGANTGKLNATLTNGTTWTGDSSGAGSTIKLDASSWNGANSGANANITLTNATTWTGANNGANATVNLTDSSWSGDNSGANVTIIANNSKWNGSTSATGSATLTNGSIWTGASTNADFALTLNGSTWNNSGASSLKSFNATNGIVDMTNAAASVTIGSYSGDATVIYKHNSSDPGEVYGGNFTVTKAAANSKITMLTDNTGVDTTDEDKINEALDALAGKLFYTGAIGGAENNLNGTVKIAEGLTATSVAKQTAGIVYDKTTGQGSADHKTVTPGPVYPTEQDRTAFVTSITGEHLTDKEYRKAGVLSNTVDNNIYNFTKDATTITTDSSAITTAKDTTLKLNNHDLTITANGGDGIATTGGKLTVQDAGSLTVSGAKAINANNSKVDITAVNATLNGDVTTNNAVNIKATKAAKVNGTVNANGANSS
-3651 GEATTITGAVAADG
+3651 
-3665 ANSNVSISGTASAAI
+3665 VSISGTASAAI

-3686 VGANAAVTID
+3686 DGANAAVTID

-3722 LDGNVAT
+3722 LDGDVAT

-3749 AGNTTMSLSKGTWN
+3749 SGNTTMSLSKGTWN
-3763 GDNTGKLNATL
+3763 GANTGKLNATL
-3774 TNGTTWIGDSSG
+3774 TNGTSWTGDSSG

-3811 NNGASWS
+3811 TNGASWS

-3847 LTNASTWNGANTGA
+3847 LTNSASWTGTNTGN
-3861 NATVNLTDSSWT
+3861 NATISLTDSSWS
-3873 GDNSGAGLSLTANN
+3873 GDNSGANVTITADN
-3887 SKWNGNTSAAGSATL
+3887 SKWNGNANAAGSAVL
-3902 TNGSIWTGASTNAD
+3902 TNGSIWTGASTSAD
-3916 FALTLNGSTW
+3916 FSLTLNGSTW
-3926 NNSGASSLKNF
+3926 NNSGASSLKSFTGTNGIVDMTNAAASVTIGSYSGDATVIYKHNNSNPSEVYGGNF
-3937 AATNGIVDMTNAA
+3937 TVTSAKSGSKITMLTDNTGVDTTDEDKINEALDALAGKLFYLGAIGGAESNLNGTVKIAEGLTATSVAKQTAGIVYDKTTGQGSADHKTVTPGPVYPTEQDRTAFVTSITGEHFADKEYRKAGVLSNTVDNNIYNFTKDATTITTAGSAVTTAKDTTLKLNNHDMTITANGGDGIATSGGKLTVQNAGSLTVSGAKAINANNSKVDITAVNATLNGDVSTNNVVNIKATKAAKVNGAVSASGANSSVSINGTASAAISGAVSAVGANAVVTVDSADTTIGSDITANGKGAKVTAKNLSKLDGDVATDADGSVELNFKEGASWTGDNSGNTTMSLSKGTWNGANTGKLNATLTNGTTWTGDSSGAGSTIKLDASAWNGANSGANADITLNNGASWTKGNTADGVTVKADKSSWTGANGGAKANITLSNSASWSSANTGSNATVNLTDSSWSGDNSGANVTITANNSKWNGSTSAVGSATLTNGSIWNGASTSADFSLTLNGSTWNNSGASSLKSFNATNGIVDMTNAA

-3993 MLTDNT
+3993 MLTD
-3999 GVDTTDEDKI
+3999 
-4009 NEALDALAG
+4009 
-4018 KLFYL
+4018 
-4023 GAIGGA
+4023 
-4029 ENNLNGTVKIAEGLT
+4029 
-4044 ATSVAKQTAGIVYDK
+4044 
-4059 TTGQGS
+4059 
-4065 ADHKTVMPGPV
+4065 
-4076 YPTEQ
+4076 
-4081 DRTAFVTSITGEHF
+4081 
-4095 TDKEYRKAGV
+4095 
-4105 LSNTVDN
+4105 
-4112 NIYNFTKDATTI
+4112 
-4124 TTDSSA
+4124 
-4130 ITTAK
+4130 
-4135 DTTLKLNSH
+4135 
-4144 DMTITAN
+4144 
-4151 SGDGIA
+4151 
-4157 TTGGTLTVQDAGN
+4157 
-4170 FAVTGAKAIN
+4170 
-4180 ANNSKVDITAVNAT
+4180 
-4194 LNGDVTTNNIV
+4194 
-4205 TIKATKA
+4205 
-4212 AKVNGAVSANGTNA
+4212 
-4226 AVTIDSAD
+4226 
-4234 TTIGSDITANG
+4234 
-4245 KGAKVIAKN
+4245 
-4254 LSRLDG
+4254 
-4260 DVATDADGSVELNFK
+4260 
-4275 EGASWTGNNSG
+4275 
-4286 NTTMSLSKGTWN
+4286 
-4298 GANTGKLN
+4298 
-4306 ATLTNGTSWTGDSS
+4306 
-4320 GAGSTIKLD
+4320 
-4329 ASSWS
+4329 
-4334 GANSGANAD
+4334 
-4343 ITLTNGA
+4343 
-4350 SWTKGNT
+4350 
-4357 ADGVTVKADKAAW
+4357 
-4370 TGANGGAKANITL
+4370 
-4383 TNASTWNGANTG
+4383 
-4395 ANAIVNLTDSSWSGD
+4395 
-4410 NSGAGLSL
+4410 
-4418 TANNSKWNGSTS
+4418 
-4430 TAGSATLTN
+4430 
-4439 GSIWNGASTSADFA
+4439 
-4453 LTLNGSTWNNSGA
+4453 
-4466 SSLKSFN
+4466 
-4473 GTNGIVDMTNAAASV
+4473 
-4488 TIGSYSGDATVIY
+4488 
-4501 KHNSSNPGEVY
+4501 
-4512 GGNFTVNKAAANSK
+4512 
-4526 ITMLTDRS
+4526 RS

-4579 SSIIKQTGDIAY
+4579 SSVVKQTGDIAY

-4694 AFKNLDKLDIKAA
+4694 EFKNLDKLDIKAA
-4707 GQALVAENGGK
+4707 GQALLAENGGK

-4767 AGSTVKGDVT
+4767 AGGTVKGDVT

-4941 RTDNSDNLSYTETDN
+4941 KTDNSDNLSYTETDN

>member
-126 PHSAAGYNGYIYV
+126 PHSAAGYNGYVYV

-172 TYCGMSYSSPGWVH
+172 KYCGMSYSSPGWVH

-344 VNWEIVVEGNT
+344 VDWEIVVEGST

-401 WSAYTLAGNTSYH
+401 WSAYELAGNTSYH

-441 LTSPSVTTTKVIN
+441 LTSPSVTTTKIVN

-539 NGVATPVGVYAG
+539 NSVATPVGVYAG
-551 NGKSVTINAGK
+551 NGKNVTINAGK

-577 NAIMNDAGKSDA
+577 NAIMNDAGKSAA

-641 GADNETWGIPINA
+641 GADSETWGIPINA

-698 VSIGGGEINVPK
+698 VSVGGGEINVPK

-722 QGTINVNTGKDGAA
+722 QGTINVNTGKDGTA

-745 GDIFALSTG
+745 GDIFALKTG
-754 TVNVALTTGDSYLRG
+754 TVNVALTTDDSYLRG

-816 GSAGAAGVIF
+816 GSTGAAGVIF
-826 QKSDSKNITI
+826 QKSGSKDITI

-854 EKILGGNFTVKT
+854 ENILGGNFTVKT
-866 AESGSAVA
+866 AETGSAVA
-874 LRTDSDGVNTS
+874 LRTDSSGINTS

-899 KLYYTDYVSGNR
+899 KLYYTDYVNGSR

-924 AASAAKY
+924 AASSAKY
-931 VGSVKYNDTTGQGS
+931 VGSVKYSDTTGQGS

-955 TPEGDNS
+955 TPEGDNT
-962 DADKNFLVEKGDWHG
+962 DADKNFLLEKGDWHG

-986 TLKDKASWSGDNIGS
+986 ALKDKAIWTGNNSGS
-1001 NMVVNAAD
+1001 NMVVNATD
-1009 SVWTGDNKGAGTN
+1009 SAWTGDNKGAGTN

-1046 ASWSGD
+1046 ASWTGD
-1052 SSGSDLQLNLDDS
+1052 SSGSDLQLTLDNS
-1065 DYNGNISGDRSS
+1065 AYQGNIRGDRSS
-1077 VTLGNGSNWEGNSS
+1077 VTL
-1091 GKDAVININ
+1091 N
-1100 NGSSWSGNVSGSG
+1100 NGSSWSGNVIGSG
-1113 STLNM
+1113 STLHM
-1118 HGDNLWQV
+1118 HGDSLWQL
-1126 KGDNVLDSFNAGSIS
+1126 KGDNVLDSFNAGSVS
-1141 KMRKAAAVASGSGAT
+1141 KMRKAAAVAAGGGTT

-1179 YKHDANDVTKINGG
+1179 YQHDANDVTKINGG
-1193 DITIGAAT
+1193 DITIGTAT
-1201 SSSGITLLTDSN
+1201 TGSGITLLTDSN

-1245 LDGYVKIAEGLTSV
+1245 LDGYVKIAEGLTSA

-1294 SKTDFTTVVTGD
+1294 SKTDFKSTVTGD

-1321 INNIY
+1321 TDNIYNFMKDATTITTDSSAVTTAKDTTLKLNNHDMTITANSGDGIATTGGKLTVQDAGSLTVSGAKAINANNSKVEITAVNATLNGDVSTNNAVTLKATKAAKVNGAVSANGANSSVSINGGEATTVTGAVNADGANAAVTIDSADTIIGSDVTANGKGAKVTAKNLSKLDGDVATDADGSVELNFKEGASWSGDNSGNTTMSLSKGTWNGANTGKLNATLTNGTTWTGDSSGAGSTIKLDGSAWSGANSGANADITLNNGASWTKGNTADGVTVKADKAAWTGANGGAKANITLTNSASWTGANTGSNATVNLTDSSWSGDNSGAGLSLTANNSKWNGSTNAAGSATLTNGSIWNGASTSGDFALTLNGSTWNNSGASSLKSFTATNGIVDMTNAAASVTIGSYSGDATVIYKHNSSNPGEVYGGNFTVNKAAANSKITMLTDNTGVDTTDEDKINEALDALAGKLFYTGAIGGAESNLNGTVKIAEGLTATSVAKQTAGIVYDKTTGQGSADHKTVTPGPVYPTEQDRTAFVTSITGEHFADKEYRKAGVLSNTVDNNIY

-1342 TTAKDTTLKLNSHD
+1342 TTAKDTTLKLNNHD
-1356 MTITANSGDGIATT
+1356 QTITANGGYGIATT
-1370 GGTLT
+1370 GGMLT
-1375 VQDAGNFVVTGA
+1375 VQDAGNLTVKGA

-1410 STNNAVTIKATK
+1410 TTNNAVTIKATK
-1422 AAKVNGAVSADGA
+1422 SAKVNGAVSANGA
-1435 NAAVTIDSADTTI
+1435 NAAVSINGTDSVAITGAVNADGANSTVTIDSADTTI
-1448 GSNVTANG
+1448 GSDITANG

-1465 LSKLDGDVVTDA
+1465 IGKLNGNVATDA

-1490 WTGDNSGNT
+1490 WSGDNSGNT

-1509 GANNGKLNATL
+1509 GANTGKLNATL

-1536 IKLDASTWNGA
+1536 IKLDASSWSGM
-1547 NSGANADITLNN
+1547 NSGANANVTLTN

-1587 AKANITLTN
+1587 AKANITLSN
-1596 ASTWN
+1596 SASWT
-1601 GANTGA
+1601 GANTGS
-1607 NAKVNLTD
+1607 NATVNLTD
-1615 SSWTGDN
+1615 SSWSGDN
-1622 SGSGL
+1622 SGAGL
-1627 SLTANNSKWNGST
+1627 SLTADNSKWNGNT
-1640 SAAGSATLTNG
+1640 NAAGSATLTNG
-1651 SIWTGASANADFSLT
+1651 SIWTGASTSADFSLT

-1671 WNNSGASSLKNFAGT
+1671 WNNNGASSLKSFNGT
-1686 NGIVDMSNAAASVTI
+1686 NGIVDMTNAAASVTI

-1710 IYKHNSNNPG
+1710 IYKHNSSNPAA
-1720 EVYGGN
+1720 VYGGN
-1726 FTVNSAENGS
+1726 FTVNKAAANS

-1768 LGAVGGAESNLNGT
+1768 TGAIGGAESNLNGT
-1782 VKIAEGLTAASVAK
+1782 VKIAEGLTATSVAKQTAGIVYDKTTGQGSADHKTVTPGPVYPTEQDRTAFVTSITGEHLTDKEYRKAGVLSNTIDNNIYNFTKDATTITTDSSAIATAKDTTLKLNSHDLTITANSGDGIATTGGVLTVQNAGSLTVKGAKAINANNSKVEITAVNATLNGDVSTNNVVNIKATKAAKVNGAVSASGANAAVSINGTDSVAITGAVNADGANSTVTIDSADTTIGSDITANGKGAKVTAKNLSKLDGDVATDADGSVELNFKEGASWTGDNAGNTTMSLSKGTWNGANTGKLNATLTNGTTWTGDSSGAGSTIKLDGSAWSGANSGANADITLNNGASWTKGNTADGVTVKADKAAWTGANGGANTNITLTNATTWTGANNGANATVNLTDSSWGGDNSGTNVTITANNSKWNGNANAAGSAVLTNGSIWTGASTSADFSLTLNGSTWNNSGASSLKSFNATNGIVDMTNAAASVTIGSYSGDATVIYKHNSSNPGEVHGGNFTVNKAAANSKITMLTDNTGVDTTDEDKINEALDALAGKLFYTGAIGGAESNLNGTVKIAEGLTATSVAK

-1887 NSHDMTITANSGDGI
+1887 NNHDLTITANGGDGI

-1910 VQDAGNFV
+1910 VQDAGSLTVN
-1918 VTGAKAI
+1918 GAKAI

-1939 TLNGDVTT
+1939 TLNSDVST
-1947 NNTVMLKATK
+1947 NNVVNIKATK
-1957 AAKVNGAVSA
+1957 AAKINGAVS
-1967 DGANSNVSISGTAS
+1967 
-1981 AAITGAVNANGA
+1981 ANGA
-1993 NAAVTIDSAD
+1993 NAAVTIDSED
-2003 TTIGSD
+2003 TTIGSG
-2009 ITANGKGAKVTA
+2009 ITVNGKGAKVTA
-2021 KNLSKL
+2021 KNIGKL
-2027 DGNVATDADGNVEL
+2027 NGNVATDADGSVEL
-2041 NFKEGASWSG
+2041 TFKEGAAWSG
-2051 DNSGNTTMSL
+2051 DNAGNTTMSL
-2061 SKGTWSGANTGK
+2061 SKGSWNGANTGK
-2073 LNVTL
+2073 LNATL

-2083 WNGDSSGAGSTI
+2083 WTGDSSGAGSTI
-2095 KLDASTWSGANSG
+2095 KLDGSVWNGANSG
-2108 ADADIT
+2108 ANANVT
-2114 LNNGASWSKGNTA
+2114 LTNGASWSKGNTA

-2140 GANGGAKANITL
+2140 GANGGANTNITL
-2152 TNASTWNGANTGA
+2152 TNATTWTGANNGANAT
-2165 NAKVNLTDSSWTGD
+2165 VNLTDSSWTGD

-2201 GSATLT
+2201 GSAVLT
-2207 NGSIWTGASTSA
+2207 NGSIWTGAST
-2219 DFALT
+2219 
-2224 LNGSTWNNSG
+2224 N
-2234 ASSLKSFSGT
+2234 
-2244 NGIVDMTNTAASVT
+2244 
-2258 IGSYSGD
+2258 
-2265 ATVIYKHNS
+2265 
-2274 SNPGE
+2274 
-2279 VYGGNFTVTKA
+2279 
-2290 AANSK
+2290 
-2295 ISMLTDNTGVDTTD
+2295 
-2309 EDKINEA
+2309 
-2316 LDALAGKLF
+2316 
-2325 YLGAVGGAES
+2325 
-2335 NLNGTVKIAEGLTAA
+2335 
-2350 SVAKQTAGIV
+2350 
-2360 YDKTTGQG
+2360 
-2368 SADHKTVTPGP
+2368 
-2379 VYPSEQDRTAFVTSI
+2379 
-2394 TGEHLTD
+2394 
-2401 KEYRKAGVLSNTVD
+2401 
-2415 NNIYNF
+2415 
-2421 TKDATTI
+2421 
-2428 TTDSSAITTTK
+2428 
-2439 DTTLKLNSHDLTIT
+2439 
-2453 ANSGDGI
+2453 
-2460 ATTGGTL
+2460 
-2467 TVQNVGNFAVTGA
+2467 
-2480 KAINANNS
+2480 
-2488 KVDITAVNATLNGDV
+2488 
-2503 STNNVVN
+2503 
-2510 IKATKAAKVNGAV
+2510 
-2523 AADGANS
+2523 
-2530 NVSISG
+2530 
-2536 TASAA
+2536 
-2541 ISGAV
+2541 
-2546 SAVGANAAVTV
+2546 
-2557 DSADTTIGSDITANG
+2557 
-2572 KGAKVT
+2572 
-2578 AKNLSKLDGDVATD
+2578 
-2592 ADGSVELNFKEG
+2592 
-2604 ASWSGDNSGNTTMS
+2604 
-2618 LSKGTWNGANTG
+2618 
-2630 KLNAT
+2630 
-2635 LTNGTT
+2635 
-2641 WNGDSSGAGSTIKLD
+2641 
-2656 ASTWS
+2656 
-2661 GANSGANTDITLS
+2661 
-2674 NGASW
+2674 
-2679 TKGNTADGV
+2679 
-2688 TVKAEKATWTGA
+2688 
-2700 NGGAKA
+2700 
-2706 NITLTNASTWN
+2706 
-2717 GANTGANAI
+2717 
-2726 VNLIDSSWTGDN
+2726 
-2738 SGAGLSLTANNSKW
+2738 
-2752 NGSTNAAGSATLT
+2752 
-2765 NGSIWTGAST
+2765 
-2775 SADFSLTLNG
+2775 ADFSLTLNG

-2793 SSLKSFSGTNGI
+2793 SSLKSFAGTNGI

-2845 NSAKNGSKITML
+2845 NKAAANSKITML

-2870 INEALDALVGK
+2870 INEALDALAGK
-2881 LFYLGAI
+2881 LFYTGAI
-2888 GGAENNLNGTVKIAE
+2888 GGAESNLNGTVKIAE
-2903 GLTAASAAKQTAGI
+2903 GLTATSVAKQTAGI

-2955 HLTDKEYRKAGV
+2955 HFADKEYRKAGV

-3023 TLTVQDA
+3023 TLTVQ
-3030 GIFAVTGAKAI
+3030 
-3041 NANNSKVDITAVN
+3041 
-3054 ATLNGDVT
+3054 
-3062 TNNAVTIKATKAAK
+3062 
-3076 VNGAVSADG
+3076 
-3085 ANSNVSISGT
+3085 NVG
-3095 ASAAITG
+3095 
-3102 AVNANG
+3102 
-3108 ANAAVTIDSADT
+3108 
-3120 TIGSDITANGK
+3120 
-3131 GAKVIAKNL
+3131 
-3140 SRLDGDVTTDADGSV
+3140 
-3155 ELGFKEGAS
+3155 
-3164 WTGDNGGNTTMSL
+3164 
-3177 SKGTWN
+3177 
-3183 GANNGKLNA
+3183 
-3192 TLTNGTTWTGDSS
+3192 
-3205 GAGSTIKLDASSW
+3205 
-3218 SGANSGAN
+3218 
-3226 ADITLSNGAS
+3226 
-3236 WTKGNTAD
+3236 
-3244 GVAVKA
+3244 
-3250 DKASWTGA
+3250 
-3258 NGGAKTNITLTN
+3258 
-3270 SVSWN
+3270 
-3275 GANTGSNATVN
+3275 
-3286 MTDSSWTGDNSGAGL
+3286 
-3301 SLTANNSK
+3301 SLTVS
-3309 WNGSTSAAGS
+3309 
-3319 ATLTNGSIWTGAS
+3319 
-3332 TNADFAL
+3332 
-3339 TLNGSTW
+3339 
-3346 NNSGASS
+3346 
-3353 LKSFAGTNGI
+3353 
-3363 VDMTNAAA
+3363 
-3371 SVTIGSYSGDATVIY
+3371 
-3386 KHNSS
+3386 
-3391 NPSEVY
+3391 
-3397 GGNFTVTKAATN
+3397 
-3409 SKITMLT
+3409 
-3416 DNTGVDTTD
+3416 
-3425 EDKINEALDALAGRL
+3425 
-3440 FYLGAVGGA
+3440 
-3449 ENNLNGTVKI
+3449 
-3459 AEGLTAASVAKQ
+3459 
-3471 TAGIVYDKTTGQGSA
+3471 
-3486 DHKTVTPGP
+3486 
-3495 VYPSEQDR
+3495 
-3503 TAFVTSITGE
+3503 
-3513 HLTDKEYR
+3513 
-3521 KAGVLSNTVD
+3521 
-3531 NNIYNFTKDATT
+3531 
-3543 ITTAGSAITTAK
+3543 
-3555 DTTLKLNSHDMTITA
+3555 
-3570 NSGDGI
+3570 
-3576 ATTGGKLTV
+3576 
-3585 QDAGDFAV
+3585 
-3593 TGAKAINANNSK
+3593 GAKAINANNSK

-3614 LNGDVSTNNAVMLKA
+3614 LNGDVSTNNVVNIKG
-3629 TKAAKVNGAVA
+3629 TKAAKVNGAVS
-3640 ANGANSNVSIS
+3640 ANGANSSVSI
-3651 GEATTITGAVAADG
+3651 
-3665 ANSNVSISGTASAAI
+3665 NGTASAAI
-3680 SGAVNA
+3680 SGAVSA
-3686 VGANAAVTID
+3686 VGANVAVTID
-3696 SADTTIGSDIT
+3696 SADTTIGSDVT
-3707 ANGKGAKVTAKNLSK
+3707 ANGKGAKVTAKNIGK

-3749 AGNTTMSLSKGTWN
+3749 AGNTTMSLSKGSWN
-3763 GDNTGKLNATL
+3763 GANTGKLNATL
-3774 TNGTTWIGDSSG
+3774 TNGTTWTGDSSG

-3847 LTNASTWNGANTGA
+3847 LSNSASWTGANTGS

-3887 SKWNGNTSAAGSATL
+3887 SKWNGSTSAAGSATL
-3902 TNGSIWTGASTNAD
+3902 TNVSIWNGASTSAD
-3916 FALTLNGSTW
+3916 FSLTLNGSTW
-3926 NNSGASSLKNF
+3926 NNSGASSLKSF
-3937 AATNGIVDMTNAA
+3937 TGTNGIVDMTNAA
-3950 ASVTIGSYSGDA
+3950 AGVTIGSYSGDA

-3969 SSNPGEVYGGNFTVN
+3969 SSNP
-3984 SAKNGSKIT
+3984 A
-3993 MLTDNT
+3993 
-3999 GVDTTDEDKI
+3999 
-4009 NEALDALAG
+4009 
-4018 KLFYL
+4018 
-4023 GAIGGA
+4023 
-4029 ENNLNGTVKIAEGLT
+4029 
-4044 ATSVAKQTAGIVYDK
+4044 
-4059 TTGQGS
+4059 
-4065 ADHKTVMPGPV
+4065 
-4076 YPTEQ
+4076 
-4081 DRTAFVTSITGEHF
+4081 
-4095 TDKEYRKAGV
+4095 
-4105 LSNTVDN
+4105 
-4112 NIYNFTKDATTI
+4112 
-4124 TTDSSA
+4124 
-4130 ITTAK
+4130 
-4135 DTTLKLNSH
+4135 
-4144 DMTITAN
+4144 
-4151 SGDGIA
+4151 
-4157 TTGGTLTVQDAGN
+4157 
-4170 FAVTGAKAIN
+4170 
-4180 ANNSKVDITAVNAT
+4180 
-4194 LNGDVTTNNIV
+4194 
-4205 TIKATKA
+4205 
-4212 AKVNGAVSANGTNA
+4212 
-4226 AVTIDSAD
+4226 
-4234 TTIGSDITANG
+4234 
-4245 KGAKVIAKN
+4245 
-4254 LSRLDG
+4254 
-4260 DVATDADGSVELNFK
+4260 
-4275 EGASWTGNNSG
+4275 
-4286 NTTMSLSKGTWN
+4286 
-4298 GANTGKLN
+4298 
-4306 ATLTNGTSWTGDSS
+4306 
-4320 GAGSTIKLD
+4320 
-4329 ASSWS
+4329 
-4334 GANSGANAD
+4334 
-4343 ITLTNGA
+4343 
-4350 SWTKGNT
+4350 
-4357 ADGVTVKADKAAW
+4357 
-4370 TGANGGAKANITL
+4370 
-4383 TNASTWNGANTG
+4383 
-4395 ANAIVNLTDSSWSGD
+4395 
-4410 NSGAGLSL
+4410 
-4418 TANNSKWNGSTS
+4418 
-4430 TAGSATLTN
+4430 
-4439 GSIWNGASTSADFA
+4439 
-4453 LTLNGSTWNNSGA
+4453 
-4466 SSLKSFN
+4466 
-4473 GTNGIVDMTNAAASV
+4473 
-4488 TIGSYSGDATVIY
+4488 
-4501 KHNSSNPGEVY
+4501 EVY

-4548 NALANKLYYTGYITG
+4548 NSLANKLYYTGYITG

-4579 SSIIKQTGDIAY
+4579 SSVVKQTGDIAY

-4612 EAQTKDNFTSQITG
+4612 EEQTKDNFTSQITG

-4680 NSGADAVKADAITI
+4680 NSGADAVKADAITVE
-4694 AFKNLDKLDIKAA
+4694 FKNLDKLDIKAA
-4707 GQALVAENGGK
+4707 GQALLAENGGK

-4732 FVANGAGSGIKA
+4732 FIANGAGSGIKA

-4767 AGSTVKGDVT
+4767 AGGTVKGNVT

-4820 SKLTGDVSTAGDAVI
+4820 SKLTGDVSTVGDAVI
-4835 NIYADMGIWTGN
+4835 NIYADMGVWTGN

-5057 DVRLDNEESGLWA
+5057 DVRLANEESGLWA

-5127 GKAVSLSVYG
+5127 GKAVSLAVYG

>member
-126 PHSAAGYNGYIYV
+126 PHSAAGHNGYIYV

-344 VNWEIVVEGNT
+344 VDWEIVVEGST

-391 TDGAVKPTYT
+391 TDGAVKPAYT
-401 WSAYTLAGNTSYH
+401 WSAYELAGNTSYH

-441 LTSPSVTTTKVIN
+441 LTSPSVTTTKIVN

-504 TQADLSN
+504 TQADLRN

-539 NGVATPVGVYAG
+539 NSVATPVGVYAG
-551 NGKSVTINAGK
+551 NGKNITINAGK

-577 NAIMNDAGKSDA
+577 NAIMNDAGKSAA

-641 GADNETWGIPINA
+641 GSDSETWGIPINA

-722 QGTINVNTGKDGAA
+722 QGTINVNTGKDGTA

-745 GDIFALSTG
+745 GDIFALKTG
-754 TVNVALTTGDSYLRG
+754 TVNVALTTDDSYLRG

-792 NTRYAQDNEDV
+792 NTRYSQDNEDV

-816 GSAGAAGVIF
+816 GSTGAAGVIF
-826 QKSDSKNITI
+826 QKSGSKDITI

-854 EKILGGNFTVKT
+854 ENILGGNFTVKT
-866 AESGSAVA
+866 AETGSAVA
-874 LRTDSDGVNTS
+874 LRTDSSGINTS

-899 KLYYTDYVSGNR
+899 KLYYTDYVNGSR

-931 VGSVKYNDTTGQGS
+931 VGSVKYSDTTGQGS

-955 TPEGDNS
+955 TPEGDNT

-986 TLKDKASWSGDNIGS
+986 ALKDKASWTGNNSGS
-1001 NMVVNAAD
+1001 NIVVNATD
-1009 SVWTGDNKGAGTN
+1009 SAWTGDNKGAGTN

-1046 ASWSGD
+1046 ASWTGD
-1052 SSGSDLQLNLDDS
+1052 SSGSDLQLTLDNS
-1065 DYNGNISGDRSS
+1065 AYQGNIRGDRSS
-1077 VTLGNGSNWEGNSS
+1077 VTL
-1091 GKDAVININ
+1091 N
-1100 NGSSWSGNVSGSG
+1100 NGSSWSGNVIGSG

-1118 HGDNLWQV
+1118 HGDSLWQL

-1141 KMRKAAAVASGSGAT
+1141 KMRKAAAVAAGGGTT
-1156 VDMTDATAGNLT
+1156 VDMTDATAENLT

-1179 YKHDANDVTKINGG
+1179 YQHDANDVTKINGG
-1193 DITIGAAT
+1193 DITIGTAT
-1201 SSSGITLLTDSN
+1201 TGSGITLLTDSN

-1245 LDGYVKIAEGLTSV
+1245 LDGYVKIAEGLTSA

-1294 SKTDFTTVVTGD
+1294 SKTDFKSTVTGD

-1321 INNIY
+1321 TDNIY

-1332 TTITTDSSAI
+1332 TTITTAGSAV
-1342 TTAKDTTLKLNSHD
+1342 TTAKDTTLKLNNHD
-1356 MTITANSGDGIATT
+1356 MTITANSGDGIATS

-1375 VQDAGNFVVTGA
+1375 VQDAGNLTVKGA

-1392 NNSKVDITAVN
+1392 NNSKVEITAVN

-1410 STNNAVTIKATK
+1410 STNNVVNIKATK
-1422 AAKVNGAVSADGA
+1422 SAKVNGAVSASGA
-1435 NAAVTIDSADTTI
+1435 NAAVTIDSADTII
-1448 GSNVTANG
+1448 GSDITANG

-1465 LSKLDGDVVTDA
+1465 LSKLDGDVTTDA

-1509 GANNGKLNATL
+1509 GANTGKLNATL

-1536 IKLDASTWNGA
+1536 IKLDASAWNGA
-1547 NSGANADITLNN
+1547 NSGANANVTLTN

-1573 VKADKAAWTGANGG
+1573 VKADKSTWTGVNSGANANITLIDATTWTGAN
-1587 AKANITLTN
+1587 
-1596 ASTWN
+1596 N
-1601 GANTGA
+1601 GANAT
-1607 NAKVNLTD
+1607 VNLTD
-1615 SSWTGDN
+1615 SSWSGDN
-1622 SGSGL
+1622 SGANVTI
-1627 SLTANNSKWNGST
+1627 TANNSKWNGNAN
-1640 SAAGSATLTNG
+1640 AAGSAVLTNG
-1651 SIWTGASANADFSLT
+1651 SIWTGASTSADFSLT

-1671 WNNSGASSLKNFAGT
+1671 WNNSGASSLKSFTGT
-1686 NGIVDMSNAAASVTI
+1686 NGIVDMTNAAASVTI

-1710 IYKHNSNNPG
+1710 IYKHNSSNPA

-1726 FTVNSAENGS
+1726 FTVNSAKNGS

-1768 LGAVGGAESNLNGT
+1768 TGAIGGAENNLNGT
-1782 VKIAEGLTAASVAK
+1782 VKIAEGLTATSVAK

-1820 PVYPSEQDR
+1820 PVYPTEQDR
-1829 TAFVT
+1829 TGFVT

-1840 LTDKEYRKAGV
+1840 FADKEYRKAGV

-1887 NSHDMTITANSGDGI
+1887 NNNDMTITASSGDGI
-1902 ATTGGTLT
+1902 ATSGGKLT
-1910 VQDAGNFV
+1910 VQDAGNLTV
-1918 VTGAKAI
+1918 NGAKAI

-1939 TLNGDVTT
+1939 TLNGNVTT
-1947 NNTVMLKATK
+1947 NNVVNIKATK
-1957 AAKVNGAVSA
+1957 AAKVNGTVNAN
-1967 DGANSNVSISGTAS
+1967 GANSSVSISGTAS
-1981 AAITGAVNANGA
+1981 AAISGAVSADGT

-2027 DGNVATDADGNVEL
+2027 DGNVATDADGSVEL
-2041 NFKEGASWSG
+2041 NFKEGAAWSG
-2051 DNSGNTTMSL
+2051 DNSGNTTMIL
-2061 SKGTWSGANTGK
+2061 SKGTWNGANTGK
-2073 LNVTL
+2073 LNATL

-2083 WNGDSSGAGSTI
+2083 WTGDSSGTGSTI
-2095 KLDASTWSGANSG
+2095 KLDGSAWSGANSG
-2108 ADADIT
+2108 ANADIT

-2127 DGVTVKADKAAWT
+2127 DGVTVKADKADWM
-2140 GANGGAKANITL
+2140 GANGGANANITL
-2152 TNASTWNGANTGA
+2152 SNSASWNGANTGS
-2165 NAKVNLTDSSWTGD
+2165 NATVNLTDSSWSGD
-2179 NSGAGLSLTAN
+2179 NSGANVTITAN
-2190 NSKWNGSTSTA
+2190 NSKWNGSTNTA

-2207 NGSIWTGASTSA
+2207 NGSIWNGASTSA
-2219 DFALT
+2219 DFSLT

-2234 ASSLKSFSGT
+2234 ASSLKSFNAT
-2244 NGIVDMTNTAASVT
+2244 NGVVDMTNAAASVT

-2274 SNPGE
+2274 SNPAE
-2279 VYGGNFTVTKA
+2279 VHGGNFTVTKA

-2295 ISMLTDNTGVDTTD
+2295 ITMLTDNTGVDTTD

-2325 YLGAVGGAES
+2325 YLGAIGGAES
-2335 NLNGTVKIAEGLTAA
+2335 NLNGTVKIAEGLTAT

-2379 VYPSEQDRTAFVTSI
+2379 VYPTEQDRTAFVTSI
-2394 TGEHLTD
+2394 TGEHFAD

-2428 TTDSSAITTTK
+2428 TTAGSAITTAK
-2439 DTTLKLNSHDLTIT
+2439 DTTLKLNNHDLTIT
-2453 ANSGDGI
+2453 ANGGDGI
-2460 ATTGGTL
+2460 ATNGGTL
-2467 TVQNVGNFAVTGA
+2467 TVQDAGSLTVSGA

-2523 AADGANS
+2523 SASGANS
-2530 NVSISG
+2530 SVSISG
-2536 TASAA
+2536 TASAV

-2546 SAVGANAAVTV
+2546 SADGANAAVTI
-2557 DSADTTIGSDITANG
+2557 DSADTIIGSDITANG

-2578 AKNLSKLDGDVATD
+2578 AKNLSKLDGDVTTD

-2656 ASTWS
+2656 ASTW
-2661 GANSGANTDITLS
+2661 
-2674 NGASW
+2674 
-2679 TKGNTADGV
+2679 
-2688 TVKAEKATWTGA
+2688 
-2700 NGGAKA
+2700 
-2706 NITLTNASTWN
+2706 
-2717 GANTGANAI
+2717 
-2726 VNLIDSSWTGDN
+2726 
-2738 SGAGLSLTANNSKW
+2738 
-2752 NGSTNAAGSATLT
+2752 
-2765 NGSIWTGAST
+2765 
-2775 SADFSLTLNG
+2775 
-2785 STWNNSGA
+2785 
-2793 SSLKSFSGTNGI
+2793 
-2805 VDMTNAAA
+2805 
-2813 SVTIGSYSGDAT
+2813 
-2825 VIYKH
+2825 
-2830 NSSNPGEVYGGNFTV
+2830 
-2845 NSAKNGSKITML
+2845 
-2857 TDNTG
+2857 
-2862 VDTTDEDK
+2862 
-2870 INEALDALVGK
+2870 
-2881 LFYLGAI
+2881 
-2888 GGAENNLNGTVKIAE
+2888 
-2903 GLTAASAAKQTAGI
+2903 
-2917 VYDKTTGQ
+2917 
-2925 GSADHKTVTPGPVYP
+2925 
-2940 TEQDRTAFVTSITGE
+2940 
-2955 HLTDKEYRKAGV
+2955 
-2967 LSNTVD
+2967 
-2973 NNIYNF
+2973 
-2979 TKDATTITTDSSA
+2979 
-2992 ITTAKDTTLKL
+2992 
-3003 NSHDMTI
+3003 
-3010 TANSGDGIATTGG
+3010 
-3023 TLTVQDA
+3023 
-3030 GIFAVTGAKAI
+3030 
-3041 NANNSKVDITAVN
+3041 
-3054 ATLNGDVT
+3054 
-3062 TNNAVTIKATKAAK
+3062 
-3076 VNGAVSADG
+3076 
-3085 ANSNVSISGT
+3085 
-3095 ASAAITG
+3095 
-3102 AVNANG
+3102 
-3108 ANAAVTIDSADT
+3108 
-3120 TIGSDITANGK
+3120 
-3131 GAKVIAKNL
+3131 
-3140 SRLDGDVTTDADGSV
+3140 
-3155 ELGFKEGAS
+3155 
-3164 WTGDNGGNTTMSL
+3164 
-3177 SKGTWN
+3177 
-3183 GANNGKLNA
+3183 
-3192 TLTNGTTWTGDSS
+3192 
-3205 GAGSTIKLDASSW
+3205 
-3218 SGANSGAN
+3218 
-3226 ADITLSNGAS
+3226 
-3236 WTKGNTAD
+3236 
-3244 GVAVKA
+3244 
-3250 DKASWTGA
+3250 
-3258 NGGAKTNITLTN
+3258 
-3270 SVSWN
+3270 
-3275 GANTGSNATVN
+3275 
-3286 MTDSSWTGDNSGAGL
+3286 
-3301 SLTANNSK
+3301 
-3309 WNGSTSAAGS
+3309 
-3319 ATLTNGSIWTGAS
+3319 
-3332 TNADFAL
+3332 
-3339 TLNGSTW
+3339 
-3346 NNSGASS
+3346 
-3353 LKSFAGTNGI
+3353 
-3363 VDMTNAAA
+3363 
-3371 SVTIGSYSGDATVIY
+3371 
-3386 KHNSS
+3386 
-3391 NPSEVY
+3391 
-3397 GGNFTVTKAATN
+3397 
-3409 SKITMLT
+3409 
-3416 DNTGVDTTD
+3416 
-3425 EDKINEALDALAGRL
+3425 
-3440 FYLGAVGGA
+3440 
-3449 ENNLNGTVKI
+3449 
-3459 AEGLTAASVAKQ
+3459 
-3471 TAGIVYDKTTGQGSA
+3471 
-3486 DHKTVTPGP
+3486 
-3495 VYPSEQDR
+3495 
-3503 TAFVTSITGE
+3503 
-3513 HLTDKEYR
+3513 
-3521 KAGVLSNTVD
+3521 
-3531 NNIYNFTKDATT
+3531 
-3543 ITTAGSAITTAK
+3543 
-3555 DTTLKLNSHDMTITA
+3555 
-3570 NSGDGI
+3570 
-3576 ATTGGKLTV
+3576 
-3585 QDAGDFAV
+3585 
-3593 TGAKAINANNSK
+3593 
-3605 VDITAVNAT
+3605 
-3614 LNGDVSTNNAVMLKA
+3614 
-3629 TKAAKVNGAVA
+3629 
-3640 ANGANSNVSIS
+3640 
-3651 GEATTITGAVAADG
+3651 
-3665 ANSNVSISGTASAAI
+3665 
-3680 SGAVNA
+3680 
-3686 VGANAAVTID
+3686 
-3696 SADTTIGSDIT
+3696 
-3707 ANGKGAKVTAKNLSK
+3707 
-3722 LDGNVAT
+3722 
-3729 DADGSVELNFKEGA
+3729 
-3743 SWTGDN
+3743 
-3749 AGNTTMSLSKGTWN
+3749 
-3763 GDNTGKLNATL
+3763 
-3774 TNGTTWIGDSSG
+3774 
-3786 AGSTIKLDAS
+3786 
-3796 TWNGANSGANADITL
+3796 NGANSGANADITL

-3823 DGVTVKADKAA
+3823 DGVTVKADKAT
-3834 WTGANGGAKANIT
+3834 WSGANGGANANIT
-3847 LTNASTWNGANTGA
+3847 LTNS
-3861 NATVNLTDSSWT
+3861 
-3873 GDNSGAGLSLTANN
+3873 
-3887 SKWNGNTSAAGSATL
+3887 
-3902 TNGSIWTGASTNAD
+3902 
-3916 FALTLNGSTW
+3916 
-3926 NNSGASSLKNF
+3926 
-3937 AATNGIVDMTNAA
+3937 
-3950 ASVTIGSYSGDA
+3950 
-3962 TVIYKHN
+3962 
-3969 SSNPGEVYGGNFTVN
+3969 
-3984 SAKNGSKIT
+3984 
-3993 MLTDNT
+3993 
-3999 GVDTTDEDKI
+3999 
-4009 NEALDALAG
+4009 
-4018 KLFYL
+4018 
-4023 GAIGGA
+4023 
-4029 ENNLNGTVKIAEGLT
+4029 
-4044 ATSVAKQTAGIVYDK
+4044 
-4059 TTGQGS
+4059 
-4065 ADHKTVMPGPV
+4065 
-4076 YPTEQ
+4076 
-4081 DRTAFVTSITGEHF
+4081 
-4095 TDKEYRKAGV
+4095 
-4105 LSNTVDN
+4105 
-4112 NIYNFTKDATTI
+4112 
-4124 TTDSSA
+4124 
-4130 ITTAK
+4130 
-4135 DTTLKLNSH
+4135 
-4144 DMTITAN
+4144 
-4151 SGDGIA
+4151 
-4157 TTGGTLTVQDAGN
+4157 
-4170 FAVTGAKAIN
+4170 
-4180 ANNSKVDITAVNAT
+4180 
-4194 LNGDVTTNNIV
+4194 
-4205 TIKATKA
+4205 
-4212 AKVNGAVSANGTNA
+4212 
-4226 AVTIDSAD
+4226 
-4234 TTIGSDITANG
+4234 
-4245 KGAKVIAKN
+4245 
-4254 LSRLDG
+4254 
-4260 DVATDADGSVELNFK
+4260 
-4275 EGASWTGNNSG
+4275 ASWTG
-4286 NTTMSLSKGTWN
+4286 T
-4298 GANTGKLN
+4298 NTGNN
-4306 ATLTNGTSWTGDSS
+4306 AT
-4320 GAGSTIKLD
+4320 
-4329 ASSWS
+4329 
-4334 GANSGANAD
+4334 
-4343 ITLTNGA
+4343 
-4350 SWTKGNT
+4350 
-4357 ADGVTVKADKAAW
+4357 
-4370 TGANGGAKANITL
+4370 
-4383 TNASTWNGANTG
+4383 
-4395 ANAIVNLTDSSWSGD
+4395 VNLTDSSWSGD
-4410 NSGAGLSL
+4410 NSGANVTI
-4418 TANNSKWNGSTS
+4418 TANNSKWNGSTNA
-4430 TAGSATLTN
+4430 AGSATLTN

-4501 KHNSSNPGEVY
+4501 KHNSSDPGEVY
-4512 GGNFTVNKAAANSK
+4512 GGNFTVNKAAANSKITMLTDNTGVDTTDEDKINEALDALAGKLFYTGAIGGAENNLNGTVKIAEGLTATSVAKQTAGIVYDKTTGQGSADHKTVTPGPVYPTEQDRTAFVTSITGEHFADKEYRKAGVLSNTVDNNIYNFTKDATTITTAGSAITTAKDTTLKLNNHDLTITANGGDGIATNGGTLTVQDAGSLTVSGAKAINANNSKVDITAVNATLNGDVSTNNVVNIKATKAAKVNGAVSASGANSSVSISGTASAVISGAVSADGANAAVTIDSADTIIGSDITANGKGAKVTAKNLSKLDGDVTTDADGSVELNFKEGASWSGDNSGNTTMSLSKGTWNGANTGKLNATLTNGTTWTGDSSGAGSTIKLDGSSWSGMNSGANANVTLTNGASWSKGNTADGVTVKADKATWTGANGGAKANITLSNSASWNGANTGSNATVNLTDSSWSGDNSGAGLSLTANNSKWNGSTNTAGSATLTNGSIWNGASTSADFSLTLNGSTWNNSGASSLKSFNATNGIVDMTNAAASVTIGSYSGDATVIYKHNSSNPAEVHGGNFTVNKAAANSK

-4548 NALANKLYYTGYITG
+4548 NSLANKLYYTGYITG

-4579 SSIIKQTGDIAY
+4579 SSVIKQTGDIAY

-4612 EAQTKDNFTSQITG
+4612 EEQTKDSFTSQITG

-4680 NSGADAVKADAITI
+4680 NSGADAVKADAITVE
-4694 AFKNLDKLDIKAA
+4694 FKNLDKLDIKAA
-4707 GQALVAENGGK
+4707 GQALLAENGGK

-4767 AGSTVKGDVT
+4767 AGGTVKGAVT

-4847 ADGDNVNLHLNS
+4847 ADGDNVNLNLNS

-5057 DVRLDNEESGLWA
+5057 DVRLANEESGLWA

>member
-32 LITVPSNYGASNM
+32 LITVPSDYGASNM

-126 PHSAAGYNGYIYV
+126 PHSAAGHNGYIYV

-147 GVVKYDKNVLTEEV
+147 GVVKYDKNVLTEEI

-172 TYCGMSYSSPGWVH
+172 NYCGMSYSSPGWVH

-344 VNWEIVVEGNT
+344 VDWEIVVEGST

-377 KRVWGEFGNNIVVY
+377 KRVWAEFGNNIVVY
-391 TDGAVKPTYT
+391 TDGAAKPTYT
-401 WSAYTLAGNTSYH
+401 WSAYELAGNTSYH

-441 LTSPSVTTTKVIN
+441 LTSPSVTTTKIVN

-539 NGVATPVGVYAG
+539 NSVATPVGVYAG
-551 NGKSVTINAGK
+551 NGKNITINAGK

-577 NAIMNDAGKSDA
+577 NAIMNDAGKSAA

-641 GADNETWGIPINA
+641 GSDSETWGIPINA

-667 TQVEN
+667 AQVEN

-722 QGTINVNTGKDGAA
+722 QGTINVNTGKDGTA

-745 GDIFALSTG
+745 GDIFALKTG
-754 TVNVALTTGDSYLRG
+754 TVNVALTTDDSYLRG

-826 QKSDSKNITI
+826 QKSGSKDITI

-854 EKILGGNFTVKT
+854 ENILGGNFTVKT
-866 AESGSAVA
+866 AETGSAVA
-874 LRTDSDGVNTS
+874 LRTDSNGINTS

-899 KLYYTDYVSGNR
+899 KLYYTDYVNGSR

-931 VGSVKYNDTTGQGS
+931 VGSVKYSDTTGQGS

-955 TPEGDNS
+955 TPEGDNT
-962 DADKNFLVEKGDWHG
+962 DADKNFLLEKGDWHG

-986 TLKDKASWSGDNIGS
+986 ALKDKASWTGNNSGS

-1009 SVWTGDNKGAGTN
+1009 SAWTGDNKGAGTN

-1046 ASWSGD
+1046 ASWTGD
-1052 SSGSDLQLNLDDS
+1052 SSGSDLQLTLDNS
-1065 DYNGNISGDRSS
+1065 AYQGNIRGDRSS
-1077 VTLGNGSNWEGNSS
+1077 VTL
-1091 GKDAVININ
+1091 N
-1100 NGSSWSGNVSGSG
+1100 NGSSWSGNVIGSG

-1118 HGDNLWQV
+1118 HGDSLWQL

-1141 KMRKAAAVASGSGAT
+1141 KMRKATAVAAGGGTT

-1179 YKHDANDVTKINGG
+1179 YQHDVNDVTKINGG
-1193 DITIGAAT
+1193 DITIGTAT
-1201 SSSGITLLTDSN
+1201 TGSRITLLTDSN

-1245 LDGYVKIAEGLTSV
+1245 LDGYVKIAEGLTSA

-1294 SKTDFTTVVTGD
+1294 SKTDFKTTVTGD
-1306 YVTDKEYRDAGVLPD
+1306 YVTDREYRDAGVLPD
-1321 INNIY
+1321 TDNIY

-1332 TTITTDSSAI
+1332 TTITTAGSAI
-1342 TTAKDTTLKLNSHD
+1342 TTDKDTTLKLNNND
-1356 MTITANSGDGIATT
+1356 MTITASSGDGIATT

-1375 VQDAGNFVVTGA
+1375 VQNAGNFAVTGA

-1392 NNSKVDITAVN
+1392 NNSKVEITAVN

-1410 STNNAVTIKATK
+1410 STNNVVNIKATK
-1422 AAKVNGAVSADGA
+1422 AAKINGAVSANGANSNVSISGEATTITGAVAANGANSNVSINGTASAAISGAVGANGA

-1448 GSNVTANG
+1448 GSDVIANG
-1456 KGAKVTAKN
+1456 QGAKVTAKN
-1465 LSKLDGDVVTDA
+1465 LSKLNGNVATYA
-1477 DGSVELNFKEGAS
+1477 DGSVELKFKEGAS

-1509 GANNGKLNATL
+1509 GANTGKLNATL

-1547 NSGANADITLNN
+1547 NSGANANVTLTN

-1573 VKADKAAWTGANGG
+1573 VKADKASWSGANGG
-1587 AKANITLTN
+1587 ANANITLTN
-1596 ASTWN
+1596 SASWT

-1607 NAKVNLTD
+1607 NATFNLTD
-1615 SSWTGDN
+1615 SSWSGDN
-1622 SGSGL
+1622 SGAGL
-1627 SLTANNSKWNGST
+1627 SLTADNSKWNGST
-1640 SAAGSATLTNG
+1640 NTAGSATLTNG
-1651 SIWTGASANADFSLT
+1651 SIWNGASTSADFSLT
-1666 LNGST
+1666 LTGST
-1671 WNNSGASSLKNFAGT
+1671 WNNSGASSLNSFNGT
-1686 NGIVDMSNAAASVTI
+1686 NGIVDMTNAAASVTI

-1710 IYKHNSNNPG
+1710 IYKHNSSNPA

-1726 FTVNSAENGS
+1726 FTVNKAAANS

-1768 LGAVGGAESNLNGT
+1768 TGAIGGAENNLNGT
-1782 VKIAEGLTAASVAK
+1782 VKIAEGLTATSVAK

-1820 PVYPSEQDR
+1820 PVYPTEQDR

-1866 ATTITTDSSAI
+1866 ATTITTAGSAV

-1887 NSHDMTITANSGDGI
+1887 NNNDMTITANSGDGI
-1902 ATTGGTLT
+1902 ATSGGKLT
-1910 VQDAGNFV
+1910 VQDAGSFA

-1931 VDITAVNA
+1931 VEITAVNA

-1947 NNTVMLKATK
+1947 NNAVNIKATK

-1967 DGANSNVSISGTAS
+1967 SGANSNVSINGTDS
-1981 AAITGAVNANGA
+1981 VAITGAVNADGA
-1993 NAAVTIDSAD
+1993 NSTVTIDSAD

-2009 ITANGKGAKVTA
+2009 VTANGKGAKVTA

-2027 DGNVATDADGNVEL
+2027 DGDVITDANGSVEL
-2041 NFKEGASWSG
+2041 GFKEGAAWSG
-2051 DNSGNTTMSL
+2051 DNAGNTTMSL
-2061 SKGTWSGANTGK
+2061 SKGTWNGANTGK
-2073 LNVTL
+2073 LNATL
-2078 TNGTT
+2078 TNGTSWT
-2083 WNGDSSGAGSTI
+2083 GDSSGAGSTI
-2095 KLDASTWSGANSG
+2095 KLDGSAWSGANSG
-2108 ADADIT
+2108 ANTDIT

-2140 GANGGAKANITL
+2140 GANGGANTNITL
-2152 TNASTWNGANTGA
+2152 TNATTWTGANNGANAT
-2165 NAKVNLTDSSWTGD
+2165 VNLIDSSWSGD
-2179 NSGAGLSLTAN
+2179 NSGAGLSLTAD
-2190 NSKWNGSTSTA
+2190 NSKWNGSTSAA

-2207 NGSIWTGASTSA
+2207 NGSIWTGASTSG
-2219 DFALT
+2219 DFSLT
-2224 LNGSTWNNSG
+2224 LNNSTWNNSG
-2234 ASSLKSFSGT
+2234 ASSLKSFTGT
-2244 NGIVDMTNTAASVT
+2244 NGVVDMTNAAAGVT

-2274 SNPGE
+2274 SNPAE
-2279 VYGGNFTVTKA
+2279 VYGGNFTVNKA

-2295 ISMLTDNTGVDTTD
+2295 ITMLTDNTGVDTTD

-2325 YLGAVGGAES
+2325 Y
-2335 NLNGTVKIAEGLTAA
+2335 T
-2350 SVAKQTAGIV
+2350 
-2360 YDKTTGQG
+2360 
-2368 SADHKTVTPGP
+2368 
-2379 VYPSEQDRTAFVTSI
+2379 
-2394 TGEHLTD
+2394 
-2401 KEYRKAGVLSNTVD
+2401 
-2415 NNIYNF
+2415 
-2421 TKDATTI
+2421 
-2428 TTDSSAITTTK
+2428 
-2439 DTTLKLNSHDLTIT
+2439 
-2453 ANSGDGI
+2453 
-2460 ATTGGTL
+2460 
-2467 TVQNVGNFAVTGA
+2467 
-2480 KAINANNS
+2480 
-2488 KVDITAVNATLNGDV
+2488 
-2503 STNNVVN
+2503 
-2510 IKATKAAKVNGAV
+2510 
-2523 AADGANS
+2523 
-2530 NVSISG
+2530 
-2536 TASAA
+2536 
-2541 ISGAV
+2541 
-2546 SAVGANAAVTV
+2546 
-2557 DSADTTIGSDITANG
+2557 
-2572 KGAKVT
+2572 
-2578 AKNLSKLDGDVATD
+2578 
-2592 ADGSVELNFKEG
+2592 
-2604 ASWSGDNSGNTTMS
+2604 
-2618 LSKGTWNGANTG
+2618 
-2630 KLNAT
+2630 
-2635 LTNGTT
+2635 
-2641 WNGDSSGAGSTIKLD
+2641 
-2656 ASTWS
+2656 
-2661 GANSGANTDITLS
+2661 
-2674 NGASW
+2674 
-2679 TKGNTADGV
+2679 
-2688 TVKAEKATWTGA
+2688 
-2700 NGGAKA
+2700 
-2706 NITLTNASTWN
+2706 
-2717 GANTGANAI
+2717 
-2726 VNLIDSSWTGDN
+2726 
-2738 SGAGLSLTANNSKW
+2738 
-2752 NGSTNAAGSATLT
+2752 
-2765 NGSIWTGAST
+2765 
-2775 SADFSLTLNG
+2775 
-2785 STWNNSGA
+2785 
-2793 SSLKSFSGTNGI
+2793 
-2805 VDMTNAAA
+2805 
-2813 SVTIGSYSGDAT
+2813 
-2825 VIYKH
+2825 
-2830 NSSNPGEVYGGNFTV
+2830 
-2845 NSAKNGSKITML
+2845 
-2857 TDNTG
+2857 
-2862 VDTTDEDK
+2862 
-2870 INEALDALVGK
+2870 
-2881 LFYLGAI
+2881 GAI

-2903 GLTAASAAKQTAGI
+2903 GLTATSVAKQTAGI

-3003 NSHDMTI
+3003 NNHDLTI
-3010 TANSGDGIATTGG
+3010 TASSGDGITTTGG
-3023 TLTVQDA
+3023 TLTVQNA
-3030 GIFAVTGAKAI
+3030 GNFAVTGAKAI

-3054 ATLNGDVT
+3054 ATLNGDVS
-3062 TNNAVTIKATKAAK
+3062 TNNVVNIKATKAAK
-3076 VNGAVSADG
+3076 VNGTVNANG
-3085 ANSNVSISGT
+3085 ANSSVSISGT
-3095 ASAAITG
+3095 ASAAISG
-3102 AVNANG
+3102 AVSAVG

-3120 TIGSDITANGK
+3120 TIGSNITANGK
-3131 GAKVIAKNL
+3131 GAKVTAKNL
-3140 SRLDGDVTTDADGSV
+3140 SKLNGNVATDADGSV
-3155 ELGFKEGAS
+3155 ELNFKEGAAWS
-3164 WTGDNGGNTTMSL
+3164 GDNAGNTAMSL
-3177 SKGTWN
+3177 SKGSWN
-3183 GANNGKLNA
+3183 GANTGKLNA
-3192 TLTNGTTWTGDSS
+3192 TLTNGTSWTGDSS

-3226 ADITLSNGAS
+3226 ADITLNNGAS
-3236 WTKGNTAD
+3236 WSKGNTAD
-3244 GVAVKA
+3244 GVTVKA
-3250 DKASWTGA
+3250 DKAAWTGA
-3258 NGGAKTNITLTN
+3258 NGGANTNITLTN
-3270 SVSWN
+3270 ATTWTGANN
-3275 GANTGSNATVN
+3275 GANATVN
-3286 MTDSSWTGDNSGAGL
+3286 LIDSSWSGDNSGAGL
-3301 SLTANNSK
+3301 SLTADNSK

-3319 ATLTNGSIWTGAS
+3319 ATLTNGSIWNGAS
-3332 TNADFAL
+3332 TSADFSL

-3353 LKSFAGTNGI
+3353 LNSFNGTNSI

-3391 NPSEVY
+3391 NPAEVY
-3397 GGNFTVTKAATN
+3397 GGNFTVNKAAAN

-3425 EDKINEALDALAGRL
+3425 EDKINEALDALAGKL
-3440 FYLGAVGGA
+3440 FYTGAIGGA

-3459 AEGLTAASVAKQ
+3459 AEGLTATSVAKQ

-3495 VYPSEQDR
+3495 VYPTEQDR

-3543 ITTAGSAITTAK
+3543 ITTDSRAVTTAK
-3555 DTTLKLNSHDMTITA
+3555 DTTLKLNNHDLMITA
-3570 NSGDGI
+3570 NGGDGI
-3576 ATTGGKLTV
+3576 ATSGGKLTV
-3585 QDAGDFAV
+3585 QDAGSLTV
-3593 TGAKAINANNSK
+3593 KGAKAINANNSK
-3605 VDITAVNAT
+3605 VEIAAVNAT
-3614 LNGDVSTNNAVMLKA
+3614 LNGDVSTNNVVNIKA
-3629 TKAAKVNGAVA
+3629 TKAAKVNGAVSA
-3640 ANGANSNVSIS
+3640 SGANAAVSINGTDS
-3651 GEATTITGAVAADG
+3651 VAITGAVS
-3665 ANSNVSISGTASAAI
+3665 AN
-3680 SGAVNA
+3680 
-3686 VGANAAVTID
+3686 GANAAVTID
-3696 SADTTIGSDIT
+3696 SADTTIGSDVT
-3707 ANGKGAKVTAKNLSK
+3707 ANGNGAKVTAKNIGK

-3749 AGNTTMSLSKGTWN
+3749 AGNTTISLSKGTWN
-3763 GDNTGKLNATL
+3763 GANTGKLNATL
-3774 TNGTTWIGDSSG
+3774 TNGTTWTGDSSG

-3823 DGVTVKADKAA
+3823 DGVTVKADKAS
-3834 WTGANGGAKANIT
+3834 WSGANGGANANIT
-3847 LTNASTWNGANTGA
+3847 LTNSASWTGANTGA
-3861 NATVNLTDSSWT
+3861 NATFNLTDSSWS
-3873 GDNSGAGLSLTANN
+3873 GDNSGAGLSLTADN
-3887 SKWNGNTSAAGSATL
+3887 SKWNGSTSAAGSATL
-3902 TNGSIWTGASTNAD
+3902 TNGSIWTGASTSGD
-3916 FALTLNGSTW
+3916 FSLTLNNSTW
-3926 NNSGASSLKNF
+3926 NNSGASSLKSF
-3937 AATNGIVDMTNAA
+3937 TGTNGVVDMTNAA
-3950 ASVTIGSYSGDA
+3950 AGVTIGSYSGDA

-3969 SSNPGEVYGGNFTVN
+3969 SSNPAEVYGGNFTVN
-3984 SAKNGSKIT
+3984 KAAANSKIT

-4018 KLFYL
+4018 KLFYT

-4065 ADHKTVMPGPV
+4065 ADHKTVTPGPV
-4076 YPTEQ
+4076 YPSEQ

-4095 TDKEYRKAGV
+4095 ADKEYRKAGV
-4105 LSNTVDN
+4105 LSNSVDN
-4112 NIYNFTKDATTI
+4112 NIYNFTKDATSI

-4130 ITTAK
+4130 VTTAK

-4144 DMTITAN
+4144 DLKITAN
-4151 SGDGIA
+4151 GGDGIA
-4157 TTGGTLTVQDAGN
+4157 TTGGTLTVQNAGSLT
-4170 FAVTGAKAIN
+4170 VSGAKAIN
-4180 ANNSKVDITAVNAT
+4180 ANNSKVEITAVNAT
-4194 LNGDVTTNNIV
+4194 LNGDVTTNDAV
-4205 TIKATKA
+4205 TLKATKA
-4212 AKVNGAVSANGTNA
+4212 AKVNGAVSASGANSSVSINGTASAAIRDAVSADGANA

-4245 KGAKVIAKN
+4245 KGAKVTAKN
-4254 LSRLDG
+4254 LSKLDG
-4260 DVATDADGSVELNFK
+4260 DVTTDAESSVELTFK
-4275 EGASWTGNNSG
+4275 EDASWSGDNSG
-4286 NTTMSLSKGTWN
+4286 NTTMSLSKGIWN

-4306 ATLTNGTSWTGDSS
+4306 ATLTNGTTWTGDSS
-4320 GAGSTIKLD
+4320 GSGSTIKLD

-4343 ITLTNGA
+4343 ITLNNGA
-4350 SWTKGNT
+4350 SWSKGNT

-4383 TNASTWNGANTG
+4383 SNSASWNGANTG
-4395 ANAIVNLTDSSWSGD
+4395 SNATVNLKDSSWSGD

-4430 TAGSATLTN
+4430 TAGSAVLTN
-4439 GSIWNGASTSADFA
+4439 GSIWNGASTSGDFS
-4453 LTLNGSTWNNSGA
+4453 LTLNNSTWNNSGA
-4466 SSLKSFN
+4466 SSLKSFT
-4473 GTNGIVDMTNAAASV
+4473 GTNGVVDMTNAAAGV

-4501 KHNSSNPGEVY
+4501 KHNSSNPAEVY
-4512 GGNFTVNKAAANSK
+4512 GGNFTVTKATANSK

-4548 NALANKLYYTGYITG
+4548 NSLANKLYYTGYITG

-4579 SSIIKQTGDIAY
+4579 SSVVKQTGDIAY

-4612 EAQTKDNFTSQITG
+4612 EEQTKDNFTSQITG

-4642 DNAVY
+4642 DNAIY

-4680 NSGADAVKADAITI
+4680 HSGADAVKADAITI
-4694 AFKNLDKLDIKAA
+4694 EFKNLDKLDIKAA
-4707 GQALVAENGGK
+4707 GQALLAENGGK
-4718 IILHNTGAVTADSA
+4718 IILHNTGVVTADSA
-4732 FVANGAGSGIKA
+4732 FIANGAGSSIKA

-4767 AGSTVKGDVT
+4767 AGSIVKGAVT

-4783 ISINANNNAAGSIL
+4783 ISINANNNAAGSKL
-4797 TDITGNVLATAG
+4797 TDITGNVLAASG
-4809 SSVDIGLGTAD
+4809 SNVDIGLGTAE

-4847 ADGDNVNLHLNS
+4847 ADGDNVNLNLNS

-4929 IDKAAEGSSITL
+4929 IDKVAEGSSITL

-5094 LGYDKQLDN
+5094 LGYDKKLDN
-5103 NKLFGAAVSYN
+5103 NMLFGAAVSYN

-5207 VAGADYSAASDFLDS
+5207 IAGADYSAASDFLDS

>member
-106 DTTWSKDEVYPSGI
+106 DTTWSKDEVYPSGV

-126 PHSAAGYNGYIYV
+126 PHSAAGYNGYVYV

-172 TYCGMSYSSPGWVH
+172 KYCGMSYSSPGWVH

-344 VNWEIVVEGNT
+344 VDWEIVVEGST

-401 WSAYTLAGNTSYH
+401 WSAYELAGNTSYH

-441 LTSPSVTTTKVIN
+441 LTSPSVTTTKIVN

-504 TQADLSN
+504 TQADLRN

-539 NGVATPVGVYAG
+539 NSVATPVGVYAG
-551 NGKSVTINAGK
+551 NGKNITINAGK

-577 NAIMNDAGKSDA
+577 NAIMNDAGKSAA

-641 GADNETWGIPINA
+641 GSDSETWGIPINA

-722 QGTINVNTGKDGAA
+722 QGTINVNTGKDGTA

-745 GDIFALSTG
+745 GDIFALKTG
-754 TVNVALTTGDSYLRG
+754 TVNVALTTDDSYLRG

-816 GSAGAAGVIF
+816 GSTGAAGVIF
-826 QKSDSKNITI
+826 QKSGSKDITI

-854 EKILGGNFTVKT
+854 ENILGGNFTVKT
-866 AESGSAVA
+866 AETGSAVA
-874 LRTDSDGVNTS
+874 LRTDSSGVNTS

-899 KLYYTDYVSGNR
+899 KLYYTDYVNGSR

-931 VGSVKYNDTTGQGS
+931 VSSVKYSDTTGQGS

-955 TPEGDNS
+955 TPEGDNT
-962 DADKNFLVEKGDWHG
+962 DADKNFLLEKGDWHG

-986 TLKDKASWSGDNIGS
+986 ALKDKAIWTGNNSGS
-1001 NMVVNAAD
+1001 NMVVNATD
-1009 SVWTGDNKGAGTN
+1009 SAWTGDNKGAGTN

-1046 ASWSGD
+1046 ASWTGD
-1052 SSGSDLQLNLDDS
+1052 SSGSDLQLTLDNS
-1065 DYNGNISGDRSS
+1065 AYQGNIRGDRSS
-1077 VTLGNGSNWEGNSS
+1077 VTL
-1091 GKDAVININ
+1091 N
-1100 NGSSWSGNVSGSG
+1100 NGSSWSGNVIGSG

-1118 HGDNLWQV
+1118 HGDSLWQL

-1141 KMRKAAAVASGSGAT
+1141 KMRKAAAVAAGGGTT

-1179 YKHDANDVTKINGG
+1179 YQHDVNDVTKINGG
-1193 DITIGAAT
+1193 DITIGTAT
-1201 SSSGITLLTDSN
+1201 TGSGITLLTDSN

-1245 LDGYVKIAEGLTSV
+1245 LDGYVKIAEGLTSA

-1294 SKTDFTTVVTGD
+1294 SKTDFKTTVTGD

-1321 INNIY
+1321 TDNIY

-1332 TTITTDSSAI
+1332 TTITTAGSAV
-1342 TTAKDTTLKLNSHD
+1342 TTAKDTTLKLNNND

-1375 VQDAGNFVVTGA
+1375 VQNAGSLTVSGA

-1392 NNSKVDITAVN
+1392 NNSKV
-1403 ATLNGDV
+1403 
-1410 STNNAVTIKATK
+1410 
-1422 AAKVNGAVSADGA
+1422 
-1435 NAAVTIDSADTTI
+1435 
-1448 GSNVTANG
+1448 
-1456 KGAKVTAKN
+1456 
-1465 LSKLDGDVVTDA
+1465 
-1477 DGSVELNFKEGAS
+1477 E
-1490 WTGDNSGNT
+1490 
-1499 TMSLSKGTWN
+1499 
-1509 GANNGKLNATL
+1509 
-1520 TNGTTW
+1520 
-1526 TGDSSGAGST
+1526 
-1536 IKLDASTWNGA
+1536 
-1547 NSGANADITLNN
+1547 
-1559 GASWSKGNT
+1559 
-1568 ADGVT
+1568 
-1573 VKADKAAWTGANGG
+1573 
-1587 AKANITLTN
+1587 
-1596 ASTWN
+1596 
-1601 GANTGA
+1601 
-1607 NAKVNLTD
+1607 
-1615 SSWTGDN
+1615 
-1622 SGSGL
+1622 
-1627 SLTANNSKWNGST
+1627 
-1640 SAAGSATLTNG
+1640 
-1651 SIWTGASANADFSLT
+1651 
-1666 LNGST
+1666 
-1671 WNNSGASSLKNFAGT
+1671 
-1686 NGIVDMSNAAASVTI
+1686 
-1701 GSYSGDATV
+1701 
-1710 IYKHNSNNPG
+1710 
-1720 EVYGGN
+1720 
-1726 FTVNSAENGS
+1726 
-1736 KITML
+1736 
-1741 TDNTGVDTTDED
+1741 
-1753 KINEALDALAGKLFY
+1753 
-1768 LGAVGGAESNLNGT
+1768 
-1782 VKIAEGLTAASVAK
+1782 
-1796 QTAGIVY
+1796 
-1803 DKTTGQ
+1803 
-1809 GSADHKTVTPG
+1809 
-1820 PVYPSEQDR
+1820 
-1829 TAFVT
+1829 
-1834 SITGEH
+1834 
-1840 LTDKEYRKAGV
+1840 
-1851 LSNTVDNNIYNFTKD
+1851 
-1866 ATTITTDSSAI
+1866 
-1877 TTAKDTTLKL
+1877 
-1887 NSHDMTITANSGDGI
+1887 
-1902 ATTGGTLT
+1902 
-1910 VQDAGNFV
+1910 
-1918 VTGAKAI
+1918 
-1925 NANNSK
+1925 
-1931 VDITAVNA
+1931 
-1939 TLNGDVTT
+1939 
-1947 NNTVMLKATK
+1947 
-1957 AAKVNGAVSA
+1957 
-1967 DGANSNVSISGTAS
+1967 
-1981 AAITGAVNANGA
+1981 
-1993 NAAVTIDSAD
+1993 
-2003 TTIGSD
+2003 
-2009 ITANGKGAKVTA
+2009 
-2021 KNLSKL
+2021 
-2027 DGNVATDADGNVEL
+2027 
-2041 NFKEGASWSG
+2041 
-2051 DNSGNTTMSL
+2051 
-2061 SKGTWSGANTGK
+2061 
-2073 LNVTL
+2073 
-2078 TNGTT
+2078 
-2083 WNGDSSGAGSTI
+2083 
-2095 KLDASTWSGANSG
+2095 
-2108 ADADIT
+2108 
-2114 LNNGASWSKGNTA
+2114 
-2127 DGVTVKADKAAWT
+2127 
-2140 GANGGAKANITL
+2140 
-2152 TNASTWNGANTGA
+2152 
-2165 NAKVNLTDSSWTGD
+2165 
-2179 NSGAGLSLTAN
+2179 
-2190 NSKWNGSTSTA
+2190 
-2201 GSATLT
+2201 
-2207 NGSIWTGASTSA
+2207 
-2219 DFALT
+2219 
-2224 LNGSTWNNSG
+2224 
-2234 ASSLKSFSGT
+2234 
-2244 NGIVDMTNTAASVT
+2244 
-2258 IGSYSGD
+2258 
-2265 ATVIYKHNS
+2265 
-2274 SNPGE
+2274 
-2279 VYGGNFTVTKA
+2279 
-2290 AANSK
+2290 
-2295 ISMLTDNTGVDTTD
+2295 
-2309 EDKINEA
+2309 
-2316 LDALAGKLF
+2316 
-2325 YLGAVGGAES
+2325 
-2335 NLNGTVKIAEGLTAA
+2335 
-2350 SVAKQTAGIV
+2350 
-2360 YDKTTGQG
+2360 
-2368 SADHKTVTPGP
+2368 
-2379 VYPSEQDRTAFVTSI
+2379 
-2394 TGEHLTD
+2394 
-2401 KEYRKAGVLSNTVD
+2401 
-2415 NNIYNF
+2415 
-2421 TKDATTI
+2421 
-2428 TTDSSAITTTK
+2428 
-2439 DTTLKLNSHDLTIT
+2439 
-2453 ANSGDGI
+2453 
-2460 ATTGGTL
+2460 
-2467 TVQNVGNFAVTGA
+2467 
-2480 KAINANNS
+2480 
-2488 KVDITAVNATLNGDV
+2488 ITAVNATLNGDV

-2510 IKATKAAKVNGAV
+2510 IKATKAAKINGAV
-2523 AADGANS
+2523 SANGANSSVSINGGEAMTLTGAVNADGANS
-2530 NVSISG
+2530 
-2536 TASAA
+2536 T
-2541 ISGAV
+2541 
-2546 SAVGANAAVTV
+2546 VTI
-2557 DSADTTIGSDITANG
+2557 DSADTTIGSDVTANG

-2578 AKNLSKLDGDVATD
+2578 AKNLSKLDGYVTTD

-2635 LTNGTT
+2635 LTNGTSWT
-2641 WNGDSSGAGSTIKLD
+2641 GDSSGAGSMIKLD

-2661 GANSGANTDITLS
+2661 GMNSGANTNVTLT

-2679 TKGNTADGV
+2679 SKGNTADGV
-2688 TVKAEKATWTGA
+2688 TVKADKAAWKGA

-2706 NITLTNASTWN
+2706 NITLSNSASWT
-2717 GANTGANAI
+2717 GANTGSNAT
-2726 VNLIDSSWTGDN
+2726 VNLTDSSWSGDN

-2752 NGSTNAAGSATLT
+2752 NGSTSAAGSAVLT

-2775 SADFSLTLNG
+2775 SADFALTLNG

-2793 SSLKSFSGTNGI
+2793 SSLRSFTGTNGI

-2845 NSAKNGSKITML
+2845 NKAAANSKITML

-2870 INEALDALVGK
+2870 INEALDALAGK

-2888 GGAENNLNGTVKIAE
+2888 GGAESNLNGTVKIAE
-2903 GLTAASAAKQTAGI
+2903 GLTATSVAKQTAGI

-2992 ITTAKDTTLKL
+2992 VTTAKDTTLKL
-3003 NSHDMTI
+3003 NNHDLMI
-3010 TANSGDGIATTGG
+3010 TANGGDGIATSGG
-3023 TLTVQDA
+3023 KLTVQDA
-3030 GIFAVTGAKAI
+3030 GSLTVKGAKAI
-3041 NANNSKVDITAVN
+3041 NANNSKVEITAVN
-3054 ATLNGDVT
+3054 ATLNGDVS
-3062 TNNAVTIKATKAAK
+3062 TNNVVNIKATKAAK
-3076 VNGAVSADG
+3076 VNGAVSASG
-3085 ANSNVSISGT
+3085 ANAAVSINGT
-3095 ASAAITG
+3095 DSVAITG
-3102 AVNANG
+3102 AVNADG
-3108 ANAAVTIDSADT
+3108 ANSTVTIDSADT
-3120 TIGSDITANGK
+3120 TIGSDVTANGK
-3131 GAKVIAKNL
+3131 GAKVTAKNL
-3140 SRLDGDVTTDADGSV
+3140 SKLNGNVATDADGSV
-3155 ELGFKEGAS
+3155 ELNFKEGAAWS
-3164 WTGDNGGNTTMSL
+3164 GDNAGNTTMSL

-3183 GANNGKLNA
+3183 GANTGKLNA

-3205 GAGSTIKLDASSW
+3205 GAGSTIKLDGSSW
-3218 SGANSGAN
+3218 SGMNSGAN
-3226 ADITLSNGAS
+3226 ANVTLTNGAS
-3236 WTKGNTAD
+3236 WSKGNTAD
-3244 GVAVKA
+3244 GVTVKA
-3250 DKASWTGA
+3250 DKAAWTGA
-3258 NGGAKTNITLTN
+3258 NGGAKANITLSN
-3270 SVSWN
+3270 SASWN

-3286 MTDSSWTGDNSGAGL
+3286 LTDSSWSGDNSGAGL
-3301 SLTANNSK
+3301 SLTADNSK
-3309 WNGSTSAAGS
+3309 WNGNANAAGS
-3319 ATLTNGSIWTGAS
+3319 AVLTNGSIWTGAS
-3332 TNADFAL
+3332 TSGDFSL
-3339 TLNGSTW
+3339 TLNNSTW

-3353 LKSFAGTNGI
+3353 LKSFNATNGI

-3391 NPSEVY
+3391 NSGEVY
-3397 GGNFTVTKAATN
+3397 GGNFTVKSAKN
-3409 SKITMLT
+3409 GSKITMLT
-3416 DNTGVDTTD
+3416 DNIGVDTTD
-3425 EDKINEALDALAGRL
+3425 EDKINEALDALAGKL
-3440 FYLGAVGGA
+3440 FYTGAIGGA

-3459 AEGLTAASVAKQ
+3459 AEGLTATSVAKQ

-3513 HLTDKEYR
+3513 HFADKEYR
-3521 KAGVLSNTVD
+3521 KAGVLSNTLD

-3543 ITTAGSAITTAK
+3543 ITTDSSAITTAK
-3555 DTTLKLNSHDMTITA
+3555 DTTLKLNSHDLTITA
-3570 NSGDGI
+3570 NGGDGI
-3576 ATTGGKLTV
+3576 ATTGGTLTV
-3585 QDAGDFAV
+3585 QNAGSLTV
-3593 TGAKAINANNSK
+3593 SGAKAINANNSK

-3614 LNGDVSTNNAVMLKA
+3614 LNGDVTTNNTVTIKA
-3629 TKAAKVNGAVA
+3629 AKAAKVNGAVS
-3640 ANGANSNVSIS
+3640 ANGAN
-3651 GEATTITGAVAADG
+3651 AV
-3665 ANSNVSISGTASAAI
+3665 
-3680 SGAVNA
+3680 
-3686 VGANAAVTID
+3686 VTID
-3696 SADTTIGSDIT
+3696 SADTIIGSDIT
-3707 ANGKGAKVTAKNLSK
+3707 ANGKGVKVTAKNLSK
-3722 LDGNVAT
+3722 LDGDVAT

-3749 AGNTTMSLSKGTWN
+3749 AGNTTMSLSKGIWN
-3763 GDNTGKLNATL
+3763 GANTGKLNATL
-3774 TNGTTWIGDSSG
+3774 TNGTSWNGDSSG

-3811 NNGASWS
+3811 TNGASWS

-3847 LTNASTWNGANTGA
+3847 LSNSASWNGANTGS

-3887 SKWNGNTSAAGSATL
+3887 SKWNGSTSAAGSATL
-3902 TNGSIWTGASTNAD
+3902 TN
-3916 FALTLNGSTW
+3916 
-3926 NNSGASSLKNF
+3926 
-3937 AATNGIVDMTNAA
+3937 V
-3950 ASVTIGSYSGDA
+3950 
-3962 TVIYKHN
+3962 
-3969 SSNPGEVYGGNFTVN
+3969 
-3984 SAKNGSKIT
+3984 
-3993 MLTDNT
+3993 
-3999 GVDTTDEDKI
+3999 
-4009 NEALDALAG
+4009 
-4018 KLFYL
+4018 
-4023 GAIGGA
+4023 
-4029 ENNLNGTVKIAEGLT
+4029 
-4044 ATSVAKQTAGIVYDK
+4044 
-4059 TTGQGS
+4059 
-4065 ADHKTVMPGPV
+4065 
-4076 YPTEQ
+4076 
-4081 DRTAFVTSITGEHF
+4081 
-4095 TDKEYRKAGV
+4095 
-4105 LSNTVDN
+4105 
-4112 NIYNFTKDATTI
+4112 
-4124 TTDSSA
+4124 
-4130 ITTAK
+4130 
-4135 DTTLKLNSH
+4135 
-4144 DMTITAN
+4144 
-4151 SGDGIA
+4151 
-4157 TTGGTLTVQDAGN
+4157 
-4170 FAVTGAKAIN
+4170 
-4180 ANNSKVDITAVNAT
+4180 
-4194 LNGDVTTNNIV
+4194 
-4205 TIKATKA
+4205 
-4212 AKVNGAVSANGTNA
+4212 
-4226 AVTIDSAD
+4226 
-4234 TTIGSDITANG
+4234 
-4245 KGAKVIAKN
+4245 
-4254 LSRLDG
+4254 
-4260 DVATDADGSVELNFK
+4260 
-4275 EGASWTGNNSG
+4275 
-4286 NTTMSLSKGTWN
+4286 
-4298 GANTGKLN
+4298 
-4306 ATLTNGTSWTGDSS
+4306 
-4320 GAGSTIKLD
+4320 
-4329 ASSWS
+4329 
-4334 GANSGANAD
+4334 
-4343 ITLTNGA
+4343 
-4350 SWTKGNT
+4350 
-4357 ADGVTVKADKAAW
+4357 
-4370 TGANGGAKANITL
+4370 
-4383 TNASTWNGANTG
+4383 
-4395 ANAIVNLTDSSWSGD
+4395 
-4410 NSGAGLSL
+4410 
-4418 TANNSKWNGSTS
+4418 
-4430 TAGSATLTN
+4430 
-4439 GSIWNGASTSADFA
+4439 SIWNGASTSADFS

-4501 KHNSSNPGEVY
+4501 KHNSSNPAEVY
-4512 GGNFTVNKAAANSK
+4512 GGNFTVNKAAGNSK

-4548 NALANKLYYTGYITG
+4548 NSLANKLYYTGYITG

-4579 SSIIKQTGDIAY
+4579 SSVVKQTGDIAY

-4612 EAQTKDNFTSQITG
+4612 EEQTKDNFTSQITG

-4680 NSGADAVKADAITI
+4680 NSGADAVKADAITVE
-4694 AFKNLDKLDIKAA
+4694 FKNLDKLDIKAT
-4707 GQALVAENGGK
+4707 GQALLAENGGK

-4732 FVANGAGSGIKA
+4732 FIANGAGSSIKA

-4767 AGSTVKGDVT
+4767 AGGTVKGDVT

-4820 SKLTGDVSTAGDAVI
+4820 SKLTGDVSTVGDAVI
-4835 NIYADMGIWTGN
+4835 NIYADMGVWTGN

-4956 IEKLFRELSK
+4956 IEELFRELSK

-4974 SNPDNLSGHVEIAEG
+4974 SNPDNLSGNVEIAEG

-5057 DVRLDNEESGLWA
+5057 DVRLANEESGLWA

-5103 NKLFGAAVSYN
+5103 NMLFGAAVSYN

-5127 GKAVSLSVYG
+5127 GKAVSLAVYG

-5194 FYIDPSVQFTVGR
+5194 FYIDPSVQITVGR

-5227 DMYVSQDAFTSAIG
+5227 DMYVSQDAFTSGIG
-5241 RIGLG
+5241 RISLG

>member
-126 PHSAAGYNGYIYV
+126 PHSAAGYNGYVYV

-172 TYCGMSYSSPGWVH
+172 KYCGMSYSSPGWVH

-344 VNWEIVVEGNT
+344 VDWEIVVEGST

-401 WSAYTLAGNTSYH
+401 WSAYELAGNTSYH

-441 LTSPSVTTTKVIN
+441 LTSPSVTTTKIVN

-539 NGVATPVGVYAG
+539 NSVATPVGVYAG
-551 NGKSVTINAGK
+551 NGKNVTINAGK

-577 NAIMNDAGKSDA
+577 NAIMNDAGKSAA

-641 GADNETWGIPINA
+641 GSDSETWGIPINA

-667 TQVEN
+667 AQVEN

-722 QGTINVNTGKDGAA
+722 QGTINVNTGKDGTA

-745 GDIFALSTG
+745 GDIFALKTG
-754 TVNVALTTGDSYLRG
+754 TVNVALTTDDSYLRG

-866 AESGSAVA
+866 AETGSAVA
-874 LRTDSDGVNTS
+874 LRTDSSGVNTS

-899 KLYYTDYVSGNR
+899 KLYYTDYVNGSR

-931 VGSVKYNDTTGQGS
+931 VGSVKYSDTTGQGS

-955 TPEGDNS
+955 TPEGDNT

-986 TLKDKASWSGDNIGS
+986 ALKDKAIWTGNNSGS
-1001 NMVVNAAD
+1001 NMVVNATD
-1009 SVWTGDNKGAGTN
+1009 SAWTGDNKGAGTN

-1046 ASWSGD
+1046 ASWTGD
-1052 SSGSDLQLNLDDS
+1052 SSGSDLQLTLDNS
-1065 DYNGNISGDRSS
+1065 AYQGNIRGDRSS
-1077 VTLGNGSNWEGNSS
+1077 VTL
-1091 GKDAVININ
+1091 N
-1100 NGSSWSGNVSGSG
+1100 NGSSWSGNVIGSG

-1118 HGDNLWQV
+1118 HGDSLWQL
-1126 KGDNVLDSFNAGSIS
+1126 KGDNVLDSFNAGSVS
-1141 KMRKAAAVASGSGAT
+1141 KMRKAAAVAAGGGTT

-1179 YKHDANDVTKINGG
+1179 YQHDANDVTKINGG
-1193 DITIGAAT
+1193 DITIGTAT
-1201 SSSGITLLTDSN
+1201 TGSGITLLTDSN

-1245 LDGYVKIAEGLTSV
+1245 LDGYVKIAEGLTSA

-1294 SKTDFTTVVTGD
+1294 SKTDFKTTVTGD

-1321 INNIY
+1321 TDNIY

-1332 TTITTDSSAI
+1332 TTITTAGSAV
-1342 TTAKDTTLKLNSHD
+1342 TTAKDITLKLNNHD
-1356 MTITANSGDGIATT
+1356 LTITANSGDGIATT

-1375 VQDAGNFVVTGA
+1375 VQNAGSLTVNGA

-1392 NNSKVDITAVN
+1392 NNSKVEITAVN

-1410 STNNAVTIKATK
+1410 STNNVVNIKATK
-1422 AAKVNGAVSADGA
+1422 AAKVNGAVSASGANSSVSINGTASAAISGAVNADGA
-1435 NAAVTIDSADTTI
+1435 NSTVTIDSADTTI
-1448 GSNVTANG
+1448 GSDITANG

-1465 LSKLDGDVVTDA
+1465 LSKLNGNVATDA

-1499 TMSLSKGTWN
+1499 TMSLSKGIWN
-1509 GANNGKLNATL
+1509 GANTGKLNATL
-1520 TNGTTW
+1520 TNGTSW
-1526 TGDSSGAGST
+1526 NGDSSGAGST
-1536 IKLDASTWNGA
+1536 IKLDASSWSGA
-1547 NSGANADITLNN
+1547 NSGANADITLTN
-1559 GASWSKGNT
+1559 GASWTKGNT

-1573 VKADKAAWTGANGG
+1573 VKADKSTWTGANGG
-1587 AKANITLTN
+1587 AKANITLSN
-1596 ASTWN
+1596 SASWT
-1601 GANTGA
+1601 GTNTGN
-1607 NAKVNLTD
+1607 NATISLTD
-1615 SSWTGDN
+1615 SSWSGDN
-1622 SGSGL
+1622 SGAGL
-1627 SLTANNSKWNGST
+1627 SLTADNSKWNGST

-1651 SIWTGASANADFSLT
+1651 SIWTGASSSADFGLT

-1671 WNNSGASSLKNFAGT
+1671 WNNSGASSLKSFTGT
-1686 NGIVDMSNAAASVTI
+1686 NGIVDMTNAAASVTI

-1710 IYKHNSNNPG
+1710 IYKHNSSNPG

-1726 FTVNSAENGS
+1726 FTVKSAKSGS

-1768 LGAVGGAESNLNGT
+1768 TGAIGGAENNLNGT
-1782 VKIAEGLTAASVAK
+1782 VKIAEGLTATSVAK

-1887 NSHDMTITANSGDGI
+1887 NNHDLTITANSGDGI
-1902 ATTGGTLT
+1902 ATTGATLT
-1910 VQDAGNFV
+1910 VQNAGSLTV
-1918 VTGAKAI
+1918 SGAKAI

-1931 VDITAVNA
+1931 VEITAVNA
-1939 TLNGDVTT
+1939 TLNGDVST
-1947 NNTVMLKATK
+1947 NNVVNIKATK

-1967 DGANSNVSISGTAS
+1967 SGANSSVSINGTAS
-1981 AAITGAVNANGA
+1981 AAISGAVNADGA
-1993 NAAVTIDSAD
+1993 NSTVTIDSAD

-2027 DGNVATDADGNVEL
+2027 NGNVATDADGSVEL
-2041 NFKEGASWSG
+2041 NFKEGAAWSG
-2051 DNSGNTTMSL
+2051 DNAGNTTMSL
-2061 SKGTWSGANTGK
+2061 NKGSWNGANTGK
-2073 LNVTL
+2073 LNATL

-2108 ADADIT
+2108 ANANVT
-2114 LNNGASWSKGNTA
+2114 LTNGASWSKGNTA
-2127 DGVTVKADKAAWT
+2127 DGVTVKADKSTWT

-2152 TNASTWNGANTGA
+2152 SNSASWTGTNTGN
-2165 NAKVNLTDSSWTGD
+2165 NATISLTDSSWSGD

-2190 NSKWNGSTSTA
+2190 NSKWNGNANAA

-2207 NGSIWTGASTSA
+2207 NGSIWTGASTSG
-2219 DFALT
+2219 DFSLT
-2224 LNGSTWNNSG
+2224 LNNSTWNNSG
-2234 ASSLKSFSGT
+2234 ASSLKSFNAT
-2244 NGIVDMTNTAASVT
+2244 NGIVDMTNAAASVT

-2279 VYGGNFTVTKA
+2279 VYGGNFTVKSA
-2290 AANSK
+2290 KNGSK
-2295 ISMLTDNTGVDTTD
+2295 ITMLTDNTGVDTTD

-2325 YLGAVGGAES
+2325 YTGAIGGAEN
-2335 NLNGTVKIAEGLTAA
+2335 NLNGTVKIAEGLTAT

-2428 TTDSSAITTTK
+2428 TTDSSAITTAK
-2439 DTTLKLNSHDLTIT
+2439 DTTLKLNNNDMTIT

-2467 TVQNVGNFAVTGA
+2467 TVQDAGSLTVSGA

-2523 AADGANS
+2523 SASGANS
-2530 NVSISG
+2530 SVSING

-2546 SAVGANAAVTV
+2546 NADGANSTVTI

-2578 AKNLSKLDGDVATD
+2578 AKNLSKLNGNVATD

-2604 ASWSGDNSGNTTMS
+2604 ASWTGDNSGNTTMS

-2641 WNGDSSGAGSTIKLD
+2641 WTGDSSGAGITIKLD
-2656 ASTWS
+2656 ASTWN
-2661 GANSGANTDITLS
+2661 GANSGANADITLN

-2679 TKGNTADGV
+2679 SKGNTADGV
-2688 TVKAEKATWTGA
+2688 TVKADKAAWTGA
-2700 NGGAKA
+2700 NGGANA
-2706 NITLTNASTWN
+2706 NITLSNSASWT
-2717 GANTGANAI
+2717 GTNTGSNAT
-2726 VNLIDSSWTGDN
+2726 VNLKDSSWSGDN

-2752 NGSTNAAGSATLT
+2752 NGSTSTAGSATLT
-2765 NGSIWTGAST
+2765 NGSIWNGAST
-2775 SADFSLTLNG
+2775 SGDFSLTLNN
-2785 STWNNSGA
+2785 SSWNNGGA
-2793 SSLKSFSGTNGI
+2793 SSLKSFNATNGI

-2845 NSAKNGSKITML
+2845 KSAKNGSKITML

-2870 INEALDALVGK
+2870 INEALDALAGK
-2881 LFYLGAI
+2881 LFYTGAI
-2888 GGAENNLNGTVKIAE
+2888 GGAENNLNGIVKIAE
-2903 GLTAASAAKQTAGI
+2903 GLTATSVAKQTAGI

-3003 NSHDMTI
+3003 NSHDLTI
-3010 TANSGDGIATTGG
+3010 TASSGDGIATTGG

-3030 GIFAVTGAKAI
+3030 GNLTVKGAKAI
-3041 NANNSKVDITAVN
+3041 NANNSKVEITAVN
-3054 ATLNGDVT
+3054 ATLNGDVS
-3062 TNNAVTIKATKAAK
+3062 TNNVVNIKATKAAK
-3076 VNGAVSADG
+3076 VNGAVS
-3085 ANSNVSISGT
+3085 
-3095 ASAAITG
+3095 
-3102 AVNANG
+3102 ANG

-3120 TIGSDITANGK
+3120 TIGSGITANGK
-3131 GAKVIAKNL
+3131 GAKVTAKNL
-3140 SRLDGDVTTDADGSV
+3140 SKLDGDVTTDADGSV

-3183 GANNGKLNA
+3183 GANTGKLNA

-3205 GAGSTIKLDASSW
+3205 GAGSTIKLDASTW
-3218 SGANSGAN
+3218 NGANSGAN
-3226 ADITLSNGAS
+3226 ADITLTNGAS
-3236 WTKGNTAD
+3236 WSKGNTAD
-3244 GVAVKA
+3244 GVTVKA
-3250 DKASWTGA
+3250 DKAAWTGA
-3258 NGGAKTNITLTN
+3258 NGGAKANITLSN
-3270 SVSWN
+3270 SASWN

-3286 MTDSSWTGDNSGAGL
+3286 LTDSSWSGDNSGAGL
-3301 SLTANNSK
+3301 SLTADNSK

-3319 ATLTNGSIWTGAS
+3319 ATLTNGSIWNGAS
-3332 TNADFAL
+3332 TSAEFSL

-3391 NPSEVY
+3391 NPAEVH
-3397 GGNFTVTKAATN
+3397 GGNFTVNKAAAN

-3425 EDKINEALDALAGRL
+3425 EDKINEALDALAGKL
-3440 FYLGAVGGA
+3440 FYTGAIGGA

-3459 AEGLTAASVAKQ
+3459 AEGLTATSVAKQ

-3521 KAGVLSNTVD
+3521 KAGVLSNTLD

-3543 ITTAGSAITTAK
+3543 ITTDSSAITTAK
-3555 DTTLKLNSHDMTITA
+3555 DTTLKLNSHDLTITA
-3570 NSGDGI
+3570 NGGDGI
-3576 ATTGGKLTV
+3576 ATTGGTLTV
-3585 QDAGDFAV
+3585 QDAGSLTV
-3593 TGAKAINANNSK
+3593 SGAKAINANNSK
-3605 VDITAVNAT
+3605 VEITAVNAT
-3614 LNGDVSTNNAVMLKA
+3614 LNGDVSTNNVVNIKA
-3629 TKAAKVNGAVA
+3629 TKAAKVNGAVS
-3640 ANGANSNVSIS
+3640 AN
-3651 GEATTITGAVAADG
+3651 
-3665 ANSNVSISGTASAAI
+3665 
-3680 SGAVNA
+3680 
-3686 VGANAAVTID
+3686 GANAAVTID
-3696 SADTTIGSDIT
+3696 SADTTIGSGIT

-3722 LDGNVAT
+3722 LDGDVTT
-3729 DADGSVELNFKEGA
+3729 DADGSVELGFKEGA

-3749 AGNTTMSLSKGTWN
+3749 GGNTTMSLSKGTWN
-3763 GDNTGKLNATL
+3763 GANTGKLNATL
-3774 TNGTTWIGDSSG
+3774 TNGTTWTGDSSG

-3796 TWNGANSGANADITL
+3796 SWSGMNSGANANVTL
-3811 NNGASWS
+3811 TNGASWS

-3834 WTGANGGAKANIT
+3834 WTGANGGANANIT
-3847 LTNASTWNGANTGA
+3847 LSNSASWNGANTGS
-3861 NATVNLTDSSWT
+3861 NATVNLTDSSWS
-3873 GDNSGAGLSLTANN
+3873 GDNSGANVTITANN
-3887 SKWNGNTSAAGSATL
+3887 SKWNGNANAAGSATL

-3916 FALTLNGSTW
+3916 FSLTLNGSTW
-3926 NNSGASSLKNF
+3926 NNSGASSLKSFN
-3937 AATNGIVDMTNAA
+3937 ATNGIVDMTNAA

-3969 SSNPGEVYGGNFTVN
+3969 SSNPGEVYGGNFTVT
-3984 SAKNGSKIT
+3984 SAK
-3993 MLTDNT
+3993 
-3999 GVDTTDEDKI
+3999 
-4009 NEALDALAG
+4009 
-4018 KLFYL
+4018 
-4023 GAIGGA
+4023 
-4029 ENNLNGTVKIAEGLT
+4029 
-4044 ATSVAKQTAGIVYDK
+4044 
-4059 TTGQGS
+4059 
-4065 ADHKTVMPGPV
+4065 
-4076 YPTEQ
+4076 
-4081 DRTAFVTSITGEHF
+4081 
-4095 TDKEYRKAGV
+4095 
-4105 LSNTVDN
+4105 
-4112 NIYNFTKDATTI
+4112 
-4124 TTDSSA
+4124 
-4130 ITTAK
+4130 
-4135 DTTLKLNSH
+4135 
-4144 DMTITAN
+4144 
-4151 SGDGIA
+4151 SG
-4157 TTGGTLTVQDAGN
+4157 
-4170 FAVTGAKAIN
+4170 
-4180 ANNSKVDITAVNAT
+4180 
-4194 LNGDVTTNNIV
+4194 
-4205 TIKATKA
+4205 
-4212 AKVNGAVSANGTNA
+4212 
-4226 AVTIDSAD
+4226 
-4234 TTIGSDITANG
+4234 
-4245 KGAKVIAKN
+4245 
-4254 LSRLDG
+4254 
-4260 DVATDADGSVELNFK
+4260 
-4275 EGASWTGNNSG
+4275 
-4286 NTTMSLSKGTWN
+4286 
-4298 GANTGKLN
+4298 
-4306 ATLTNGTSWTGDSS
+4306 
-4320 GAGSTIKLD
+4320 
-4329 ASSWS
+4329 
-4334 GANSGANAD
+4334 
-4343 ITLTNGA
+4343 
-4350 SWTKGNT
+4350 
-4357 ADGVTVKADKAAW
+4357 
-4370 TGANGGAKANITL
+4370 
-4383 TNASTWNGANTG
+4383 
-4395 ANAIVNLTDSSWSGD
+4395 
-4410 NSGAGLSL
+4410 
-4418 TANNSKWNGSTS
+4418 
-4430 TAGSATLTN
+4430 
-4439 GSIWNGASTSADFA
+4439 
-4453 LTLNGSTWNNSGA
+4453 
-4466 SSLKSFN
+4466 
-4473 GTNGIVDMTNAAASV
+4473 
-4488 TIGSYSGDATVIY
+4488 
-4501 KHNSSNPGEVY
+4501 
-4512 GGNFTVNKAAANSK
+4512 SK

-4548 NALANKLYYTGYITG
+4548 NSLANKLYYTGYITG

-4579 SSIIKQTGDIAY
+4579 SSVVKQTGDIAY

-4680 NSGADAVKADAITI
+4680 NSGADAVKADAITVE
-4694 AFKNLDKLDIKAA
+4694 FKNLDKLDIKAA
-4707 GQALVAENGGK
+4707 GQALLAENGGK
-4718 IILHNTGAVTADSA
+4718 IILHNTGVVTADSA
-4732 FVANGAGSGIKA
+4732 FIANGAGSGIKA

-4767 AGSTVKGDVT
+4767 AGGTVKGNVT

-4820 SKLTGDVSTAGDAVI
+4820 SKLTGDVSTVGDAVI
-4835 NIYADMGIWTGN
+4835 NIYADMGVWTGN

-4974 SNPDNLSGHVEIAEG
+4974 SNPNNLSGHVEIAEG

-5127 GKAVSLSVYG
+5127 GKAVSLAVYG

>member
-126 PHSAAGYNGYIYV
+126 PHSAAGHNGYIYV

-172 TYCGMSYSSPGWVH
+172 KYCGMSYSSPGWVH

-344 VNWEIVVEGNT
+344 VDWEIVVEGST

-401 WSAYTLAGNTSYH
+401 WSAYELAGNTSYH

-441 LTSPSVTTTKVIN
+441 LTSPSVTTTKIVN

-539 NGVATPVGVYAG
+539 NSVATPVGVYAG
-551 NGKSVTINAGK
+551 NGKNITINAGK

-577 NAIMNDAGKSDA
+577 NAIMNDAGKSAA

-641 GADNETWGIPINA
+641 GADSETWGIPINA

-722 QGTINVNTGKDGAA
+722 QGTINVNTGKDGTA

-745 GDIFALSTG
+745 GDIFALKTG
-754 TVNVALTTGDSYLRG
+754 TVNVALTTDDSYLRG

-826 QKSDSKNITI
+826 QKSGSKDITI

-866 AESGSAVA
+866 AETGSAVA
-874 LRTDSDGVNTS
+874 LRTDSSGVNTS

-899 KLYYTDYVSGNR
+899 KLYYTDYVNGSR

-931 VGSVKYNDTTGQGS
+931 VGSVKYSDTTGQGS

-955 TPEGDNS
+955 TPEGDNT
-962 DADKNFLVEKGDWHG
+962 DADKNFLLEKGDWHG

-986 TLKDKASWSGDNIGS
+986 ALKDKASWTGNNSGS
-1001 NMVVNAAD
+1001 NMVVNATD
-1009 SVWTGDNKGAGTN
+1009 SAWTGDNKGVGTN

-1037 KAVVTLKNK
+1037 KAVVTMKNK
-1046 ASWSGD
+1046 ASWTGD
-1052 SSGSDLQLNLDDS
+1052 SSGSDLQLTLDNS
-1065 DYNGNISGDRSS
+1065 AYQGNIRGDRSS
-1077 VTLGNGSNWEGNSS
+1077 VTL
-1091 GKDAVININ
+1091 N
-1100 NGSSWSGNVSGSG
+1100 NGSSWSGNVIGSG

-1118 HGDNLWQV
+1118 HGDSLWQL
-1126 KGDNVLDSFNAGSIS
+1126 KGDNVLDSFNAGSVS
-1141 KMRKAAAVASGSGAT
+1141 KMRKAAAVAAGGGTT
-1156 VDMTDATAGNLT
+1156 VDMTDAAAGNLT

-1179 YKHDANDVTKINGG
+1179 YQHDVNDVTKINGG
-1193 DITIGAAT
+1193 DITIGTAT
-1201 SSSGITLLTDSN
+1201 TGSGITLLTDSN

-1245 LDGYVKIAEGLTSV
+1245 LDGYVKIAEGLTSA

-1294 SKTDFTTVVTGD
+1294 SKTDFKTTVTGD

-1321 INNIY
+1321 TNNIY

-1332 TTITTDSSAI
+1332 TTITTAGSAV
-1342 TTAKDTTLKLNSHD
+1342 TTAKDTTLKLNNND
-1356 MTITANSGDGIATT
+1356 MTITASSGDGIATS
-1370 GGTLT
+1370 GGTLA
-1375 VQDAGNFVVTGA
+1375 VQDAGSLTVKGA

-1392 NNSKVDITAVN
+1392 NNSKVEITAVN

-1410 STNNAVTIKATK
+1410 TTNNAVNIKATK
-1422 AAKVNGAVSADGA
+1422 AAKVNGAVNANGANSSVSINGTASAAISGAVSADGA
-1435 NAAVTIDSADTTI
+1435 NAAVTIDSADTI
-1448 GSNVTANG
+1448 
-1456 KGAKVTAKN
+1456 
-1465 LSKLDGDVVTDA
+1465 
-1477 DGSVELNFKEGAS
+1477 
-1490 WTGDNSGNT
+1490 
-1499 TMSLSKGTWN
+1499 
-1509 GANNGKLNATL
+1509 
-1520 TNGTTW
+1520 
-1526 TGDSSGAGST
+1526 
-1536 IKLDASTWNGA
+1536 
-1547 NSGANADITLNN
+1547 
-1559 GASWSKGNT
+1559 
-1568 ADGVT
+1568 
-1573 VKADKAAWTGANGG
+1573 
-1587 AKANITLTN
+1587 
-1596 ASTWN
+1596 
-1601 GANTGA
+1601 
-1607 NAKVNLTD
+1607 
-1615 SSWTGDN
+1615 
-1622 SGSGL
+1622 
-1627 SLTANNSKWNGST
+1627 
-1640 SAAGSATLTNG
+1640 
-1651 SIWTGASANADFSLT
+1651 
-1666 LNGST
+1666 
-1671 WNNSGASSLKNFAGT
+1671 
-1686 NGIVDMSNAAASVTI
+1686 
-1701 GSYSGDATV
+1701 
-1710 IYKHNSNNPG
+1710 
-1720 EVYGGN
+1720 
-1726 FTVNSAENGS
+1726 
-1736 KITML
+1736 
-1741 TDNTGVDTTDED
+1741 
-1753 KINEALDALAGKLFY
+1753 
-1768 LGAVGGAESNLNGT
+1768 
-1782 VKIAEGLTAASVAK
+1782 
-1796 QTAGIVY
+1796 
-1803 DKTTGQ
+1803 
-1809 GSADHKTVTPG
+1809 
-1820 PVYPSEQDR
+1820 
-1829 TAFVT
+1829 
-1834 SITGEH
+1834 
-1840 LTDKEYRKAGV
+1840 
-1851 LSNTVDNNIYNFTKD
+1851 
-1866 ATTITTDSSAI
+1866 
-1877 TTAKDTTLKL
+1877 
-1887 NSHDMTITANSGDGI
+1887 
-1902 ATTGGTLT
+1902 
-1910 VQDAGNFV
+1910 
-1918 VTGAKAI
+1918 
-1925 NANNSK
+1925 
-1931 VDITAVNA
+1931 
-1939 TLNGDVTT
+1939 
-1947 NNTVMLKATK
+1947 
-1957 AAKVNGAVSA
+1957 
-1967 DGANSNVSISGTAS
+1967 
-1981 AAITGAVNANGA
+1981 
-1993 NAAVTIDSAD
+1993 
-2003 TTIGSD
+2003 IGSD

-2021 KNLSKL
+2021 K
-2027 DGNVATDADGNVEL
+2027 D
-2041 NFKEGASWSG
+2041 
-2051 DNSGNTTMSL
+2051 
-2061 SKGTWSGANTGK
+2061 
-2073 LNVTL
+2073 
-2078 TNGTT
+2078 
-2083 WNGDSSGAGSTI
+2083 
-2095 KLDASTWSGANSG
+2095 
-2108 ADADIT
+2108 
-2114 LNNGASWSKGNTA
+2114 
-2127 DGVTVKADKAAWT
+2127 
-2140 GANGGAKANITL
+2140 
-2152 TNASTWNGANTGA
+2152 
-2165 NAKVNLTDSSWTGD
+2165 
-2179 NSGAGLSLTAN
+2179 
-2190 NSKWNGSTSTA
+2190 
-2201 GSATLT
+2201 
-2207 NGSIWTGASTSA
+2207 
-2219 DFALT
+2219 
-2224 LNGSTWNNSG
+2224 
-2234 ASSLKSFSGT
+2234 
-2244 NGIVDMTNTAASVT
+2244 
-2258 IGSYSGD
+2258 
-2265 ATVIYKHNS
+2265 
-2274 SNPGE
+2274 
-2279 VYGGNFTVTKA
+2279 
-2290 AANSK
+2290 
-2295 ISMLTDNTGVDTTD
+2295 
-2309 EDKINEA
+2309 
-2316 LDALAGKLF
+2316 
-2325 YLGAVGGAES
+2325 
-2335 NLNGTVKIAEGLTAA
+2335 
-2350 SVAKQTAGIV
+2350 
-2360 YDKTTGQG
+2360 
-2368 SADHKTVTPGP
+2368 
-2379 VYPSEQDRTAFVTSI
+2379 
-2394 TGEHLTD
+2394 
-2401 KEYRKAGVLSNTVD
+2401 
-2415 NNIYNF
+2415 
-2421 TKDATTI
+2421 
-2428 TTDSSAITTTK
+2428 
-2439 DTTLKLNSHDLTIT
+2439 
-2453 ANSGDGI
+2453 
-2460 ATTGGTL
+2460 
-2467 TVQNVGNFAVTGA
+2467 
-2480 KAINANNS
+2480 
-2488 KVDITAVNATLNGDV
+2488 
-2503 STNNVVN
+2503 
-2510 IKATKAAKVNGAV
+2510 
-2523 AADGANS
+2523 
-2530 NVSISG
+2530 
-2536 TASAA
+2536 
-2541 ISGAV
+2541 
-2546 SAVGANAAVTV
+2546 
-2557 DSADTTIGSDITANG
+2557 
-2572 KGAKVT
+2572 
-2578 AKNLSKLDGDVATD
+2578 LSKLDGDVTTD

-2641 WNGDSSGAGSTIKLD
+2641 WTGDSSGAGSTIKLD
-2656 ASTWS
+2656 ASSWS
-2661 GANSGANTDITLS
+2661 GMNSGANANVTLT

-2679 TKGNTADGV
+2679 SKGNTADGV
-2688 TVKAEKATWTGA
+2688 TVKADKSTWTGA
-2700 NGGAKA
+2700 NGGANA
-2706 NITLTNASTWN
+2706 NITLSNSASWT
-2717 GANTGANAI
+2717 GANTGNNATI
-2726 VNLIDSSWTGDN
+2726 SLTDSSWTGDN

-2752 NGSTNAAGSATLT
+2752 NGSTNTAGSATLT
-2765 NGSIWTGAST
+2765 NGSIWNGAST
-2775 SADFSLTLNG
+2775 NADFAITLNG

-2793 SSLKSFSGTNGI
+2793 SSLKSFTGTNGI

-2813 SVTIGSYSGDAT
+2813 SVTIGSYSGDTT

-2845 NSAKNGSKITML
+2845 T
-2857 TDNTG
+2857 
-2862 VDTTDEDK
+2862 
-2870 INEALDALVGK
+2870 
-2881 LFYLGAI
+2881 
-2888 GGAENNLNGTVKIAE
+2888 
-2903 GLTAASAAKQTAGI
+2903 
-2917 VYDKTTGQ
+2917 
-2925 GSADHKTVTPGPVYP
+2925 
-2940 TEQDRTAFVTSITGE
+2940 
-2955 HLTDKEYRKAGV
+2955 
-2967 LSNTVD
+2967 
-2973 NNIYNF
+2973 
-2979 TKDATTITTDSSA
+2979 
-2992 ITTAKDTTLKL
+2992 
-3003 NSHDMTI
+3003 
-3010 TANSGDGIATTGG
+3010 
-3023 TLTVQDA
+3023 
-3030 GIFAVTGAKAI
+3030 
-3041 NANNSKVDITAVN
+3041 
-3054 ATLNGDVT
+3054 
-3062 TNNAVTIKATKAAK
+3062 
-3076 VNGAVSADG
+3076 
-3085 ANSNVSISGT
+3085 
-3095 ASAAITG
+3095 
-3102 AVNANG
+3102 
-3108 ANAAVTIDSADT
+3108 
-3120 TIGSDITANGK
+3120 
-3131 GAKVIAKNL
+3131 
-3140 SRLDGDVTTDADGSV
+3140 
-3155 ELGFKEGAS
+3155 
-3164 WTGDNGGNTTMSL
+3164 
-3177 SKGTWN
+3177 
-3183 GANNGKLNA
+3183 
-3192 TLTNGTTWTGDSS
+3192 
-3205 GAGSTIKLDASSW
+3205 
-3218 SGANSGAN
+3218 
-3226 ADITLSNGAS
+3226 
-3236 WTKGNTAD
+3236 
-3244 GVAVKA
+3244 
-3250 DKASWTGA
+3250 
-3258 NGGAKTNITLTN
+3258 
-3270 SVSWN
+3270 
-3275 GANTGSNATVN
+3275 
-3286 MTDSSWTGDNSGAGL
+3286 
-3301 SLTANNSK
+3301 
-3309 WNGSTSAAGS
+3309 
-3319 ATLTNGSIWTGAS
+3319 
-3332 TNADFAL
+3332 
-3339 TLNGSTW
+3339 
-3346 NNSGASS
+3346 
-3353 LKSFAGTNGI
+3353 
-3363 VDMTNAAA
+3363 
-3371 SVTIGSYSGDATVIY
+3371 
-3386 KHNSS
+3386 
-3391 NPSEVY
+3391 
-3397 GGNFTVTKAATN
+3397 
-3409 SKITMLT
+3409 
-3416 DNTGVDTTD
+3416 
-3425 EDKINEALDALAGRL
+3425 
-3440 FYLGAVGGA
+3440 
-3449 ENNLNGTVKI
+3449 
-3459 AEGLTAASVAKQ
+3459 
-3471 TAGIVYDKTTGQGSA
+3471 
-3486 DHKTVTPGP
+3486 
-3495 VYPSEQDR
+3495 
-3503 TAFVTSITGE
+3503 
-3513 HLTDKEYR
+3513 
-3521 KAGVLSNTVD
+3521 
-3531 NNIYNFTKDATT
+3531 
-3543 ITTAGSAITTAK
+3543 
-3555 DTTLKLNSHDMTITA
+3555 
-3570 NSGDGI
+3570 
-3576 ATTGGKLTV
+3576 
-3585 QDAGDFAV
+3585 
-3593 TGAKAINANNSK
+3593 
-3605 VDITAVNAT
+3605 
-3614 LNGDVSTNNAVMLKA
+3614 
-3629 TKAAKVNGAVA
+3629 
-3640 ANGANSNVSIS
+3640 
-3651 GEATTITGAVAADG
+3651 
-3665 ANSNVSISGTASAAI
+3665 
-3680 SGAVNA
+3680 
-3686 VGANAAVTID
+3686 
-3696 SADTTIGSDIT
+3696 
-3707 ANGKGAKVTAKNLSK
+3707 
-3722 LDGNVAT
+3722 
-3729 DADGSVELNFKEGA
+3729 
-3743 SWTGDN
+3743 
-3749 AGNTTMSLSKGTWN
+3749 
-3763 GDNTGKLNATL
+3763 
-3774 TNGTTWIGDSSG
+3774 
-3786 AGSTIKLDAS
+3786 
-3796 TWNGANSGANADITL
+3796 
-3811 NNGASWS
+3811 
-3818 KGNTA
+3818 
-3823 DGVTVKADKAA
+3823 
-3834 WTGANGGAKANIT
+3834 
-3847 LTNASTWNGANTGA
+3847 
-3861 NATVNLTDSSWT
+3861 
-3873 GDNSGAGLSLTANN
+3873 
-3887 SKWNGNTSAAGSATL
+3887 
-3902 TNGSIWTGASTNAD
+3902 
-3916 FALTLNGSTW
+3916 
-3926 NNSGASSLKNF
+3926 
-3937 AATNGIVDMTNAA
+3937 
-3950 ASVTIGSYSGDA
+3950 
-3962 TVIYKHN
+3962 
-3969 SSNPGEVYGGNFTVN
+3969 
-3984 SAKNGSKIT
+3984 
-3993 MLTDNT
+3993 
-3999 GVDTTDEDKI
+3999 
-4009 NEALDALAG
+4009 
-4018 KLFYL
+4018 
-4023 GAIGGA
+4023 
-4029 ENNLNGTVKIAEGLT
+4029 
-4044 ATSVAKQTAGIVYDK
+4044 
-4059 TTGQGS
+4059 
-4065 ADHKTVMPGPV
+4065 
-4076 YPTEQ
+4076 
-4081 DRTAFVTSITGEHF
+4081 
-4095 TDKEYRKAGV
+4095 
-4105 LSNTVDN
+4105 
-4112 NIYNFTKDATTI
+4112 
-4124 TTDSSA
+4124 
-4130 ITTAK
+4130 
-4135 DTTLKLNSH
+4135 
-4144 DMTITAN
+4144 
-4151 SGDGIA
+4151 
-4157 TTGGTLTVQDAGN
+4157 
-4170 FAVTGAKAIN
+4170 
-4180 ANNSKVDITAVNAT
+4180 
-4194 LNGDVTTNNIV
+4194 
-4205 TIKATKA
+4205 
-4212 AKVNGAVSANGTNA
+4212 
-4226 AVTIDSAD
+4226 
-4234 TTIGSDITANG
+4234 
-4245 KGAKVIAKN
+4245 
-4254 LSRLDG
+4254 
-4260 DVATDADGSVELNFK
+4260 
-4275 EGASWTGNNSG
+4275 
-4286 NTTMSLSKGTWN
+4286 
-4298 GANTGKLN
+4298 
-4306 ATLTNGTSWTGDSS
+4306 
-4320 GAGSTIKLD
+4320 
-4329 ASSWS
+4329 
-4334 GANSGANAD
+4334 
-4343 ITLTNGA
+4343 
-4350 SWTKGNT
+4350 
-4357 ADGVTVKADKAAW
+4357 
-4370 TGANGGAKANITL
+4370 
-4383 TNASTWNGANTG
+4383 
-4395 ANAIVNLTDSSWSGD
+4395 
-4410 NSGAGLSL
+4410 
-4418 TANNSKWNGSTS
+4418 
-4430 TAGSATLTN
+4430 
-4439 GSIWNGASTSADFA
+4439 
-4453 LTLNGSTWNNSGA
+4453 
-4466 SSLKSFN
+4466 
-4473 GTNGIVDMTNAAASV
+4473 
-4488 TIGSYSGDATVIY
+4488 
-4501 KHNSSNPGEVY
+4501 
-4512 GGNFTVNKAAANSK
+4512 KAAANSK

-4548 NALANKLYYTGYITG
+4548 NSLANKLYYTGYITG

-4579 SSIIKQTGDIAY
+4579 SSVVKQTGDIAY

-4612 EAQTKDNFTSQITG
+4612 EEQTKDNFTSQITG

-4647 DFSKDRS
+4647 DFRKDRS

-4680 NSGADAVKADAITI
+4680 NSGADAVKADAITVE
-4694 AFKNLDKLDIKAA
+4694 FKNLDKLDIKAT
-4707 GQALVAENGGK
+4707 GQALLAENGGK

-4732 FVANGAGSGIKA
+4732 FIANGAGSSIKA

-4767 AGSTVKGDVT
+4767 AGGTVKGDVT

-4820 SKLTGDVSTAGDAVI
+4820 SKLTGDVSTVGDAVI
-4835 NIYADMGIWTGN
+4835 NIYADMGVWTGN

-5057 DVRLDNEESGLWA
+5057 DVRLANEESGLWA

-5127 GKAVSLSVYG
+5127 GKAVSLAVYG

-5194 FYIDPSVQFTVGR
+5194 FYIEPSVQFTVGR

>member
-126 PHSAAGYNGYIYV
+126 PHSAAGYNGYVYV

-172 TYCGMSYSSPGWVH
+172 NYCGMSYSSPGWVH

-344 VNWEIVVEGNT
+344 VDWEIVVEGST

-391 TDGAVKPTYT
+391 TDGASKPTYT
-401 WSAYTLAGNTSYH
+401 WSAYELAGNTSYH

-441 LTSPSVTTTKVIN
+441 LTSPSVTTTKIVN

-539 NGVATPVGVYAG
+539 NSVATPVGVYAG

-577 NAIMNDAGKSDA
+577 NAIMNDAGKSAA

-641 GADNETWGIPINA
+641 GSDSETWGIPINA

-667 TQVEN
+667 AQVEN

-722 QGTINVNTGKDGAA
+722 QGTINVNTGKDGTA

-745 GDIFALSTG
+745 GDIFALKTG
-754 TVNVALTTGDSYLRG
+754 TVNVALTTDDSYLRG

-826 QKSDSKNITI
+826 QKSGSKNITI

-854 EKILGGNFTVKT
+854 ENILGGNFTVKT
-866 AESGSAVA
+866 AETGSAVA
-874 LRTDSDGVNTS
+874 LRTDSSGVNTS

-899 KLYYTDYVSGNR
+899 KLYYTDYVNGSR

-931 VGSVKYNDTTGQGS
+931 VSSVKYSDTTGQGS

-955 TPEGDNS
+955 TPEGDNTE
-962 DADKNFLVEKGDWHG
+962 ADKNFLVEKDDWHG

-986 TLKDKASWSGDNIGS
+986 ALKDKAIWTGNNSGS
-1001 NMVVNAAD
+1001 NMVVNATD
-1009 SVWTGDNKGAGTN
+1009 SAWTGDNKGAGTN
-1022 VTLNASAWNGKNDGS
+1022 VTLNASEWNGKNDGS

-1046 ASWSGD
+1046 ASWTGD
-1052 SSGSDLQLNLDDS
+1052 SSGSDLQLTLDNS
-1065 DYNGNISGDRSS
+1065 AYQGNIRGDRSS
-1077 VTLGNGSNWEGNSS
+1077 VTL
-1091 GKDAVININ
+1091 N
-1100 NGSSWSGNVSGSG
+1100 NGSSWSGNVIGSG

-1118 HGDNLWQV
+1118 HGDSLWQL

-1141 KMRKAAAVASGSGAT
+1141 KMRKATAVAAGGGTT

-1179 YKHDANDVTKINGG
+1179 YQHDVNDVTKINGG
-1193 DITIGAAT
+1193 DITIGTAT
-1201 SSSGITLLTDSN
+1201 TGSGITLLTDSN

-1245 LDGYVKIAEGLTSV
+1245 LDGYVKIAEGLTSA

-1294 SKTDFTTVVTGD
+1294 SKTDFKTTVTGD

-1321 INNIY
+1321 TDNIY

-1332 TTITTDSSAI
+1332 TTITTAGSAV
-1342 TTAKDTTLKLNSHD
+1342 TTAKDTTLKLNNND
-1356 MTITANSGDGIATT
+1356 LTITANGGDGIATT
-1370 GGTLT
+1370 GGKLT
-1375 VQDAGNFVVTGA
+1375 VQDAGSLTVTGA

-1392 NNSKVDITAVN
+1392 NNSKVEITAVN

-1410 STNNAVTIKATK
+1410 STNNVVNIKATK
-1422 AAKVNGAVSADGA
+1422 AAKVNGAVSASGANSSVSINGTASAAISGAVSADGA
-1435 NAAVTIDSADTTI
+1435 NAAVTIDSADTII
-1448 GSNVTANG
+1448 GSDITANG

-1465 LSKLDGDVVTDA
+1465 LSKLNGNVATDA

-1499 TMSLSKGTWN
+1499 AMSLSKGTWN
-1509 GANNGKLNATL
+1509 GANTGKLNATL
-1520 TNGTTW
+1520 TNGTSW

-1536 IKLDASTWNGA
+1536 IKLDASSWSGM

-1587 AKANITLTN
+1587 AKANITL
-1596 ASTWN
+1596 S
-1601 GANTGA
+1601 
-1607 NAKVNLTD
+1607 
-1615 SSWTGDN
+1615 
-1622 SGSGL
+1622 
-1627 SLTANNSKWNGST
+1627 
-1640 SAAGSATLTNG
+1640 
-1651 SIWTGASANADFSLT
+1651 
-1666 LNGST
+1666 
-1671 WNNSGASSLKNFAGT
+1671 
-1686 NGIVDMSNAAASVTI
+1686 
-1701 GSYSGDATV
+1701 
-1710 IYKHNSNNPG
+1710 
-1720 EVYGGN
+1720 
-1726 FTVNSAENGS
+1726 NSA
-1736 KITML
+1736 
-1741 TDNTGVDTTDED
+1741 
-1753 KINEALDALAGKLFY
+1753 
-1768 LGAVGGAESNLNGT
+1768 
-1782 VKIAEGLTAASVAK
+1782 
-1796 QTAGIVY
+1796 
-1803 DKTTGQ
+1803 
-1809 GSADHKTVTPG
+1809 
-1820 PVYPSEQDR
+1820 
-1829 TAFVT
+1829 
-1834 SITGEH
+1834 
-1840 LTDKEYRKAGV
+1840 
-1851 LSNTVDNNIYNFTKD
+1851 
-1866 ATTITTDSSAI
+1866 
-1877 TTAKDTTLKL
+1877 
-1887 NSHDMTITANSGDGI
+1887 
-1902 ATTGGTLT
+1902 
-1910 VQDAGNFV
+1910 
-1918 VTGAKAI
+1918 
-1925 NANNSK
+1925 
-1931 VDITAVNA
+1931 
-1939 TLNGDVTT
+1939 
-1947 NNTVMLKATK
+1947 
-1957 AAKVNGAVSA
+1957 
-1967 DGANSNVSISGTAS
+1967 
-1981 AAITGAVNANGA
+1981 
-1993 NAAVTIDSAD
+1993 
-2003 TTIGSD
+2003 
-2009 ITANGKGAKVTA
+2009 
-2021 KNLSKL
+2021 
-2027 DGNVATDADGNVEL
+2027 
-2041 NFKEGASWSG
+2041 
-2051 DNSGNTTMSL
+2051 
-2061 SKGTWSGANTGK
+2061 
-2073 LNVTL
+2073 
-2078 TNGTT
+2078 
-2083 WNGDSSGAGSTI
+2083 
-2095 KLDASTWSGANSG
+2095 
-2108 ADADIT
+2108 
-2114 LNNGASWSKGNTA
+2114 
-2127 DGVTVKADKAAWT
+2127 
-2140 GANGGAKANITL
+2140 
-2152 TNASTWNGANTGA
+2152 
-2165 NAKVNLTDSSWTGD
+2165 
-2179 NSGAGLSLTAN
+2179 
-2190 NSKWNGSTSTA
+2190 
-2201 GSATLT
+2201 
-2207 NGSIWTGASTSA
+2207 
-2219 DFALT
+2219 
-2224 LNGSTWNNSG
+2224 
-2234 ASSLKSFSGT
+2234 
-2244 NGIVDMTNTAASVT
+2244 
-2258 IGSYSGD
+2258 
-2265 ATVIYKHNS
+2265 
-2274 SNPGE
+2274 
-2279 VYGGNFTVTKA
+2279 
-2290 AANSK
+2290 
-2295 ISMLTDNTGVDTTD
+2295 
-2309 EDKINEA
+2309 
-2316 LDALAGKLF
+2316 
-2325 YLGAVGGAES
+2325 
-2335 NLNGTVKIAEGLTAA
+2335 
-2350 SVAKQTAGIV
+2350 
-2360 YDKTTGQG
+2360 
-2368 SADHKTVTPGP
+2368 
-2379 VYPSEQDRTAFVTSI
+2379 
-2394 TGEHLTD
+2394 
-2401 KEYRKAGVLSNTVD
+2401 
-2415 NNIYNF
+2415 
-2421 TKDATTI
+2421 
-2428 TTDSSAITTTK
+2428 
-2439 DTTLKLNSHDLTIT
+2439 
-2453 ANSGDGI
+2453 
-2460 ATTGGTL
+2460 
-2467 TVQNVGNFAVTGA
+2467 
-2480 KAINANNS
+2480 
-2488 KVDITAVNATLNGDV
+2488 
-2503 STNNVVN
+2503 
-2510 IKATKAAKVNGAV
+2510 
-2523 AADGANS
+2523 
-2530 NVSISG
+2530 
-2536 TASAA
+2536 
-2541 ISGAV
+2541 
-2546 SAVGANAAVTV
+2546 
-2557 DSADTTIGSDITANG
+2557 
-2572 KGAKVT
+2572 
-2578 AKNLSKLDGDVATD
+2578 
-2592 ADGSVELNFKEG
+2592 
-2604 ASWSGDNSGNTTMS
+2604 
-2618 LSKGTWNGANTG
+2618 
-2630 KLNAT
+2630 
-2635 LTNGTT
+2635 
-2641 WNGDSSGAGSTIKLD
+2641 
-2656 ASTWS
+2656 
-2661 GANSGANTDITLS
+2661 
-2674 NGASW
+2674 
-2679 TKGNTADGV
+2679 
-2688 TVKAEKATWTGA
+2688 
-2700 NGGAKA
+2700 
-2706 NITLTNASTWN
+2706 
-2717 GANTGANAI
+2717 
-2726 VNLIDSSWTGDN
+2726 
-2738 SGAGLSLTANNSKW
+2738 
-2752 NGSTNAAGSATLT
+2752 
-2765 NGSIWTGAST
+2765 
-2775 SADFSLTLNG
+2775 
-2785 STWNNSGA
+2785 
-2793 SSLKSFSGTNGI
+2793 
-2805 VDMTNAAA
+2805 
-2813 SVTIGSYSGDAT
+2813 
-2825 VIYKH
+2825 
-2830 NSSNPGEVYGGNFTV
+2830 
-2845 NSAKNGSKITML
+2845 
-2857 TDNTG
+2857 
-2862 VDTTDEDK
+2862 
-2870 INEALDALVGK
+2870 
-2881 LFYLGAI
+2881 
-2888 GGAENNLNGTVKIAE
+2888 
-2903 GLTAASAAKQTAGI
+2903 
-2917 VYDKTTGQ
+2917 
-2925 GSADHKTVTPGPVYP
+2925 
-2940 TEQDRTAFVTSITGE
+2940 
-2955 HLTDKEYRKAGV
+2955 
-2967 LSNTVD
+2967 
-2973 NNIYNF
+2973 
-2979 TKDATTITTDSSA
+2979 
-2992 ITTAKDTTLKL
+2992 
-3003 NSHDMTI
+3003 
-3010 TANSGDGIATTGG
+3010 
-3023 TLTVQDA
+3023 
-3030 GIFAVTGAKAI
+3030 
-3041 NANNSKVDITAVN
+3041 
-3054 ATLNGDVT
+3054 
-3062 TNNAVTIKATKAAK
+3062 
-3076 VNGAVSADG
+3076 
-3085 ANSNVSISGT
+3085 
-3095 ASAAITG
+3095 
-3102 AVNANG
+3102 
-3108 ANAAVTIDSADT
+3108 
-3120 TIGSDITANGK
+3120 
-3131 GAKVIAKNL
+3131 
-3140 SRLDGDVTTDADGSV
+3140 
-3155 ELGFKEGAS
+3155 
-3164 WTGDNGGNTTMSL
+3164 
-3177 SKGTWN
+3177 
-3183 GANNGKLNA
+3183 
-3192 TLTNGTTWTGDSS
+3192 
-3205 GAGSTIKLDASSW
+3205 
-3218 SGANSGAN
+3218 
-3226 ADITLSNGAS
+3226 
-3236 WTKGNTAD
+3236 
-3244 GVAVKA
+3244 
-3250 DKASWTGA
+3250 
-3258 NGGAKTNITLTN
+3258 
-3270 SVSWN
+3270 SWN

-3286 MTDSSWTGDNSGAGL
+3286 LTDSSWSGDNSGANVTI
-3301 SLTANNSK
+3301 TANNSK
-3309 WNGSTSAAGS
+3309 WNGSTSATGS

-3353 LKSFAGTNGI
+3353 LKSFN
-3363 VDMTNAAA
+3363 
-3371 SVTIGSYSGDATVIY
+3371 
-3386 KHNSS
+3386 
-3391 NPSEVY
+3391 
-3397 GGNFTVTKAATN
+3397 
-3409 SKITMLT
+3409 
-3416 DNTGVDTTD
+3416 
-3425 EDKINEALDALAGRL
+3425 
-3440 FYLGAVGGA
+3440 
-3449 ENNLNGTVKI
+3449 
-3459 AEGLTAASVAKQ
+3459 
-3471 TAGIVYDKTTGQGSA
+3471 
-3486 DHKTVTPGP
+3486 
-3495 VYPSEQDR
+3495 
-3503 TAFVTSITGE
+3503 
-3513 HLTDKEYR
+3513 
-3521 KAGVLSNTVD
+3521 
-3531 NNIYNFTKDATT
+3531 
-3543 ITTAGSAITTAK
+3543 
-3555 DTTLKLNSHDMTITA
+3555 
-3570 NSGDGI
+3570 
-3576 ATTGGKLTV
+3576 
-3585 QDAGDFAV
+3585 
-3593 TGAKAINANNSK
+3593 
-3605 VDITAVNAT
+3605 
-3614 LNGDVSTNNAVMLKA
+3614 
-3629 TKAAKVNGAVA
+3629 
-3640 ANGANSNVSIS
+3640 
-3651 GEATTITGAVAADG
+3651 
-3665 ANSNVSISGTASAAI
+3665 
-3680 SGAVNA
+3680 
-3686 VGANAAVTID
+3686 
-3696 SADTTIGSDIT
+3696 
-3707 ANGKGAKVTAKNLSK
+3707 
-3722 LDGNVAT
+3722 
-3729 DADGSVELNFKEGA
+3729 
-3743 SWTGDN
+3743 
-3749 AGNTTMSLSKGTWN
+3749 
-3763 GDNTGKLNATL
+3763 
-3774 TNGTTWIGDSSG
+3774 
-3786 AGSTIKLDAS
+3786 
-3796 TWNGANSGANADITL
+3796 
-3811 NNGASWS
+3811 
-3818 KGNTA
+3818 
-3823 DGVTVKADKAA
+3823 
-3834 WTGANGGAKANIT
+3834 
-3847 LTNASTWNGANTGA
+3847 
-3861 NATVNLTDSSWT
+3861 
-3873 GDNSGAGLSLTANN
+3873 
-3887 SKWNGNTSAAGSATL
+3887 
-3902 TNGSIWTGASTNAD
+3902 
-3916 FALTLNGSTW
+3916 
-3926 NNSGASSLKNF
+3926 
-3937 AATNGIVDMTNAA
+3937 ATNGIVDMTNAA

-3969 SSNPGEVYGGNFTVN
+3969 SSNPAEVYGGNFTVN
-3984 SAKNGSKIT
+3984 KAAANSKIT

-4018 KLFYL
+4018 KLFYT

-4065 ADHKTVMPGPV
+4065 ADHKTVTPGPV

-4095 TDKEYRKAGV
+4095 ADKEYRKAGV

-4130 ITTAK
+4130 VTTAK
-4135 DTTLKLNSH
+4135 DTTLKLNNH

-4157 TTGGTLTVQDAGN
+4157 TTGGTLTVQNAGN

-4180 ANNSKVDITAVNAT
+4180 ANNSKVEITAVNAT
-4194 LNGDVTTNNIV
+4194 LNGDVSTNNVVNIKATKAAKVNGAVSASGANSSVSINGTASAAISGAVSADGANAAVTIDSADTIIGSDITANGKGAKVTAKNLSKLDGDVTTDADGSVELNFKEGAAWSGDNAGNTTMSLSKGSWNGANTGKLNATLTNGTSWTGDSSGAGSTIKLDASSWSGMNSGANANVTLTNGASWTKGNTADGVTVKADKSTWTGVNSGANANITLGNASTWTGANNGANATVNLTDSSWSGDNSGANVTITANNSKWNGNANAAGSATLTNGSIWTGASTSGDFSLTLNNSTWNNSGASSLKSFTGTNGIV
-4205 TIKATKA
+4205 DMTNAAASVTIGSYSGDATVIYKHNSSNPAEVYGGNFTVNKAAANSKITMLTDNTGVDTTDEDKINEALDALAGKLFYTGAIGGAENNLNGTVKIAEGLTATSVAKQTAGIVYDKTTGQGSADHKTVTPGPVYPTEQDRTAFVTSITGEHFADKEYRKAGVLSNTVDNNIYNFTKDATTITTDSSAVTTAKDTTLKLNNHDMTITANSGDGIATTGGTLTVQNAGNFAVTGAKAINANNSKVEITAVNATLNGDVSTNNVVNIKATKA
-4212 AKVNGAVSANGTNA
+4212 AKVNGAVSANGANSSVSINGTASAAISGAVSADGANA

-4234 TTIGSDITANG
+4234 TIIGSDITANG
-4245 KGAKVIAKN
+4245 KGAKVTAKN
-4254 LSRLDG
+4254 LSKLDG
-4260 DVATDADGSVELNFK
+4260 DVTTDADGSVELNFKEGAAWSGDNAGNTTMSLSKGSWNGANTGKLNATLTNGTSWTGDSSGAGSTIKLDASSWSGMNSGANTNITLTNATTWTGANNGANATVNLTDSSWSGDNSGANVTITANNSKWNGNANAAGSATLTNGSIWTGASTSGDFSLTLNNSTWNNSGASSLKSFTGTNGIVDMTNAAASVTIGSYSGDATVIYKHNSSNPAEVYGGNFTVNKAAANSKITMLTDNTGVDTTDEDKINEALDALAGKLFYTGAIGGAENNLNGTVKIAEGLTATSVAKQTAGIVYDKTTGQGSADHKTVTPGPVYPTEQDRTAFVTSITGEHFADKEYRKAGVLSNTVDNNIYNFTKDATTITTDSSAVTTAKDTTLKLNNHDMTITANSGDGIATTGGTLTVQNAGNFAVTGAKAINANNSKVEITAVNATLNGDVSTNNVVNIKATKAAKVNGAVSASGANSSVSINGTASAAISGAVSADGANAAVTIDSADTIIGSDITANGKGAKVTAKNLSKLNGNVATDADGSVELNFK
-4275 EGASWTGNNSG
+4275 EGASWTGDNSG

-4334 GANSGANAD
+4334 GMNSGANANVTLTNGASWTKGNTADGVTVKADKSTWTGVNSGANANITLGNASTWTGANNGANATVNLTDSSWSGDNSGANVTITANNSKWNGNANAAGSATLTNGSIWTGASTSGDFSLTLNNSTWNNSGASSLKSFTGTNGIVDMTNAAASVTIGSYSGDATVIYKHNSSNPAEVYGGNFTVNKAAANSKITMLTDNTGVDTTDEDKINEALDALAGKLFYTGAIGGAENNLNGTVKIAEGLTATSVAKQTAGIVYDKTTGQGSADHKTVTPGPVYPTEQDRTAFVTSITGEHFADKEYRKAGVLSNTVDNNIYNFTKDATTITTDSSAVTTAKDTTLKLNNHDMTITANSGDGIATTGGTLTVQNAGNFAVTGAKAINANNSKVEITAVNATLNGDVSTNNVVNIKATKAAKVNGAVSASGANAAVTIDSADTTIGSD
-4343 ITLTNGA
+4343 ITANGKGAKVTAKNLSKLDGDVTTDADGSVELNFKEGAAWSGDNAGNTTMSLSKGSWNGANTGKLNATLTNGTSWTGDSSGAGSTIKLDASSWSGMNSGANANVTLTNGA

-4357 ADGVTVKADKAAW
+4357 ADGVTVKADKATW
-4370 TGANGGAKANITL
+4370 TGANSGANTNITL
-4383 TNASTWNGANTG
+4383 TNATTWTGANNGANAT
-4395 ANAIVNLTDSSWSGD
+4395 VNLTDSSWSGD
-4410 NSGAGLSL
+4410 NSGVGLSL
-4418 TANNSKWNGSTS
+4418 TADNSKWNGNANA
-4430 TAGSATLTN
+4430 AGSAVLAN
-4439 GSIWNGASTSADFA
+4439 GSVWTGASTSGDFS

-4466 SSLKSFN
+4466 SSLKSFT

-4548 NALANKLYYTGYITG
+4548 NSLANKLYYTGYITG

-4579 SSIIKQTGDIAY
+4579 SSVVKQTGDIAY

-4612 EAQTKDNFTSQITG
+4612 EEQTKDSFTSQITG

-4694 AFKNLDKLDIKAA
+4694 EFKNLDKLDIKAA
-4707 GQALVAENGGK
+4707 GQALLAENGGK

-4744 DGLTNITVGSG
+4744 DGLTNITVVSG

-4767 AGSTVKGDVT
+4767 AGGTVKGDVT

-5137 SWNSDK
+5137 SWNSEK

-5207 VAGADYSAASDFLDS
+5207 IAGADYSAASDFLDS

-5227 DMYVSQDAFTSAIG
+5227 DMYVSQDSFTSAIG

-5284 AVDFGGTWFEWQLG
+5284 AVDFGGTWLEWQLG

>member
-551 NGKSVTINAGK
+551 NGKNVTINAGK

-986 TLKDKASWSGDNIGS
+986 TLKDKASWTGDNSGS
-1001 NMVVNAAD
+1001 NMVVNVAD

-1046 ASWSGD
+1046 ASWTGD
-1052 SSGSDLQLNLDDS
+1052 SKGSDLQLNLDDS
-1065 DYNGNISGDRSS
+1065 NYNGNISGDRSS

-1118 HGDNLWQV
+1118 HGDSLWQL
-1126 KGDNVLDSFNAGSIS
+1126 KGDNVLDGFNAGSVS

-1201 SSSGITLLTDSN
+1201 SGSGITLLTDSN

-1375 VQDAGNFVVTGA
+1375 VQNAGNFAVTGA

-1410 STNNAVTIKATK
+1410 TTNNAVTIKATK
-1422 AAKVNGAVSADGA
+1422 AAKVNGAVSASGANSSVSINGTASAAISGAVSADGA

-1448 GSNVTANG
+1448 GSDITANG
-1456 KGAKVTAKN
+1456 NGAKVTAKN
-1465 LSKLDGDVVTDA
+1465 LSKLDGDVATDA

-1490 WTGDNSGNT
+1490 WSGDNSGNT

-1536 IKLDASTWNGA
+1536 IKLDGSSWSGA

-1601 GANTGA
+1601 GTNTG
-1607 NAKVNLTD
+1607 N
-1615 SSWTGDN
+1615 
-1622 SGSGL
+1622 
-1627 SLTANNSKWNGST
+1627 
-1640 SAAGSATLTNG
+1640 
-1651 SIWTGASANADFSLT
+1651 
-1666 LNGST
+1666 
-1671 WNNSGASSLKNFAGT
+1671 
-1686 NGIVDMSNAAASVTI
+1686 
-1701 GSYSGDATV
+1701 
-1710 IYKHNSNNPG
+1710 
-1720 EVYGGN
+1720 
-1726 FTVNSAENGS
+1726 
-1736 KITML
+1736 
-1741 TDNTGVDTTDED
+1741 
-1753 KINEALDALAGKLFY
+1753 
-1768 LGAVGGAESNLNGT
+1768 
-1782 VKIAEGLTAASVAK
+1782 
-1796 QTAGIVY
+1796 
-1803 DKTTGQ
+1803 
-1809 GSADHKTVTPG
+1809 
-1820 PVYPSEQDR
+1820 
-1829 TAFVT
+1829 
-1834 SITGEH
+1834 
-1840 LTDKEYRKAGV
+1840 
-1851 LSNTVDNNIYNFTKD
+1851 
-1866 ATTITTDSSAI
+1866 
-1877 TTAKDTTLKL
+1877 
-1887 NSHDMTITANSGDGI
+1887 
-1902 ATTGGTLT
+1902 
-1910 VQDAGNFV
+1910 
-1918 VTGAKAI
+1918 
-1925 NANNSK
+1925 
-1931 VDITAVNA
+1931 
-1939 TLNGDVTT
+1939 
-1947 NNTVMLKATK
+1947 
-1957 AAKVNGAVSA
+1957 
-1967 DGANSNVSISGTAS
+1967 
-1981 AAITGAVNANGA
+1981 
-1993 NAAVTIDSAD
+1993 
-2003 TTIGSD
+2003 
-2009 ITANGKGAKVTA
+2009 
-2021 KNLSKL
+2021 
-2027 DGNVATDADGNVEL
+2027 
-2041 NFKEGASWSG
+2041 
-2051 DNSGNTTMSL
+2051 
-2061 SKGTWSGANTGK
+2061 
-2073 LNVTL
+2073 
-2078 TNGTT
+2078 
-2083 WNGDSSGAGSTI
+2083 
-2095 KLDASTWSGANSG
+2095 
-2108 ADADIT
+2108 
-2114 LNNGASWSKGNTA
+2114 
-2127 DGVTVKADKAAWT
+2127 
-2140 GANGGAKANITL
+2140 
-2152 TNASTWNGANTGA
+2152 
-2165 NAKVNLTDSSWTGD
+2165 
-2179 NSGAGLSLTAN
+2179 
-2190 NSKWNGSTSTA
+2190 
-2201 GSATLT
+2201 
-2207 NGSIWTGASTSA
+2207 
-2219 DFALT
+2219 
-2224 LNGSTWNNSG
+2224 
-2234 ASSLKSFSGT
+2234 
-2244 NGIVDMTNTAASVT
+2244 
-2258 IGSYSGD
+2258 
-2265 ATVIYKHNS
+2265 
-2274 SNPGE
+2274 
-2279 VYGGNFTVTKA
+2279 
-2290 AANSK
+2290 
-2295 ISMLTDNTGVDTTD
+2295 
-2309 EDKINEA
+2309 
-2316 LDALAGKLF
+2316 
-2325 YLGAVGGAES
+2325 
-2335 NLNGTVKIAEGLTAA
+2335 
-2350 SVAKQTAGIV
+2350 
-2360 YDKTTGQG
+2360 
-2368 SADHKTVTPGP
+2368 
-2379 VYPSEQDRTAFVTSI
+2379 
-2394 TGEHLTD
+2394 
-2401 KEYRKAGVLSNTVD
+2401 
-2415 NNIYNF
+2415 
-2421 TKDATTI
+2421 
-2428 TTDSSAITTTK
+2428 
-2439 DTTLKLNSHDLTIT
+2439 
-2453 ANSGDGI
+2453 
-2460 ATTGGTL
+2460 
-2467 TVQNVGNFAVTGA
+2467 
-2480 KAINANNS
+2480 
-2488 KVDITAVNATLNGDV
+2488 
-2503 STNNVVN
+2503 
-2510 IKATKAAKVNGAV
+2510 
-2523 AADGANS
+2523 
-2530 NVSISG
+2530 
-2536 TASAA
+2536 
-2541 ISGAV
+2541 
-2546 SAVGANAAVTV
+2546 
-2557 DSADTTIGSDITANG
+2557 
-2572 KGAKVT
+2572 
-2578 AKNLSKLDGDVATD
+2578 
-2592 ADGSVELNFKEG
+2592 
-2604 ASWSGDNSGNTTMS
+2604 
-2618 LSKGTWNGANTG
+2618 
-2630 KLNAT
+2630 
-2635 LTNGTT
+2635 
-2641 WNGDSSGAGSTIKLD
+2641 
-2656 ASTWS
+2656 
-2661 GANSGANTDITLS
+2661 
-2674 NGASW
+2674 
-2679 TKGNTADGV
+2679 
-2688 TVKAEKATWTGA
+2688 
-2700 NGGAKA
+2700 
-2706 NITLTNASTWN
+2706 
-2717 GANTGANAI
+2717 NAI

-2979 TKDATTITTDSSA
+2979 TKDATTITTAGSA

-3023 TLTVQDA
+3023 TLTVQNV
-3030 GIFAVTGAKAI
+3030 GNFAVTGAKAI

-3054 ATLNGDVT
+3054 ATLNGDVS
-3062 TNNAVTIKATKAAK
+3062 TNNAVMLKATKAAK
-3076 VNGAVSADG
+3076 VNGAVAANGANSNVSISGEATTITGAVAADG
-3085 ANSNVSISGT
+3085 ANSNVSINGT
-3095 ASAAITG
+3095 ASAAISGT
-3102 AVNANG
+3102 VNAVG

-3120 TIGSDITANGK
+3120 TIGSNVTANGK
-3131 GAKVIAKNL
+3131 GAKVTAKNL
-3140 SRLDGDVTTDADGSV
+3140 SKLDGNVATDADGSV
-3155 ELGFKEGAS
+3155 ELNFKEGAS
-3164 WTGDNGGNTTMSL
+3164 WTGDNSGNTTMSL

-3205 GAGSTIKLDASSW
+3205 GAGSTIKLDASTW

-3226 ADITLSNGAS
+3226 TDITLSNGAS

-3244 GVAVKA
+3244 GVAVEA

-3258 NGGAKTNITLTN
+3258 NGGAKANITLTN
-3270 SVSWN
+3270 ASTWN
-3275 GANTGSNATVN
+3275 GANTGANATVN
-3286 MTDSSWTGDNSGAGL
+3286 LIDSSWTGDNSGAGL

-3339 TLNGSTW
+3339 TLNGSIW

-3391 NPSEVY
+3391 NPGEVY
-3397 GGNFTVTKAATN
+3397 GGNFTVNSAKN
-3409 SKITMLT
+3409 GSKITMLT

-3425 EDKINEALDALAGRL
+3425 EDKINEALDALVGKL
-3440 FYLGAVGGA
+3440 FYLGAIGGA

-3459 AEGLTAASVAKQ
+3459 AEGLTAASAAKQ

-3495 VYPSEQDR
+3495 VYPTEQDR

-3576 ATTGGKLTV
+3576 ATTGGTLTV
-3585 QDAGDFAV
+3585 QDAGNFVV

-3614 LNGDVSTNNAVMLKA
+3614 LNGDVSTNNVVTIKA
-3629 TKAAKVNGAVA
+3629 TKAAKVNGAV
-3640 ANGANSNVSIS
+3640 S
-3651 GEATTITGAVAADG
+3651 AD
-3665 ANSNVSISGTASAAI
+3665 
-3680 SGAVNA
+3680 
-3686 VGANAAVTID
+3686 GANAAVTID
-3696 SADTTIGSDIT
+3696 SADTTIGSNVT

-3722 LDGNVAT
+3722 
-3729 DADGSVELNFKEGA
+3729 
-3743 SWTGDN
+3743 
-3749 AGNTTMSLSKGTWN
+3749 
-3763 GDNTGKLNATL
+3763 
-3774 TNGTTWIGDSSG
+3774 
-3786 AGSTIKLDAS
+3786 
-3796 TWNGANSGANADITL
+3796 
-3811 NNGASWS
+3811 
-3818 KGNTA
+3818 
-3823 DGVTVKADKAA
+3823 
-3834 WTGANGGAKANIT
+3834 
-3847 LTNASTWNGANTGA
+3847 
-3861 NATVNLTDSSWT
+3861 
-3873 GDNSGAGLSLTANN
+3873 
-3887 SKWNGNTSAAGSATL
+3887 
-3902 TNGSIWTGASTNAD
+3902 
-3916 FALTLNGSTW
+3916 
-3926 NNSGASSLKNF
+3926 
-3937 AATNGIVDMTNAA
+3937 
-3950 ASVTIGSYSGDA
+3950 
-3962 TVIYKHN
+3962 
-3969 SSNPGEVYGGNFTVN
+3969 
-3984 SAKNGSKIT
+3984 
-3993 MLTDNT
+3993 
-3999 GVDTTDEDKI
+3999 
-4009 NEALDALAG
+4009 
-4018 KLFYL
+4018 
-4023 GAIGGA
+4023 
-4029 ENNLNGTVKIAEGLT
+4029 
-4044 ATSVAKQTAGIVYDK
+4044 
-4059 TTGQGS
+4059 
-4065 ADHKTVMPGPV
+4065 
-4076 YPTEQ
+4076 
-4081 DRTAFVTSITGEHF
+4081 
-4095 TDKEYRKAGV
+4095 
-4105 LSNTVDN
+4105 
-4112 NIYNFTKDATTI
+4112 
-4124 TTDSSA
+4124 
-4130 ITTAK
+4130 
-4135 DTTLKLNSH
+4135 
-4144 DMTITAN
+4144 
-4151 SGDGIA
+4151 
-4157 TTGGTLTVQDAGN
+4157 
-4170 FAVTGAKAIN
+4170 
-4180 ANNSKVDITAVNAT
+4180 
-4194 LNGDVTTNNIV
+4194 
-4205 TIKATKA
+4205 
-4212 AKVNGAVSANGTNA
+4212 
-4226 AVTIDSAD
+4226 
-4234 TTIGSDITANG
+4234 
-4245 KGAKVIAKN
+4245 
-4254 LSRLDG
+4254 LDG

-4275 EGASWTGNNSG
+4275 EGASWTGDNSG
-4286 NTTMSLSKGTWN
+4286 NTTMNLSKGTWN

-4395 ANAIVNLTDSSWSGD
+4395 ANAIVNLIDSSWTGD

-4430 TAGSATLTN
+4430 AAGSATLTN
-4439 GSIWNGASTSADFA
+4439 GSIWTGASTNADFA

-4466 SSLKSFN
+4466 SSLKSFA
-4473 GTNGIVDMTNAAASV
+4473 GINGIVDMTNAAASV

-4512 GGNFTVNKAAANSK
+4512 GGNFTVTKAAANSK

-4548 NALANKLYYTGYITG
+4548 NSLANKLYYTGYITG
-4563 ERNLTGYVKL
+4563 ERNLAGYVKL

-4579 SSIIKQTGDIAY
+4579 SSVIKQTGDISY

-4694 AFKNLDKLDIKAA
+4694 EFKNLDKLDIKAA
-4707 GQALVAENGGK
+4707 GQALLAENGGK

-4767 AGSTVKGDVT
+4767 VGGTVKGDVT

-4797 TDITGNVLATAG
+4797 TDITGNVLAASG

-4820 SKLTGDVSTAGDAVI
+4820 SKLTGDVSTVGDAVI
-4835 NIYADMGIWTGN
+4835 NIYADMGVWTGN
-4847 ADGDNVNLHLNS
+4847 ADGDHVNLNLNS
-4859 SKAQWNNIGNSKL
+4859 NKAQWNNIGDSKL

-4881 INQTDANAGNIDV
+4881 INQTDAKAGNIDV
-4894 GDYSGNVVVNYK
+4894 GDYSGNIVVNYK
-4906 HTADKDTASNTLNNI
+4906 HTADKDTATNTLNNI
-4921 KFGGGSLN
+4921 KFGGGTLN

-4974 SNPDNLSGHVEIAEG
+4974 SNPNNLSGHVEIAEG

-5057 DVRLDNEESGLWA
+5057 DVRLANEESGLWA

-5086 STSFNAYQ
+5086 STSYDAYQ

-5103 NKLFGAAVSYN
+5103 NMLFGAAVSYN

-5137 SWNSDK
+5137 SWNGDK

-5194 FYIDPSVQFTVGR
+5194 FYIDPSVQFTIGR

-5246 MGKTTDKAMFY
+5246 IGKTNDKSMFY

>member
-126 PHSAAGYNGYIYV
+126 PHSAAGYNGYVYV

-172 TYCGMSYSSPGWVH
+172 NYCGMSYSSPGWVH

-344 VNWEIVVEGNT
+344 VDWEIVVEGST

-401 WSAYTLAGNTSYH
+401 WSAYELAGNTSYH

-441 LTSPSVTTTKVIN
+441 LTSPSVTTTKIVN

-539 NGVATPVGVYAG
+539 NSVATPVGVYAG
-551 NGKSVTINAGK
+551 NGKNITINAGK

-577 NAIMNDAGKSDA
+577 NAIMNDAGKSAA

-641 GADNETWGIPINA
+641 GSDSETWGIPINA

-722 QGTINVNTGKDGAA
+722 QGTINVNTGKDGTAV
-736 AGNNSVKLG
+736 GNNSVKLG
-745 GDIFALSTG
+745 GDIFALKTG
-754 TVNVALTTGDSYLRG
+754 TVNVALTTDDSYLRG

-826 QKSDSKNITI
+826 QKSGSKDITI

-854 EKILGGNFTVKT
+854 ENILGGNFTVKT
-866 AESGSAVA
+866 AETGSAVA
-874 LRTDSDGVNTS
+874 LRTDSSGVNTS
-885 SEATVNKVLDALAN
+885 SEATVNKVLNALAN
-899 KLYYTDYVSGNR
+899 KLYYTDYVNGSR

-931 VGSVKYNDTTGQGS
+931 VSSVKYSDTTGQGS

-955 TPEGDNS
+955 TPEGDNT
-962 DADKNFLVEKGDWHG
+962 DADKNFLLEKGDWHG

-986 TLKDKASWSGDNIGS
+986 ALKDKASWTGNNSGS
-1001 NMVVNAAD
+1001 NMVVNATD
-1009 SVWTGDNKGAGTN
+1009 SAWTGDNKGAGTN

-1046 ASWSGD
+1046 ASWTGD
-1052 SSGSDLQLNLDDS
+1052 SSGSDLQLTLDNS
-1065 DYNGNISGDRSS
+1065 AYQGNIRGDRSS
-1077 VTLGNGSNWEGNSS
+1077 VTL
-1091 GKDAVININ
+1091 N
-1100 NGSSWSGNVSGSG
+1100 NGSSWSGNVIGSG

-1118 HGDNLWQV
+1118 HGDSLWQL

-1141 KMRKAAAVASGSGAT
+1141 KMRKAAAVAAGGGTT

-1179 YKHDANDVTKINGG
+1179 YQHDVNDVTKINGG
-1193 DITIGAAT
+1193 DITIGTAT
-1201 SSSGITLLTDSN
+1201 TGSGITLLTDSN

-1245 LDGYVKIAEGLTSV
+1245 LDGYVKIAEGLTSASV
-1259 SATKFAGNIGY
+1259 TKFAGNIGY

-1294 SKTDFTTVVTGD
+1294 SKTDFKTTVTGD

-1321 INNIY
+1321 TDNIY

-1332 TTITTDSSAI
+1332 TTITTAGSAV
-1342 TTAKDTTLKLNSHD
+1342 TTAKDTTLKLNNND

-1375 VQDAGNFVVTGA
+1375 VQN
-1387 KAINA
+1387 
-1392 NNSKVDITAVN
+1392 
-1403 ATLNGDV
+1403 
-1410 STNNAVTIKATK
+1410 
-1422 AAKVNGAVSADGA
+1422 
-1435 NAAVTIDSADTTI
+1435 
-1448 GSNVTANG
+1448 
-1456 KGAKVTAKN
+1456 
-1465 LSKLDGDVVTDA
+1465 
-1477 DGSVELNFKEGAS
+1477 
-1490 WTGDNSGNT
+1490 
-1499 TMSLSKGTWN
+1499 
-1509 GANNGKLNATL
+1509 
-1520 TNGTTW
+1520 
-1526 TGDSSGAGST
+1526 AGS
-1536 IKLDASTWNGA
+1536 
-1547 NSGANADITLNN
+1547 
-1559 GASWSKGNT
+1559 
-1568 ADGVT
+1568 
-1573 VKADKAAWTGANGG
+1573 
-1587 AKANITLTN
+1587 
-1596 ASTWN
+1596 
-1601 GANTGA
+1601 
-1607 NAKVNLTD
+1607 
-1615 SSWTGDN
+1615 
-1622 SGSGL
+1622 
-1627 SLTANNSKWNGST
+1627 
-1640 SAAGSATLTNG
+1640 
-1651 SIWTGASANADFSLT
+1651 
-1666 LNGST
+1666 
-1671 WNNSGASSLKNFAGT
+1671 
-1686 NGIVDMSNAAASVTI
+1686 
-1701 GSYSGDATV
+1701 
-1710 IYKHNSNNPG
+1710 
-1720 EVYGGN
+1720 
-1726 FTVNSAENGS
+1726 
-1736 KITML
+1736 
-1741 TDNTGVDTTDED
+1741 
-1753 KINEALDALAGKLFY
+1753 
-1768 LGAVGGAESNLNGT
+1768 
-1782 VKIAEGLTAASVAK
+1782 
-1796 QTAGIVY
+1796 
-1803 DKTTGQ
+1803 
-1809 GSADHKTVTPG
+1809 
-1820 PVYPSEQDR
+1820 
-1829 TAFVT
+1829 
-1834 SITGEH
+1834 
-1840 LTDKEYRKAGV
+1840 
-1851 LSNTVDNNIYNFTKD
+1851 
-1866 ATTITTDSSAI
+1866 
-1877 TTAKDTTLKL
+1877 
-1887 NSHDMTITANSGDGI
+1887 
-1902 ATTGGTLT
+1902 LT
-1910 VQDAGNFV
+1910 V
-1918 VTGAKAI
+1918 
-1925 NANNSK
+1925 S
-1931 VDITAVNA
+1931 
-1939 TLNGDVTT
+1939 
-1947 NNTVMLKATK
+1947 
-1957 AAKVNGAVSA
+1957 
-1967 DGANSNVSISGTAS
+1967 
-1981 AAITGAVNANGA
+1981 
-1993 NAAVTIDSAD
+1993 
-2003 TTIGSD
+2003 
-2009 ITANGKGAKVTA
+2009 
-2021 KNLSKL
+2021 
-2027 DGNVATDADGNVEL
+2027 
-2041 NFKEGASWSG
+2041 
-2051 DNSGNTTMSL
+2051 
-2061 SKGTWSGANTGK
+2061 
-2073 LNVTL
+2073 
-2078 TNGTT
+2078 
-2083 WNGDSSGAGSTI
+2083 
-2095 KLDASTWSGANSG
+2095 
-2108 ADADIT
+2108 
-2114 LNNGASWSKGNTA
+2114 
-2127 DGVTVKADKAAWT
+2127 
-2140 GANGGAKANITL
+2140 
-2152 TNASTWNGANTGA
+2152 
-2165 NAKVNLTDSSWTGD
+2165 
-2179 NSGAGLSLTAN
+2179 
-2190 NSKWNGSTSTA
+2190 
-2201 GSATLT
+2201 
-2207 NGSIWTGASTSA
+2207 
-2219 DFALT
+2219 
-2224 LNGSTWNNSG
+2224 
-2234 ASSLKSFSGT
+2234 
-2244 NGIVDMTNTAASVT
+2244 
-2258 IGSYSGD
+2258 
-2265 ATVIYKHNS
+2265 
-2274 SNPGE
+2274 
-2279 VYGGNFTVTKA
+2279 
-2290 AANSK
+2290 
-2295 ISMLTDNTGVDTTD
+2295 
-2309 EDKINEA
+2309 
-2316 LDALAGKLF
+2316 
-2325 YLGAVGGAES
+2325 
-2335 NLNGTVKIAEGLTAA
+2335 
-2350 SVAKQTAGIV
+2350 
-2360 YDKTTGQG
+2360 
-2368 SADHKTVTPGP
+2368 
-2379 VYPSEQDRTAFVTSI
+2379 
-2394 TGEHLTD
+2394 
-2401 KEYRKAGVLSNTVD
+2401 
-2415 NNIYNF
+2415 
-2421 TKDATTI
+2421 
-2428 TTDSSAITTTK
+2428 
-2439 DTTLKLNSHDLTIT
+2439 
-2453 ANSGDGI
+2453 
-2460 ATTGGTL
+2460 
-2467 TVQNVGNFAVTGA
+2467 GA

-2523 AADGANS
+2523 SAN
-2530 NVSISG
+2530 
-2536 TASAA
+2536 
-2541 ISGAV
+2541 
-2546 SAVGANAAVTV
+2546 
-2557 DSADTTIGSDITANG
+2557 
-2572 KGAKVT
+2572 
-2578 AKNLSKLDGDVATD
+2578 
-2592 ADGSVELNFKEG
+2592 
-2604 ASWSGDNSGNTTMS
+2604 
-2618 LSKGTWNGANTG
+2618 
-2630 KLNAT
+2630 
-2635 LTNGTT
+2635 
-2641 WNGDSSGAGSTIKLD
+2641 
-2656 ASTWS
+2656 
-2661 GANSGANTDITLS
+2661 
-2674 NGASW
+2674 
-2679 TKGNTADGV
+2679 
-2688 TVKAEKATWTGA
+2688 
-2700 NGGAKA
+2700 
-2706 NITLTNASTWN
+2706 
-2717 GANTGANAI
+2717 
-2726 VNLIDSSWTGDN
+2726 
-2738 SGAGLSLTANNSKW
+2738 
-2752 NGSTNAAGSATLT
+2752 
-2765 NGSIWTGAST
+2765 
-2775 SADFSLTLNG
+2775 
-2785 STWNNSGA
+2785 
-2793 SSLKSFSGTNGI
+2793 
-2805 VDMTNAAA
+2805 
-2813 SVTIGSYSGDAT
+2813 
-2825 VIYKH
+2825 
-2830 NSSNPGEVYGGNFTV
+2830 
-2845 NSAKNGSKITML
+2845 
-2857 TDNTG
+2857 
-2862 VDTTDEDK
+2862 
-2870 INEALDALVGK
+2870 
-2881 LFYLGAI
+2881 
-2888 GGAENNLNGTVKIAE
+2888 
-2903 GLTAASAAKQTAGI
+2903 
-2917 VYDKTTGQ
+2917 
-2925 GSADHKTVTPGPVYP
+2925 
-2940 TEQDRTAFVTSITGE
+2940 
-2955 HLTDKEYRKAGV
+2955 
-2967 LSNTVD
+2967 
-2973 NNIYNF
+2973 
-2979 TKDATTITTDSSA
+2979 
-2992 ITTAKDTTLKL
+2992 
-3003 NSHDMTI
+3003 
-3010 TANSGDGIATTGG
+3010 
-3023 TLTVQDA
+3023 
-3030 GIFAVTGAKAI
+3030 
-3041 NANNSKVDITAVN
+3041 
-3054 ATLNGDVT
+3054 
-3062 TNNAVTIKATKAAK
+3062 
-3076 VNGAVSADG
+3076 
-3085 ANSNVSISGT
+3085 
-3095 ASAAITG
+3095 
-3102 AVNANG
+3102 
-3108 ANAAVTIDSADT
+3108 
-3120 TIGSDITANGK
+3120 
-3131 GAKVIAKNL
+3131 
-3140 SRLDGDVTTDADGSV
+3140 
-3155 ELGFKEGAS
+3155 
-3164 WTGDNGGNTTMSL
+3164 
-3177 SKGTWN
+3177 
-3183 GANNGKLNA
+3183 
-3192 TLTNGTTWTGDSS
+3192 
-3205 GAGSTIKLDASSW
+3205 
-3218 SGANSGAN
+3218 
-3226 ADITLSNGAS
+3226 
-3236 WTKGNTAD
+3236 
-3244 GVAVKA
+3244 
-3250 DKASWTGA
+3250 
-3258 NGGAKTNITLTN
+3258 
-3270 SVSWN
+3270 
-3275 GANTGSNATVN
+3275 
-3286 MTDSSWTGDNSGAGL
+3286 
-3301 SLTANNSK
+3301 
-3309 WNGSTSAAGS
+3309 
-3319 ATLTNGSIWTGAS
+3319 
-3332 TNADFAL
+3332 
-3339 TLNGSTW
+3339 
-3346 NNSGASS
+3346 
-3353 LKSFAGTNGI
+3353 
-3363 VDMTNAAA
+3363 
-3371 SVTIGSYSGDATVIY
+3371 
-3386 KHNSS
+3386 
-3391 NPSEVY
+3391 
-3397 GGNFTVTKAATN
+3397 
-3409 SKITMLT
+3409 
-3416 DNTGVDTTD
+3416 
-3425 EDKINEALDALAGRL
+3425 
-3440 FYLGAVGGA
+3440 
-3449 ENNLNGTVKI
+3449 
-3459 AEGLTAASVAKQ
+3459 
-3471 TAGIVYDKTTGQGSA
+3471 
-3486 DHKTVTPGP
+3486 
-3495 VYPSEQDR
+3495 
-3503 TAFVTSITGE
+3503 
-3513 HLTDKEYR
+3513 
-3521 KAGVLSNTVD
+3521 
-3531 NNIYNFTKDATT
+3531 
-3543 ITTAGSAITTAK
+3543 
-3555 DTTLKLNSHDMTITA
+3555 
-3570 NSGDGI
+3570 
-3576 ATTGGKLTV
+3576 
-3585 QDAGDFAV
+3585 
-3593 TGAKAINANNSK
+3593 
-3605 VDITAVNAT
+3605 
-3614 LNGDVSTNNAVMLKA
+3614 
-3629 TKAAKVNGAVA
+3629 
-3640 ANGANSNVSIS
+3640 
-3651 GEATTITGAVAADG
+3651 
-3665 ANSNVSISGTASAAI
+3665 
-3680 SGAVNA
+3680 
-3686 VGANAAVTID
+3686 GANAAVTID

-3722 LDGNVAT
+3722 LNGNVAT

-3743 SWTGDN
+3743 AWSGDN
-3749 AGNTTMSLSKGTWN
+3749 AGNTTMSLSKGTLN
-3763 GDNTGKLNATL
+3763 GANTGKLNATL
-3774 TNGTTWIGDSSG
+3774 TNGTTWTGDSSG
-3786 AGSTIKLDAS
+3786 AGSTIKLDGS
-3796 TWNGANSGANADITL
+3796 SWSGMNSGENANITL
-3811 NNGASWS
+3811 TNGASWS

-3823 DGVTVKADKAA
+3823 DGVTVKADKAS
-3834 WTGANGGAKANIT
+3834 WMGANGGANANIT
-3847 LTNASTWNGANTGA
+3847 LSNSASWNGANTGS
-3861 NATVNLTDSSWT
+3861 NAT
-3873 GDNSGAGLSLTANN
+3873 
-3887 SKWNGNTSAAGSATL
+3887 
-3902 TNGSIWTGASTNAD
+3902 
-3916 FALTLNGSTW
+3916 
-3926 NNSGASSLKNF
+3926 
-3937 AATNGIVDMTNAA
+3937 
-3950 ASVTIGSYSGDA
+3950 
-3962 TVIYKHN
+3962 
-3969 SSNPGEVYGGNFTVN
+3969 
-3984 SAKNGSKIT
+3984 
-3993 MLTDNT
+3993 
-3999 GVDTTDEDKI
+3999 
-4009 NEALDALAG
+4009 
-4018 KLFYL
+4018 
-4023 GAIGGA
+4023 
-4029 ENNLNGTVKIAEGLT
+4029 
-4044 ATSVAKQTAGIVYDK
+4044 
-4059 TTGQGS
+4059 
-4065 ADHKTVMPGPV
+4065 
-4076 YPTEQ
+4076 
-4081 DRTAFVTSITGEHF
+4081 
-4095 TDKEYRKAGV
+4095 
-4105 LSNTVDN
+4105 
-4112 NIYNFTKDATTI
+4112 
-4124 TTDSSA
+4124 
-4130 ITTAK
+4130 
-4135 DTTLKLNSH
+4135 
-4144 DMTITAN
+4144 
-4151 SGDGIA
+4151 
-4157 TTGGTLTVQDAGN
+4157 
-4170 FAVTGAKAIN
+4170 
-4180 ANNSKVDITAVNAT
+4180 
-4194 LNGDVTTNNIV
+4194 
-4205 TIKATKA
+4205 
-4212 AKVNGAVSANGTNA
+4212 
-4226 AVTIDSAD
+4226 
-4234 TTIGSDITANG
+4234 
-4245 KGAKVIAKN
+4245 
-4254 LSRLDG
+4254 
-4260 DVATDADGSVELNFK
+4260 
-4275 EGASWTGNNSG
+4275 
-4286 NTTMSLSKGTWN
+4286 
-4298 GANTGKLN
+4298 
-4306 ATLTNGTSWTGDSS
+4306 
-4320 GAGSTIKLD
+4320 
-4329 ASSWS
+4329 
-4334 GANSGANAD
+4334 
-4343 ITLTNGA
+4343 
-4350 SWTKGNT
+4350 
-4357 ADGVTVKADKAAW
+4357 
-4370 TGANGGAKANITL
+4370 
-4383 TNASTWNGANTG
+4383 
-4395 ANAIVNLTDSSWSGD
+4395 VNLTDSSWSGD
-4410 NSGAGLSL
+4410 NSGVNVTI
-4418 TANNSKWNGSTS
+4418 TANNSKWNGNANA
-4430 TAGSATLTN
+4430 AGSAVLTN
-4439 GSIWNGASTSADFA
+4439 GSIWTGASTSADFA

-4466 SSLKSFN
+4466 SSLKSFT

-4548 NALANKLYYTGYITG
+4548 NSLANKLYYTGYITG

-4573 AEGLTA
+4573 SEGLTA
-4579 SSIIKQTGDIAY
+4579 SSVVKQTGDIAY

-4612 EAQTKDNFTSQITG
+4612 EEQTKDNFTSQITG

-4680 NSGADAVKADAITI
+4680 NSGADAVKADAITVE
-4694 AFKNLDKLDIKAA
+4694 FKNLDKLDIKAT
-4707 GQALVAENGGK
+4707 GQALLAENGGK

-4732 FVANGAGSGIKA
+4732 FIANGAGSGIKA

-4767 AGSTVKGDVT
+4767 AGGTVKGNVT

-4820 SKLTGDVSTAGDAVI
+4820 SKLTGDVSTVGDAVI

-4847 ADGDNVNLHLNS
+4847 ADGDNVNLNLNS

-5057 DVRLDNEESGLWA
+5057 DVRLANEESGLWA

>member
-106 DTTWSKDEVYPSGI
+106 DTTWSKDEVYPSGV

-126 PHSAAGYNGYIYV
+126 PHSAAGYNGYVYV

-344 VNWEIVVEGNT
+344 VDWEIVVEGST

-401 WSAYTLAGNTSYH
+401 WSAYELAGNTSYH

-441 LTSPSVTTTKVIN
+441 LTSPSVTTTKIVN

-539 NGVATPVGVYAG
+539 NSVATPVGVYAG
-551 NGKSVTINAGK
+551 NGKNVTINAGK

-577 NAIMNDAGKSDA
+577 NAIMNDAGKSAA

-641 GADNETWGIPINA
+641 GSDSETWGIPINA

-698 VSIGGGEINVPK
+698 VSVGGGEINVPK

-722 QGTINVNTGKDGAA
+722 QGTINVNTGKDGTA

-792 NTRYAQDNEDV
+792 NTRYSQDNEDV

-816 GSAGAAGVIF
+816 GSTGAAGVIF
-826 QKSDSKNITI
+826 QKSGSKDITI

-854 EKILGGNFTVKT
+854 ENILGGNFTVKT
-866 AESGSAVA
+866 AETGSAVA
-874 LRTDSDGVNTS
+874 LRTDSSGINTS
-885 SEATVNKVLDALAN
+885 SETTVNKVLDALAN
-899 KLYYTDYVSGNR
+899 KLYYTDYVNGSR

-931 VGSVKYNDTTGQGS
+931 AGSVKYSDTTGQGS

-955 TPEGDNS
+955 TPEGDNT
-962 DADKNFLVEKGDWHG
+962 DADKNFLLEKGDWHG

-986 TLKDKASWSGDNIGS
+986 ALKDKAIWTGNNSGS
-1001 NMVVNAAD
+1001 NMVVNATD
-1009 SVWTGDNKGAGTN
+1009 SAWTGDNKGAGTN

-1046 ASWSGD
+1046 ASWTGD
-1052 SSGSDLQLNLDDS
+1052 SSGSDLQLTLDNS
-1065 DYNGNISGDRSS
+1065 AYQGNIRGDRSS
-1077 VTLGNGSNWEGNSS
+1077 VTL
-1091 GKDAVININ
+1091 N

-1118 HGDNLWQV
+1118 HGDTLWQL
-1126 KGDNVLDSFNAGSIS
+1126 KGDNVFDSFNTGSIS
-1141 KMRKAAAVASGSGAT
+1141 KMRKAAAVAAGGGTT

-1179 YKHDANDVTKINGG
+1179 YQHDVNDVTKINGG
-1193 DITIGAAT
+1193 DITIGTAT
-1201 SSSGITLLTDSN
+1201 TGSGITLLTDSN

-1245 LDGYVKIAEGLTSV
+1245 LDGYVKIAEGLTSA

-1284 DYGTSIPNVQ
+1284 DYGTSIPDVQ
-1294 SKTDFTTVVTGD
+1294 SKTDFKSTVTGD

-1321 INNIY
+1321 TDNIY

-1332 TTITTDSSAI
+1332 TTITTAGSSVA
-1342 TTAKDTTLKLNSHD
+1342 TAKDTTLKLNNND

-1370 GGTLT
+1370 GGKLT
-1375 VQDAGNFVVTGA
+1375 VQNAGSLTVSGA

-1410 STNNAVTIKATK
+1410 STNNVVNIKATK
-1422 AAKVNGAVSADGA
+1422 AAKVNGAVSANGANSSVSINGGEATTVTGAVNADGA
-1435 NAAVTIDSADTTI
+1435 NSTVTIESADTTI
-1448 GSNVTANG
+1448 GSDVTANG

-1465 LSKLDGDVVTDA
+1465 LSKLNGNVATDA

-1490 WTGDNSGNT
+1490 WSGDNAGNT

-1509 GANNGKLNATL
+1509 GANTGKLNATL

-1573 VKADKAAWTGANGG
+1573 VKADKASWMGANGG
-1587 AKANITLTN
+1587 ANANITLGN
-1596 ASTWN
+1596 ASTWTGANN
-1601 GANTGA
+1601 GANAT
-1607 NAKVNLTD
+1607 VNLTD
-1615 SSWTGDN
+1615 SSWSGDN
-1622 SGSGL
+1622 SGANVTI
-1627 SLTANNSKWNGST
+1627 TANNSKWNGST
-1640 SAAGSATLTNG
+1640 NAAGSATLTNG
-1651 SIWTGASANADFSLT
+1651 SSWTGASTSADFSLT

-1671 WNNSGASSLKNFAGT
+1671 WNNSGASSLKSFNGT
-1686 NGIVDMSNAAASVTI
+1686 NGIVDMTNAAASVTI

-1710 IYKHNSNNPG
+1710 IYKHNSSNPG

-1726 FTVNSAENGS
+1726 FTVTSAKSGS

-1768 LGAVGGAESNLNGT
+1768 TGAIGGAENNLNGT
-1782 VKIAEGLTAASVAK
+1782 VKIAEGLTATSVAK

-1840 LTDKEYRKAGV
+1840 FADKEYRKAGV

-1887 NSHDMTITANSGDGI
+1887 NNHDLTITANGGDGI
-1902 ATTGGTLT
+1902 ATTGGMLT
-1910 VQDAGNFV
+1910 VQDAGNLTV
-1918 VTGAKAI
+1918 KGAKAI

-1931 VDITAVNA
+1931 VEITAVNV
-1939 TLNGDVTT
+1939 TLNGDVST
-1947 NNTVMLKATK
+1947 NNVVNIKATK
-1957 AAKVNGAVSA
+1957 SAKVNGTVNAN
-1967 DGANSNVSISGTAS
+1967 GANSSVSINGTAS
-1981 AAITGAVNANGA
+1981 AAISGAVSADGA

-2003 TTIGSD
+2003 TIIGSD

-2027 DGNVATDADGNVEL
+2027 DGDVTTDADGSVEL
-2041 NFKEGASWSG
+2041 NFKEGASWTG
-2051 DNSGNTTMSL
+2051 DNSGNTAMSL
-2061 SKGTWSGANTGK
+2061 SKGTWNGANTGK
-2073 LNVTL
+2073 LNATL
-2078 TNGTT
+2078 TNGTSWT
-2083 WNGDSSGAGSTI
+2083 GDSSGARSTI
-2095 KLDASTWSGANSG
+2095 KLDASSWSGMNSGAN
-2108 ADADIT
+2108 ANVT
-2114 LNNGASWSKGNTA
+2114 LTNGASWSKGNTA

-2140 GANGGAKANITL
+2140 GANGGVNANITL
-2152 TNASTWNGANTGA
+2152 GNASTWTGANNGANAT
-2165 NAKVNLTDSSWTGD
+2165 VNLTDSSWSGD
-2179 NSGAGLSLTAN
+2179 NSGAGLSLTAD
-2190 NSKWNGSTSTA
+2190 NSKWNGSTNTA

-2207 NGSIWTGASTSA
+2207 NGSIWNGASTSA
-2219 DFALT
+2219 DFSLT

-2234 ASSLKSFSGT
+2234 ASSLKSFTGT
-2244 NGIVDMTNTAASVT
+2244 NGVVDMTNAAASVT

-2274 SNPGE
+2274 SNPAE
-2279 VYGGNFTVTKA
+2279 VHGGNFTVNKA

-2295 ISMLTDNTGVDTTD
+2295 ITMLTDNTGVDTTD

-2325 YLGAVGGAES
+2325 YLGAIGGAES
-2335 NLNGTVKIAEGLTAA
+2335 NLNGTVKIAEGLTAT
-2350 SVAKQTAGIV
+2350 SV
-2360 YDKTTGQG
+2360 
-2368 SADHKTVTPGP
+2368 
-2379 VYPSEQDRTAFVTSI
+2379 
-2394 TGEHLTD
+2394 
-2401 KEYRKAGVLSNTVD
+2401 
-2415 NNIYNF
+2415 
-2421 TKDATTI
+2421 
-2428 TTDSSAITTTK
+2428 
-2439 DTTLKLNSHDLTIT
+2439 
-2453 ANSGDGI
+2453 
-2460 ATTGGTL
+2460 
-2467 TVQNVGNFAVTGA
+2467 
-2480 KAINANNS
+2480 
-2488 KVDITAVNATLNGDV
+2488 
-2503 STNNVVN
+2503 
-2510 IKATKAAKVNGAV
+2510 
-2523 AADGANS
+2523 
-2530 NVSISG
+2530 
-2536 TASAA
+2536 
-2541 ISGAV
+2541 
-2546 SAVGANAAVTV
+2546 
-2557 DSADTTIGSDITANG
+2557 
-2572 KGAKVT
+2572 
-2578 AKNLSKLDGDVATD
+2578 
-2592 ADGSVELNFKEG
+2592 
-2604 ASWSGDNSGNTTMS
+2604 
-2618 LSKGTWNGANTG
+2618 
-2630 KLNAT
+2630 
-2635 LTNGTT
+2635 
-2641 WNGDSSGAGSTIKLD
+2641 
-2656 ASTWS
+2656 
-2661 GANSGANTDITLS
+2661 
-2674 NGASW
+2674 
-2679 TKGNTADGV
+2679 
-2688 TVKAEKATWTGA
+2688 
-2700 NGGAKA
+2700 
-2706 NITLTNASTWN
+2706 
-2717 GANTGANAI
+2717 
-2726 VNLIDSSWTGDN
+2726 
-2738 SGAGLSLTANNSKW
+2738 
-2752 NGSTNAAGSATLT
+2752 
-2765 NGSIWTGAST
+2765 
-2775 SADFSLTLNG
+2775 
-2785 STWNNSGA
+2785 
-2793 SSLKSFSGTNGI
+2793 
-2805 VDMTNAAA
+2805 
-2813 SVTIGSYSGDAT
+2813 
-2825 VIYKH
+2825 
-2830 NSSNPGEVYGGNFTV
+2830 
-2845 NSAKNGSKITML
+2845 
-2857 TDNTG
+2857 
-2862 VDTTDEDK
+2862 
-2870 INEALDALVGK
+2870 
-2881 LFYLGAI
+2881 
-2888 GGAENNLNGTVKIAE
+2888 
-2903 GLTAASAAKQTAGI
+2903 AKQTAGI

-3003 NSHDMTI
+3003 NNNDMTI
-3010 TANSGDGIATTGG
+3010 TASSGDGIATTGA

-3030 GIFAVTGAKAI
+3030 GSLTVSGAKAI
-3041 NANNSKVDITAVN
+3041 NANNSKVEVTAVN
-3054 ATLNGDVT
+3054 ATLNGDVS
-3062 TNNAVTIKATKAAK
+3062 TNNVVNIKATKAAK
-3076 VNGAVSADG
+3076 VNGVVSASGANAAVSI
-3085 ANSNVSISGT
+3085 NGT
-3095 ASAAITG
+3095 DSVAITG
-3102 AVNANG
+3102 AVNADG
-3108 ANAAVTIDSADT
+3108 ANSTVTIDSADT
-3120 TIGSDITANGK
+3120 TIGSDITVNGK
-3131 GAKVIAKNL
+3131 GAKVTAKNL
-3140 SRLDGDVTTDADGSV
+3140 SKLDGDITTDADGSV
-3155 ELGFKEGAS
+3155 ELNFKEGAS
-3164 WTGDNGGNTTMSL
+3164 WSGDNSGNTTMSL

-3183 GANNGKLNA
+3183 GANTGKLNA

-3205 GAGSTIKLDASSW
+3205 GAGSIIKLDGSSWSGMNSGENANVTLTNGASWSKGNTADGVTVKADKATWTGDSSGAGSTIKLDASSW
-3218 SGANSGAN
+3218 
-3226 ADITLSNGAS
+3226 
-3236 WTKGNTAD
+3236 
-3244 GVAVKA
+3244 
-3250 DKASWTGA
+3250 TG
-3258 NGGAKTNITLTN
+3258 T
-3270 SVSWN
+3270 
-3275 GANTGSNATVN
+3275 NTGNNATISL
-3286 MTDSSWTGDNSGAGL
+3286 TDSNWTGDNSGVGL

-3309 WNGSTSAAGS
+3309 WNGSTSTAGS
-3319 ATLTNGSIWTGAS
+3319 ATLTNDSIWNGAS
-3332 TNADFAL
+3332 TSGDFSL

-3386 KHNSS
+3386 KHNSN
-3391 NPSEVY
+3391 NPAEVY
-3397 GGNFTVTKAATN
+3397 GGNFTVTKAA
-3409 SKITMLT
+3409 S
-3416 DNTGVDTTD
+3416 
-3425 EDKINEALDALAGRL
+3425 
-3440 FYLGAVGGA
+3440 
-3449 ENNLNGTVKI
+3449 
-3459 AEGLTAASVAKQ
+3459 
-3471 TAGIVYDKTTGQGSA
+3471 
-3486 DHKTVTPGP
+3486 
-3495 VYPSEQDR
+3495 
-3503 TAFVTSITGE
+3503 
-3513 HLTDKEYR
+3513 
-3521 KAGVLSNTVD
+3521 
-3531 NNIYNFTKDATT
+3531 
-3543 ITTAGSAITTAK
+3543 
-3555 DTTLKLNSHDMTITA
+3555 
-3570 NSGDGI
+3570 
-3576 ATTGGKLTV
+3576 
-3585 QDAGDFAV
+3585 
-3593 TGAKAINANNSK
+3593 
-3605 VDITAVNAT
+3605 
-3614 LNGDVSTNNAVMLKA
+3614 
-3629 TKAAKVNGAVA
+3629 
-3640 ANGANSNVSIS
+3640 
-3651 GEATTITGAVAADG
+3651 
-3665 ANSNVSISGTASAAI
+3665 
-3680 SGAVNA
+3680 
-3686 VGANAAVTID
+3686 
-3696 SADTTIGSDIT
+3696 
-3707 ANGKGAKVTAKNLSK
+3707 
-3722 LDGNVAT
+3722 
-3729 DADGSVELNFKEGA
+3729 
-3743 SWTGDN
+3743 
-3749 AGNTTMSLSKGTWN
+3749 
-3763 GDNTGKLNATL
+3763 
-3774 TNGTTWIGDSSG
+3774 
-3786 AGSTIKLDAS
+3786 
-3796 TWNGANSGANADITL
+3796 
-3811 NNGASWS
+3811 
-3818 KGNTA
+3818 
-3823 DGVTVKADKAA
+3823 
-3834 WTGANGGAKANIT
+3834 
-3847 LTNASTWNGANTGA
+3847 
-3861 NATVNLTDSSWT
+3861 
-3873 GDNSGAGLSLTANN
+3873 
-3887 SKWNGNTSAAGSATL
+3887 
-3902 TNGSIWTGASTNAD
+3902 
-3916 FALTLNGSTW
+3916 
-3926 NNSGASSLKNF
+3926 
-3937 AATNGIVDMTNAA
+3937 
-3950 ASVTIGSYSGDA
+3950 
-3962 TVIYKHN
+3962 
-3969 SSNPGEVYGGNFTVN
+3969 
-3984 SAKNGSKIT
+3984 
-3993 MLTDNT
+3993 
-3999 GVDTTDEDKI
+3999 
-4009 NEALDALAG
+4009 
-4018 KLFYL
+4018 
-4023 GAIGGA
+4023 
-4029 ENNLNGTVKIAEGLT
+4029 
-4044 ATSVAKQTAGIVYDK
+4044 
-4059 TTGQGS
+4059 
-4065 ADHKTVMPGPV
+4065 
-4076 YPTEQ
+4076 
-4081 DRTAFVTSITGEHF
+4081 
-4095 TDKEYRKAGV
+4095 
-4105 LSNTVDN
+4105 
-4112 NIYNFTKDATTI
+4112 
-4124 TTDSSA
+4124 
-4130 ITTAK
+4130 
-4135 DTTLKLNSH
+4135 
-4144 DMTITAN
+4144 
-4151 SGDGIA
+4151 
-4157 TTGGTLTVQDAGN
+4157 
-4170 FAVTGAKAIN
+4170 
-4180 ANNSKVDITAVNAT
+4180 
-4194 LNGDVTTNNIV
+4194 
-4205 TIKATKA
+4205 
-4212 AKVNGAVSANGTNA
+4212 
-4226 AVTIDSAD
+4226 
-4234 TTIGSDITANG
+4234 
-4245 KGAKVIAKN
+4245 
-4254 LSRLDG
+4254 
-4260 DVATDADGSVELNFK
+4260 
-4275 EGASWTGNNSG
+4275 
-4286 NTTMSLSKGTWN
+4286 
-4298 GANTGKLN
+4298 
-4306 ATLTNGTSWTGDSS
+4306 
-4320 GAGSTIKLD
+4320 
-4329 ASSWS
+4329 
-4334 GANSGANAD
+4334 
-4343 ITLTNGA
+4343 
-4350 SWTKGNT
+4350 
-4357 ADGVTVKADKAAW
+4357 
-4370 TGANGGAKANITL
+4370 
-4383 TNASTWNGANTG
+4383 
-4395 ANAIVNLTDSSWSGD
+4395 
-4410 NSGAGLSL
+4410 
-4418 TANNSKWNGSTS
+4418 
-4430 TAGSATLTN
+4430 
-4439 GSIWNGASTSADFA
+4439 
-4453 LTLNGSTWNNSGA
+4453 
-4466 SSLKSFN
+4466 
-4473 GTNGIVDMTNAAASV
+4473 
-4488 TIGSYSGDATVIY
+4488 
-4501 KHNSSNPGEVY
+4501 
-4512 GGNFTVNKAAANSK
+4512 NSK

-4548 NALANKLYYTGYITG
+4548 NSLANKLYYTGYITG

-4579 SSIIKQTGDIAY
+4579 SSVVKQTGDIAY

-4612 EAQTKDNFTSQITG
+4612 EEQTKDNFTSQITG

-4680 NSGADAVKADAITI
+4680 NSGADAVKADAITVE
-4694 AFKNLDKLDIKAA
+4694 FKNLDKLDIKAT
-4707 GQALVAENGGK
+4707 GQALLAENGGK

-4732 FVANGAGSGIKA
+4732 FIANGAGSSIKA

-4767 AGSTVKGDVT
+4767 AGGTVKGDVT

-4820 SKLTGDVSTAGDAVI
+4820 SKLTGDVSTVGDAVI
-4835 NIYADMGIWTGN
+4835 NIYADMGVWTGN

-5057 DVRLDNEESGLWA
+5057 DVRLANEESGLWA

-5127 GKAVSLSVYG
+5127 GKAVSLAVYG

-5246 MGKTTDKAMFY
+5246 MGKTTDKSMFY

>member
-126 PHSAAGYNGYIYV
+126 PHSAAGYNGYVYV

-172 TYCGMSYSSPGWVH
+172 KYCGMSYSSPGWVH

-344 VNWEIVVEGNT
+344 VDWEIVVEGST

-401 WSAYTLAGNTSYH
+401 WSAYELAGNTSYH

-441 LTSPSVTTTKVIN
+441 LTSPSVTTTKIVN

-539 NGVATPVGVYAG
+539 NSVATPVGVYAG
-551 NGKSVTINAGK
+551 NGKNITINAGK

-577 NAIMNDAGKSDA
+577 NAIMNDAGKSAA

-641 GADNETWGIPINA
+641 GSDSETWGIPINA

-667 TQVEN
+667 AQVEN

-722 QGTINVNTGKDGAA
+722 QGTINVNTGKDGTV

-745 GDIFALSTG
+745 GDIFALKTG
-754 TVNVALTTGDSYLRG
+754 TVNVALTTDDSYLRG

-826 QKSDSKNITI
+826 QKSGSKNITI

-854 EKILGGNFTVKT
+854 ENILGGNFTVKT
-866 AESGSAVA
+866 AETGSAVA
-874 LRTDSDGVNTS
+874 LRTDSSGVNTS
-885 SEATVNKVLDALAN
+885 SEATVNKVLNALAN
-899 KLYYTDYVSGNR
+899 KLYYTDYVNGSR

-931 VGSVKYNDTTGQGS
+931 VSSVKYSDTTGQGS

-955 TPEGDNS
+955 TPEGDNT
-962 DADKNFLVEKGDWHG
+962 DADKNFLLEKGDWHG

-986 TLKDKASWSGDNIGS
+986 ALKDKASWTGNNSGS
-1001 NMVVNAAD
+1001 NMVVNATDAA
-1009 SVWTGDNKGAGTN
+1009 WTGDNKGAGTN

-1046 ASWSGD
+1046 ASWTGD
-1052 SSGSDLQLNLDDS
+1052 SSGSDLQLTLDNS
-1065 DYNGNISGDRSS
+1065 AYQGNIRGDRSS
-1077 VTLGNGSNWEGNSS
+1077 VTL
-1091 GKDAVININ
+1091 N
-1100 NGSSWSGNVSGSG
+1100 NGSSWSGNVIGSG

-1118 HGDNLWQV
+1118 HGDSLWQL
-1126 KGDNVLDSFNAGSIS
+1126 KGDNVLDSFNAGSVS
-1141 KMRKAAAVASGSGAT
+1141 KMRKAAAVAAGGGTT
-1156 VDMTDATAGNLT
+1156 VDMTDAAAGNLT

-1179 YKHDANDVTKINGG
+1179 YQHDANDVTKINGG
-1193 DITIGAAT
+1193 DITIGTAT
-1201 SSSGITLLTDSN
+1201 TGSGITLLTDSN

-1230 ANKLYYTGYLNGEKN
+1230 ANKLYYTGYLKGEKN
-1245 LDGYVKIAEGLTSV
+1245 LDGYVKIAEGLTSA

-1294 SKTDFTTVVTGD
+1294 SKTDFKTTVTGD

-1321 INNIY
+1321 TDNIY

-1342 TTAKDTTLKLNSHD
+1342 TTAKNTTLKLNNND
-1356 MTITANSGDGIATT
+1356 MTITANGGDGIATT

-1375 VQDAGNFVVTGA
+1375 VQDAGSLTVSGA

-1403 ATLNGDV
+1403 ATLNGDLT
-1410 STNNAVTIKATK
+1410 TNNVVNIKATK
-1422 AAKVNGAVSADGA
+1422 AAKVNGAVSANGA

-1448 GSNVTANG
+1448 GSDITANG

-1465 LSKLDGDVVTDA
+1465 LSKLNGNVATDA

-1509 GANNGKLNATL
+1509 GANTGKLNATL
-1520 TNGTTW
+1520 TNGTSW

-1587 AKANITLTN
+1587 AKANITLN
-1596 ASTWN
+1596 NSASWT
-1601 GANTGA
+1601 GTNTGN
-1607 NAKVNLTD
+1607 NATISLTD

-1622 SGSGL
+1622 SGAGL
-1627 SLTANNSKWNGST
+1627 SLTADNSKWNGST
-1640 SAAGSATLTNG
+1640 NTAGSAVLTNG
-1651 SIWTGASANADFSLT
+1651 SIWTGASTSADFALT

-1671 WNNSGASSLKNFAGT
+1671 WNNSGASSLKSFTAT
-1686 NGIVDMSNAAASVTI
+1686 NGIVDMTNAAASVTI

-1710 IYKHNSNNPG
+1710 IYKHNSSNPG

-1726 FTVNSAENGS
+1726 FTVTSAKSGS

-1768 LGAVGGAESNLNGT
+1768 TGAIGGAENNLNGT
-1782 VKIAEGLTAASVAK
+1782 VKIAEGLTATSVAK

-1820 PVYPSEQDR
+1820 PVYPTEQDR

-1877 TTAKDTTLKL
+1877 TTDKDTTLKL
-1887 NSHDMTITANSGDGI
+1887 NNHDMTITANGGDGI

-1910 VQDAGNFV
+1910 VQDAGNLTV
-1918 VTGAKAI
+1918 KGAKAI
-1925 NANNSK
+1925 NTNNSK
-1931 VDITAVNA
+1931 V
-1939 TLNGDVTT
+1939 
-1947 NNTVMLKATK
+1947 
-1957 AAKVNGAVSA
+1957 
-1967 DGANSNVSISGTAS
+1967 
-1981 AAITGAVNANGA
+1981 
-1993 NAAVTIDSAD
+1993 
-2003 TTIGSD
+2003 
-2009 ITANGKGAKVTA
+2009 
-2021 KNLSKL
+2021 
-2027 DGNVATDADGNVEL
+2027 E
-2041 NFKEGASWSG
+2041 
-2051 DNSGNTTMSL
+2051 
-2061 SKGTWSGANTGK
+2061 
-2073 LNVTL
+2073 
-2078 TNGTT
+2078 
-2083 WNGDSSGAGSTI
+2083 
-2095 KLDASTWSGANSG
+2095 
-2108 ADADIT
+2108 
-2114 LNNGASWSKGNTA
+2114 
-2127 DGVTVKADKAAWT
+2127 
-2140 GANGGAKANITL
+2140 
-2152 TNASTWNGANTGA
+2152 
-2165 NAKVNLTDSSWTGD
+2165 
-2179 NSGAGLSLTAN
+2179 
-2190 NSKWNGSTSTA
+2190 
-2201 GSATLT
+2201 
-2207 NGSIWTGASTSA
+2207 
-2219 DFALT
+2219 
-2224 LNGSTWNNSG
+2224 
-2234 ASSLKSFSGT
+2234 
-2244 NGIVDMTNTAASVT
+2244 
-2258 IGSYSGD
+2258 
-2265 ATVIYKHNS
+2265 
-2274 SNPGE
+2274 
-2279 VYGGNFTVTKA
+2279 
-2290 AANSK
+2290 
-2295 ISMLTDNTGVDTTD
+2295 
-2309 EDKINEA
+2309 
-2316 LDALAGKLF
+2316 
-2325 YLGAVGGAES
+2325 
-2335 NLNGTVKIAEGLTAA
+2335 
-2350 SVAKQTAGIV
+2350 
-2360 YDKTTGQG
+2360 
-2368 SADHKTVTPGP
+2368 
-2379 VYPSEQDRTAFVTSI
+2379 
-2394 TGEHLTD
+2394 
-2401 KEYRKAGVLSNTVD
+2401 
-2415 NNIYNF
+2415 
-2421 TKDATTI
+2421 
-2428 TTDSSAITTTK
+2428 
-2439 DTTLKLNSHDLTIT
+2439 
-2453 ANSGDGI
+2453 
-2460 ATTGGTL
+2460 
-2467 TVQNVGNFAVTGA
+2467 
-2480 KAINANNS
+2480 
-2488 KVDITAVNATLNGDV
+2488 ITAVNATLNGDV

-2510 IKATKAAKVNGAV
+2510 IKATKVAKVNGAV
-2523 AADGANS
+2523 SASGANS
-2530 NVSISG
+2530 SVSING

-2546 SAVGANAAVTV
+2546 SADGANAAVTI
-2557 DSADTTIGSDITANG
+2557 DSADTIIGSDITANG
-2572 KGAKVT
+2572 KNAKVT

-2618 LSKGTWNGANTG
+2618 LSKGSWNGANTG

-2641 WNGDSSGAGSTIKLD
+2641 WTGDSSGAGSMIKLD
-2656 ASTWS
+2656 ASTWN
-2661 GANSGANTDITLS
+2661 GANSGANANVTLT

-2679 TKGNTADGV
+2679 SKGNTADGV
-2688 TVKAEKATWTGA
+2688 TVKADKSTWTGA

-2706 NITLTNASTWN
+2706 NITLSNSASWT
-2717 GANTGANAI
+2717 GTNTGNNATI
-2726 VNLIDSSWTGDN
+2726 SLTDSSWSGDN

-2752 NGSTNAAGSATLT
+2752 NGNANAAGSATLT
-2765 NGSIWTGAST
+2765 NGSSWTGAST
-2775 SADFSLTLNG
+2775 SADFALTLNG
-2785 STWNNSGA
+2785 STWNNSGT
-2793 SSLKSFSGTNGI
+2793 SSLKSFNATNGI

-2830 NSSNPGEVYGGNFTV
+2830 NSSNPAEVYGGNFTV
-2845 NSAKNGSKITML
+2845 NNAKNGSKITML

-2870 INEALDALVGK
+2870 INEALDALAGK
-2881 LFYLGAI
+2881 LFYTGAI

-2903 GLTAASAAKQTAGI
+2903 GLTATSVAKQTAGI

-3003 NSHDMTI
+3003 NNHDLTI
-3010 TANSGDGIATTGG
+3010 TANSGDGIATTGA
-3023 TLTVQDA
+3023 TLTVQNA
-3030 GIFAVTGAKAI
+3030 GSLTVSGAKAI
-3041 NANNSKVDITAVN
+3041 NANNSKVEITAVN
-3054 ATLNGDVT
+3054 ATLNGDVS
-3062 TNNAVTIKATKAAK
+3062 TNNVVNIKATKAAK
-3076 VNGAVSADG
+3076 VNGAVSANG
-3085 ANSNVSISGT
+3085 ANAAVSINGT
-3095 ASAAITG
+3095 DSVAITG
-3102 AVNANG
+3102 AVNADG
-3108 ANAAVTIDSADT
+3108 ASSTVTIDSADT
-3120 TIGSDITANGK
+3120 IIGSDITANGN
-3131 GAKVIAKNL
+3131 GAKVTAKNL
-3140 SRLDGDVTTDADGSV
+3140 SKLDGDVATDADGSV
-3155 ELGFKEGAS
+3155 ELNFKEGAS
-3164 WTGDNGGNTTMSL
+3164 WTGDNSGNTTMSL
-3177 SKGTWN
+3177 SKGNWN
-3183 GANNGKLNA
+3183 GANTGKLNA

-3205 GAGSTIKLDASSW
+3205 GAGSTIKLDASTW
-3218 SGANSGAN
+3218 NGANSGAN
-3226 ADITLSNGAS
+3226 ADITLTNGAS
-3236 WTKGNTAD
+3236 WSKGNNAD
-3244 GVAVKA
+3244 GVTVKA
-3250 DKASWTGA
+3250 DKAAWTGA
-3258 NGGAKTNITLTN
+3258 NGGAKANITLSN
-3270 SVSWN
+3270 SASWN
-3275 GANTGSNATVN
+3275 GANTGSNATIN
-3286 MTDSSWTGDNSGAGL
+3286 LTDSSWSGDNSGVGL

-3309 WNGSTSAAGS
+3309 WNGSTSTAGS
-3319 ATLTNGSIWTGAS
+3319 ATLTNGSIWNGAS
-3332 TNADFAL
+3332 TSGDFSL
-3339 TLNGSTW
+3339 TLNNSTW

-3353 LKSFAGTNGI
+3353 LKSFNATNGI

-3391 NPSEVY
+3391 NPAEVH
-3397 GGNFTVTKAATN
+3397 GGNFTVNKAAAN

-3425 EDKINEALDALAGRL
+3425 EDKINEALDALAGKL
-3440 FYLGAVGGA
+3440 FYTGAIGGA

-3459 AEGLTAASVAKQ
+3459 AEGLTATSVAKQ

-3513 HLTDKEYR
+3513 H
-3521 KAGVLSNTVD
+3521 
-3531 NNIYNFTKDATT
+3531 
-3543 ITTAGSAITTAK
+3543 
-3555 DTTLKLNSHDMTITA
+3555 
-3570 NSGDGI
+3570 
-3576 ATTGGKLTV
+3576 
-3585 QDAGDFAV
+3585 FA
-3593 TGAKAINANNSK
+3593 
-3605 VDITAVNAT
+3605 
-3614 LNGDVSTNNAVMLKA
+3614 
-3629 TKAAKVNGAVA
+3629 
-3640 ANGANSNVSIS
+3640 
-3651 GEATTITGAVAADG
+3651 
-3665 ANSNVSISGTASAAI
+3665 
-3680 SGAVNA
+3680 
-3686 VGANAAVTID
+3686 
-3696 SADTTIGSDIT
+3696 
-3707 ANGKGAKVTAKNLSK
+3707 
-3722 LDGNVAT
+3722 
-3729 DADGSVELNFKEGA
+3729 
-3743 SWTGDN
+3743 
-3749 AGNTTMSLSKGTWN
+3749 
-3763 GDNTGKLNATL
+3763 
-3774 TNGTTWIGDSSG
+3774 
-3786 AGSTIKLDAS
+3786 
-3796 TWNGANSGANADITL
+3796 
-3811 NNGASWS
+3811 
-3818 KGNTA
+3818 
-3823 DGVTVKADKAA
+3823 
-3834 WTGANGGAKANIT
+3834 
-3847 LTNASTWNGANTGA
+3847 
-3861 NATVNLTDSSWT
+3861 
-3873 GDNSGAGLSLTANN
+3873 
-3887 SKWNGNTSAAGSATL
+3887 
-3902 TNGSIWTGASTNAD
+3902 
-3916 FALTLNGSTW
+3916 
-3926 NNSGASSLKNF
+3926 
-3937 AATNGIVDMTNAA
+3937 
-3950 ASVTIGSYSGDA
+3950 
-3962 TVIYKHN
+3962 
-3969 SSNPGEVYGGNFTVN
+3969 
-3984 SAKNGSKIT
+3984 
-3993 MLTDNT
+3993 
-3999 GVDTTDEDKI
+3999 
-4009 NEALDALAG
+4009 
-4018 KLFYL
+4018 
-4023 GAIGGA
+4023 
-4029 ENNLNGTVKIAEGLT
+4029 
-4044 ATSVAKQTAGIVYDK
+4044 
-4059 TTGQGS
+4059 
-4065 ADHKTVMPGPV
+4065 
-4076 YPTEQ
+4076 
-4081 DRTAFVTSITGEHF
+4081 
-4095 TDKEYRKAGV
+4095 DKEYRKAGV

-4144 DMTITAN
+4144 DLTITAN

-4157 TTGGTLTVQDAGN
+4157 TTGATLTVQDAGSLT
-4170 FAVTGAKAIN
+4170 VKGAKAIN
-4180 ANNSKVDITAVNAT
+4180 ANNSKVEITAVNAT
-4194 LNGDVTTNNIV
+4194 LNGDVSTNNV
-4205 TIKATKA
+4205 VNIKATKA
-4212 AKVNGAVSANGTNA
+4212 AKVNGAVSASGANSSVSINGTASAAISGAVSADGANA

-4234 TTIGSDITANG
+4234 TIIGSDITANG
-4245 KGAKVIAKN
+4245 KGAKVTAKN
-4254 LSRLDG
+4254 LSKLDG
-4260 DVATDADGSVELNFK
+4260 NVATDADGRVELNFK
-4275 EGASWTGNNSG
+4275 EGASWTGDNAG
-4286 NTTMSLSKGTWN
+4286 NTAMSLSKGSWN

-4329 ASSWS
+4329 ASTWN

-4350 SWTKGNT
+4350 SWSKGNT
-4357 ADGVTVKADKAAW
+4357 ADGVTVKADKATW

-4383 TNASTWNGANTG
+4383 TNSASWTGTNTG
-4395 ANAIVNLTDSSWSGD
+4395 SNATISLTDSNWTGD
-4410 NSGAGLSL
+4410 NSGANVTI

-4430 TAGSATLTN
+4430 AAGSATLTN
-4439 GSIWNGASTSADFA
+4439 GSIWNGASTSADFS

-4466 SSLKSFN
+4466 SSLRSFT
-4473 GTNGIVDMTNAAASV
+4473 GTNGVVDMTNAAAGV
-4488 TIGSYSGDATVIY
+4488 TIGSYSGDTTVIY

-4512 GGNFTVNKAAANSK
+4512 GGNFTVNSAKNGSK

-4548 NALANKLYYTGYITG
+4548 NSLANKLYYTGYITG

-4579 SSIIKQTGDIAY
+4579 SSVVKQTGDIAY

-4612 EAQTKDNFTSQITG
+4612 EEQTKDSFTSQITG

-4694 AFKNLDKLDIKAA
+4694 EFKNLDKLDIKAA
-4707 GQALVAENGGK
+4707 GQALLAENGGK

-4767 AGSTVKGDVT
+4767 AGGTVKGDVT

-4820 SKLTGDVSTAGDAVI
+4820 SKLTGDVSTVGDAVI
-4835 NIYADMGIWTGN
+4835 NIYADMGVWTGN

-4989 LTKVKVYGDINYGEH
+4989 LTKVKVYGEINYGEH

-5057 DVRLDNEESGLWA
+5057 DVRLANEESGLWA

-5127 GKAVSLSVYG
+5127 GKAVSLAVYG